1 MANPLD
7 FESTFKPAK
16 RPQPTGPTA
25 GAPAPS
31 LDFQS
36 SFAPRQPVQKIAK
49 RPERSWGE
57 AIKDTGLGIA
67 AGAANIIGGAV
78 EQRNAMEPTNIVRQ
92 GLRVLDRLGVKG
104 ASETAALVPGTPS
117 EIVGGRRAGSD
128 SAGLSKATQMAT
140 EYLGESQSDALKQ
153 EKQELQD
160 TKGFFASAGKVLS
173 SPRLIGNFLAEQVP
187 NVAAMGAGTRAA
199 AAQAGE
205 RALAGAL
212 AKGLGTEAAETA
224 ATAAGRRAATTAATG
239 MTTIMET
246 GSAGLQTYQQA
257 MAQPQSV
264 WDANPEY
271 KRMVAAGGDPQTVK
285 ETIARGASMEAQ
297 AITAPIAA
305 IAGRI
310 AAPFEAD
317 VFTRGLAR
325 KPKAM
330 LAGAARETVEEG
342 IQEGGSQLA
351 GNLGQ
356 RQVDPTQAAWEGV
369 PEAAG
374 TGAAIGGLLGGGMA
388 AGGAVAS
395 RGDNQAAVAADA
407 ERERLA
413 RRPRA
418 TPPSLPPPPIPPQ
431 VLALPPPETMTVA
444 PDGTVTSGGLRP
456 EVLAEPE
463 MRFPQGRGMSAP
475 FDAGRIAARPRPVVP
490 FPDAA
495 PDSMAGIANLVSQA
509 RQSAEPVQVSAPVL
523 TQSSPGVSAVA
534 VQDAQQ
540 GLQTPEVPAAAA
552 PASMPDVAPPWVD
565 QETGEALREPSK
577 VDIKQLL
584 HNGLQYQVET
594 HGGINTP
601 TLLRSMRDQ
610 YGLASSRVRPLLEEV
625 KAERR
630 RGFTE
635 PPAETGITPAIDGAD
650 VPARGLAIEPAALPA
665 NVQQPAAAT
674 GNRAAPQTVLDDGRA
689 LQASTGDAV
698 AQAETGSSG
707 TPVVEPRADSA
718 RLTTSTV
725 EPTAVSAAAE
735 QTVAVPEPVQV
746 NTPATAEAPK
756 VAAAAA
762 EAATNPQN
770 DLPTPTDAQKE
781 AGNYKKGHVR
791 INGHDISIENPA
803 GSQRDP
809 RWPALKNHYGYFK
822 GTVGK
827 DKDHVDVFMTDR
839 SEDPALPV
847 FVVDQVNKDGSF
859 DEHKV
864 IMGTANEQEAR
875 DTYLANY
882 SKGWTGLGGI
892 KEMSQEQFKTWVRDP
907 KKTTRRVTRAQ
918 SAPAANTAG
927 SSEVAQPV
935 AQAAQGVV
943 ENDQTVSKTAQS
955 VSKKS
960 QSLGSEGEA
969 EGATPQPIYTPKVRR
984 IAGSPHYDRGDA
996 GTLGAYFTPGRI
1008 VNGYANTRD
1017 RVLAFNPSREGG
1029 TWSVQVQGV
1038 DAAGNPLPGEGPR
1051 WHNTLPSPRDLERVL
1066 GKPVPK
1072 PRKAAASDATAAAPA
1087 NKGAAKADTG
1097 PVKQPSQETVS
1108 GPIEDLGEKLGGAR
1122 KDLAKPTGARPQRQA
1137 DPDASPAWSK
1147 KYLAMEDARNPGT
1160 WRLFKSKKGTFGN
1173 PLASRQ
1179 TYASQTEAEAAIPMV
1194 ELARNHR
1201 AVERT
1206 PGNWAIARDVTD
1218 RKRVYL
1224 KDGFESRAAALEYM
1238 ASNAPALIDTKTT
1251 VGEDALPRPDKVMRV
1266 GEARREGNV
1275 QGQQFMDT
1283 FGFRGVE
1290 FGKWNNQDER
1300 QEVMNHAFD
1309 ALVDLSELLNLPPK
1323 AMSLDGQI
1331 GLAFGARGHGLSGA
1345 RAHYER
1351 DYAVINLTKLK
1362 GAGSLAHEWM
1372 HALDHYL
1379 GRQDGKGAEQITN
1392 SRGDKVMKASG
1403 IDDYLS
1409 NASRLRGN
1417 VRPEL
1422 REAFQELMDTMRTR
1436 AEQYVED
1443 TARAESFLGK
1453 ARDQVQKQLGDLR
1466 SHIEKERAWGS
1477 RKRAA
1482 TQQELATFDAAAD
1495 RLLNGETF
1503 STDAKPTKGG
1513 GVRFTN
1519 DELDAL
1525 DGVLK
1530 SVTNRTGFNSERTGS
1545 LDRLRDAMGT
1555 YQRRVELWQSADA
1568 GEAKTKNVPTSFLTE
1583 ARKLDDGRVGNYWT
1597 TPHELLARAF
1607 SSYVEDRLQDVG
1619 RASAFMSF
1627 GSDPRFAVPVGTEF
1641 ARPFPGGAERQ
1652 AMNAAFDRFFAEV
1665 KHEETPAGGVRLFSR
1680 RGWEADF
1687 PDVVTAHRPGRLSS
1701 HTDYTAGKAGD
1712 DAAALRVARDVITPE
1727 FVDNVRSALPGG
1739 SKPLVVAV
1747 QSQEATGNNRIPRM
1761 AAEVLAQRLGL
1772 QVSEDIVQAAK
1783 VDRSGGDAL
1792 HRLANQPPFTGKVEA
1807 GRDYVLIDDTL
1818 TQGGTLA
1825 QLKTHIEDNGGKVV
1839 LATALTGKDYSRR
1852 IALNTRSL
1860 ADVRE
1865 RFGSI
1870 EPWWRDQFGY
1880 GFEGLTESEAR
1891 TILTL
1896 DKGRLDADALRDRV
1910 AAGRV
1915 PGLRAVGEGTAGEG
1929 SGVEAPGTGGRV
1941 NRSAAPAA
1949 SGGLDFDRALQLKTD
1964 LTQHWGENAP
1974 SVVVVRSAEDFP
1986 ASAKVDPDYR
1996 RAEGVYDGR
2005 PTVWINA
2012 GNIATEQRFAQV
2024 LAHEAI
2030 GHYGVESVVG
2040 AKDWTQIVD
2049 AIDQLA
2055 ANGSGTAAM
2064 KSVLA
2069 DVTRRYGTVDRETFA
2084 KEAIAVMAERGI
2096 RNSFTSRVAAAVR
2109 RFLRRVMPS
2118 LKWSEGEVRDL
2129 LSQADGF
2136 LRAGMSAQAQREM
2149 VRSYSFAQPQ
2159 IDGRG
2164 EAFLEQNGG
2173 RFLRRDDQW
2182 YLADERGRPAD
2193 FLTLSAARAEAART
2207 GGQVLA
2213 DPAESGPR
2221 TWSVVLPNGAEVTRA
2236 ARGRLFSMP
2245 PADVLEDIDSIQKG
2259 VQAEGVLARA
2269 RQKLADLN
2277 PGRVKDAL
2285 RSTWL
2290 GALATRHLTEL
2301 GRDYFPGIDRY
2312 SDYLAEMQAD
2322 RNKLQSEADTI
2333 AEAARHWA
2341 GRNKAESR
2349 RLFDLMHLATMDGVD
2364 PSREYQPLQFRM
2376 PGEKGLQEVNRK
2388 NVLHA
2393 IKVKQ
2398 QQMRERSGDS
2408 KTNIMNEITALKA
2421 MLKAEPRRRRQY
2433 APLVEQWSQLSP
2445 EAQGFYTQFR
2455 DAYRSRSEAVE
2466 EALVQRIEDLKG
2478 NDLVGGK
2485 ILSDSSR
2492 RMMVHKVREQFESA
2506 RLQGVYFPLQ
2516 RFGKF
2521 FVAAEKD
2528 GTNTFLMFES
2538 QNELDRAV
2546 KDLQRREWAITA
2558 RGMKMEGK
2566 ATDAPSGTF
2575 VADVIDQLRTSH
2587 VSDAVQDQVYHLYL
2601 QSMPELSMRKHQI
2614 HRKSVPG
2621 FDPDAVRAFAYNMQ
2635 HGSHQ
2640 LARLRYAHK
2649 LQGVLTDLQ
2658 DAQKKTQASP
2668 SVDTRK
2674 IVAGDAILEELGKRH
2689 DWIMNP
2695 TDSAL
2700 TNLISSFGFTYYLGA
2715 TPAAALVNVTQ
2726 TALVSYPYLAARHG
2740 GVKAM
2745 NYLLA
2750 ASRDAVRTVGNIQKT
2765 LTDPDELRA
2774 YQALEV
2780 AGAIEK
2786 TQAHNLAG
2794 IAEGGMA
2801 GYNPAWSKAMEII
2814 GWGFH
2819 KTEVINR
2826 EATGLAAYRL
2836 ARAEG
2841 KSFDDAVKFAR
2852 DAIFDTHFDYS
2863 NANRAR
2869 FMQSG
2874 TAKVLLMFRQYSL
2887 NMTWALGRMVW
2898 QATKGQDLEV
2908 RQVARRNLTGLLG
2921 MSALFSGAMGLP
2933 MMGMIMGALNG
2944 IQATF
2949 GDDDEPWDAETE
2961 LRAFLTGM
2969 LGQGGADLLLHGPA
2983 DKLTGANISG
2993 RVGLDSLWIRDA
3005 DRELDG
3011 RGMFNNLLEQAA
3023 GPMGGVLK
3031 NVLIGKQQV
3040 DEGHIMRGV
3049 ETMLPKGL
3057 KDMIKA
3063 GRYATQGVN
3072 TLRGDPVVEDLSP
3085 WEILLQANGFA
3096 PEKVSRQYETTRA
3109 LKNYE
3114 QHILDRRKSLVNAF
3128 AMALR
3133 NGDASDRASVL
3144 SKIGAFNK
3152 ANPELAITS
3161 SGLQQSIKNRARY
3174 SARAEAGIILN
3185 PKLAARLNKAV
3196 TE

>member
-1 MANPLD
+1 MATFEKVDGNP
-7 FESTFKPAK
+7 F
-16 RPQPTGPTA
+16 GA
-25 GAPAPS
+25 GAAAAAPAP
-31 LDFQS
+31 
-36 SFAPRQPVQKIAK
+36 APAATDKVARRPTLSPVQGDPFQKVAK

-117 EIVGGRRAGSD
+117 EIVGRRRAGSD

-246 GSAGLQTYQQA
+246 GSAGQQTYQQA

-271 KRMVAAGGDPQTVK
+271 RRMVAAGGDPQTAK

-305 IAGRI
+305 VAGRI

-475 FDAGRIAARPRPVVP
+475 FDAGRVAARPRPIVP

-509 RQSAEPVQVSAPVL
+509 RQSAESDQVSAPVP
-523 TQSSPGVSAVA
+523 TQDNSGVGSAPA
-534 VQDAQQ
+534 QDAQQ
-540 GLQTPEVPAAAA
+540 GLQTPELPAAAVS
-552 PASMPDVAPPWVD
+552 ASTPNVAPPWVD
-565 QETGEALREPSK
+565 RETGEALREPSK

-635 PPAETGITPAIDGAD
+635 PPAENSSTPAIDGAD
-650 VPARGLAIEPAALPA
+650 ALAREPA
-665 NVQQPAAAT
+665 T
-674 GNRAAPQTVLDDGRA
+674 ESAAPQAA
-689 LQASTGDAV
+689 LQQADAVTVDRAARQTRLDEGGALQVATGDAL
-698 AQAETGSSG
+698 AQAETGASG
-707 TPVVEPRADSA
+707 APVVEPRADSA
-718 RLTTSTV
+718 RLAPSTI
-725 EPTAVSAAAE
+725 EPTSVIPSAGQAVAAPEPAQDNSPAPAAA
-735 QTVAVPEPVQV
+735 PR
-746 NTPATAEAPK
+746 

-892 KEMSQEQFKTWVRDP
+892 KEMSQEQFKAWVRDP
-907 KKTTRRVTRAQ
+907 KKTTRRVTRPQA
-918 SAPAANTAG
+918 APAASGTG
-927 SSEVAQPV
+927 PSEVAQSV
-935 AQAAQGVV
+935 AQTAENVV
-943 ENDQTVSKTAQS
+943 ENDQAVSKKAQS
-955 VSKKS
+955 VSS
-960 QSLGSEGEA
+960 AGET
-969 EGATPQPIYTPKVRR
+969 ESVTPQPIYTPKVRR

-1017 RVLAFNPSREGG
+1017 RVLAFEPPREGG
-1029 TWSVQVQGV
+1029 NWSVQVQGV

-1072 PRKAAASDATAAAPA
+1072 PRKAATAAAAAAPA
-1087 NKGAAKADTG
+1087 AKGAAKTDAGT
-1097 PVKQPSQETVS
+1097 VKQPSQETVS

-1122 KDLAKPTGARPQRQA
+1122 KDLAKPTGARAQRRA
-1137 DPDASPAWSK
+1137 DPEAGPAWSK

-1179 TYASQTEAEAAIPMV
+1179 TYASQAEAEAAIPMV

-1201 AVERT
+1201 AVERE
-1206 PGNWAIARDVTD
+1206 PGSWAIARDVTD

-1224 KDGFESRAAALEYM
+1224 KDGFDTRAAALQYM
-1238 ASNAPALIDTKTT
+1238 AENAPALIDTKTT

-1266 GEARREGNV
+1266 GEARRDGDV

-1309 ALVDLSELLNLPPK
+1309 ALVDLSELLNLPPR

-1379 GRQDGKGAEQITN
+1379 GRQDGRGSDQITN

-1403 IDDYLS
+1403 VDDYLS
-1409 NASRLRGN
+1409 NASRFRGN

-1422 REAFQELMDTMRTR
+1422 RAAFQELMDTMRTR

-1466 SHIEKERAWGS
+1466 AHIEKERAWGS
-1477 RKRAA
+1477 RKRPA

-1495 RLLNGETF
+1495 RLLNGEAF

-1519 DELDAL
+1519 EELDTL

-1530 SVTNRTGFNSERTGS
+1530 AVTNRTGFNSERTGS

-1568 GEAKTKNVPTSFLTE
+1568 GAAKTKNVPTSFMTE

-1607 SSYVEDRLQDVG
+1607 SSYVEDRLQGAG

-1665 KHEETPAGGVRLFSR
+1665 KHEESPTGSVRLFSR
-1680 RGWEADF
+1680 RGWDADF
-1687 PDVVTAHRPGRLSS
+1687 PDVVTAHRPGRLSA
-1701 HTDYTAGKAGD
+1701 HADYAAAKAGD
-1712 DAAALRVARDVITPE
+1712 DTAALRVARDVITPV
-1727 FVDNVRSALPGG
+1727 FVEDVRAALPEG

-1783 VDRSGGDAL
+1783 VNRSGGDAL
-1792 HRLANQPPFTGKVEA
+1792 HRLANQPPFTGKVEK

-1839 LATALTGKDYSRR
+1839 LATALTGKDYSRK
-1852 IALNTRSL
+1852 IALNSQSL

-1915 PGLRAVGEGTAGEG
+1915 PGLRPVGEGAAGEG
-1929 SGVEAPGTGGRV
+1929 SGAEAPGPGGRV

-1986 ASAKVDPDYR
+1986 ASAKVDPGYR

-2049 AIDQLA
+2049 AIDKLA
-2055 ANGSGTAAM
+2055 ADGSGTAAL

-2118 LKWSEGEVRDL
+2118 LKWSEAEVRDL

-2173 RFLRRDDQW
+2173 RFLRRNDQW

-2193 FLTLSAARAEAART
+2193 FLTLGAARAEAERT

-2213 DPAESGPR
+2213 DPVESGPR

-2245 PADVLEDIDSIQKG
+2245 PTDALEDIDAIQRG
-2259 VQAEGVLARA
+2259 IQGEGVLARA
-2269 RQKLADLN
+2269 RQKLEDLSLSK
-2277 PGRVKDAL
+2277 VKDSL

-2301 GRDYFPGIDRY
+2301 GRDYFPTIDRY

-2322 RNKLQSEADTI
+2322 RNKLQAEADTI
-2333 AEAARHWA
+2333 AEAARQWA
-2341 GRNKAESR
+2341 SKNKAESR
-2349 RLFDLMHLATMDGVD
+2349 RLFDLMHQATMDGVD

-2376 PGEKGLQEVNRK
+2376 PGEKGLQVVNRK

-2408 KTNIMNEITALKA
+2408 KTNIMNEIKALKA

-2445 EAQGFYTQFR
+2445 EAQRLYSQFR
-2455 DAYRSRSEAVE
+2455 DAYRSRSDAVE

-2478 NDLVGGK
+2478 GDLVGGQV
-2485 ILSDSSR
+2485 ISDSSR
-2492 RMMVHKVREQFESA
+2492 RMLVHKIREQFESA

-2546 KDLQRREWAITA
+2546 KDLERREWAITA

-2575 VADVIDQLRTSH
+2575 VADVIDQLRTAH
-2587 VSDAVQDQVYHLYL
+2587 VSDAVQDQVYQLYL
-2601 QSMPELSMRKHQI
+2601 QTMPELSMRKHQI

-2621 FDPDAVRAFAYNMQ
+2621 FDPDAVRAFAFNMQ

-2649 LQGVLTDLQ
+2649 LQGVLTDLK
-2658 DAQKKTQASP
+2658 DAQKKIQASP

-2674 IVAGDAILEELGKRH
+2674 IVAGDALLEELGKRH
-2689 DWIMNP
+2689 EWIMNP

-2740 GVKAM
+2740 GIKAM

-2774 YQALEV
+2774 YQALE
-2780 AGAIEK
+2780 ASGAIEK

-2794 IAEGGMA
+2794 IAEGGLT

-2819 KTEVINR
+2819 KTEVVNR
-2826 EATGLAAYRL
+2826 EATGMAAYRL
-2836 ARAEG
+2836 ARADG
-2841 KSFDDAVKFAR
+2841 KSFDEAVKFAR

-2898 QATKGQDLEV
+2898 QATKGQDPEV

-3031 NVLIGKQQV
+3031 NVLVGKQQV

>member
-16 RPQPTGPTA
+16 RPQPA
-25 GAPAPS
+25 APAVGANPPS

-36 SFAPRQPVQKIAK
+36 SFAPRPPVQKVAK

-78 EQRNAMEPTNIVRQ
+78 EQRNSMEPTNIVRQ

-140 EYLGESQSDALKQ
+140 DYLGESQSDALKQ

-246 GSAGLQTYQQA
+246 GSAGQQTYQQA

-271 KRMVAAGGDPQTVK
+271 KRMVAAGGDPQTAK

-413 RRPRA
+413 RRPTP
-418 TPPSLPPPPIPPQ
+418 TPPPLPPPPIPQ
-431 VLALPPPETMTVA
+431 MLALPPPEVMTA
-444 PDGTVTSGGLRP
+444 ATDGTITPGRVRP
-456 EVLAEPE
+456 EIMAEPE

-475 FDAGRIAARPRPVVP
+475 FEGRRVAARPQPTVP

-495 PDSMAGIANLVSQA
+495 PDSIAGIANLVSQA
-509 RQSAEPVQVSAPVL
+509 RRTTDPAAAATAAGAEAPAPQVQN
-523 TQSSPGVSAVA
+523 
-534 VQDAQQ
+534 VQA
-540 GLQTPEVPAAAA
+540 GLATPEVPAAAA
-552 PASMPDVAPPWVD
+552 QPQAPAVAPPWVD
-565 QETGEALREPSK
+565 AQTGEALRDPTTT
-577 VDIKQLL
+577 DIKQLL

-610 YGLASSRVRPLLEEV
+610 YGLPSARVRPLLDEV
-625 KAERR
+625 KGERR
-630 RGFTE
+630 RGLTE
-635 PPAETGITPAIDGAD
+635 PPADAGNLPASEAAGAPSPAQQPLRQTTPQVDLQLEGAA
-650 VPARGLAIEPAALPA
+650 PADRSAPTPLASELQLASGDAAALSD
-665 NVQQPAAAT
+665 T
-674 GNRAAPQTVLDDGRA
+674 GLSREPVAEPRAAGATETTSEAGTAPEQSMAEASAG
-689 LQASTGDAV
+689 QASV
-698 AQAETGSSG
+698 PAQAE
-707 TPVVEPRADSA
+707 V
-718 RLTTSTV
+718 
-725 EPTAVSAAAE
+725 
-735 QTVAVPEPVQV
+735 
-746 NTPATAEAPK
+746 PK
-756 VAAAAA
+756 VATAAA

-770 DLPTPTDAQKE
+770 DLPAPTDAQKE

-839 SEDPALPV
+839 AEDPALPV
-847 FVVDQVNKDGSF
+847 YVVDQVNKDGSF

-864 IMGTANEQEAR
+864 IMGTASEQEAR

-892 KEMSQEQFKTWVRDP
+892 KEMSQEQFKSWVRNP
-907 KKTTRRVTRAQ
+907 NKTTRRVTRAKPTEA
-918 SAPAANTAG
+918 APAPQPATNVGETGQGVSTTAETVGASTETGTASTQSG
-927 SSEVAQPV
+927 SEPAAAAVPAQP
-935 AQAAQGVV
+935 AAPA
-943 ENDQTVSKTAQS
+943 SA
-955 VSKKS
+955 
-960 QSLGSEGEA
+960 EA
-969 EGATPQPIYTPKVRR
+969 GPVYTPKVR
-984 IAGSPHYDRGDA
+984 IKAGSPEYVRDDI
-996 GTLGAYFTPGRI
+996 GTLGAYFQPGRI
-1008 VNGYANTRD
+1008 VNAYGNTRD
-1017 RVLAFNPSREGG
+1017 RVIEFRPPGKDPRWRVKVQMVDKEGNDLPNEAPRWHSTSPAPRDLDSVLGKSERKARRDAKTAKAVKTAEVKEHAEGAPASTPETSKSAPGEASREG
-1029 TWSVQVQGV
+1029 
-1038 DAAGNPLPGEGPR
+1038 A
-1051 WHNTLPSPRDLERVL
+1051 
-1066 GKPVPK
+1066 
-1072 PRKAAASDATAAAPA
+1072 
-1087 NKGAAKADTG
+1087 
-1097 PVKQPSQETVS
+1097 
-1108 GPIEDLGEKLGGAR
+1108 
-1122 KDLAKPTGARPQRQA
+1122 
-1137 DPDASPAWSK
+1137 
-1147 KYLAMEDARNPGT
+1147 
-1160 WRLFKSKKGTFGN
+1160 
-1173 PLASRQ
+1173 
-1179 TYASQTEAEAAIPMV
+1179 
-1194 ELARNHR
+1194 
-1201 AVERT
+1201 
-1206 PGNWAIARDVTD
+1206 
-1218 RKRVYL
+1218 
-1224 KDGFESRAAALEYM
+1224 
-1238 ASNAPALIDTKTT
+1238 
-1251 VGEDALPRPDKVMRV
+1251 
-1266 GEARREGNV
+1266 
-1275 QGQQFMDT
+1275 
-1283 FGFRGVE
+1283 
-1290 FGKWNNQDER
+1290 
-1300 QEVMNHAFD
+1300 
-1309 ALVDLSELLNLPPK
+1309 
-1323 AMSLDGQI
+1323 
-1331 GLAFGARGHGLSGA
+1331 
-1345 RAHYER
+1345 
-1351 DYAVINLTKLK
+1351 
-1362 GAGSLAHEWM
+1362 
-1372 HALDHYL
+1372 
-1379 GRQDGKGAEQITN
+1379 
-1392 SRGDKVMKASG
+1392 
-1403 IDDYLS
+1403 
-1409 NASRLRGN
+1409 
-1417 VRPEL
+1417 
-1422 REAFQELMDTMRTR
+1422 
-1436 AEQYVED
+1436 
-1443 TARAESFLGK
+1443 
-1453 ARDQVQKQLGDLR
+1453 
-1466 SHIEKERAWGS
+1466 
-1477 RKRAA
+1477 
-1482 TQQELATFDAAAD
+1482 DAAAD
-1495 RLLNGETF
+1495 N
-1503 STDAKPTKGG
+1503 A
-1513 GVRFTN
+1513 
-1519 DELDAL
+1519 A
-1525 DGVLK
+1525 
-1530 SVTNRTGFNSERTGS
+1530 GS
-1545 LDRLRDAMGT
+1545 
-1555 YQRRVELWQSADA
+1555 
-1568 GEAKTKNVPTSFLTE
+1568 
-1583 ARKLDDGRVGNYWT
+1583 
-1597 TPHELLARAF
+1597 
-1607 SSYVEDRLQDVG
+1607 
-1619 RASAFMSF
+1619 
-1627 GSDPRFAVPVGTEF
+1627 SDP
-1641 ARPFPGGAERQ
+1641 
-1652 AMNAAFDRFFAEV
+1652 
-1665 KHEETPAGGVRLFSR
+1665 LFSR
-1680 RGWEADF
+1680 RGWEPDF
-1687 PDVVTAHRPGRLSS
+1687 PDVVTAHRPGRLSA
-1701 HTDYTAGKAGD
+1701 HADYAAAKAGD
-1712 DAAALRVARDVITPE
+1712 DTAALRVARDVITPE
-1727 FVDNVRSALPGG
+1727 FVEDVRAALPEG
-1739 SKPLVVAV
+1739 SKPLVVPV
-1747 QSQEATGNNRIPRM
+1747 QSQEATGNNRIPAM
-1761 AAEVLAQRLGL
+1761 AADLLAARLGL
-1772 QVSEDIVQAAK
+1772 QVAPDIVQAAK
-1783 VDRSGGDAL
+1783 VNRSGGDAL
-1792 HRLANQPPFTGKVEA
+1792 HRLANQPPFTGRVDK

-1825 QLKTHIEDNGGKVV
+1825 QLKTYIEDNGGTVV

-1852 IALNTRSL
+1852 IALNTQSL

-1896 DKGRLDADALRDRV
+1896 DKGRLHADALRDRV

-1915 PGLRAVGEGTAGEG
+1915 PGLARVGAEATGDR
-1929 SGVEAPGTGGRV
+1929 SGAEAPGPGGRV

-1949 SGGLDFDRALQLKTD
+1949 SGGLDFDRALQLKTA

-1986 ASAKVDPDYR
+1986 ASAKVDPGYR

-2049 AIDQLA
+2049 AIDKLA
-2055 ANGSGTAAM
+2055 ADGSGTAAL

-2118 LKWSEGEVRDL
+2118 LKWSEAEVRDL

-2193 FLTLSAARAEAART
+2193 FLTLGAARAEAERT

-2213 DPAESGPR
+2213 DPVESGPR

-2245 PADVLEDIDSIQKG
+2245 PADALEDIDAIQRG
-2259 VQAEGVLARA
+2259 IQGEGVLARA
-2269 RQKLADLN
+2269 RQKLADLD
-2277 PGRVKDAL
+2277 PSKVKDAL

-2290 GALATRHLTEL
+2290 GFLATRHLTEL
-2301 GRDYFPGIDRY
+2301 GGDYLPTIDRY

-2322 RNKLQSEADTI
+2322 RNKLQAEAEAI
-2333 AEAARHWA
+2333 AEPARQWA
-2341 GRNKAESR
+2341 GKNKAESR

-2445 EAQGFYTQFR
+2445 EAQAFYTQFR

-2546 KDLQRREWAITA
+2546 KDLERREWAITA

-2587 VSDAVQDQVYHLYL
+2587 VSDAVQDQVYQLYL

-2649 LQGVLTDLQ
+2649 LQGVLADLQ
-2658 DAQKKTQASP
+2658 DAQKKIQASP

-2794 IAEGGMA
+2794 IAEGGMT

-2819 KTEVINR
+2819 KTEVMNR
-2826 EATGLAAYRL
+2826 EATGMAAYRL
-2836 ARAEG
+2836 ARADG
-2841 KSFDDAVKFAR
+2841 KSFDEAVKFAR

-2887 NMTWALGRMVW
+2887 NMTWALGRMLW
-2898 QATKGQDLEV
+2898 QATKGQDPEV

-2933 MMGMIMGALNG
+2933 MMGMIVGALNG

-3011 RGMFNNLLEQAA
+3011 RGLFNNLLEQAA

-3031 NVLIGKQQV
+3031 NVLVGKQQV

-3072 TLRGDPVVEDLSP
+3072 TLRGDPVVADLSP

-3174 SARAEAGIILN
+3174 SARAEAGIVLN

>member
-1 MANPLD
+1 MATFEKVDGNP
-7 FESTFKPAK
+7 FGAG
-16 RPQPTGPTA
+16 QAPTQTP
-25 GAPAPS
+25 APAATNKIARRPTLS
-31 LDFQS
+31 
-36 SFAPRQPVQKIAK
+36 PVQGDPFQKVAK
-49 RPERSWGE
+49 RPERTWGE

-67 AGAANIIGGAV
+67 TGAANIIGGAI
-78 EQRNAMEPTNIVRQ
+78 EQRNSLEPTNLVRQ
-92 GLRVLDRLGVKG
+92 GLRGLDRLGVKG

-117 EIVGGRRAGSD
+117 EILGGRRAGSD

-140 EYLGESQSDALKQ
+140 DYLGESQSDALKQ

-187 NVAAMGAGTRAA
+187 NIATMGAGTRAA

-205 RALAGAL
+205 RAMAGAL

-224 ATAAGRRAATTAATG
+224 ATAAGHRAATAAATG
-239 MTTIMET
+239 MTTVMET
-246 GSAGLQTYQQA
+246 GSAGQQTYQQA

-342 IQEGGSQLA
+342 LQEGGSQLA

-388 AGGAVAS
+388 AGGAIAS
-395 RGDNQAAVAADA
+395 RGDNQAAVQADA

-413 RRPRA
+413 RRPA
-418 TPPSLPPPPIPPQ
+418 PTPPSLPPPPIPQ
-431 VLALPPPETMTVA
+431 MLALPPPEVMTAA
-444 PDGTVTSGGLRP
+444 PDGTITRGGVRP
-456 EVLAEPE
+456 EVMAEPE

-475 FDAGRIAARPRPVVP
+475 FDGRRVAARPQPTVP

-495 PDSMAGIANLVSQA
+495 PNSIAGIANLVSQA
-509 RQSAEPVQVSAPVL
+509 RRPNEPTAIAPAAAAIVEPVPPQV
-523 TQSSPGVSAVA
+523 
-534 VQDAQQ
+534 Q
-540 GLQTPEVPAAAA
+540 GDQAGLATPEVPAASA
-552 PASMPDVAPPWVD
+552 PPLPPPAAPPWVD
-565 QETGEALREPSK
+565 AQTGEALREPTST
-577 VDIKQLL
+577 DIKQLL
-584 HNGLQYQVET
+584 HNGLQYQVEA

-601 TLLRSMRDQ
+601 TLLRTMRDQ
-610 YGLASSRVRPLLEEV
+610 YGLPSARVRPLLDEV
-625 KAERR
+625 KGERR
-630 RGFTE
+630 RGLTE
-635 PPAETGITPAIDGAD
+635 PPTDADGSVVSEAAGPASPAQQPLREAAPVADLQLDDAAPADRSASAPLASGLQLAPNDAPLQSGTGVSGEPVSEPGAVGTTEAPSLAETAPVQPLAEATPAQDSAA
-650 VPARGLAIEPAALPA
+650 VPA
-665 NVQQPAAAT
+665 
-674 GNRAAPQTVLDDGRA
+674 D
-689 LQASTGDAV
+689 
-698 AQAETGSSG
+698 
-707 TPVVEPRADSA
+707 
-718 RLTTSTV
+718 
-725 EPTAVSAAAE
+725 
-735 QTVAVPEPVQV
+735 
-746 NTPATAEAPK
+746 APK
-756 VAAAAA
+756 VATAAA
-762 EAATNPQN
+762 EAATNPAN
-770 DLPTPTDAQKE
+770 DLPLPSDAQKE

-839 SEDPALPV
+839 AEDPALPV
-847 FVVDQVNKDGSF
+847 YVVDQVNKDGSF

-864 IMGTANEQEAR
+864 IMGTASEQEAR

-892 KEMSQEQFKTWVRDP
+892 KEMSQEQFKAWVRDP
-907 KKTTRRVTRAQ
+907 KKTTRRVTKAKLAEAAPASQ
-918 SAPAANTAG
+918 PAPSGGETGQSVSAPAETVGAVAG
-927 SSEVAQPV
+927 SGSAVATGASEPAAAAAPAAGEPGPV
-935 AQAAQGVV
+935 
-943 ENDQTVSKTAQS
+943 
-955 VSKKS
+955 
-960 QSLGSEGEA
+960 
-969 EGATPQPIYTPKVRR
+969 YTPKVRR
-984 IAGSPHYDRGDA
+984 IGGSPQYDRGDI

-1008 VNGYANTRD
+1008 VNAYGNTRD
-1017 RVLAFNPSREGG
+1017 RVIEFRPPGKDPR
-1029 TWSVQVQGV
+1029 WQVKVQQV
-1038 DAAGNPLPGEGPR
+1038 DSAGNPLPDEAPR
-1051 WHNTLPSPRDLERVL
+1051 WHSTIPSPNDLEQVL
-1066 GKPVPK
+1066 GKPVAK
-1072 PRKAAASDATAAAPA
+1072 ERKAAVPAQSSTAATDAAPA
-1087 NKGAAKADTG
+1087 APQKKAAG
-1097 PVKQPSQETVS
+1097 PAV
-1108 GPIEDLGEKLGGAR
+1108 IEDLGEKLGGAR
-1122 KDLAKPTGARPQRQA
+1122 KDLAKPTGARPQRRA
-1137 DPDASPAWSK
+1137 DPDGDQDSGAAWSK
-1147 KYLAMEDARNPGT
+1147 KYVAMEDTRNPGT
-1160 WRLFKSKKGTFGN
+1160 WRLFKAKKGRLGN

-1179 TYASQTEAEAAIPMV
+1179 TFASQAEADAAIPMV

-1201 AVERT
+1201 AVERA
-1206 PGNWAIARDVTD
+1206 PNNWAIARDVTD

-1224 KDGFESRAAALEYM
+1224 KDGFDTRAAALQYM
-1238 ASNAPALIDTKTT
+1238 AEHAPALIDTRTT
-1251 VGEDALPRPDKVMRV
+1251 VGEDALPRPDKVMRI
-1266 GEARREGNV
+1266 GEARREGDV

-1309 ALVDLSELLNLPPK
+1309 ALVDLSELLNLPPR

-1379 GRQDGKGAEQITN
+1379 GRQDGRGSEQVTN
-1392 SRGDKVMKASG
+1392 GRGDKVMKASG
-1403 IDDYLS
+1403 VDDYLS

-1422 REAFQELMDTMRTR
+1422 RAAFQELMDTMRTR

-1453 ARDQVQKQLGDLR
+1453 ARDEVQKQLGDLR
-1466 SHIEKERAWGS
+1466 AHIEKERAWGS
-1477 RKRAA
+1477 RKRPA

-1503 STDAKPTKGG
+1503 STNAKPTKGG

-1519 DELDAL
+1519 EELDTL

-1530 SVTNRTGFNSERTGS
+1530 AVTNRTGFNSERTGS
-1545 LDRLRDAMGT
+1545 LDRLRDAMGA
-1555 YQRRVELWQSADA
+1555 YQRRVELWRSADA
-1568 GEAKTKNVPTSFLTE
+1568 GEAKTKSVPTSFMTE

-1607 SSYVEDRLQDVG
+1607 SSYVEDRLQDAG

-1641 ARPFPGGAERQ
+1641 ARPFPGGVERQ
-1652 AMNAAFDRFFAEV
+1652 AMNAAFDRFFTEV

-1687 PDVVTAHRPGRLSS
+1687 PNVVTAHRPGRLSA
-1701 HTDYTAGKAGD
+1701 HADYDAAKAGD
-1712 DAAALRVARDVITPE
+1712 DAAALRVARDVVTPE
-1727 FVDNVRSALPGG
+1727 FVEDVRAVLPEG

-1783 VDRSGGDAL
+1783 VNRSAGDAL
-1792 HRLANQPPFTGKVEA
+1792 HRLANQPPFTGKVEK

-1839 LATALTGKDYSRR
+1839 LATALTGKDYSRK
-1852 IALNTRSL
+1852 IALNSQSL

-1910 AAGRV
+1910 SAGRV
-1915 PGLRAVGEGTAGEG
+1915 SGLRAVGEGAAGEG
-1929 SGVEAPGTGGRV
+1929 SGAEAPGPAGRV

-1949 SGGLDFDRALQLKTD
+1949 GGGLDFDRALQLKTD

-1974 SVVVVRSAEDFP
+1974 NVVVVRSAEGFP
-1986 ASAKVDPDYR
+1986 ASAKVDPGYR

-2012 GNIATEQRFAQV
+2012 GNIATAQRFAQV

-2049 AIDQLA
+2049 AIDKLA
-2055 ANGSGTAAM
+2055 ADGTGTAAL

-2118 LKWSEGEVRDL
+2118 LKWSETEVRDL

-2193 FLTLSAARAEAART
+2193 FLTLGAARAEAERT

-2213 DPAESGPR
+2213 DPVERGPR
-2221 TWSVVLPNGAEVTRA
+2221 TWSVVLPNGAEVTQA

-2245 PADVLEDIDSIQKG
+2245 PADALEDIDAIQKG
-2259 VQAEGVLARA
+2259 IEGEGVLARA
-2269 RQKLADLN
+2269 RQKLADLD
-2277 PGRVKDAL
+2277 PSKVKDAL

-2301 GRDYFPGIDRY
+2301 GRDYFPTIDRY

-2322 RNKLQSEADTI
+2322 RNKLQAEADTI
-2333 AEAARHWA
+2333 AEAARQWA
-2341 GRNKAESR
+2341 SKNKAESR
-2349 RLFDLMHLATMDGVD
+2349 RLFDLMHQATMDGVD
-2364 PSREYQPLQFRM
+2364 PSREYQALQFRM

-2408 KTNIMNEITALKA
+2408 KTNIMNEVKALKA

-2445 EAQGFYTQFR
+2445 EAKSFYLQFR
-2455 DAYRSRSEAVE
+2455 DAYRARSEAVE

-2478 NDLVGGK
+2478 GDLVGGK
-2485 ILSDSSR
+2485 PLSDSSR
-2492 RMMVHKVREQFESA
+2492 RMLVHKIREQFESA

-2538 QNELDRAV
+2538 LNELDRAA
-2546 KDLQRREWAITA
+2546 KDLERREWVITA
-2558 RGMKMEGK
+2558 RGQKMEGK

-2587 VSDAVQDQVYHLYL
+2587 VSDAVQDQVYQLYL
-2601 QSMPELSMRKHQI
+2601 QTMPELSMRKHQI

-2649 LQGVLTDLQ
+2649 LQGVLTDLKE
-2658 DAQKKTQASP
+2658 AQKEIQASP

-2674 IVAGDAILEELGKRH
+2674 IVAGDALLEELGKRH
-2689 DWIMNP
+2689 EWIMNP

-2794 IAEGGMA
+2794 IAEGGMT

-2826 EATGLAAYRL
+2826 EATGMAAYRL
-2836 ARAEG
+2836 ARADG
-2841 KSFDDAVKFAR
+2841 KSFDEAVKFAR

-2898 QATKGQDLEV
+2898 QATKGQDQEV
-2908 RQVARRNLTGLLG
+2908 RRLARRNLTGLLG

-3031 NVLIGKQQV
+3031 NVLVGKQQV

-3072 TLRGDPVVEDLSP
+3072 TLRGDPVVADLSP

-3185 PKLAARLNKAV
+3185 PKLSARLNKAV

>member
-1 MANPLD
+1 MAT
-7 FESTFKPAK
+7 FEKVDGNRFGA
-16 RPQPTGPTA
+16 
-25 GAPAPS
+25 APAASQAPS
-31 LDFQS
+31 AGDKVARRPTLS
-36 SFAPRQPVQKIAK
+36 PVQGDPFQKVAK
-49 RPERSWGE
+49 RPERTWGE

-67 AGAANIIGGAV
+67 TGAANIVGGAI
-78 EQRNAMEPTNIVRQ
+78 EQRNSLEPTNLVRQ
-92 GLRVLDRLGVKG
+92 GLRGLDRLGVKG

-117 EIVGGRRAGSD
+117 EILGGRRAGSD

-140 EYLGESQSDALKQ
+140 DYLGESQSEALKQ

-187 NVAAMGAGTRAA
+187 NIATMGAGTRAA

-205 RALAGAL
+205 RAMAGAL

-224 ATAAGRRAATTAATG
+224 ATAAGHRAATAAATG
-239 MTTIMET
+239 MTTVMET
-246 GSAGLQTYQQA
+246 GSAGQQTYQQA

-342 IQEGGSQLA
+342 LQEGGSQLA

-356 RQVDPTQAAWEGV
+356 RQVDPAQAAWEGV

-388 AGGAVAS
+388 AGGAIAS

-413 RRPRA
+413 RRPVP
-418 TPPSLPPPPIPPQ
+418 TPPSLPPPPIPQ
-431 VLALPPPETMTVA
+431 MLALPPPEVMTAA
-444 PDGTVTSGGLRP
+444 PDGTITPGGVRP
-456 EVLAEPE
+456 EVMAEPE

-475 FDAGRIAARPRPVVP
+475 FDGRRVAARPQPSVP

-495 PDSMAGIANLVSQA
+495 PDSIADIANLVSQA
-509 RQSAEPVQVSAPVL
+509 RRPNEPTTIASAAAAIAEPEPAQVQVGQA
-523 TQSSPGVSAVA
+523 
-534 VQDAQQ
+534 
-540 GLQTPEVPAAAA
+540 GLATPEVPAAAA
-552 PASMPDVAPPWVD
+552 PPLAPAVAPPWVD
-565 QETGEALREPSK
+565 AQTGEALREPTPTH
-577 VDIKQLL
+577 IKQLL

-610 YGLASSRVRPLLEEV
+610 YGLPSARVRPLLEEV
-625 KAERR
+625 KGERR
-630 RGFTE
+630 RGLTQ
-635 PPAETGITPAIDGAD
+635 PPADAGTPAGAEAASTAPLPQRNAAPQADLQLDG
-650 VPARGLAIEPAALPA
+650 PATTDRSAPAALA
-665 NVQQPAAAT
+665 SELQLASGQMAA
-674 GNRAAPQTVLDDGRA
+674 QSD
-689 LQASTGDAV
+689 
-698 AQAETGSSG
+698 TGSSRE
-707 TPVVEPRADSA
+707 PVAEPRAVGATDATTLAETAPERPITEPAPGQDTASA
-718 RLTTSTV
+718 PS
-725 EPTAVSAAAE
+725 
-735 QTVAVPEPVQV
+735 
-746 NTPATAEAPK
+746 EAPK
-756 VAAAAA
+756 VATAAA

-770 DLPTPTDAQKE
+770 DLPAPTDAQKE

-839 SEDPALPV
+839 AEDAALPV
-847 FVVDQVNKDGSF
+847 YVVDQVNKDGSF

-864 IMGTANEQEAR
+864 IMGTASEQEAR

-892 KEMSQEQFKTWVRDP
+892 KEMSQEQFKAWVRDP
-907 KKTTRRVTRAQ
+907 KKTTRRVSRAKPAEA
-918 SAPAANTAG
+918 APAL
-927 SSEVAQPV
+927 QPATNV
-935 AQAAQGVV
+935 GDSGQGVSATA
-943 ENDQTVSKTAQS
+943 ETVGALAET
-955 VSKKS
+955 
-960 QSLGSEGEA
+960 GSASAKDGGE
-969 EGATPQPIYTPKVRR
+969 P
-984 IAGSPHYDRGDA
+984 
-996 GTLGAYFTPGRI
+996 
-1008 VNGYANTRD
+1008 
-1017 RVLAFNPSREGG
+1017 
-1029 TWSVQVQGV
+1029 
-1038 DAAGNPLPGEGPR
+1038 
-1051 WHNTLPSPRDLERVL
+1051 
-1066 GKPVPK
+1066 
-1072 PRKAAASDATAAAPA
+1072 ATAAAPA
-1087 NKGAAKADTG
+1087 NPSGPVEAGPVYTPKVRIKAGSPEYDRGDIGTLGAYFKPGRIVNAYGNTRDRVIEFRPPGKDPRWQVKVQMVDKEGNALPGEAPRWHSTVPSPRDLDSVLGRPERKSRRDAKAAKVA
-1097 PVKQPSQETVS
+1097 KAAEA
-1108 GPIEDLGEKLGGAR
+1108 K
-1122 KDLAKPTGARPQRQA
+1122 KDDKAKP
-1137 DPDASPAWSK
+1137 ASNPETSKPAPS
-1147 KYLAMEDARNPGT
+1147 D
-1160 WRLFKSKKGTFGN
+1160 
-1173 PLASRQ
+1173 
-1179 TYASQTEAEAAIPMV
+1179 
-1194 ELARNHR
+1194 
-1201 AVERT
+1201 
-1206 PGNWAIARDVTD
+1206 TD
-1218 RKRVYL
+1218 R
-1224 KDGFESRAAALEYM
+1224 ES
-1238 ASNAPALIDTKTT
+1238 
-1251 VGEDALPRPDKVMRV
+1251 
-1266 GEARREGNV
+1266 
-1275 QGQQFMDT
+1275 
-1283 FGFRGVE
+1283 
-1290 FGKWNNQDER
+1290 
-1300 QEVMNHAFD
+1300 
-1309 ALVDLSELLNLPPK
+1309 
-1323 AMSLDGQI
+1323 
-1331 GLAFGARGHGLSGA
+1331 
-1345 RAHYER
+1345 
-1351 DYAVINLTKLK
+1351 
-1362 GAGSLAHEWM
+1362 GS
-1372 HALDHYL
+1372 
-1379 GRQDGKGAEQITN
+1379 
-1392 SRGDKVMKASG
+1392 SPV
-1403 IDDYLS
+1403 
-1409 NASRLRGN
+1409 
-1417 VRPEL
+1417 
-1422 REAFQELMDTMRTR
+1422 
-1436 AEQYVED
+1436 
-1443 TARAESFLGK
+1443 AESSAGK
-1453 ARDQVQKQLGDLR
+1453 
-1466 SHIEKERAWGS
+1466 
-1477 RKRAA
+1477 
-1482 TQQELATFDAAAD
+1482 
-1495 RLLNGETF
+1495 
-1503 STDAKPTKGG
+1503 
-1513 GVRFTN
+1513 
-1519 DELDAL
+1519 
-1525 DGVLK
+1525 
-1530 SVTNRTGFNSERTGS
+1530 
-1545 LDRLRDAMGT
+1545 
-1555 YQRRVELWQSADA
+1555 
-1568 GEAKTKNVPTSFLTE
+1568 
-1583 ARKLDDGRVGNYWT
+1583 
-1597 TPHELLARAF
+1597 
-1607 SSYVEDRLQDVG
+1607 
-1619 RASAFMSF
+1619 
-1627 GSDPRFAVPVGTEF
+1627 SDP
-1641 ARPFPGGAERQ
+1641 
-1652 AMNAAFDRFFAEV
+1652 
-1665 KHEETPAGGVRLFSR
+1665 LFSR

-1687 PDVVTAHRPGRLSS
+1687 PDVVTAHRLGQLSA
-1701 HTDYTAGKAGD
+1701 HADYAAAKAGD
-1712 DAAALRVARDVITPE
+1712 DTAALRVARDVITPE
-1727 FVDNVRSALPGG
+1727 FVQDVRAALPEG

-1747 QSQEATGNNRIPRM
+1747 QSQEAAGNNRIPRM

-1783 VDRSGGDAL
+1783 VNRSAGDAL
-1792 HRLANQPPFTGKVEA
+1792 HRLANQPPFTGKVEK

-1839 LATALTGKDYSRR
+1839 LATALTGKDYSRK
-1852 IALNTRSL
+1852 IALNSQSL

-1910 AAGRV
+1910 AEGRV
-1915 PGLRAVGEGTAGEG
+1915 SGLRPVGEGAAGEG
-1929 SGVEAPGTGGRV
+1929 SRAEAPGPGGRV

-1986 ASAKVDPDYR
+1986 ASAKVDPGYR

-2040 AKDWTQIVD
+2040 AKDWAQIVD

-2055 ANGSGTAAM
+2055 ANGSGSAAL

-2096 RNSFTSRVAAAVR
+2096 RNSFTSRVAAAVH

-2118 LKWSEGEVRDL
+2118 LKWSETEVRDL

-2193 FLTLSAARAEAART
+2193 FLTLGTARAEAERT

-2213 DPAESGPR
+2213 DPVESGAR

-2245 PADVLEDIDSIQKG
+2245 PADALADIDAIQQG
-2259 VQAEGVLARA
+2259 IQGEGVLGRA
-2269 RQKLADLN
+2269 RQMLEDLT
-2277 PGRVKDAL
+2277 PSKVKDAL
-2285 RSTWL
+2285 RSAWL

-2301 GRDYFPGIDRY
+2301 GRDYFPTIDRY

-2322 RNKLQSEADTI
+2322 RNKLQAEADKI
-2333 AEAARHWA
+2333 AEAARQWA
-2341 GRNKAESR
+2341 SKNKAESR
-2349 RLFDLMHLATMDGVD
+2349 RLFDLMHQATMDGVD
-2364 PSREYQPLQFRM
+2364 PSREYQPLQFKA
-2376 PGEKGLQEVNRK
+2376 PGGQGLQEVNRK
-2388 NVLHA
+2388 NVQHA
-2393 IKVKQ
+2393 INVIQ
-2398 QQMRERSGDS
+2398 QQMRERSGDT
-2408 KTNIMNEITALKA
+2408 KTNMMNEVKTLKA
-2421 MLKAEPRRRRQY
+2421 MLKVEPRRRRQY
-2433 APLVEQWSQLSP
+2433 VPLVEQWSKLSP
-2445 EAQGFYTQFR
+2445 EAKSFYLQFR
-2455 DAYRSRSEAVE
+2455 DAYRSRSDAVE
-2466 EALVQRIEDLKG
+2466 EALIQRIEDLKG
-2478 NDLVGGK
+2478 GDLVGGQV
-2485 ILSDSSR
+2485 ISDSSR
-2492 RMMVHKVREQFESA
+2492 RMLVNKIREQFESA

-2546 KDLQRREWAITA
+2546 KDLQAREWAITA

-2566 ATDAPSGTF
+2566 AADAPSGTF
-2575 VADVIDQLRTSH
+2575 VADVIDQLRTAH
-2587 VSDAVQDQVYHLYL
+2587 VSDAVQDQVYQLYL
-2601 QSMPELSMRKHQI
+2601 QTMPELSMRKHQI

-2649 LQGVLTDLQ
+2649 LQGVLTDLK
-2658 DAQKKTQASP
+2658 DAQKKIQASP

-2674 IVAGDAILEELGKRH
+2674 IVAGDALLEELGKRH

-2794 IAEGGMA
+2794 IAEGGMT

-2826 EATGLAAYRL
+2826 EATGMAAYRL
-2836 ARAEG
+2836 ARADG
-2841 KSFDDAVKFAR
+2841 KSFDEAVKFAR

-2898 QATKGQDLEV
+2898 QATKGQDPQV
-2908 RQVARRNLTGLLG
+2908 RQIARRNLTGLLG

-3031 NVLIGKQQV
+3031 NVLVGKQQV
-3040 DEGHIMRGV
+3040 DEGHIMRGI

-3057 KDMIKA
+3057 KDVIKA

-3072 TLRGDPVVEDLSP
+3072 TLRGDPVVADLSP

-3096 PEKVSRQYETTRA
+3096 PEKVSKQYETTRA

-3133 NGDASDRASVL
+3133 NGDAGDRASVL
-3144 SKIGAFNK
+3144 AKIRDFNRV
-3152 ANPELAITS
+3152 NPELAITS

-3174 SARAEAGIILN
+3174 SARAEAGIVLN

>member
-1 MANPLD
+1 MATLEKVDGNP
-7 FESTFKPAK
+7 FGAA
-16 RPQPTGPTA
+16 PTA
-25 GAPAPS
+25 GQAPS
-31 LDFQS
+31 AGDKVARRPTLS
-36 SFAPRQPVQKIAK
+36 PVQGDPFQKVAK
-49 RPERSWGE
+49 RPERTWGE

-67 AGAANIIGGAV
+67 TGAANIIGGAI
-78 EQRNAMEPTNIVRQ
+78 EQRNSLEPTNLVRQ
-92 GLRVLDRLGVKG
+92 GLRGLDRLGVKG

-117 EIVGGRRAGSD
+117 EILGGRRAGSD

-140 EYLGESQSDALKQ
+140 DYLGESQSEALKQ

-187 NVAAMGAGTRAA
+187 NIATMGAGTRAA

-205 RALAGAL
+205 RAMAGAL

-224 ATAAGRRAATTAATG
+224 ATAAGHRAATAAATG
-239 MTTIMET
+239 MTTVMET
-246 GSAGLQTYQQA
+246 GSAGQQTYQQA

-342 IQEGGSQLA
+342 LQEGGSQLA

-356 RQVDPTQAAWEGV
+356 RQVDPAQAAWEGV

-388 AGGAVAS
+388 AGGAIAS

-413 RRPRA
+413 RRPVP
-418 TPPSLPPPPIPPQ
+418 TPPSLPPPPIPQ
-431 VLALPPPETMTVA
+431 MLALPPPEVMTAA
-444 PDGTVTSGGLRP
+444 PDGTITPGGVRP
-456 EVLAEPE
+456 EVMAEPE

-475 FDAGRIAARPRPVVP
+475 FDGRRVAARPQPSVP

-495 PDSMAGIANLVSQA
+495 PDSIADIANLVSQA
-509 RQSAEPVQVSAPVL
+509 RRPNEPTAIAAIAEPEPAQVQGGQA
-523 TQSSPGVSAVA
+523 
-534 VQDAQQ
+534 
-540 GLQTPEVPAAAA
+540 GLATPEVPAAAA
-552 PASMPDVAPPWVD
+552 PPLAPAVAPPWVD
-565 QETGEALREPSK
+565 AQTGEALREPTPT
-577 VDIKQLL
+577 DIKQLL

-610 YGLASSRVRPLLEEV
+610 YGLPSARVRPLLEEV
-625 KAERR
+625 KGERR
-630 RGFTE
+630 RGLTE
-635 PPAETGITPAIDGAD
+635 PPADAGTPAAAEAESTALQPQRNAAPQADLQLD
-650 VPARGLAIEPAALPA
+650 VPATTDRSAPAALA
-665 NVQQPAAAT
+665 SELQL
-674 GNRAAPQTVLDDGRA
+674 APGQVE
-689 LQASTGDAV
+689 
-698 AQAETGSSG
+698 AQSDTGSSRE
-707 TPVVEPRADSA
+707 PVAEPRAVGAADTTTLAETAPERPIAEPAPGQHTASA
-718 RLTTSTV
+718 PS
-725 EPTAVSAAAE
+725 
-735 QTVAVPEPVQV
+735 
-746 NTPATAEAPK
+746 EAPK
-756 VAAAAA
+756 VATAAA

-770 DLPTPTDAQKE
+770 DLPAPTEAQKL
-781 AGNYKKGHVR
+781 AGNYRKGHVR

-839 SEDPALPV
+839 AEDPALPV
-847 FVVDQVNKDGSF
+847 YVVDQVNKDGSF

-864 IMGTANEQEAR
+864 IMGTASEQEAR

-892 KEMSQEQFKTWVRDP
+892 KEMSQEQFKAWVRDP
-907 KKTTRRVTRAQ
+907 KKTTRRVSRAKPAEA
-918 SAPAANTAG
+918 APAL
-927 SSEVAQPV
+927 QPATNV
-935 AQAAQGVV
+935 GDSGQGVSATAETVGALAETGSASAKDGGEPATAAAPAKPSGPV
-943 ENDQTVSKTAQS
+943 EAGPV
-955 VSKKS
+955 
-960 QSLGSEGEA
+960 
-969 EGATPQPIYTPKVRR
+969 YTPKVR
-984 IAGSPHYDRGDA
+984 IKAGSPEYDRGDI
-996 GTLGAYFTPGRI
+996 GTLGAYFKPGRI
-1008 VNGYANTRD
+1008 VNAYGNTRD
-1017 RVLAFNPSREGG
+1017 RVIEFRPPGKDPRWQVKVQMVDKEGN
-1029 TWSVQVQGV
+1029 
-1038 DAAGNPLPGEGPR
+1038 DLPGEAPR
-1051 WHNTLPSPRDLERVL
+1051 WHSTVPSPRDLDSVL
-1066 GKPVPK
+1066 GRPERKS
-1072 PRKAAASDATAAAPA
+1072 RRDAKAA
-1087 NKGAAKADTG
+1087 KVAKAAEA
-1097 PVKQPSQETVS
+1097 K
-1108 GPIEDLGEKLGGAR
+1108 
-1122 KDLAKPTGARPQRQA
+1122 KDDKAKP
-1137 DPDASPAWSK
+1137 ASNPETSKPAPS
-1147 KYLAMEDARNPGT
+1147 D
-1160 WRLFKSKKGTFGN
+1160 
-1173 PLASRQ
+1173 
-1179 TYASQTEAEAAIPMV
+1179 
-1194 ELARNHR
+1194 
-1201 AVERT
+1201 
-1206 PGNWAIARDVTD
+1206 TD
-1218 RKRVYL
+1218 R
-1224 KDGFESRAAALEYM
+1224 ES
-1238 ASNAPALIDTKTT
+1238 
-1251 VGEDALPRPDKVMRV
+1251 
-1266 GEARREGNV
+1266 
-1275 QGQQFMDT
+1275 
-1283 FGFRGVE
+1283 
-1290 FGKWNNQDER
+1290 
-1300 QEVMNHAFD
+1300 
-1309 ALVDLSELLNLPPK
+1309 
-1323 AMSLDGQI
+1323 
-1331 GLAFGARGHGLSGA
+1331 
-1345 RAHYER
+1345 
-1351 DYAVINLTKLK
+1351 
-1362 GAGSLAHEWM
+1362 GS
-1372 HALDHYL
+1372 
-1379 GRQDGKGAEQITN
+1379 
-1392 SRGDKVMKASG
+1392 SPV
-1403 IDDYLS
+1403 
-1409 NASRLRGN
+1409 
-1417 VRPEL
+1417 
-1422 REAFQELMDTMRTR
+1422 
-1436 AEQYVED
+1436 
-1443 TARAESFLGK
+1443 AESSAGK
-1453 ARDQVQKQLGDLR
+1453 
-1466 SHIEKERAWGS
+1466 
-1477 RKRAA
+1477 
-1482 TQQELATFDAAAD
+1482 
-1495 RLLNGETF
+1495 
-1503 STDAKPTKGG
+1503 
-1513 GVRFTN
+1513 
-1519 DELDAL
+1519 
-1525 DGVLK
+1525 
-1530 SVTNRTGFNSERTGS
+1530 
-1545 LDRLRDAMGT
+1545 
-1555 YQRRVELWQSADA
+1555 
-1568 GEAKTKNVPTSFLTE
+1568 
-1583 ARKLDDGRVGNYWT
+1583 
-1597 TPHELLARAF
+1597 
-1607 SSYVEDRLQDVG
+1607 
-1619 RASAFMSF
+1619 
-1627 GSDPRFAVPVGTEF
+1627 SDP
-1641 ARPFPGGAERQ
+1641 
-1652 AMNAAFDRFFAEV
+1652 
-1665 KHEETPAGGVRLFSR
+1665 LFSR

-1687 PDVVTAHRPGRLSS
+1687 PDVVTAHRPGHLSA
-1701 HTDYTAGKAGD
+1701 HADYAAAKAGD
-1712 DAAALRVARDVITPE
+1712 DTAALRVARDVITPE
-1727 FVDNVRSALPGG
+1727 FVQDVRAALPEG

-1747 QSQEATGNNRIPRM
+1747 QSQEAAGNNRIPRM

-1783 VDRSGGDAL
+1783 VNRSAGDAL
-1792 HRLANQPPFTGKVEA
+1792 HRLANQPPFTGKVEK

-1839 LATALTGKDYSRR
+1839 LATALTGKDYSRK
-1852 IALNTRSL
+1852 IALNSQSL

-1880 GFEGLTESEAR
+1880 SFEGLTESEAR

-1910 AAGRV
+1910 AEGRV
-1915 PGLRAVGEGTAGEG
+1915 SGLRPVGEGAASEG
-1929 SGVEAPGTGGRV
+1929 SGAEAPGPGGRV

-1986 ASAKVDPDYR
+1986 ASAKVDPGYR

-2049 AIDQLA
+2049 AIDKLA
-2055 ANGSGTAAM
+2055 ADGTGTAAL

-2118 LKWSEGEVRDL
+2118 LKWSEAEVRDL

-2193 FLTLSAARAEAART
+2193 FLTLGAARAEAERT

-2213 DPAESGPR
+2213 DPVENGPR
-2221 TWSVVLPNGAEVTRA
+2221 TWSVVLTNGAEVTRA

-2245 PADVLEDIDSIQKG
+2245 PADALADIDAIQQG
-2259 VQAEGVLARA
+2259 VQGDDVLVRA
-2269 RQKLADLN
+2269 RQKLEDLSLSK
-2277 PGRVKDAL
+2277 VKDTL
-2285 RSTWL
+2285 RPTWL

-2301 GRDYFPGIDRY
+2301 GRDYFPTIDRY

-2322 RNKLQSEADTI
+2322 RNKLQAEADTI
-2333 AEAARHWA
+2333 AEAARQWA
-2341 GRNKAESR
+2341 SKNKAESR
-2349 RLFDLMHLATMDGVD
+2349 RLFDLMHQATMDGVD

-2408 KTNIMNEITALKA
+2408 KTNIMNEVKALKA

-2445 EAQGFYTQFR
+2445 EARRFYSQFR
-2455 DAYRSRSEAVE
+2455 DAYRARSDAVE

-2478 NDLVGGK
+2478 GDMVGGTA
-2485 ILSDSSR
+2485 LSDSSR
-2492 RMMVHKVREQFESA
+2492 RMLVHKVREQFESA

-2546 KDLQRREWAITA
+2546 KDLERREWAVTA

-2575 VADVIDQLRTSH
+2575 VADVIDQLRTSR
-2587 VSDAVQDQVYHLYL
+2587 VSDAVQDQVYQLYL
-2601 QSMPELSMRKHQI
+2601 QTMPELSMRKHQI

-2649 LQGVLTDLQ
+2649 LQGVLTDLK
-2658 DAQKKTQASP
+2658 DAQKKIQASP

-2674 IVAGDAILEELGKRH
+2674 IVAGDALLEELGKRH

-2794 IAEGGMA
+2794 IAEGGMT

-2826 EATGLAAYRL
+2826 EATGMAAYRL
-2836 ARAEG
+2836 ARADG
-2841 KSFDDAVKFAR
+2841 KSFDEAVKFAR

-2898 QATKGQDLEV
+2898 QATKGQDPQV
-2908 RQVARRNLTGLLG
+2908 RQIARRNLTGLLG

-3031 NVLIGKQQV
+3031 NVLVGKQQV

-3072 TLRGDPVVEDLSP
+3072 TLRGDPVVADLSP

-3144 SKIGAFNK
+3144 AKIRDFNK
-3152 ANPELAITS
+3152 VNPELAITS

>member
-1 MANPLD
+1 MATLEKVDGNP
-7 FESTFKPAK
+7 FGA
-16 RPQPTGPTA
+16 
-25 GAPAPS
+25 APAAGQAPS
-31 LDFQS
+31 AGDKVARRPTLS
-36 SFAPRQPVQKIAK
+36 PVQGDPFQKVAK
-49 RPERSWGE
+49 RPERTWGE

-67 AGAANIIGGAV
+67 TGAANIIGGAI
-78 EQRNAMEPTNIVRQ
+78 EQRNSLEPTNLVRQ
-92 GLRVLDRLGVKG
+92 GLRGLDRLGVKG

-117 EIVGGRRAGSD
+117 EILGGRRAGSD

-140 EYLGESQSDALKQ
+140 DYLGESQSEALKQ

-187 NVAAMGAGTRAA
+187 NIATMGAGTRAA

-205 RALAGAL
+205 RAMAGAL

-224 ATAAGRRAATTAATG
+224 ATAAGHRAATAAATG
-239 MTTIMET
+239 MTTVMET
-246 GSAGLQTYQQA
+246 GSAGQQTYQQA

-271 KRMVAAGGDPQTVK
+271 KRMVAAGGNPQTVK

-342 IQEGGSQLA
+342 LQEGGSQLA

-356 RQVDPTQAAWEGV
+356 RQVDPAQPAWEGV

-388 AGGAVAS
+388 AGGAIAS

-413 RRPRA
+413 RRPVP
-418 TPPSLPPPPIPPQ
+418 TPPSLPPPPIPQ
-431 VLALPPPETMTVA
+431 MLALPPPEVMTAA
-444 PDGTVTSGGLRP
+444 PDGTITPGGVRP
-456 EVLAEPE
+456 EVMAEPE

-475 FDAGRIAARPRPVVP
+475 FDGRRVAARPQPSVP

-495 PDSMAGIANLVSQA
+495 PDSIADIANLVSQA
-509 RQSAEPVQVSAPVL
+509 RRPNEPTAIAPAAAAIAEPVPPQV
-523 TQSSPGVSAVA
+523 
-534 VQDAQQ
+534 Q
-540 GLQTPEVPAAAA
+540 GDQASLATPEVPAAAA
-552 PASMPDVAPPWVD
+552 PPLAPAVAPPWVD
-565 QETGEALREPSK
+565 AQTGEALREPTPT
-577 VDIKQLL
+577 DIKQLL

-610 YGLASSRVRPLLEEV
+610 YGLPSARVRPLLEAV
-625 KAERR
+625 KGERR
-630 RGFTE
+630 RGLTE
-635 PPAETGITPAIDGAD
+635 PPAEAGTPAAAEAASTAPLPQRNAAPQADLQLDG
-650 VPARGLAIEPAALPA
+650 PATTDRSAPAALA
-665 NVQQPAAAT
+665 SELQL
-674 GNRAAPQTVLDDGRA
+674 APGQVEAQSDTSSSREP
-689 LQASTGDAV
+689 V
-698 AQAETGSSG
+698 A
-707 TPVVEPRADSA
+707 EPRAVGATDA
-718 RLTTSTV
+718 TTLAETAPERPIA
-725 EPTAVSAAAE
+725 EPTPGQVTASA
-735 QTVAVPEPVQV
+735 PS
-746 NTPATAEAPK
+746 EAPK
-756 VAAAAA
+756 VATAAA

-770 DLPTPTDAQKE
+770 DLPAPTDAQKE

-839 SEDPALPV
+839 AEDPALPV
-847 FVVDQVNKDGSF
+847 YVVDQVNKDGSF

-864 IMGTANEQEAR
+864 IMGTASEQEAR

-892 KEMSQEQFKTWVRDP
+892 KEMSQEQFKAWVRDP
-907 KKTTRRVTRAQ
+907 KKTTRRVTRTKPAEAAPAPRPATSVGETGQ
-918 SAPAANTAG
+918 IVSTSAETVGATAESGSALAKNGTEPAAAAAPAA
-927 SSEVAQPV
+927 
-935 AQAAQGVV
+935 
-943 ENDQTVSKTAQS
+943 
-955 VSKKS
+955 
-960 QSLGSEGEA
+960 GESGPA
-969 EGATPQPIYTPKVRR
+969 YTPKVRR
-984 IAGSPHYDRGDA
+984 IGGSPQYDRGDI

-1008 VNGYANTRD
+1008 VNAYGNTRD
-1017 RVLAFNPSREGG
+1017 RVIEFRPPGKDPR
-1029 TWSVQVQGV
+1029 WQVKVQQV
-1038 DAAGNPLPGEGPR
+1038 DSAGNPLPDEAPR
-1051 WHNTLPSPRDLERVL
+1051 WHSTIPSPRDLDSVL
-1066 GKPVPK
+1066 GKPERK
-1072 PRKAAASDATAAAPA
+1072 SRRDAKAA
-1087 NKGAAKADTG
+1087 KVAKAAEA
-1097 PVKQPSQETVS
+1097 K
-1108 GPIEDLGEKLGGAR
+1108 
-1122 KDLAKPTGARPQRQA
+1122 KDDKAKP
-1137 DPDASPAWSK
+1137 ASNPETSKPAPS
-1147 KYLAMEDARNPGT
+1147 D
-1160 WRLFKSKKGTFGN
+1160 
-1173 PLASRQ
+1173 
-1179 TYASQTEAEAAIPMV
+1179 
-1194 ELARNHR
+1194 
-1201 AVERT
+1201 
-1206 PGNWAIARDVTD
+1206 TD
-1218 RKRVYL
+1218 R
-1224 KDGFESRAAALEYM
+1224 ES
-1238 ASNAPALIDTKTT
+1238 
-1251 VGEDALPRPDKVMRV
+1251 
-1266 GEARREGNV
+1266 
-1275 QGQQFMDT
+1275 
-1283 FGFRGVE
+1283 
-1290 FGKWNNQDER
+1290 
-1300 QEVMNHAFD
+1300 
-1309 ALVDLSELLNLPPK
+1309 
-1323 AMSLDGQI
+1323 
-1331 GLAFGARGHGLSGA
+1331 
-1345 RAHYER
+1345 
-1351 DYAVINLTKLK
+1351 
-1362 GAGSLAHEWM
+1362 GS
-1372 HALDHYL
+1372 
-1379 GRQDGKGAEQITN
+1379 
-1392 SRGDKVMKASG
+1392 SPV
-1403 IDDYLS
+1403 
-1409 NASRLRGN
+1409 
-1417 VRPEL
+1417 
-1422 REAFQELMDTMRTR
+1422 
-1436 AEQYVED
+1436 
-1443 TARAESFLGK
+1443 AESSAGK
-1453 ARDQVQKQLGDLR
+1453 
-1466 SHIEKERAWGS
+1466 
-1477 RKRAA
+1477 
-1482 TQQELATFDAAAD
+1482 
-1495 RLLNGETF
+1495 
-1503 STDAKPTKGG
+1503 
-1513 GVRFTN
+1513 
-1519 DELDAL
+1519 
-1525 DGVLK
+1525 
-1530 SVTNRTGFNSERTGS
+1530 
-1545 LDRLRDAMGT
+1545 
-1555 YQRRVELWQSADA
+1555 
-1568 GEAKTKNVPTSFLTE
+1568 
-1583 ARKLDDGRVGNYWT
+1583 
-1597 TPHELLARAF
+1597 
-1607 SSYVEDRLQDVG
+1607 
-1619 RASAFMSF
+1619 
-1627 GSDPRFAVPVGTEF
+1627 SDP
-1641 ARPFPGGAERQ
+1641 
-1652 AMNAAFDRFFAEV
+1652 
-1665 KHEETPAGGVRLFSR
+1665 LFSR

-1687 PDVVTAHRPGRLSS
+1687 PDVVTAHRPGHLSA
-1701 HTDYTAGKAGD
+1701 HADYAAAKAGD
-1712 DAAALRVARDVITPE
+1712 DTAALRLARDVITPE
-1727 FVDNVRSALPGG
+1727 FVQDVRAALPEG

-1761 AAEVLAQRLGL
+1761 AAEVLAQRLGM

-1783 VDRSGGDAL
+1783 VNRSAGDAL
-1792 HRLANQPPFTGKVEA
+1792 HRLANQPPFTGKVEK
-1807 GRDYVLIDDTL
+1807 GRDYVLVDDTL

-1839 LATALTGKDYSRR
+1839 LATALTGKDYSRK
-1852 IALNTRSL
+1852 IALNSQSL

-1910 AAGRV
+1910 AEGRV
-1915 PGLRAVGEGTAGEG
+1915 SGLRPVGEGAAGEG
-1929 SGVEAPGTGGRV
+1929 SRAEAPGPGGRV

-1986 ASAKVDPDYR
+1986 ASAKVDPGYR

-2005 PTVWINA
+2005 PTVWINT

-2040 AKDWTQIVD
+2040 AKDWAQIVD

-2055 ANGSGTAAM
+2055 ANGSGSAAL

-2118 LKWSEGEVRDL
+2118 LKWSETEVRDL

-2193 FLTLSAARAEAART
+2193 FLTPGAARAEAERT

-2213 DPAESGPR
+2213 DPVESGPR

-2245 PADVLEDIDSIQKG
+2245 PADALADIDAIQQG
-2259 VQAEGVLARA
+2259 LQGESVLARA
-2269 RQKLADLN
+2269 RQKLEDLT
-2277 PGRVKDAL
+2277 PSKVKDTL

-2301 GRDYFPGIDRY
+2301 GRDYFPTIDRY

-2322 RNKLQSEADTI
+2322 RNKLQAEADTI
-2333 AEAARHWA
+2333 AEAARQWA
-2341 GRNKAESR
+2341 SKNKAESR
-2349 RLFDLMHLATMDGVD
+2349 RLFDLMHQATMDGVD

-2376 PGEKGLQEVNRK
+2376 PGEKGLQVVNRK

-2408 KTNIMNEITALKA
+2408 KTNMMNEVKTLKA
-2421 MLKAEPRRRRQY
+2421 MLKVEPRRRRQY
-2433 APLVEQWSQLSP
+2433 VPLVEQWSKLSP
-2445 EAQGFYTQFR
+2445 EAKSFYLQFR
-2455 DAYRSRSEAVE
+2455 DAYRSRSDAVE
-2466 EALVQRIEDLKG
+2466 EALIQRIEDLKG
-2478 NDLVGGK
+2478 GDLVGGQV
-2485 ILSDSSR
+2485 ISDSSR
-2492 RMMVHKVREQFESA
+2492 RMLVNKIREQFESA

-2546 KDLQRREWAITA
+2546 KDLQAREWAITA

-2566 ATDAPSGTF
+2566 AADAPSGTF
-2575 VADVIDQLRTSH
+2575 VADVIDQLRTAH
-2587 VSDAVQDQVYHLYL
+2587 VSDAVQDQVYQLYL
-2601 QSMPELSMRKHQI
+2601 QTMPELSMRKHQI

-2649 LQGVLTDLQ
+2649 LQGVLTDLK
-2658 DAQKKTQASP
+2658 DAQKKIQASP

-2674 IVAGDAILEELGKRH
+2674 IVAGDALLEELGKRH
-2689 DWIMNP
+2689 EWIMNP

-2726 TALVSYPYLAARHG
+2726 TALVSYPYLASRHG

-2794 IAEGGMA
+2794 IAEGGMT

-2826 EATGLAAYRL
+2826 EATGMAAYRL
-2836 ARAEG
+2836 ARADG
-2841 KSFDDAVKFAR
+2841 KSFDEAVKFAR

-2898 QATKGQDLEV
+2898 QATKGQDPQV
-2908 RQVARRNLTGLLG
+2908 RQIARRNLTGLLG
-2921 MSALFSGAMGLP
+2921 MSALFSGALGLP

-3031 NVLIGKQQV
+3031 NVLVGKQQV

-3049 ETMLPKGL
+3049 ETMMPKGL

-3072 TLRGDPVVEDLSP
+3072 TLRGDPVVADLSP

-3133 NGDASDRASVL
+3133 NGDAGDRASVL
-3144 SKIGAFNK
+3144 AKIRDFNK
-3152 ANPELAITS
+3152 VNPELAITS

>member
-1 MANPLD
+1 MAT
-7 FESTFKPAK
+7 FEKVDGNRFGA
-16 RPQPTGPTA
+16 
-25 GAPAPS
+25 APAASQAPS
-31 LDFQS
+31 AGDKVARRPTLS
-36 SFAPRQPVQKIAK
+36 PVQGDPFQKVAK
-49 RPERSWGE
+49 RPERTWGE

-67 AGAANIIGGAV
+67 TGAANIVGGAI
-78 EQRNAMEPTNIVRQ
+78 EQRNSLEPTNLVRQ
-92 GLRVLDRLGVKG
+92 GLRGLDRLGVKG

-117 EIVGGRRAGSD
+117 EILGGRRAGSD

-140 EYLGESQSDALKQ
+140 DYLGESQSEALKQ

-187 NVAAMGAGTRAA
+187 NIATMGAGTRAA

-205 RALAGAL
+205 RAMAGAL

-224 ATAAGRRAATTAATG
+224 ATAAGHRAATAAATG
-239 MTTIMET
+239 MTTVMET
-246 GSAGLQTYQQA
+246 GSAGQQTYQQA

-342 IQEGGSQLA
+342 LQEGGSQLA

-356 RQVDPTQAAWEGV
+356 RQVDPAQAAWEGV

-388 AGGAVAS
+388 AGGAIAS

-413 RRPRA
+413 RRPVP
-418 TPPSLPPPPIPPQ
+418 TPPSLPPPPIPQ
-431 VLALPPPETMTVA
+431 MLALPPPEVMTAA
-444 PDGTVTSGGLRP
+444 PDGTITPGGVRP
-456 EVLAEPE
+456 EVMAEPE

-475 FDAGRIAARPRPVVP
+475 FDGRRVAARPQPSVP

-495 PDSMAGIANLVSQA
+495 PDSIADIANLVSQA
-509 RQSAEPVQVSAPVL
+509 RRPNEPTTIASAAAAIAEPEPAQVQVGQA
-523 TQSSPGVSAVA
+523 
-534 VQDAQQ
+534 
-540 GLQTPEVPAAAA
+540 GLATPEVPAAAA
-552 PASMPDVAPPWVD
+552 PPLAPAVAPPWVD
-565 QETGEALREPSK
+565 AQTGEALREPTPTH
-577 VDIKQLL
+577 IKQLL

-610 YGLASSRVRPLLEEV
+610 YGLPSARVRPLLEEV
-625 KAERR
+625 KGERR
-630 RGFTE
+630 RGLTQ
-635 PPAETGITPAIDGAD
+635 PPADAGTPAGAEAASTAPLPQRNAAPQADLQLDG
-650 VPARGLAIEPAALPA
+650 PATTDRSAPAALA
-665 NVQQPAAAT
+665 SELQLASGQMAA
-674 GNRAAPQTVLDDGRA
+674 QSD
-689 LQASTGDAV
+689 
-698 AQAETGSSG
+698 TGSSRE
-707 TPVVEPRADSA
+707 PVAEPRAVGATDATTLAETAPERPITEPAPGQDTASA
-718 RLTTSTV
+718 PS
-725 EPTAVSAAAE
+725 
-735 QTVAVPEPVQV
+735 
-746 NTPATAEAPK
+746 EAPK
-756 VAAAAA
+756 VATAAA

-770 DLPTPTDAQKE
+770 DLPAPTDAQKE

-839 SEDPALPV
+839 AEDAALPV
-847 FVVDQVNKDGSF
+847 YVVDQVNKDGSF

-864 IMGTANEQEAR
+864 IMGTASEQEAR

-892 KEMSQEQFKTWVRDP
+892 KEMSQEQFKAWVRDP
-907 KKTTRRVTRAQ
+907 KKTTRRVSRAKPAEA
-918 SAPAANTAG
+918 APAL
-927 SSEVAQPV
+927 QPATNV
-935 AQAAQGVV
+935 GDSGQGVSATA
-943 ENDQTVSKTAQS
+943 ETVGALAET
-955 VSKKS
+955 
-960 QSLGSEGEA
+960 GSASAKDGGE
-969 EGATPQPIYTPKVRR
+969 P
-984 IAGSPHYDRGDA
+984 
-996 GTLGAYFTPGRI
+996 
-1008 VNGYANTRD
+1008 
-1017 RVLAFNPSREGG
+1017 
-1029 TWSVQVQGV
+1029 
-1038 DAAGNPLPGEGPR
+1038 
-1051 WHNTLPSPRDLERVL
+1051 
-1066 GKPVPK
+1066 
-1072 PRKAAASDATAAAPA
+1072 ATAAAPA
-1087 NKGAAKADTG
+1087 NPSGPVEAGPVYTPKVRIKAGSPEYDRGDIGTLGAYFKPGRIVNAYGNTRDRVIEFRPPGKDPRWQVKVQMVDKEGNALPGEAPRWHSTVPSPRDLDSVLGRPERKSRRDAKAAKVA
-1097 PVKQPSQETVS
+1097 KAAEA
-1108 GPIEDLGEKLGGAR
+1108 K
-1122 KDLAKPTGARPQRQA
+1122 KDDKAKP
-1137 DPDASPAWSK
+1137 ASNPETSKPAPS
-1147 KYLAMEDARNPGT
+1147 D
-1160 WRLFKSKKGTFGN
+1160 
-1173 PLASRQ
+1173 
-1179 TYASQTEAEAAIPMV
+1179 
-1194 ELARNHR
+1194 
-1201 AVERT
+1201 
-1206 PGNWAIARDVTD
+1206 TD
-1218 RKRVYL
+1218 R
-1224 KDGFESRAAALEYM
+1224 ES
-1238 ASNAPALIDTKTT
+1238 
-1251 VGEDALPRPDKVMRV
+1251 
-1266 GEARREGNV
+1266 
-1275 QGQQFMDT
+1275 
-1283 FGFRGVE
+1283 
-1290 FGKWNNQDER
+1290 
-1300 QEVMNHAFD
+1300 
-1309 ALVDLSELLNLPPK
+1309 
-1323 AMSLDGQI
+1323 
-1331 GLAFGARGHGLSGA
+1331 
-1345 RAHYER
+1345 
-1351 DYAVINLTKLK
+1351 
-1362 GAGSLAHEWM
+1362 GS
-1372 HALDHYL
+1372 
-1379 GRQDGKGAEQITN
+1379 
-1392 SRGDKVMKASG
+1392 SPV
-1403 IDDYLS
+1403 
-1409 NASRLRGN
+1409 
-1417 VRPEL
+1417 
-1422 REAFQELMDTMRTR
+1422 
-1436 AEQYVED
+1436 
-1443 TARAESFLGK
+1443 AESSAGK
-1453 ARDQVQKQLGDLR
+1453 
-1466 SHIEKERAWGS
+1466 
-1477 RKRAA
+1477 
-1482 TQQELATFDAAAD
+1482 
-1495 RLLNGETF
+1495 
-1503 STDAKPTKGG
+1503 
-1513 GVRFTN
+1513 
-1519 DELDAL
+1519 
-1525 DGVLK
+1525 
-1530 SVTNRTGFNSERTGS
+1530 
-1545 LDRLRDAMGT
+1545 
-1555 YQRRVELWQSADA
+1555 
-1568 GEAKTKNVPTSFLTE
+1568 
-1583 ARKLDDGRVGNYWT
+1583 
-1597 TPHELLARAF
+1597 
-1607 SSYVEDRLQDVG
+1607 
-1619 RASAFMSF
+1619 
-1627 GSDPRFAVPVGTEF
+1627 SDP
-1641 ARPFPGGAERQ
+1641 
-1652 AMNAAFDRFFAEV
+1652 
-1665 KHEETPAGGVRLFSR
+1665 LFSR

-1687 PDVVTAHRPGRLSS
+1687 PDVVTAHRLGQLSA
-1701 HTDYTAGKAGD
+1701 HADYAAAKAGD
-1712 DAAALRVARDVITPE
+1712 DTAALRVARDVITPE
-1727 FVDNVRSALPGG
+1727 FVQDVRAALPEG

-1747 QSQEATGNNRIPRM
+1747 QSQEAAGNNRIPRM

-1783 VDRSGGDAL
+1783 VNRSAGDAL
-1792 HRLANQPPFTGKVEA
+1792 HRLANQPPFTGKVEK

-1839 LATALTGKDYSRR
+1839 LATALTGKDYSRK
-1852 IALNTRSL
+1852 IALNSQSL

-1910 AAGRV
+1910 AEGRV
-1915 PGLRAVGEGTAGEG
+1915 SGLRPVGEGAAGEG
-1929 SGVEAPGTGGRV
+1929 SRAEAPGPGGRV

-1986 ASAKVDPDYR
+1986 ASAKVDPGYR

-2040 AKDWTQIVD
+2040 AKDWAQIVD

-2055 ANGSGTAAM
+2055 ANGSGSAAL

-2096 RNSFTSRVAAAVR
+2096 RNSFTSRVAAAVH

-2118 LKWSEGEVRDL
+2118 LKWSETEVRDL

-2193 FLTLSAARAEAART
+2193 FLTLGTARAEAERT

-2213 DPAESGPR
+2213 DPVESGAR

-2245 PADVLEDIDSIQKG
+2245 PADALADIDAIQQG
-2259 VQAEGVLARA
+2259 IQGEGVLGRA
-2269 RQKLADLN
+2269 RQMLEDLT
-2277 PGRVKDAL
+2277 PSKVKDAL
-2285 RSTWL
+2285 RSAWL

-2301 GRDYFPGIDRY
+2301 GRDYFPTIDRY

-2322 RNKLQSEADTI
+2322 RNKLQAEADKI
-2333 AEAARHWA
+2333 AEAARQWA
-2341 GRNKAESR
+2341 SKNKAESR
-2349 RLFDLMHLATMDGVD
+2349 RLFDLMHQATMDGVD
-2364 PSREYQPLQFRM
+2364 PSREYQPLQFKA
-2376 PGEKGLQEVNRK
+2376 PGGQGLQEVNRK
-2388 NVLHA
+2388 NVQHA
-2393 IKVKQ
+2393 INVIQ
-2398 QQMRERSGDS
+2398 QQMRERSGDT
-2408 KTNIMNEITALKA
+2408 KTNMMNEVKTLKA
-2421 MLKAEPRRRRQY
+2421 MLKVEPRRRRQY
-2433 APLVEQWSQLSP
+2433 VPLVEQWSKLSP
-2445 EAQGFYTQFR
+2445 EAKSFYLQFR
-2455 DAYRSRSEAVE
+2455 DAYRSRSDAVE
-2466 EALVQRIEDLKG
+2466 EALIQRIEDLKG
-2478 NDLVGGK
+2478 GDLVGGQV
-2485 ILSDSSR
+2485 ISDSSR
-2492 RMMVHKVREQFESA
+2492 RMLVNKIREQFESA

-2546 KDLQRREWAITA
+2546 KDLQAREWAITA

-2566 ATDAPSGTF
+2566 AADAPSGTF
-2575 VADVIDQLRTSH
+2575 VADVIDQLRTAH
-2587 VSDAVQDQVYHLYL
+2587 VSDAVQDQVYQLYL
-2601 QSMPELSMRKHQI
+2601 QTMPELSMRKHQI

-2649 LQGVLTDLQ
+2649 LQGVLTDLK
-2658 DAQKKTQASP
+2658 DAQKKIQASP

-2674 IVAGDAILEELGKRH
+2674 IVAGDALLEELGKRH

-2794 IAEGGMA
+2794 IAEGGMT

-2826 EATGLAAYRL
+2826 EATGMAAYRL
-2836 ARAEG
+2836 ARADG
-2841 KSFDDAVKFAR
+2841 KSFDEAVKFAR

-2898 QATKGQDLEV
+2898 QATKGQDPQV
-2908 RQVARRNLTGLLG
+2908 RQIARRNLTGLLG

-3005 DRELDG
+3005 CRELDG

-3031 NVLIGKQQV
+3031 NVLVGKQQV
-3040 DEGHIMRGV
+3040 DEGHIMRGI

-3057 KDMIKA
+3057 KDVIKA

-3072 TLRGDPVVEDLSP
+3072 TLRGDPVVADLSP

-3133 NGDASDRASVL
+3133 NGDAGDRASVL
-3144 SKIGAFNK
+3144 AKIRDFNRV
-3152 ANPELAITS
+3152 NPELAITS

-3174 SARAEAGIILN
+3174 SARAEAGIVLN

>member
-7 FESTFKPAK
+7 IESTFKPAK
-16 RPQPTGPTA
+16 RPQPAGPTA

-36 SFAPRQPVQKIAK
+36 SFAPRQPVQKVAK

-78 EQRNAMEPTNIVRQ
+78 EQRNSMEPTNIVRQ

-117 EIVGGRRAGSD
+117 EIIGGRRAGSD

-140 EYLGESQSDALKQ
+140 DYLGQSQSDALRQ

-246 GSAGLQTYQQA
+246 GSAGQQTYQQA

-271 KRMVAAGGDPQTVK
+271 KRMVAAGGDPQTAK

-305 IAGRI
+305 VGGRI

-395 RGDNQAAVAADA
+395 RGDNQAAVADDA

-418 TPPSLPPPPIPPQ
+418 VPPSLPPPPIPPQ

-444 PDGTVTSGGLRP
+444 PDGTVTSGGVRA

-475 FDAGRIAARPRPVVP
+475 FDAGRIAARPRPVLP

-509 RQSAEPVQVSAPVL
+509 RPSAEPAQVSAPVPM
-523 TQSSPGVSAVA
+523 QSSPGVSAVP
-534 VQDAQQ
+534 VQDTQQ
-540 GLQTPEVPAAAA
+540 GLQTPEVPVAAA

-601 TLLRSMRDQ
+601 TLLRFMRDQ

-635 PPAETGITPAIDGAD
+635 PPAETGITPGIDGAD
-650 VPARGLAIEPAALPA
+650 APARGLATEPAALQA
-665 NVQQPAAAT
+665 NLQQADAVT
-674 GNRAAPQTVLDDGRA
+674 GDRAAPQTVLDDGRA

-698 AQAETGSSG
+698 VQAETSSSG

-718 RLTTSTV
+718 RLATSSV
-725 EPTAVSAAAE
+725 EPTSVSPAAE
-735 QTVAVPEPVQV
+735 QTVAAPELVQV
-746 NTPATAEAPK
+746 NTPGTAEAPK

-770 DLPTPTDAQKE
+770 DLPTPTEAQKL
-781 AGNYKKGHVR
+781 AGNYRKGHVR

-839 SEDPALPV
+839 SEDPTLAV

-882 SKGWTGLGGI
+882 SKGWTGFGGI
-892 KEMSQEQFKTWVRDP
+892 KEMSQEQFKAWVRDP
-907 KKTTRRVTRAQ
+907 KKTTRRVTRGRASDATPVVRPADAAGGNAQ
-918 SAPAANTAG
+918 GVSTAAESASVPAESGSTSQTGRDAAAAAAAAPAAAG
-927 SSEVAQPV
+927 PDPV
-935 AQAAQGVV
+935 YA
-943 ENDQTVSKTAQS
+943 
-955 VSKKS
+955 
-960 QSLGSEGEA
+960 
-969 EGATPQPIYTPKVRR
+969 PKVR
-984 IAGSPHYDRGDA
+984 IKAGSPEYDRGDI
-996 GTLGAYFTPGRI
+996 GTLGAYFQPGRI
-1008 VNGYANTRD
+1008 VNAYGNTRD
-1017 RVLAFNPSREGG
+1017 RVIEFRPPGKDPRWQVKVQMVDKEGN
-1029 TWSVQVQGV
+1029 
-1038 DAAGNPLPGEGPR
+1038 ALPNEVPR
-1051 WHNTLPSPRDLERVL
+1051 WHSTVPSPRDLESVL
-1066 GKPVPK
+1066 GKPERK
-1072 PRKAAASDATAAAPA
+1072 SRRDAKAAS
-1087 NKGAAKADTG
+1087 AAKTAE
-1097 PVKQPSQETVS
+1097 P
-1108 GPIEDLGEKLGGAR
+1108 
-1122 KDLAKPTGARPQRQA
+1122 
-1137 DPDASPAWSK
+1137 
-1147 KYLAMEDARNPGT
+1147 
-1160 WRLFKSKKGTFGN
+1160 KKGDSSK
-1173 PLASRQ
+1173 P
-1179 TYASQTEAEAAIPMV
+1179 
-1194 ELARNHR
+1194 
-1201 AVERT
+1201 
-1206 PGNWAIARDVTD
+1206 
-1218 RKRVYL
+1218 
-1224 KDGFESRAAALEYM
+1224 
-1238 ASNAPALIDTKTT
+1238 ASNPETSK
-1251 VGEDALPRPDKVMRV
+1251 PMPN
-1266 GEARREGNV
+1266 EA
-1275 QGQQFMDT
+1275 GQESGGSAVADS
-1283 FGFRGVE
+1283 
-1290 FGKWNNQDER
+1290 
-1300 QEVMNHAFD
+1300 A
-1309 ALVDLSELLNLPPK
+1309 A
-1323 AMSLDGQI
+1323 GQ
-1331 GLAFGARGHGLSGA
+1331 
-1345 RAHYER
+1345 
-1351 DYAVINLTKLK
+1351 
-1362 GAGSLAHEWM
+1362 
-1372 HALDHYL
+1372 
-1379 GRQDGKGAEQITN
+1379 
-1392 SRGDKVMKASG
+1392 
-1403 IDDYLS
+1403 
-1409 NASRLRGN
+1409 
-1417 VRPEL
+1417 
-1422 REAFQELMDTMRTR
+1422 
-1436 AEQYVED
+1436 
-1443 TARAESFLGK
+1443 
-1453 ARDQVQKQLGDLR
+1453 
-1466 SHIEKERAWGS
+1466 
-1477 RKRAA
+1477 
-1482 TQQELATFDAAAD
+1482 
-1495 RLLNGETF
+1495 
-1503 STDAKPTKGG
+1503 
-1513 GVRFTN
+1513 
-1519 DELDAL
+1519 
-1525 DGVLK
+1525 
-1530 SVTNRTGFNSERTGS
+1530 
-1545 LDRLRDAMGT
+1545 
-1555 YQRRVELWQSADA
+1555 
-1568 GEAKTKNVPTSFLTE
+1568 
-1583 ARKLDDGRVGNYWT
+1583 
-1597 TPHELLARAF
+1597 
-1607 SSYVEDRLQDVG
+1607 
-1619 RASAFMSF
+1619 
-1627 GSDPRFAVPVGTEF
+1627 SDP
-1641 ARPFPGGAERQ
+1641 
-1652 AMNAAFDRFFAEV
+1652 
-1665 KHEETPAGGVRLFSR
+1665 LFSR

-1687 PDVVTAHRPGRLSS
+1687 PDVVTAHRPGRLSA
-1701 HTDYTAGKAGD
+1701 HADYTAGKAGD
-1712 DAAALRVARDVITPE
+1712 DAAALRVVRDVITPE
-1727 FVDNVRSALPGG
+1727 FVDNVRAALPQG

-1792 HRLANQPPFTGKVEA
+1792 HRLANQPPFTGKVAA

-1825 QLKTHIEDNGGKVV
+1825 QLKTHIEDNGGKVG

-1852 IALNTRSL
+1852 IALNTQSL

-1915 PGLRAVGEGTAGEG
+1915 PGLGAVGEGAAGQG
-1929 SGVEAPGTGGRV
+1929 SGAEAPGSGGRV
-1941 NRSAAPAA
+1941 SRSATPAA

-1986 ASAKVDPDYR
+1986 ASAKIDPGYR

-2040 AKDWTQIVD
+2040 TKDWAQIVD
-2049 AIDQLA
+2049 AIDKLA
-2055 ANGSGTAAM
+2055 ADGSGTAAM

-2084 KEAIAVMAERGI
+2084 KEVIAVMAERGI
-2096 RNSFTSRVAAAVR
+2096 RNSFTSRVGAAVR

-2173 RFLRRDDQW
+2173 RFLRRNDQW

-2193 FLTLSAARAEAART
+2193 FLTLGAARAEAERT

-2213 DPAESGPR
+2213 DPVESGQR
-2221 TWSVVLPNGAEVTRA
+2221 TWSVVLSNGAEVTRA

-2245 PADVLEDIDSIQKG
+2245 PADVLGDIDSIQKG

-2269 RQKLADLN
+2269 RQMLADAAPPKL
-2277 PGRVKDAL
+2277 KDST
-2285 RSTWL
+2285 RPTWL

-2301 GRDYFPGIDRY
+2301 GGDYFPTIGRY
-2312 SDYLAEMQAD
+2312 SEYLAEMQAD
-2322 RNKLQSEADTI
+2322 RNKLQADAEMI
-2333 AEAARHWA
+2333 AEGARQWA
-2341 GRNKAESR
+2341 GKHKAESR
-2349 RLFDLMHLATMDGVD
+2349 RLFDLMHQATIDGVD
-2364 PSREYQPLQFRM
+2364 PSREYQPLQFTA
-2376 PGEKGLQEVNRK
+2376 PGGQGLQEVNRK

-2393 IKVKQ
+2393 IKVIQ
-2398 QQMRERSGDS
+2398 QQMRERSGDT
-2408 KTNIMNEITALKA
+2408 KTNMMNEVKTLKA

-2433 APLVEQWSQLSP
+2433 APLVQQWSELSP
-2445 EAQGFYTQFR
+2445 EAQALYTQFR
-2455 DAYRSRSEAVE
+2455 DAYRSRSDAVE

-2478 NDLVGGK
+2478 DDLVGEK
-2485 ILSDSSR
+2485 VLSESSR
-2492 RMMVHKVREQFESA
+2492 RMLVHKIRTQFETA

-2516 RFGKF
+2516 RFGKY
-2521 FVAAEKD
+2521 FVAAQKD
-2528 GTNTFLMFES
+2528 DANTFLMFES
-2538 QNELDRAV
+2538 QNELERAV
-2546 KDLQRREWAITA
+2546 KDLQQREWVITA
-2558 RGMKMEGK
+2558 RGMKSKGRASE
-2566 ATDAPSGTF
+2566 APSGTF
-2575 VADVIDQLRTSH
+2575 VADVIDQLRSSH
-2587 VSDAVQDQVYHLYL
+2587 VSDAVQDQVYQLYL
-2601 QSMPELSMRKHQI
+2601 ETMPELSMRKHQI

-2621 FDPDAVRAFAYNMQ
+2621 FDPDAVRGFAYNMH

-2649 LQGVLTDLQ
+2649 LQGVLTDLAK
-2658 DAQKKTQASP
+2658 AQKENQSSP
-2668 SVDTRK
+2668 SADTRK
-2674 IVAGDAILEELGKRH
+2674 IVAGDAVLEELGRRH
-2689 DWIMNP
+2689 EWIMNP
-2695 TDSAL
+2695 SDSAL

-2740 GVKAM
+2740 GIKAM
-2745 NYLLA
+2745 NYVLA

-2826 EATGLAAYRL
+2826 EATGMAAYRL
-2836 ARAEG
+2836 ARADG
-2841 KSFDDAVKFAR
+2841 KSFDEAVKFAR

-2874 TAKVLLMFRQYSL
+2874 TAKVVLMFRQYSL

-2898 QATKGQDLEV
+2898 QATKGQDPEV

-3011 RGMFNNLLEQAA
+3011 RGMYSHLLEQAA

-3031 NVLIGKQQV
+3031 NVLVGKQQI
-3040 DEGHIMRGV
+3040 DEGHTWRGV

-3057 KDMIKA
+3057 KDIMKSI
-3063 GRYATQGVN
+3063 RYSSEGVN
-3072 TLRGDPVVEDLSP
+3072 TLRGDPVVEDLNP
-3085 WEILLQANGFA
+3085 WQIVLQGNGFA

-3114 QHILDRRKSLVNAF
+3114 QHVLDRKQSLRNAF
-3128 AMALR
+3128 AMAVR
-3133 NGDASDRASVL
+3133 NGSAADRASVL
-3144 SKIGAFNK
+3144 AKIRDFNR
-3152 ANPELAITS
+3152 AWPQIAIDS
-3161 SGLQQSIKNRARY
+3161 ASLNRGISGRARY
-3174 SARAEAGIILN
+3174 SAQAENGVM
-3185 PKLAARLNKAV
+3185 LNKRLRGQLVDRV
-3196 TE
+3196 TPGGDQ

>member
-1 MANPLD
+1 MATFEKVDGNP
-7 FESTFKPAK
+7 FGA
-16 RPQPTGPTA
+16 
-25 GAPAPS
+25 APAAGQAPS
-31 LDFQS
+31 AGDKVARRPTLS
-36 SFAPRQPVQKIAK
+36 PVQGDPFQKVAK
-49 RPERSWGE
+49 RPERTWSE

-67 AGAANIIGGAV
+67 TGAANIIGGAI
-78 EQRNAMEPTNIVRQ
+78 EQRNSLEPTNLVRQ
-92 GLRVLDRLGVKG
+92 GLRGLDRLGVKG

-117 EIVGGRRAGSD
+117 EILGGRRAGSD

-140 EYLGESQSDALKQ
+140 DYLGESQSDALRQ

-199 AAQAGE
+199 AAQAGD

-224 ATAAGRRAATTAATG
+224 ATAAGHRAATAAATG
-239 MTTIMET
+239 MTTVMET
-246 GSAGLQTYQQA
+246 GSAGQQTYQQA
-257 MAQPQSV
+257 MELPQPV

-388 AGGAVAS
+388 AGGAIAS
-395 RGDNQAAVAADA
+395 RGDNQAAVVADA

-413 RRPRA
+413 RRPTP
-418 TPPSLPPPPIPPQ
+418 TPPPLPPPPIPQ
-431 VLALPPPETMTVA
+431 MLALPPPEVMTAA
-444 PDGTVTSGGLRP
+444 PDGTVTRGGVRP
-456 EVLAEPE
+456 EVMAEPE
-463 MRFPQGRGMSAP
+463 IRFPQGRGMSAP
-475 FDAGRIAARPRPVVP
+475 FDGRRVAARPEPTVP

-495 PDSMAGIANLVSQA
+495 PDSIAGIANLVSRA
-509 RQSAEPVQVSAPVL
+509 RRTADPVAAGATASTEALAP
-523 TQSSPGVSAVA
+523 Q
-534 VQDAQQ
+534 AQQ
-540 GLQTPEVPAAAA
+540 VQAGLATPEVPAAAVPPPA
-552 PASMPDVAPPWVD
+552 PAAAPPWID
-565 QETGEALREPSK
+565 AQTGESLRKPTPT
-577 VDIKQLL
+577 DIKQLL
-584 HNGLQYQVET
+584 HTGLQYQVET

-610 YGLASSRVRPLLEEV
+610 YGLPSARVRPLLEEV
-625 KAERR
+625 KGERR
-630 RGFTE
+630 RGLTE
-635 PPAETGITPAIDGAD
+635 PPVVEQSISTQTG
-650 VPARGLAIEPAALPA
+650 ESS
-665 NVQQPAAAT
+665 NAAT
-674 GNRAAPQTVLDDGRA
+674 QATPSVSESAQEVQSGVPQLPSDATSLQQQEESGFSRVRSQRGEDLRTMEGKGRVQSLSRGSGTKAASVDDAGSRRSEGELRAGQLPLGNAPASGEQSDLLPSGGDRGQDGNNSGGRA
-689 LQASTGDAV
+689 PTWSTTDDASAENIAAGASDGSGDNNGASALSQGLEV
-698 AQAETGSSG
+698 PDAQRTDAGTSG
-707 TPVVEPRADSA
+707 VGQDLGRPSADASG
-718 RLTTSTV
+718 
-725 EPTAVSAAAE
+725 
-735 QTVAVPEPVQV
+735 
-746 NTPATAEAPK
+746 
-756 VAAAAA
+756 AAAARAPSRDGTIAGAAQVERADDRVPSSKIEAASA

-770 DLPTPTDAQKE
+770 DLPAPTEAQKL
-781 AGNYKKGHVR
+781 AGNYRKGHVR

-839 SEDPALPV
+839 AEDPALPV
-847 FVVDQVNKDGSF
+847 YVVDQVNKDGSF

-864 IMGTANEQEAR
+864 IMGTASEQEAR

-892 KEMSQEQFKTWVRDP
+892 KEMSQEKFKDWVRDP
-907 KKTTRRVTRAQ
+907 KKTTRRVTRTKPTGA
-918 SAPAANTAG
+918 APAP
-927 SSEVAQPV
+927 QP
-935 AQAAQGVV
+935 ATSGGEMGQGVSTTA
-943 ENDQTVSKTAQS
+943 DTVAAPAETGGASTTG
-955 VSKKS
+955 
-960 QSLGSEGEA
+960 GSEPAATAAPAKPSAVVEA
-969 EGATPQPIYTPKVRR
+969 GPVYTPKVR
-984 IAGSPHYDRGDA
+984 IKAGSPEYDRGDI
-996 GTLGAYFTPGRI
+996 GTLGAYFKPGRI
-1008 VNGYANTRD
+1008 VNAYGNTRD
-1017 RVLAFNPSREGG
+1017 RVIEFRPPGKDPRWQVKVQMVDKEGN
-1029 TWSVQVQGV
+1029 
-1038 DAAGNPLPGEGPR
+1038 ALPDEAPR
-1051 WHNTLPSPRDLERVL
+1051 WHSTIPSPRDLDSVL
-1066 GKPVPK
+1066 GKPERK
-1072 PRKAAASDATAAAPA
+1072 SRRDAKAA
-1087 NKGAAKADTG
+1087 KVAKAAEA
-1097 PVKQPSQETVS
+1097 K
-1108 GPIEDLGEKLGGAR
+1108 
-1122 KDLAKPTGARPQRQA
+1122 KDDKAKPASNPETSKPAPSEVDRESGSSPVA
-1137 DPDASPAWSK
+1137 DSPA
-1147 KYLAMEDARNPGT
+1147 
-1160 WRLFKSKKGTFGN
+1160 
-1173 PLASRQ
+1173 
-1179 TYASQTEAEAAIPMV
+1179 
-1194 ELARNHR
+1194 
-1201 AVERT
+1201 
-1206 PGNWAIARDVTD
+1206 
-1218 RKRVYL
+1218 
-1224 KDGFESRAAALEYM
+1224 
-1238 ASNAPALIDTKTT
+1238 
-1251 VGEDALPRPDKVMRV
+1251 
-1266 GEARREGNV
+1266 
-1275 QGQQFMDT
+1275 GQ
-1283 FGFRGVE
+1283 
-1290 FGKWNNQDER
+1290 
-1300 QEVMNHAFD
+1300 
-1309 ALVDLSELLNLPPK
+1309 
-1323 AMSLDGQI
+1323 
-1331 GLAFGARGHGLSGA
+1331 
-1345 RAHYER
+1345 
-1351 DYAVINLTKLK
+1351 
-1362 GAGSLAHEWM
+1362 
-1372 HALDHYL
+1372 
-1379 GRQDGKGAEQITN
+1379 
-1392 SRGDKVMKASG
+1392 
-1403 IDDYLS
+1403 
-1409 NASRLRGN
+1409 
-1417 VRPEL
+1417 
-1422 REAFQELMDTMRTR
+1422 
-1436 AEQYVED
+1436 
-1443 TARAESFLGK
+1443 
-1453 ARDQVQKQLGDLR
+1453 
-1466 SHIEKERAWGS
+1466 
-1477 RKRAA
+1477 
-1482 TQQELATFDAAAD
+1482 
-1495 RLLNGETF
+1495 
-1503 STDAKPTKGG
+1503 
-1513 GVRFTN
+1513 
-1519 DELDAL
+1519 
-1525 DGVLK
+1525 
-1530 SVTNRTGFNSERTGS
+1530 
-1545 LDRLRDAMGT
+1545 
-1555 YQRRVELWQSADA
+1555 
-1568 GEAKTKNVPTSFLTE
+1568 
-1583 ARKLDDGRVGNYWT
+1583 
-1597 TPHELLARAF
+1597 
-1607 SSYVEDRLQDVG
+1607 
-1619 RASAFMSF
+1619 
-1627 GSDPRFAVPVGTEF
+1627 SDP
-1641 ARPFPGGAERQ
+1641 
-1652 AMNAAFDRFFAEV
+1652 
-1665 KHEETPAGGVRLFSR
+1665 LFSR
-1680 RGWEADF
+1680 RGWDADF
-1687 PDVVTAHRPGRLSS
+1687 PDVVTAHRPGRLSA
-1701 HTDYTAGKAGD
+1701 HADYAAAKAGD
-1712 DAAALRVARDVITPE
+1712 DTAALRVVRDVITPE
-1727 FVDNVRSALPGG
+1727 FVEDVRAALPEG

-1783 VDRSGGDAL
+1783 VNRSAGDAL
-1792 HRLANQPPFTGKVEA
+1792 HRLANQPPFTGKVEK

-1839 LATALTGKDYSRR
+1839 LATALTGKDYSRK
-1852 IALNTRSL
+1852 IALNSQSL
-1860 ADVRE
+1860 ANVRE

-1915 PGLRAVGEGTAGEG
+1915 SGLRAVGEGAAGQG
-1929 SGVEAPGTGGRV
+1929 SGTEAPGPGGRV
-1941 NRSAAPAA
+1941 NRSAAPAT

-1986 ASAKVDPDYR
+1986 TSAKVDPGYR

-2049 AIDQLA
+2049 AIDKLA
-2055 ANGSGTAAM
+2055 ADGTGTAPL

-2118 LKWSEGEVRDL
+2118 LKWSETDVRDL

-2193 FLTLSAARAEAART
+2193 FLTLGAARAEAERT

-2213 DPAESGPR
+2213 DPVERGPR

-2245 PADVLEDIDSIQKG
+2245 PADALEDIDAIQKG
-2259 VQAEGVLARA
+2259 IEGEGVLARA
-2269 RQKLADLN
+2269 RQKLADLD
-2277 PGRVKDAL
+2277 PSKVKDAL

-2301 GRDYFPGIDRY
+2301 GRDYFPTIDRY

-2322 RNKLQSEADTI
+2322 RNKLQAEADTI
-2333 AEAARHWA
+2333 AEAARQWA
-2341 GRNKAESR
+2341 SKNKAESR
-2349 RLFDLMHLATMDGVD
+2349 RLFDLMHQATMDGVD
-2364 PSREYQPLQFRM
+2364 PSREYQALQFRM

-2388 NVLHA
+2388 NVLRA

-2408 KTNIMNEITALKA
+2408 KTNIMNEVKALKA

-2445 EAQGFYTQFR
+2445 EAKSFYLQFR
-2455 DAYRSRSEAVE
+2455 DAYRARSEAVE

-2478 NDLVGGK
+2478 GDLVGGK
-2485 ILSDSSR
+2485 PLSDSSR
-2492 RMMVHKVREQFESA
+2492 RMLVHKIREQFESA

-2538 QNELDRAV
+2538 LNELDRAA
-2546 KDLQRREWAITA
+2546 KDLERREWAITA
-2558 RGMKMEGK
+2558 RGQKMEGK

-2587 VSDAVQDQVYHLYL
+2587 VSDAVQDQVYQLYL
-2601 QSMPELSMRKHQI
+2601 QTMPELSMRKHQI

-2649 LQGVLTDLQ
+2649 LQGVLTDLKE
-2658 DAQKKTQASP
+2658 AQKEIQASP

-2674 IVAGDAILEELGKRH
+2674 IVAGDALLEELGKRH
-2689 DWIMNP
+2689 EWIMNP

-2765 LTDPDELRA
+2765 LTNPDELRA

-2794 IAEGGMA
+2794 IAEGGMT

-2826 EATGLAAYRL
+2826 EATGMAAYRL
-2836 ARAEG
+2836 ARADG
-2841 KSFDDAVKFAR
+2841 KSFDEAVKFAR

-2898 QATKGQDLEV
+2898 QATKGQDPQV

-3031 NVLIGKQQV
+3031 NVLVGKQQV
-3040 DEGHIMRGV
+3040 DEGHIMRGI

-3072 TLRGDPVVEDLSP
+3072 TLRGDPVVADLSP

-3133 NGDASDRASVL
+3133 NGGAGHRASVL
-3144 SKIGAFNK
+3144 AKIREFNK
-3152 ANPELAITS
+3152 VNPELAITS
-3161 SGLQQSIKNRARY
+3161 GGLQQSIKNRARY

-3185 PKLAARLNKAV
+3185 PKLAARLNKAL

>member
-1 MANPLD
+1 MATFEKVDGNP
-7 FESTFKPAK
+7 FGAGPA
-16 RPQPTGPTA
+16 PAQ
-25 GAPAPS
+25 APAPAATDRIARRPTLS
-31 LDFQS
+31 
-36 SFAPRQPVQKIAK
+36 PVQGDPFQKVAK

-67 AGAANIIGGAV
+67 SGAANIIGGAV
-78 EQRNAMEPTNIVRQ
+78 EQRNSMEPTNVVRQ
-92 GLRVLDRLGVKG
+92 GLRFLDRLGVKG

-117 EIVGGRRAGSD
+117 EIFGGRRAGSD
-128 SAGLSKATQMAT
+128 TAALSKATQAAT
-140 EYLGESQSDALKQ
+140 DYLGESQSDALKQ

-160 TKGFFASAGKVLS
+160 TKGFFPSAGKVLS

-187 NVAAMGAGTRAA
+187 NVAAMGAGTRVAA
-199 AAQAGE
+199 ARASE
-205 RALAGAL
+205 RALAGAV

-224 ATAAGRRAATTAATG
+224 ATAAGHRAATAAATG

-246 GSAGLQTYQQA
+246 GSAGQQTYQQA

-356 RQVDPTQAAWEGV
+356 RQIDPTQAAWEGV

-395 RGDNQAAVAADA
+395 RGDNQAAVVADA

-413 RRPRA
+413 RRPTP
-418 TPPSLPPPPIPPQ
+418 TPPSLPPPPIPQ
-431 VLALPPPETMTVA
+431 MLALPPPEVMTA
-444 PDGTVTSGGLRP
+444 GPDGTITPGSVRP
-456 EVLAEPE
+456 EVMAEPE

-475 FDAGRIAARPRPVVP
+475 FDGRRVATRPQPTVP

-495 PDSMAGIANLVSQA
+495 PDSIAGVANLVSRA
-509 RQSAEPVQVSAPVL
+509 RRSADPAAAGAPAAAS
-523 TQSSPGVSAVA
+523 TEAPAPQ
-534 VQDAQQ
+534 VQDVQP
-540 GLQTPEVPAAAA
+540 GLATPEVPAPASPPA
-552 PASMPDVAPPWVD
+552 PAVAPPWVD
-565 QETGEALREPSK
+565 AQTGETLREPTPT
-577 VDIKQLL
+577 DIKQLL

-610 YGLASSRVRPLLEEV
+610 YGLPSARVRPLLDEV
-625 KAERR
+625 KGERR
-630 RGFTE
+630 RGLTKPPTADQPISAQTGESSNAATQTTPSVSESAQEVQSGVPQLPSDATPLQQSEE
-635 PPAETGITPAIDGAD
+635 PGLSQVRSKRRDDLRTMEGKGRVRSLSDGSGANAASEDDVGSRRSEGELRAGELPLGNAPAAGEQSDLLPSGGDRRQDGNNSGDGATTRTTTDDASAETTAAGASGGSGD
-650 VPARGLAIEPAALPA
+650 DTGASALPQGLEVPDA
-665 NVQQPAAAT
+665 QRTDAGTSRMGQD
-674 GNRAAPQTVLDDGRA
+674 LGRPSA
-689 LQASTGDAV
+689 DASG
-698 AQAETGSSG
+698 
-707 TPVVEPRADSA
+707 
-718 RLTTSTV
+718 
-725 EPTAVSAAAE
+725 
-735 QTVAVPEPVQV
+735 
-746 NTPATAEAPK
+746 
-756 VAAAAA
+756 AAAARAPSRDGTISGAAQVEGAQDRVPSSKMEAASA
-762 EAATNPQN
+762 EAATNPKN
-770 DLPTPTDAQKE
+770 DLPAPTEAQKL
-781 AGNYKKGHVR
+781 AGNYRKGHVR

-892 KEMSQEQFKTWVRDP
+892 KEMSQEQFKAWVRDP
-907 KKTTRRVTRAQ
+907 KKTTRRVTRGKASDATPVVRPAEAVGGNAQ
-918 SAPAANTAG
+918 GVSTAAESVSVPADSGSASAQTGRDAAAAAAPAAAG
-927 SSEVAQPV
+927 P
-935 AQAAQGVV
+935 
-943 ENDQTVSKTAQS
+943 DS
-955 VSKKS
+955 V
-960 QSLGSEGEA
+960 
-969 EGATPQPIYTPKVRR
+969 YTPKVR
-984 IAGSPHYDRGDA
+984 IKAGSPEYDRGDI
-996 GTLGAYFTPGRI
+996 GTLGAYFKPGRI
-1008 VNGYANTRD
+1008 VNAYGNTRD
-1017 RVLAFNPSREGG
+1017 RVIEFRPPGKDPRWQVKVQMVDKEGN
-1029 TWSVQVQGV
+1029 
-1038 DAAGNPLPGEGPR
+1038 ALPDEVPR
-1051 WHNTLPSPRDLERVL
+1051 WHSTIPSPRDLDSVL
-1066 GKPVPK
+1066 GTPE
-1072 PRKAAASDATAAAPA
+1072 RKSRRDA
-1087 NKGAAKADTG
+1087 KAAKAAEA
-1097 PVKQPSQETVS
+1097 K
-1108 GPIEDLGEKLGGAR
+1108 
-1122 KDLAKPTGARPQRQA
+1122 KDDKAKPASNPETSKSASSEAGRESGSSPVV
-1137 DPDASPAWSK
+1137 DSPA
-1147 KYLAMEDARNPGT
+1147 
-1160 WRLFKSKKGTFGN
+1160 
-1173 PLASRQ
+1173 
-1179 TYASQTEAEAAIPMV
+1179 
-1194 ELARNHR
+1194 
-1201 AVERT
+1201 
-1206 PGNWAIARDVTD
+1206 
-1218 RKRVYL
+1218 
-1224 KDGFESRAAALEYM
+1224 
-1238 ASNAPALIDTKTT
+1238 
-1251 VGEDALPRPDKVMRV
+1251 
-1266 GEARREGNV
+1266 
-1275 QGQQFMDT
+1275 GQ
-1283 FGFRGVE
+1283 
-1290 FGKWNNQDER
+1290 
-1300 QEVMNHAFD
+1300 
-1309 ALVDLSELLNLPPK
+1309 
-1323 AMSLDGQI
+1323 
-1331 GLAFGARGHGLSGA
+1331 
-1345 RAHYER
+1345 
-1351 DYAVINLTKLK
+1351 
-1362 GAGSLAHEWM
+1362 
-1372 HALDHYL
+1372 
-1379 GRQDGKGAEQITN
+1379 
-1392 SRGDKVMKASG
+1392 
-1403 IDDYLS
+1403 
-1409 NASRLRGN
+1409 
-1417 VRPEL
+1417 
-1422 REAFQELMDTMRTR
+1422 
-1436 AEQYVED
+1436 
-1443 TARAESFLGK
+1443 
-1453 ARDQVQKQLGDLR
+1453 
-1466 SHIEKERAWGS
+1466 
-1477 RKRAA
+1477 
-1482 TQQELATFDAAAD
+1482 
-1495 RLLNGETF
+1495 
-1503 STDAKPTKGG
+1503 
-1513 GVRFTN
+1513 
-1519 DELDAL
+1519 
-1525 DGVLK
+1525 
-1530 SVTNRTGFNSERTGS
+1530 
-1545 LDRLRDAMGT
+1545 
-1555 YQRRVELWQSADA
+1555 
-1568 GEAKTKNVPTSFLTE
+1568 
-1583 ARKLDDGRVGNYWT
+1583 
-1597 TPHELLARAF
+1597 
-1607 SSYVEDRLQDVG
+1607 
-1619 RASAFMSF
+1619 
-1627 GSDPRFAVPVGTEF
+1627 SDP
-1641 ARPFPGGAERQ
+1641 
-1652 AMNAAFDRFFAEV
+1652 
-1665 KHEETPAGGVRLFSR
+1665 LFSR
-1680 RGWEADF
+1680 RGWDADF
-1687 PDVVTAHRPGRLSS
+1687 PDVVTAHRPGRLSA
-1701 HTDYTAGKAGD
+1701 HADYDAAKAGD
-1712 DAAALRVARDVITPE
+1712 DTAALRVARDVITPE
-1727 FVDNVRSALPGG
+1727 FVQDVRAALPEG

-1783 VDRSGGDAL
+1783 VNRSAGDAL
-1792 HRLANQPPFTGKVEA
+1792 HRLANQPPFTGKVEK

-1839 LATALTGKDYSRR
+1839 LATALTGKDYSRK
-1852 IALNTRSL
+1852 IALNSQSL

-1910 AAGRV
+1910 AEGRV
-1915 PGLRAVGEGTAGEG
+1915 SGLRPVGEGAAGEG
-1929 SGVEAPGTGGRV
+1929 SGAEAPGPGGRV

-1986 ASAKVDPDYR
+1986 ASAKVDPGYR

-2040 AKDWTQIVD
+2040 ARDWTQIVD

-2118 LKWSEGEVRDL
+2118 LKWSEAEVRDL

-2193 FLTLSAARAEAART
+2193 FLTLGAARAEAERT

-2213 DPAESGPR
+2213 DPVESGPR

-2245 PADVLEDIDSIQKG
+2245 PVDALEDIEAIQRG
-2259 VQAEGVLARA
+2259 IQGEGVLARA
-2269 RQKLADLN
+2269 RQKLADLTPSN
-2277 PGRVKDAL
+2277 VKDGL

-2290 GALATRHLTEL
+2290 GFLATRHLTEL
-2301 GRDYFPGIDRY
+2301 GSDYFPTIDRY

-2322 RNKLQSEADTI
+2322 RNKLQADAEAI
-2333 AEAARHWA
+2333 AEPARQWA
-2341 GRNKAESR
+2341 SKNKAESR
-2349 RLFDLMHLATMDGVD
+2349 RLFDLMHQATMDGVD

-2408 KTNIMNEITALKA
+2408 KTNIMNEVKSLKA
-2421 MLKAEPRRRRQY
+2421 MLKAEPRRRLQY

-2445 EAQGFYTQFR
+2445 EAKSFYLQFR
-2455 DAYRSRSEAVE
+2455 DAYRSRSDAVE

-2478 NDLVGGK
+2478 GDLVGGQV
-2485 ILSDSSR
+2485 ISDSSR
-2492 RMMVHKVREQFESA
+2492 RMLVHKIREQFESA

-2521 FVAAEKD
+2521 FVAAEKG

-2546 KDLQRREWAITA
+2546 KDLQAREWAVTA

-2575 VADVIDQLRTSH
+2575 VSDVIDQLRTAH
-2587 VSDAVQDQVYHLYL
+2587 VSDAVQDQVYQLYL
-2601 QSMPELSMRKHQI
+2601 QTMPELSMRKHQI

-2649 LQGVLTDLQ
+2649 LQGVLTDLK
-2658 DAQKKTQASP
+2658 DAQKKIQTSP

-2674 IVAGDAILEELGKRH
+2674 IVAGDALLEELGKRH

-2765 LTDPDELRA
+2765 LTNPDELRA

-2794 IAEGGMA
+2794 IAEGGMT
-2801 GYNPAWSKAMEII
+2801 GYNPAWSKAMKII

-2819 KTEVINR
+2819 KTEVMNR
-2826 EATGLAAYRL
+2826 EATGMAAYRL
-2836 ARAEG
+2836 ARADG
-2841 KSFDDAVKFAR
+2841 KSFDEAVKFAR

-2898 QATKGQDLEV
+2898 QATKGQDPEV
-2908 RQVARRNLTGLLG
+2908 RRVARRNLTGLLG

-3031 NVLIGKQQV
+3031 NVLVGKQQI
-3040 DEGHIMRGV
+3040 DEGHTWRGV

-3057 KDMIKA
+3057 KDIMKSI
-3063 GRYATQGVN
+3063 RYSSEGVN

-3085 WEILLQANGFA
+3085 WEVLLQANGFA

-3144 SKIGAFNK
+3144 RKIGDFNK

-3174 SARAEAGIILN
+3174 SARAEAGIVLN

>member
-1 MANPLD
+1 MATFEKVDGNP
-7 FESTFKPAK
+7 FGA
-16 RPQPTGPTA
+16 
-25 GAPAPS
+25 APAAGQAPS
-31 LDFQS
+31 AGDKVARRPTLS
-36 SFAPRQPVQKIAK
+36 PVQGDPFQKVAK
-49 RPERSWGE
+49 RPERTWGE

-67 AGAANIIGGAV
+67 TGAANIIGGAI
-78 EQRNAMEPTNIVRQ
+78 EQRNSLEPTNLVRQ
-92 GLRVLDRLGVKG
+92 GLRGLDRLGVKG

-117 EIVGGRRAGSD
+117 EILGGRRAGSD

-140 EYLGESQSDALKQ
+140 DYLGESQSEALKQ

-160 TKGFFASAGKVLS
+160 TMGFFASAGKVLS

-187 NVAAMGAGTRAA
+187 NIATMGAGTRAA

-205 RALAGAL
+205 RAMAGAL

-224 ATAAGRRAATTAATG
+224 ATAAGHRAATAAATG
-239 MTTIMET
+239 MTTVMET
-246 GSAGLQTYQQA
+246 GSAGQQTYQQA

-264 WDANPEY
+264 WEANPEY

-342 IQEGGSQLA
+342 LQEGGSQLA

-356 RQVDPTQAAWEGV
+356 RQVDPAQAAWEGV

-388 AGGAVAS
+388 AGGAIAS

-413 RRPRA
+413 RRPVP
-418 TPPSLPPPPIPPQ
+418 TPPSLPPPPIPQ
-431 VLALPPPETMTVA
+431 MLALPPPEVMTAA
-444 PDGTVTSGGLRP
+444 PDGTITSGGVRP
-456 EVLAEPE
+456 EVMAEPE

-475 FDAGRIAARPRPVVP
+475 FDGRRVAARPQPSVP
-490 FPDAA
+490 FPDAV
-495 PDSMAGIANLVSQA
+495 PDSIADIANLVSQA
-509 RQSAEPVQVSAPVL
+509 RRPNEPTAIAPAAAAIAEPVPPQV
-523 TQSSPGVSAVA
+523 
-534 VQDAQQ
+534 Q
-540 GLQTPEVPAAAA
+540 GDQPSLATPEVPAAGAPPLA
-552 PASMPDVAPPWVD
+552 PAVPPPWVD
-565 QETGEALREPSK
+565 AQTGEALREPTST
-577 VDIKQLL
+577 DIKQLL

-610 YGLASSRVRPLLEEV
+610 YGLSSARVRPLLEEV
-625 KAERR
+625 KGERR
-630 RGFTE
+630 RGLTE
-635 PPAETGITPAIDGAD
+635 PPADVGTPAAAEAASTAPLPQRNAAPQADLQLDG
-650 VPARGLAIEPAALPA
+650 PATTDRSAPAALA
-665 NVQQPAAAT
+665 SELQL
-674 GNRAAPQTVLDDGRA
+674 APGQVE
-689 LQASTGDAV
+689 
-698 AQAETGSSG
+698 AQSDTGSSRE
-707 TPVVEPRADSA
+707 PVAEPRAVGATDATTLAKTAPERPIAEPAPGQDTASA
-718 RLTTSTV
+718 TSD
-725 EPTAVSAAAE
+725 
-735 QTVAVPEPVQV
+735 
-746 NTPATAEAPK
+746 APK
-756 VAAAAA
+756 VATAAA

-770 DLPTPTDAQKE
+770 DLPAPTEAQKL
-781 AGNYKKGHVR
+781 AGNYRKGHVR

-839 SEDPALPV
+839 AEDPALPV
-847 FVVDQVNKDGSF
+847 YVVDQVNKDGSF

-864 IMGTANEQEAR
+864 IMGTASEQEAR

-892 KEMSQEQFKTWVRDP
+892 KEMSQEQFKAWVRDP
-907 KKTTRRVTRAQ
+907 KKTTRRVSRAKPAEA
-918 SAPAANTAG
+918 APAL
-927 SSEVAQPV
+927 QPATNV
-935 AQAAQGVV
+935 GDYGQGVSATAETVGALAETGSASAKDGGEPATAAAPAKPSGPV
-943 ENDQTVSKTAQS
+943 EAGPV
-955 VSKKS
+955 
-960 QSLGSEGEA
+960 
-969 EGATPQPIYTPKVRR
+969 YTPKVR
-984 IAGSPHYDRGDA
+984 IKAGSPEYDRGDI
-996 GTLGAYFTPGRI
+996 GTLGAYFKPGRI
-1008 VNGYANTRD
+1008 VNAYGNTRD
-1017 RVLAFNPSREGG
+1017 RVIEFRPPGKDPRWQVKVQMVDKEGN
-1029 TWSVQVQGV
+1029 
-1038 DAAGNPLPGEGPR
+1038 ALPGEAPR
-1051 WHNTLPSPRDLERVL
+1051 WHSTVPSPRDLDSVL
-1066 GKPVPK
+1066 GRPERKS
-1072 PRKAAASDATAAAPA
+1072 RRDAKAA
-1087 NKGAAKADTG
+1087 KVAKAAEA
-1097 PVKQPSQETVS
+1097 K
-1108 GPIEDLGEKLGGAR
+1108 
-1122 KDLAKPTGARPQRQA
+1122 KDDKAKP
-1137 DPDASPAWSK
+1137 ASNPETSKPAPS
-1147 KYLAMEDARNPGT
+1147 D
-1160 WRLFKSKKGTFGN
+1160 
-1173 PLASRQ
+1173 
-1179 TYASQTEAEAAIPMV
+1179 
-1194 ELARNHR
+1194 
-1201 AVERT
+1201 
-1206 PGNWAIARDVTD
+1206 TD
-1218 RKRVYL
+1218 R
-1224 KDGFESRAAALEYM
+1224 ES
-1238 ASNAPALIDTKTT
+1238 
-1251 VGEDALPRPDKVMRV
+1251 
-1266 GEARREGNV
+1266 
-1275 QGQQFMDT
+1275 
-1283 FGFRGVE
+1283 
-1290 FGKWNNQDER
+1290 
-1300 QEVMNHAFD
+1300 
-1309 ALVDLSELLNLPPK
+1309 
-1323 AMSLDGQI
+1323 
-1331 GLAFGARGHGLSGA
+1331 
-1345 RAHYER
+1345 
-1351 DYAVINLTKLK
+1351 
-1362 GAGSLAHEWM
+1362 GS
-1372 HALDHYL
+1372 
-1379 GRQDGKGAEQITN
+1379 
-1392 SRGDKVMKASG
+1392 SPV
-1403 IDDYLS
+1403 
-1409 NASRLRGN
+1409 
-1417 VRPEL
+1417 
-1422 REAFQELMDTMRTR
+1422 
-1436 AEQYVED
+1436 
-1443 TARAESFLGK
+1443 AESSAGK
-1453 ARDQVQKQLGDLR
+1453 
-1466 SHIEKERAWGS
+1466 
-1477 RKRAA
+1477 
-1482 TQQELATFDAAAD
+1482 
-1495 RLLNGETF
+1495 
-1503 STDAKPTKGG
+1503 
-1513 GVRFTN
+1513 
-1519 DELDAL
+1519 
-1525 DGVLK
+1525 
-1530 SVTNRTGFNSERTGS
+1530 
-1545 LDRLRDAMGT
+1545 
-1555 YQRRVELWQSADA
+1555 
-1568 GEAKTKNVPTSFLTE
+1568 
-1583 ARKLDDGRVGNYWT
+1583 
-1597 TPHELLARAF
+1597 
-1607 SSYVEDRLQDVG
+1607 
-1619 RASAFMSF
+1619 
-1627 GSDPRFAVPVGTEF
+1627 SDP
-1641 ARPFPGGAERQ
+1641 
-1652 AMNAAFDRFFAEV
+1652 
-1665 KHEETPAGGVRLFSR
+1665 LFSR

-1687 PDVVTAHRPGRLSS
+1687 PDVVTAHRPGHLSA
-1701 HTDYTAGKAGD
+1701 HADYAAAKAGD
-1712 DAAALRVARDVITPE
+1712 DTAALRVARDVITPE
-1727 FVDNVRSALPGG
+1727 FVQDVRAALPEG

-1747 QSQEATGNNRIPRM
+1747 QSQEAAGNNRIPRM

-1783 VDRSGGDAL
+1783 VNRSAGDAL
-1792 HRLANQPPFTGKVEA
+1792 HRLANQPPFTGKVEK

-1839 LATALTGKDYSRR
+1839 LATALTGKDYSRK
-1852 IALNTRSL
+1852 IALNSQSL

-1910 AAGRV
+1910 AEGRV
-1915 PGLRAVGEGTAGEG
+1915 SGLRPVGEGAAGEG
-1929 SGVEAPGTGGRV
+1929 SRAEAPGPGGRV

-1986 ASAKVDPDYR
+1986 ASAKVDPGYR

-2005 PTVWINA
+2005 PTVWISA

-2040 AKDWTQIVD
+2040 AKDWAQIVD
-2049 AIDQLA
+2049 AIDKLA
-2055 ANGSGTAAM
+2055 ADGSGTAAL

-2096 RNSFTSRVAAAVR
+2096 RNSFTKRVAAAVR

-2118 LKWSEGEVRDL
+2118 LKWSETEVRDL

-2193 FLTLSAARAEAART
+2193 FLTLGAARAEAERT

-2213 DPAESGPR
+2213 DPVESGPR

-2245 PADVLEDIDSIQKG
+2245 PADALEDIDAIQRG
-2259 VQAEGVLARA
+2259 IQGEGVLARA
-2269 RQKLADLN
+2269 RQKMEDLSLSK
-2277 PGRVKDAL
+2277 VKDSL

-2301 GRDYFPGIDRY
+2301 GRDYFPTIDRY

-2322 RNKLQSEADTI
+2322 RNKLQAEAEAI
-2333 AEAARHWA
+2333 AEPARQWA
-2341 GRNKAESR
+2341 SKNKAESR
-2349 RLFDLMHLATMDGVD
+2349 RLFDLMHQATMDGVD
-2364 PSREYQPLQFRM
+2364 PSREYQPLQFKA
-2376 PGEKGLQEVNRK
+2376 PGGQGLQEVNRK

-2393 IKVKQ
+2393 IKVIQ
-2398 QQMRERSGDS
+2398 QQMRERSGDT
-2408 KTNIMNEITALKA
+2408 KTNMMNEVKTLKA
-2421 MLKAEPRRRRQY
+2421 MLKVEPRRRRQY

-2445 EAQGFYTQFR
+2445 EAKSFYLQFR
-2455 DAYRSRSEAVE
+2455 DAYRSRSDAVE
-2466 EALVQRIEDLKG
+2466 EALIQRIEDLKG
-2478 NDLVGGK
+2478 GDLVGGQV
-2485 ILSDSSR
+2485 ISDSSR
-2492 RMMVHKVREQFESA
+2492 RMLVNKIRKQFESA

-2546 KDLQRREWAITA
+2546 KDLQAREWAITA
-2558 RGMKMEGK
+2558 QGMKMEGK
-2566 ATDAPSGTF
+2566 AADAPSGTF
-2575 VADVIDQLRTSH
+2575 VADVIDQLRTAH
-2587 VSDAVQDQVYHLYL
+2587 VSDAVQDQVYQLYL
-2601 QSMPELSMRKHQI
+2601 QTMPELSMRKHQI

-2649 LQGVLTDLQ
+2649 LQGVLTDLK
-2658 DAQKKTQASP
+2658 DAQKKIQASP

-2674 IVAGDAILEELGKRH
+2674 IVAGDALLEELGKRH

-2794 IAEGGMA
+2794 IAEGGMT

-2826 EATGLAAYRL
+2826 EATGMAAYRL
-2836 ARAEG
+2836 ARADG
-2841 KSFDDAVKFAR
+2841 KSFDEAVKFAR

-2898 QATKGQDLEV
+2898 QATKGQDPQV
-2908 RQVARRNLTGLLG
+2908 RQIARRNLTGLLG

-3031 NVLIGKQQV
+3031 NVLVGKQQV

-3072 TLRGDPVVEDLSP
+3072 TLRGDPVVADLSP

-3133 NGDASDRASVL
+3133 NGDAGDRASVL
-3144 SKIGAFNK
+3144 AKIRDFNK
-3152 ANPELAITS
+3152 VNPELAITS

-3174 SARAEAGIILN
+3174 SARAEAGIVLN

>member
-1 MANPLD
+1 MATFEKVDGNP
-7 FESTFKPAK
+7 FGAGPA
-16 RPQPTGPTA
+16 PTQ
-25 GAPAPS
+25 APAQTTGKVARRPTLS
-31 LDFQS
+31 
-36 SFAPRQPVQKIAK
+36 PVQGDPFQKVAK
-49 RPERSWGE
+49 RPERTWGE

-67 AGAANIIGGAV
+67 SGAANIIGGAV
-78 EQRNAMEPTNIVRQ
+78 EQRNSMEPTNIVRQ
-92 GLRVLDRLGVKG
+92 GLRFLDRLGVKG

-117 EIVGGRRAGSD
+117 EIFGGRRAGSD
-128 SAGLSKATQMAT
+128 TAALSKATQAAT
-140 EYLGESQSDALKQ
+140 DYLGESQSDALKQ
-153 EKQELQD
+153 EKQDLQD
-160 TKGFFASAGKVLS
+160 TKGFFPSAGKVLS

-187 NVAAMGAGTRAA
+187 NVAAMGAGTRLAA
-199 AAQAGE
+199 ARAGE
-205 RALAGAL
+205 RALAGAV

-224 ATAAGRRAATTAATG
+224 ATAAGHRAATAAATG

-246 GSAGLQTYQQA
+246 GSAGQQTYQQA

-356 RQVDPTQAAWEGV
+356 RQIDPTQAAWEGV

-413 RRPRA
+413 RRPTP
-418 TPPSLPPPPIPPQ
+418 TPPSLPPPPIPQ
-431 VLALPPPETMTVA
+431 MLALPPPEVMTA
-444 PDGTVTSGGLRP
+444 GPDGTITPGSVRP
-456 EVLAEPE
+456 EVMAEPE

-475 FDAGRIAARPRPVVP
+475 FDGRRVAARPQPAVP

-495 PDSMAGIANLVSQA
+495 PDSIAGVANLVSRA
-509 RQSAEPVQVSAPVL
+509 RRSADPAAAGAPA
-523 TQSSPGVSAVA
+523 TASTEAPAPQ
-534 VQDAQQ
+534 VQDVQP
-540 GLQTPEVPAAAA
+540 GLATPEVPAPASPPA
-552 PASMPDVAPPWVD
+552 PAVAPPWVD
-565 QETGEALREPSK
+565 AQTGEALREPTPT
-577 VDIKQLL
+577 DIKQLL

-610 YGLASSRVRPLLEEV
+610 YGLPSARVRPLLEEV
-625 KAERR
+625 KGERR
-630 RGFTE
+630 RGLTE
-635 PPAETGITPAIDGAD
+635 PPADVGTPAAAEAASTAPLPQRNAAPQADLQLDG
-650 VPARGLAIEPAALPA
+650 PATTDRSAPAALA
-665 NVQQPAAAT
+665 SKLQL
-674 GNRAAPQTVLDDGRA
+674 APGQVE
-689 LQASTGDAV
+689 
-698 AQAETGSSG
+698 AQSDTGSSRE
-707 TPVVEPRADSA
+707 PVAEPRAVGATDATTLGETAPERPIAEPAPGQDTASA
-718 RLTTSTV
+718 PS
-725 EPTAVSAAAE
+725 
-735 QTVAVPEPVQV
+735 
-746 NTPATAEAPK
+746 EAPK
-756 VAAAAA
+756 VATAAA

-770 DLPTPTDAQKE
+770 DLPAPTEAQKE

-839 SEDPALPV
+839 AEDPALPV
-847 FVVDQVNKDGSF
+847 YVVDQVNKDGSF

-864 IMGTANEQEAR
+864 IMGTASEQEAR

-892 KEMSQEQFKTWVRDP
+892 KEMSQEQFKAWVRDP
-907 KKTTRRVTRAQ
+907 KKTTRRVTRTKPAEAAPAPQ
-918 SAPAANTAG
+918 PATSVDEAGQIVSTAAETVGATAESGSALAKSGMEPAAAAAPAA
-927 SSEVAQPV
+927 
-935 AQAAQGVV
+935 
-943 ENDQTVSKTAQS
+943 
-955 VSKKS
+955 
-960 QSLGSEGEA
+960 GEPGPA
-969 EGATPQPIYTPKVRR
+969 YTPKVRR
-984 IAGSPHYDRGDA
+984 IGGSPQYDRGDI

-1008 VNGYANTRD
+1008 VKAYGNTRD
-1017 RVLAFNPSREGG
+1017 RVIEFRPPGKDPR
-1029 TWSVQVQGV
+1029 WQVKVQQV
-1038 DAAGNPLPGEGPR
+1038 DSAGNPLPDEAPR
-1051 WHNTLPSPRDLERVL
+1051 WHSTIPSPNDLEQVL
-1066 GKPVPK
+1066 GKPVAK
-1072 PRKAAASDATAAAPA
+1072 ARKAAAPVQNSTAATDVAPA
-1087 NKGAAKADTG
+1087 VPQKQAAG
-1097 PVKQPSQETVS
+1097 PAV
-1108 GPIEDLGEKLGGAR
+1108 IEDLGEKLGGAR
-1122 KDLAKPTGARPQRQA
+1122 KDLAKPTGARPQRRA
-1137 DPDASPAWSK
+1137 DPDGDQNSGAAWSK
-1147 KYLAMEDARNPGT
+1147 KYVAMEDTRNPGT
-1160 WRLFKSKKGTFGN
+1160 WRLFKAKKGRLGN

-1179 TYASQTEAEAAIPMV
+1179 TFASQAEADAAIPMV

-1201 AVERT
+1201 AVERE
-1206 PGNWAIARDVTD
+1206 PNNWAIARDVTD

-1224 KDGFESRAAALEYM
+1224 KDGFDTRAAALQYM
-1238 ASNAPALIDTKTT
+1238 AEHAPALIDTKTT
-1251 VGEDALPRPDKVMRV
+1251 VGEDALPRPDKVMRI
-1266 GEARREGNV
+1266 GEARREGDV

-1309 ALVDLSELLNLPPK
+1309 ALVDLSELLNLPPR

-1379 GRQDGKGAEQITN
+1379 GRQDGRGSEQVTN
-1392 SRGDKVMKASG
+1392 GRGDKVMKASSV
-1403 IDDYLS
+1403 DDYLS

-1422 REAFQELMDTMRTR
+1422 RAAFQELMDTMRTR

-1466 SHIEKERAWGS
+1466 AHIEKERAWGS
-1477 RKRAA
+1477 RKRPA
-1482 TQQELATFDAAAD
+1482 TQQELAAFDAAAD

-1519 DELDAL
+1519 EELDTL

-1530 SVTNRTGFNSERTGS
+1530 AVTNRTGFNSDRTGS
-1545 LDRLRDAMGT
+1545 LDRLRDAMGM
-1555 YQRRVELWQSADA
+1555 YQRRVELWRSADA
-1568 GEAKTKNVPTSFLTE
+1568 GEAKTKSVPTSFMTE

-1607 SSYVEDRLQDVG
+1607 SSYVEDRLQDAG

-1641 ARPFPGGAERQ
+1641 ARPFPGGVERQ
-1652 AMNAAFDRFFAEV
+1652 AMNATFDRFFAEV
-1665 KHEETPAGGVRLFSR
+1665 KDEETPTGGVRLFSR

-1687 PDVVTAHRPGRLSS
+1687 PDVVTAHRPGRLSA
-1701 HTDYTAGKAGD
+1701 HADYAAAKAGD
-1712 DAAALRVARDVITPE
+1712 DTAALRVARDVITPE
-1727 FVDNVRSALPGG
+1727 FVQDVRTAVPEG

-1783 VDRSGGDAL
+1783 VNRSAGDAL
-1792 HRLANQPPFTGKVEA
+1792 HRLANQPPFTGKVEK

-1839 LATALTGKDYSRR
+1839 LATALTGKDYSRK
-1852 IALNTRSL
+1852 IALNSQSL

-1910 AAGRV
+1910 AEGRV
-1915 PGLRAVGEGTAGEG
+1915 SGLRPVGEGAAGEG
-1929 SGVEAPGTGGRV
+1929 SGAEAPGPGGRV
-1941 NRSAAPAA
+1941 NRSAAPAV

-1986 ASAKVDPDYR
+1986 ASAKVDPGYR

-2049 AIDQLA
+2049 AIDKLA
-2055 ANGSGTAAM
+2055 ADGTGTTAL

-2118 LKWSEGEVRDL
+2118 LKWSEAEVRDL

-2159 IDGRG
+2159 IDGLG

-2193 FLTLSAARAEAART
+2193 FLTLGAARAEAERT

-2213 DPAESGPR
+2213 DPVENGPR

-2245 PADVLEDIDSIQKG
+2245 PADALADIDAIQQG
-2259 VQAEGVLARA
+2259 IQGEGVLARA
-2269 RQKLADLN
+2269 RQKLEDLT
-2277 PGRVKDAL
+2277 PRKVKDTL

-2301 GRDYFPGIDRY
+2301 GRDYFPTIDRY

-2322 RNKLQSEADTI
+2322 RNKLQAEAEAI
-2333 AEAARHWA
+2333 AEPARQWA
-2341 GRNKAESR
+2341 SKNKAESR
-2349 RLFDLMHLATMDGVD
+2349 RLFDLMHQATMDGVD
-2364 PSREYQPLQFRM
+2364 PSREYQPLQFKA
-2376 PGEKGLQEVNRK
+2376 PGGQGLQEVNRK

-2393 IKVKQ
+2393 IKVIQ
-2398 QQMRERSGDS
+2398 QQMRERSGDT
-2408 KTNIMNEITALKA
+2408 KTNMMNEVKTLKA
-2421 MLKAEPRRRRQY
+2421 MLKVEPRRRRQY

-2445 EAQGFYTQFR
+2445 EAKSFYLQFR
-2455 DAYRSRSEAVE
+2455 DAYRSRSDAVE
-2466 EALVQRIEDLKG
+2466 EALIQRIEDLKG
-2478 NDLVGGK
+2478 GDLVGGQV
-2485 ILSDSSR
+2485 ISDSSR
-2492 RMMVHKVREQFESA
+2492 RMLVNKIREQFESA

-2546 KDLQRREWAITA
+2546 KDLQGREWAITA

-2575 VADVIDQLRTSH
+2575 VADVIDQLRTAH
-2587 VSDAVQDQVYHLYL
+2587 VSDAVQDQVYQLYL
-2601 QSMPELSMRKHQI
+2601 QTMPELSMRKHQI

-2649 LQGVLTDLQ
+2649 LQGVLTDLK
-2658 DAQKKTQASP
+2658 DAQKKIQASP

-2674 IVAGDAILEELGKRH
+2674 IVAGDALLEELGKRH

-2700 TNLISSFGFTYYLGA
+2700 TNLISSFGFSYYLGA

-2726 TALVSYPYLAARHG
+2726 TALVSYPYLASRHG

-2794 IAEGGMA
+2794 IAEGGMT

-2826 EATGLAAYRL
+2826 EATGMAAYRL
-2836 ARAEG
+2836 ARADG
-2841 KSFDDAVKFAR
+2841 KSFDEAVKFAR

-2898 QATKGQDLEV
+2898 QATKGQDPQV
-2908 RQVARRNLTGLLG
+2908 RQIARRNLTGLLG

-2944 IQATF
+2944 IQASF

-3031 NVLIGKQQV
+3031 NVLVGKQQV

-3144 SKIGAFNK
+3144 RKIGDFNK

-3174 SARAEAGIILN
+3174 SARAEAGIVLN

>member
-1 MANPLD
+1 MAT
-7 FESTFKPAK
+7 FEKVDGNRFGA
-16 RPQPTGPTA
+16 
-25 GAPAPS
+25 APAASQAPS
-31 LDFQS
+31 AGDKVARRPTLS
-36 SFAPRQPVQKIAK
+36 PVQGDPFQKVAK
-49 RPERSWGE
+49 RPERTWGE

-67 AGAANIIGGAV
+67 TGAANIVGGAI
-78 EQRNAMEPTNIVRQ
+78 EQRNSLEPTNLVRQ
-92 GLRVLDRLGVKG
+92 GLRGLDRLGVKG

-117 EIVGGRRAGSD
+117 EILGGRRAGSD

-140 EYLGESQSDALKQ
+140 DYLGESQSEALKQ

-187 NVAAMGAGTRAA
+187 NIATMGAGTRAA

-205 RALAGAL
+205 RAMAGAL

-224 ATAAGRRAATTAATG
+224 ATAAGHRAATAAATG
-239 MTTIMET
+239 MTTVMET
-246 GSAGLQTYQQA
+246 GSAGQQTYQQA

-342 IQEGGSQLA
+342 LQEGGSQLA

-356 RQVDPTQAAWEGV
+356 RQVDPAQAAWEGV

-388 AGGAVAS
+388 AGGAIAS

-413 RRPRA
+413 RRPVP
-418 TPPSLPPPPIPPQ
+418 TPPSLPPPPIPQ
-431 VLALPPPETMTVA
+431 MLALPPPEVMTAA
-444 PDGTVTSGGLRP
+444 PDGTITPGGVRP
-456 EVLAEPE
+456 EVMAEPE

-475 FDAGRIAARPRPVVP
+475 FDGRRVAARPQPSVP

-495 PDSMAGIANLVSQA
+495 PDSIADIANLVSQA
-509 RQSAEPVQVSAPVL
+509 RRPNEPTTIASAAAAIAEPEPAQVQVGQA
-523 TQSSPGVSAVA
+523 
-534 VQDAQQ
+534 
-540 GLQTPEVPAAAA
+540 GLATPEVPAAAA
-552 PASMPDVAPPWVD
+552 PPLAPAVAPPWVD
-565 QETGEALREPSK
+565 AQTGEALREPTPTH
-577 VDIKQLL
+577 IKQLL

-610 YGLASSRVRPLLEEV
+610 YGLPSARVRPLLEEV
-625 KAERR
+625 KGERR
-630 RGFTE
+630 RGLTQ
-635 PPAETGITPAIDGAD
+635 PPADAGTPAGAEAASTAPLPQRNAAPQADLQLDG
-650 VPARGLAIEPAALPA
+650 PATTDRSAPAALA
-665 NVQQPAAAT
+665 SELQLASGQMAA
-674 GNRAAPQTVLDDGRA
+674 QSD
-689 LQASTGDAV
+689 
-698 AQAETGSSG
+698 TGSSRE
-707 TPVVEPRADSA
+707 PVAEPRAVGATDATTLAETAPERPITEPAPGQDTASA
-718 RLTTSTV
+718 PS
-725 EPTAVSAAAE
+725 
-735 QTVAVPEPVQV
+735 
-746 NTPATAEAPK
+746 EAPK
-756 VAAAAA
+756 VATAAA

-770 DLPTPTDAQKE
+770 DLPAPTDAQKE

-839 SEDPALPV
+839 AEDAALPV
-847 FVVDQVNKDGSF
+847 YVVDQVNKDGSF

-864 IMGTANEQEAR
+864 IMGTASEQEAR

-892 KEMSQEQFKTWVRDP
+892 KEMSQEQFKAWLRDP
-907 KKTTRRVTRAQ
+907 KKTTRRVSRAKPAEA
-918 SAPAANTAG
+918 APAL
-927 SSEVAQPV
+927 QPATNV
-935 AQAAQGVV
+935 GDSGQGVSATA
-943 ENDQTVSKTAQS
+943 ETVGALAET
-955 VSKKS
+955 
-960 QSLGSEGEA
+960 GSASAKDGGE
-969 EGATPQPIYTPKVRR
+969 P
-984 IAGSPHYDRGDA
+984 
-996 GTLGAYFTPGRI
+996 
-1008 VNGYANTRD
+1008 
-1017 RVLAFNPSREGG
+1017 
-1029 TWSVQVQGV
+1029 
-1038 DAAGNPLPGEGPR
+1038 
-1051 WHNTLPSPRDLERVL
+1051 
-1066 GKPVPK
+1066 
-1072 PRKAAASDATAAAPA
+1072 ATAAAPA
-1087 NKGAAKADTG
+1087 NPSGPVEAGPVYTPKVRIKAGSPEYDRGDIGTLGAYFKPGRIVNAYGNTRDRVIEFRPPGKDPRWQVKVQMVDKEGNALPGEAPRWHSTVPSPRDLDSVLGRPERKSRRDAKAAKVA
-1097 PVKQPSQETVS
+1097 KAAEA
-1108 GPIEDLGEKLGGAR
+1108 K
-1122 KDLAKPTGARPQRQA
+1122 KDDKAKP
-1137 DPDASPAWSK
+1137 ASNPETSKPAPS
-1147 KYLAMEDARNPGT
+1147 D
-1160 WRLFKSKKGTFGN
+1160 
-1173 PLASRQ
+1173 
-1179 TYASQTEAEAAIPMV
+1179 
-1194 ELARNHR
+1194 
-1201 AVERT
+1201 
-1206 PGNWAIARDVTD
+1206 TD
-1218 RKRVYL
+1218 R
-1224 KDGFESRAAALEYM
+1224 ES
-1238 ASNAPALIDTKTT
+1238 
-1251 VGEDALPRPDKVMRV
+1251 
-1266 GEARREGNV
+1266 
-1275 QGQQFMDT
+1275 
-1283 FGFRGVE
+1283 
-1290 FGKWNNQDER
+1290 
-1300 QEVMNHAFD
+1300 
-1309 ALVDLSELLNLPPK
+1309 
-1323 AMSLDGQI
+1323 
-1331 GLAFGARGHGLSGA
+1331 
-1345 RAHYER
+1345 
-1351 DYAVINLTKLK
+1351 
-1362 GAGSLAHEWM
+1362 GS
-1372 HALDHYL
+1372 
-1379 GRQDGKGAEQITN
+1379 
-1392 SRGDKVMKASG
+1392 SPV
-1403 IDDYLS
+1403 
-1409 NASRLRGN
+1409 
-1417 VRPEL
+1417 
-1422 REAFQELMDTMRTR
+1422 
-1436 AEQYVED
+1436 
-1443 TARAESFLGK
+1443 AESSAGK
-1453 ARDQVQKQLGDLR
+1453 
-1466 SHIEKERAWGS
+1466 
-1477 RKRAA
+1477 
-1482 TQQELATFDAAAD
+1482 
-1495 RLLNGETF
+1495 
-1503 STDAKPTKGG
+1503 
-1513 GVRFTN
+1513 
-1519 DELDAL
+1519 
-1525 DGVLK
+1525 
-1530 SVTNRTGFNSERTGS
+1530 
-1545 LDRLRDAMGT
+1545 
-1555 YQRRVELWQSADA
+1555 
-1568 GEAKTKNVPTSFLTE
+1568 
-1583 ARKLDDGRVGNYWT
+1583 
-1597 TPHELLARAF
+1597 
-1607 SSYVEDRLQDVG
+1607 
-1619 RASAFMSF
+1619 
-1627 GSDPRFAVPVGTEF
+1627 SDP
-1641 ARPFPGGAERQ
+1641 
-1652 AMNAAFDRFFAEV
+1652 
-1665 KHEETPAGGVRLFSR
+1665 LFSR

-1687 PDVVTAHRPGRLSS
+1687 PDVVTAHRLGQLSA
-1701 HTDYTAGKAGD
+1701 HADYAAAKAGD
-1712 DAAALRVARDVITPE
+1712 DTAALRVARDVITPE
-1727 FVDNVRSALPGG
+1727 FVQDVRAALPEG

-1747 QSQEATGNNRIPRM
+1747 QSQEAAGNNRIPRM

-1783 VDRSGGDAL
+1783 VNRSAGDAL
-1792 HRLANQPPFTGKVEA
+1792 HRLANQPPFTGKVEK

-1839 LATALTGKDYSRR
+1839 LATALTGKDYSRK
-1852 IALNTRSL
+1852 IALNSQSL

-1910 AAGRV
+1910 AEGRV
-1915 PGLRAVGEGTAGEG
+1915 SGLRPVGEGAAGEG
-1929 SGVEAPGTGGRV
+1929 SRAEAPGPGGRV

-1986 ASAKVDPDYR
+1986 ASAKVDPGYR

-2040 AKDWTQIVD
+2040 AKDWAQIVD

-2055 ANGSGTAAM
+2055 ANGSGSAAL

-2096 RNSFTSRVAAAVR
+2096 RNSFTSRVAAAVH

-2118 LKWSEGEVRDL
+2118 LKWSETEVRDL

-2193 FLTLSAARAEAART
+2193 FLTLGTARAEAERT

-2213 DPAESGPR
+2213 DPVESGAR

-2245 PADVLEDIDSIQKG
+2245 PADALADIDAIQQG
-2259 VQAEGVLARA
+2259 IQGEGVLGRA
-2269 RQKLADLN
+2269 RQMLEDLT
-2277 PGRVKDAL
+2277 PSKVKDAL
-2285 RSTWL
+2285 RSAWL

-2301 GRDYFPGIDRY
+2301 GRDYFPTIDRY

-2322 RNKLQSEADTI
+2322 RNKLQAEADKI
-2333 AEAARHWA
+2333 AEAARQWA
-2341 GRNKAESR
+2341 SKNKAESR
-2349 RLFDLMHLATMDGVD
+2349 RLFDLMHQATMDGVD
-2364 PSREYQPLQFRM
+2364 PSREYQPLQFKA
-2376 PGEKGLQEVNRK
+2376 PGGQGLQEVNRK
-2388 NVLHA
+2388 NVQHA
-2393 IKVKQ
+2393 INVIQ
-2398 QQMRERSGDS
+2398 QQMRERSGDT
-2408 KTNIMNEITALKA
+2408 KTNMMNEVKTLKA
-2421 MLKAEPRRRRQY
+2421 MLKVEPRRRRQY
-2433 APLVEQWSQLSP
+2433 VPLVEQWSKLSP
-2445 EAQGFYTQFR
+2445 EAKSFYLQFR
-2455 DAYRSRSEAVE
+2455 DAYRSRSDAVE
-2466 EALVQRIEDLKG
+2466 EALIQRIEDLKG
-2478 NDLVGGK
+2478 GDLVGGQV
-2485 ILSDSSR
+2485 ISDSSR
-2492 RMMVHKVREQFESA
+2492 RMLVNKIREQFESA

-2546 KDLQRREWAITA
+2546 KDLQAREWAITA

-2566 ATDAPSGTF
+2566 AADAPSGTF
-2575 VADVIDQLRTSH
+2575 VADVIDQLRTAH
-2587 VSDAVQDQVYHLYL
+2587 VSDAVQDQVYQLYL
-2601 QSMPELSMRKHQI
+2601 QTMPELSMRKHQI

-2649 LQGVLTDLQ
+2649 LQGVLTDLK
-2658 DAQKKTQASP
+2658 DAQKKIQASP

-2674 IVAGDAILEELGKRH
+2674 IVAGDALLEELGKRH

-2794 IAEGGMA
+2794 IAEGGMT

-2826 EATGLAAYRL
+2826 EATGMAAYRL
-2836 ARAEG
+2836 ARADG
-2841 KSFDDAVKFAR
+2841 KSFDEAVKFAR

-2898 QATKGQDLEV
+2898 QATKGQDPQV
-2908 RQVARRNLTGLLG
+2908 RQIARRNLTGLLG

-3031 NVLIGKQQV
+3031 NVLVGKQQV
-3040 DEGHIMRGV
+3040 DEGHIMRGI

-3057 KDMIKA
+3057 KDVIKA

-3072 TLRGDPVVEDLSP
+3072 TLRGDPVVADLSP

-3133 NGDASDRASVL
+3133 NGDAGDRASVL
-3144 SKIGAFNK
+3144 AKIRDFNRV
-3152 ANPELAITS
+3152 NPELAITS

-3174 SARAEAGIILN
+3174 SARAEAGIVLN

>member
-1 MANPLD
+1 MAT
-7 FESTFKPAK
+7 FEKVDGNRFGA
-16 RPQPTGPTA
+16 
-25 GAPAPS
+25 APAASQAPS
-31 LDFQS
+31 AGDKVARRPTLS
-36 SFAPRQPVQKIAK
+36 PVQGDPFQKVAK
-49 RPERSWGE
+49 RPERTWGE

-67 AGAANIIGGAV
+67 TGAANIVGGAI
-78 EQRNAMEPTNIVRQ
+78 EQRNSLEPTNLVRQ
-92 GLRVLDRLGVKG
+92 GLRGLDRLGVKG

-117 EIVGGRRAGSD
+117 EILGGRRAGSD

-140 EYLGESQSDALKQ
+140 DYLGESQSEALKQ

-187 NVAAMGAGTRAA
+187 NIATMGAGTRAA

-205 RALAGAL
+205 RAMAGAL

-224 ATAAGRRAATTAATG
+224 ATAAGHRAATAAATG
-239 MTTIMET
+239 MTTVMET
-246 GSAGLQTYQQA
+246 GSAGQQTYQQA

-342 IQEGGSQLA
+342 LQEGGSQLA

-356 RQVDPTQAAWEGV
+356 RQVDPAQAAWEGV

-388 AGGAVAS
+388 AGGAIAS

-413 RRPRA
+413 RRPVP
-418 TPPSLPPPPIPPQ
+418 TPPSLPPPPIPQ
-431 VLALPPPETMTVA
+431 MLALPPPEVMTAA
-444 PDGTVTSGGLRP
+444 PDGTITPGGVRP
-456 EVLAEPE
+456 EVMAEPE

-475 FDAGRIAARPRPVVP
+475 FDGRRVAARPQPSVP

-495 PDSMAGIANLVSQA
+495 PDSIADIANLVSQA
-509 RQSAEPVQVSAPVL
+509 RRPNEPTTIASAAAAIAEPEPAQVQVGQA
-523 TQSSPGVSAVA
+523 
-534 VQDAQQ
+534 
-540 GLQTPEVPAAAA
+540 GLATPEVPAAAA
-552 PASMPDVAPPWVD
+552 PPLAPAVAPPWVD
-565 QETGEALREPSK
+565 AQTGEALREPTPT
-577 VDIKQLL
+577 DIKQLL

-610 YGLASSRVRPLLEEV
+610 YGLPSARVRPLLEEV
-625 KAERR
+625 KGERR
-630 RGFTE
+630 RGLTQ
-635 PPAETGITPAIDGAD
+635 PPADAGTPAGAEAASTAPLPQRNAAPQADLQLDG
-650 VPARGLAIEPAALPA
+650 PATTDRSAPAALA
-665 NVQQPAAAT
+665 SELQLASGQMAA
-674 GNRAAPQTVLDDGRA
+674 QSD
-689 LQASTGDAV
+689 
-698 AQAETGSSG
+698 TGSSRE
-707 TPVVEPRADSA
+707 PVAEPRAVGATDATTLAETAPERPIAEPAPGQDTASA
-718 RLTTSTV
+718 PS
-725 EPTAVSAAAE
+725 
-735 QTVAVPEPVQV
+735 
-746 NTPATAEAPK
+746 EAPK
-756 VAAAAA
+756 VATAAA

-770 DLPTPTDAQKE
+770 DLPAPTDAQKE

-839 SEDPALPV
+839 AEDAALPV
-847 FVVDQVNKDGSF
+847 YVVDQVNKDGSF

-864 IMGTANEQEAR
+864 IMGTASEQEAR

-892 KEMSQEQFKTWVRDP
+892 KEMSQEQFKAWVRDP
-907 KKTTRRVTRAQ
+907 KKTTRRVSRAKPAEA
-918 SAPAANTAG
+918 APAL
-927 SSEVAQPV
+927 QPATNV
-935 AQAAQGVV
+935 GDSGQGVSATA
-943 ENDQTVSKTAQS
+943 ETVGALAET
-955 VSKKS
+955 
-960 QSLGSEGEA
+960 GSASAKDGGE
-969 EGATPQPIYTPKVRR
+969 P
-984 IAGSPHYDRGDA
+984 
-996 GTLGAYFTPGRI
+996 
-1008 VNGYANTRD
+1008 
-1017 RVLAFNPSREGG
+1017 
-1029 TWSVQVQGV
+1029 
-1038 DAAGNPLPGEGPR
+1038 
-1051 WHNTLPSPRDLERVL
+1051 
-1066 GKPVPK
+1066 
-1072 PRKAAASDATAAAPA
+1072 ATAAAPA
-1087 NKGAAKADTG
+1087 NPSGPVEAGPVYTPKVRIKAGSPEYDRGDIGTLGAYFKPGRIVNAYGNTRDRVIEFRPPGKDPRWQVKVQMVDKEGNALPGEAPRWHSTVPSPRDLDSVLGRPERKSRRDAKAAKVA
-1097 PVKQPSQETVS
+1097 KAAEA
-1108 GPIEDLGEKLGGAR
+1108 K
-1122 KDLAKPTGARPQRQA
+1122 KDDKAKP
-1137 DPDASPAWSK
+1137 ASNPETSKPAPS
-1147 KYLAMEDARNPGT
+1147 D
-1160 WRLFKSKKGTFGN
+1160 
-1173 PLASRQ
+1173 
-1179 TYASQTEAEAAIPMV
+1179 
-1194 ELARNHR
+1194 
-1201 AVERT
+1201 
-1206 PGNWAIARDVTD
+1206 TD
-1218 RKRVYL
+1218 R
-1224 KDGFESRAAALEYM
+1224 ES
-1238 ASNAPALIDTKTT
+1238 
-1251 VGEDALPRPDKVMRV
+1251 
-1266 GEARREGNV
+1266 
-1275 QGQQFMDT
+1275 
-1283 FGFRGVE
+1283 
-1290 FGKWNNQDER
+1290 
-1300 QEVMNHAFD
+1300 
-1309 ALVDLSELLNLPPK
+1309 
-1323 AMSLDGQI
+1323 
-1331 GLAFGARGHGLSGA
+1331 
-1345 RAHYER
+1345 
-1351 DYAVINLTKLK
+1351 
-1362 GAGSLAHEWM
+1362 GS
-1372 HALDHYL
+1372 
-1379 GRQDGKGAEQITN
+1379 
-1392 SRGDKVMKASG
+1392 SPV
-1403 IDDYLS
+1403 
-1409 NASRLRGN
+1409 
-1417 VRPEL
+1417 
-1422 REAFQELMDTMRTR
+1422 
-1436 AEQYVED
+1436 
-1443 TARAESFLGK
+1443 AESSAGK
-1453 ARDQVQKQLGDLR
+1453 
-1466 SHIEKERAWGS
+1466 
-1477 RKRAA
+1477 
-1482 TQQELATFDAAAD
+1482 
-1495 RLLNGETF
+1495 
-1503 STDAKPTKGG
+1503 
-1513 GVRFTN
+1513 
-1519 DELDAL
+1519 
-1525 DGVLK
+1525 
-1530 SVTNRTGFNSERTGS
+1530 
-1545 LDRLRDAMGT
+1545 
-1555 YQRRVELWQSADA
+1555 
-1568 GEAKTKNVPTSFLTE
+1568 
-1583 ARKLDDGRVGNYWT
+1583 
-1597 TPHELLARAF
+1597 
-1607 SSYVEDRLQDVG
+1607 
-1619 RASAFMSF
+1619 
-1627 GSDPRFAVPVGTEF
+1627 SDP
-1641 ARPFPGGAERQ
+1641 
-1652 AMNAAFDRFFAEV
+1652 
-1665 KHEETPAGGVRLFSR
+1665 LFSR

-1687 PDVVTAHRPGRLSS
+1687 PDVVTAHRLGQLSA
-1701 HTDYTAGKAGD
+1701 HADYAAAKAGD
-1712 DAAALRVARDVITPE
+1712 DTAALRVARDVITPE
-1727 FVDNVRSALPGG
+1727 FVQDVRAALPEG

-1747 QSQEATGNNRIPRM
+1747 QSQEAAGNNRIPRM

-1783 VDRSGGDAL
+1783 VNRSAGDAL
-1792 HRLANQPPFTGKVEA
+1792 HRLANQPPFTGKVEK

-1839 LATALTGKDYSRR
+1839 LATALTGKDYSRK
-1852 IALNTRSL
+1852 IALNSQSL

-1910 AAGRV
+1910 AEGRV
-1915 PGLRAVGEGTAGEG
+1915 SGLRPVGEGAAGEG
-1929 SGVEAPGTGGRV
+1929 SRAEAPGPGGRV

-1986 ASAKVDPDYR
+1986 ASAKVDPGYR

-2040 AKDWTQIVD
+2040 AKDWAQIVD

-2055 ANGSGTAAM
+2055 ANGSGSAAL

-2096 RNSFTSRVAAAVR
+2096 RNSFTSRVAAAVH

-2118 LKWSEGEVRDL
+2118 LKWSETEVRDL

-2193 FLTLSAARAEAART
+2193 FLTLGTARAEAERT

-2213 DPAESGPR
+2213 DPVESGAR

-2245 PADVLEDIDSIQKG
+2245 PADALADIDAIQQG
-2259 VQAEGVLARA
+2259 IQGEGVLGRA
-2269 RQKLADLN
+2269 RQMLEDLT
-2277 PGRVKDAL
+2277 PSKVKDAL
-2285 RSTWL
+2285 RSAWL

-2301 GRDYFPGIDRY
+2301 GRDYFPTIDRY

-2322 RNKLQSEADTI
+2322 RNKLQAEADKI
-2333 AEAARHWA
+2333 AEAARQWA
-2341 GRNKAESR
+2341 SKNKAESR
-2349 RLFDLMHLATMDGVD
+2349 RLFDLMHQATMDGVD
-2364 PSREYQPLQFRM
+2364 PSREYQPLQFKA
-2376 PGEKGLQEVNRK
+2376 PGGQGLQEVNRK
-2388 NVLHA
+2388 NVQHA
-2393 IKVKQ
+2393 INVIQ
-2398 QQMRERSGDS
+2398 QQMRERSGDT
-2408 KTNIMNEITALKA
+2408 KTNMMNEVKTLKA
-2421 MLKAEPRRRRQY
+2421 MLKVEPRRRRQY
-2433 APLVEQWSQLSP
+2433 VPLVEQWSKLSP
-2445 EAQGFYTQFR
+2445 EAKSFYLQFR
-2455 DAYRSRSEAVE
+2455 DAYRSRSDAVE
-2466 EALVQRIEDLKG
+2466 EALIQRIEDLKG
-2478 NDLVGGK
+2478 GDLVGGQV
-2485 ILSDSSR
+2485 ISDSSR
-2492 RMMVHKVREQFESA
+2492 RMLVNKIREQFESA

-2528 GTNTFLMFES
+2528 GTNTFLMFGS

-2546 KDLQRREWAITA
+2546 KDLQAREWAITA

-2566 ATDAPSGTF
+2566 AADAPSGTF
-2575 VADVIDQLRTSH
+2575 VADVIDQLRTAH
-2587 VSDAVQDQVYHLYL
+2587 VSDAVQDQVYQLYL
-2601 QSMPELSMRKHQI
+2601 QTMPELSMRKHQI

-2649 LQGVLTDLQ
+2649 LQGVLTDLK
-2658 DAQKKTQASP
+2658 DAQKKIQASP

-2674 IVAGDAILEELGKRH
+2674 IVAGDALLEELGKRH

-2794 IAEGGMA
+2794 IAEGGMT

-2826 EATGLAAYRL
+2826 EATGMAAYRL
-2836 ARAEG
+2836 ARADG
-2841 KSFDDAVKFAR
+2841 KSFDEAVKFAR

-2898 QATKGQDLEV
+2898 QATKGQDPQV
-2908 RQVARRNLTGLLG
+2908 RQIARRNLTGLLG

-2933 MMGMIMGALNG
+2933 IMGMIMGALNG

-3031 NVLIGKQQV
+3031 NVLVGKQQV
-3040 DEGHIMRGV
+3040 DEGHIMRGI

-3057 KDMIKA
+3057 KDVIKA

-3072 TLRGDPVVEDLSP
+3072 TLRGDPVVADLSP

-3133 NGDASDRASVL
+3133 NGDAGDRASVL
-3144 SKIGAFNK
+3144 AKIRDFNRV
-3152 ANPELAITS
+3152 NPELAITS

-3174 SARAEAGIILN
+3174 SARAEAGIVLN

>member
-7 FESTFKPAK
+7 VNDPFKPAK
-16 RPQPTGPTA
+16 RPQPTGA
-25 GAPAPS
+25 MQSGSASGAKPLA
-31 LDFQS
+31 LDVADP
-36 SFAPRQPVQKIAK
+36 FAPRQPVQKVAK
-49 RPERSWGE
+49 RPERTWGE

-67 AGAANIIGGAV
+67 TGAANIVGGAI
-78 EQRNAMEPTNIVRQ
+78 EQRNSLEPTNLVRQ
-92 GLRVLDRLGVKG
+92 GLRGLDRLGVKG

-117 EIVGGRRAGSD
+117 EILGGRRAGSD

-140 EYLGESQSDALKQ
+140 DYLGESQSEALRQ

-187 NVAAMGAGTRAA
+187 NIATMGAGTRAA

-205 RALAGAL
+205 RAMAGAL
-212 AKGLGTEAAETA
+212 AKGLSTEAAETA
-224 ATAAGRRAATTAATG
+224 ATAAGHRAATAAATG
-239 MTTIMET
+239 MTTVMET
-246 GSAGLQTYQQA
+246 GSAGQQTYQQA

-271 KRMVAAGGDPQTVK
+271 KRMVAAGGDPQSVK

-356 RQVDPTQAAWEGV
+356 RQVDPAQAAWEGV

-388 AGGAVAS
+388 AGGAIAS

-413 RRPRA
+413 RRPVP
-418 TPPSLPPPPIPPQ
+418 TPPSLPPPPIPQ
-431 VLALPPPETMTVA
+431 MLALPPPEVMTAA
-444 PDGTVTSGGLRP
+444 PDGTITPGGVRP
-456 EVLAEPE
+456 EVMAEPE

-475 FDAGRIAARPRPVVP
+475 FDGRRIAARPQPSVP
-490 FPDAA
+490 FPDAV
-495 PDSMAGIANLVSQA
+495 PDSIADIANLVSQA
-509 RQSAEPVQVSAPVL
+509 RRPNEPIAIAPAAAAIAEPVPAQV
-523 TQSSPGVSAVA
+523 
-534 VQDAQQ
+534 Q
-540 GLQTPEVPAAAA
+540 GGQAGLATPEVPEAAA
-552 PASMPDVAPPWVD
+552 PPLAPAVAPPWVD
-565 QETGEALREPSK
+565 AQTGEALREPTPT
-577 VDIKQLL
+577 DIKQLL

-610 YGLASSRVRPLLEEV
+610 YGLPSARVRPLLEEV
-625 KAERR
+625 KGERR
-630 RGFTE
+630 RGLTE
-635 PPAETGITPAIDGAD
+635 PPADAGAPAAAQAASTAPLPQRNAAPQADLQLDG
-650 VPARGLAIEPAALPA
+650 PATTDRSAPAALA
-665 NVQQPAAAT
+665 SELQL
-674 GNRAAPQTVLDDGRA
+674 APGQVEAHSD
-689 LQASTGDAV
+689 
-698 AQAETGSSG
+698 TGSSRG
-707 TPVVEPRADSA
+707 PVAEPRAVGATDATTLAETAPERPIAEPAPGQDTASA
-718 RLTTSTV
+718 PS
-725 EPTAVSAAAE
+725 
-735 QTVAVPEPVQV
+735 
-746 NTPATAEAPK
+746 EAPK
-756 VAAAAA
+756 VATAAA

-770 DLPTPTDAQKE
+770 DLPAPTDAQKE

-839 SEDPALPV
+839 AEDPALPV
-847 FVVDQVNKDGSF
+847 YVVDQVNKDGSF

-864 IMGTANEQEAR
+864 IMGTASEQEAR

-892 KEMSQEQFKTWVRDP
+892 KEMSQEQFKAWVRDP
-907 KKTTRRVTRAQ
+907 KKTTRRVTRTKPAEAAPAPQ
-918 SAPAANTAG
+918 PATSVGETGQIVSTAAETVGATAESGSALAKNGTEPAAAAAPAA
-927 SSEVAQPV
+927 
-935 AQAAQGVV
+935 
-943 ENDQTVSKTAQS
+943 
-955 VSKKS
+955 
-960 QSLGSEGEA
+960 GEPGPA
-969 EGATPQPIYTPKVRR
+969 YTPKVRR
-984 IAGSPHYDRGDA
+984 IGGSPQYDRGDI

-1008 VNGYANTRD
+1008 VNAYGNTRD
-1017 RVLAFNPSREGG
+1017 RVIEFRPPGKDPR
-1029 TWSVQVQGV
+1029 WQVKVQQV
-1038 DAAGNPLPGEGPR
+1038 DSAGNPLPDEAPR
-1051 WHNTLPSPRDLERVL
+1051 WHSTIPSPNDLEQVL
-1066 GKPVPK
+1066 GKPVAK
-1072 PRKAAASDATAAAPA
+1072 ARKAAVPAQSSTAATDAAPA
-1087 NKGAAKADTG
+1087 APEKKAAG
-1097 PVKQPSQETVS
+1097 PAV
-1108 GPIEDLGEKLGGAR
+1108 IEDLGEKLGGAR
-1122 KDLAKPTGARPQRQA
+1122 KDLAKPTGARPQRRA
-1137 DPDASPAWSK
+1137 DPDGDQDTGAAWSK
-1147 KYLAMEDARNPGT
+1147 KYVAMEDTRNPGT
-1160 WRLFKSKKGTFGN
+1160 WRLFKAKKGRLGN

-1179 TYASQTEAEAAIPMV
+1179 TFASQAEADAAIPVV

-1201 AVERT
+1201 AVERA
-1206 PGNWAIARDVTD
+1206 PNNWAIARDVTD

-1224 KDGFESRAAALEYM
+1224 KDGFDSRAAALQYM
-1238 ASNAPALIDTKTT
+1238 AENAPALIDTRTT
-1251 VGEDALPRPDKVMRV
+1251 FGEEALPRPDKVMRI
-1266 GEARREGNV
+1266 GEARREGDV

-1309 ALVDLSELLNLPPK
+1309 ALVDLSELLNLPPR

-1379 GRQDGKGAEQITN
+1379 GRQDGRGSEQVTN
-1392 SRGDKVMKASG
+1392 GRGDKVMKASG
-1403 IDDYLS
+1403 VDDYLS

-1422 REAFQELMDTMRTR
+1422 RAAFQELMDTMRTR

-1466 SHIEKERAWGS
+1466 AHIEKERAWGS
-1477 RKRAA
+1477 RKRPA
-1482 TQQELATFDAAAD
+1482 TQQELAAFDAAAD

-1519 DELDAL
+1519 EELDTL

-1530 SVTNRTGFNSERTGS
+1530 AVTNRTGFNSDRTGS

-1555 YQRRVELWQSADA
+1555 YQRRVELWRSADA
-1568 GEAKTKNVPTSFLTE
+1568 GEAKTKSVPTSFMTE

-1607 SSYVEDRLQDVG
+1607 SSYVEDRLQDAG

-1665 KHEETPAGGVRLFSR
+1665 KHEETPTGGVRLFSR

-1687 PDVVTAHRPGRLSS
+1687 PDVVTAHRPGRLSA
-1701 HTDYTAGKAGD
+1701 HADYDAAKAGD
-1712 DAAALRVARDVITPE
+1712 DTAALRVARDVITPQ
-1727 FVDNVRSALPGG
+1727 FVQDVRAALPEG

-1761 AAEVLAQRLGL
+1761 AAELLAQRLGL

-1783 VDRSGGDAL
+1783 VNRSAGDAL
-1792 HRLANQPPFTGKVEA
+1792 HRLANQPPFTGNVEK

-1839 LATALTGKDYSRR
+1839 LATALTGKDYSRK
-1852 IALNTRSL
+1852 IALNSQSL

-1910 AAGRV
+1910 AEGRV
-1915 PGLRAVGEGTAGEG
+1915 SGLRPVGEGAAGEG
-1929 SGVEAPGTGGRV
+1929 SGAEAPGPGGRV

-1986 ASAKVDPDYR
+1986 ASAKVDPGYR

-2040 AKDWTQIVD
+2040 AKDWAQIVD

-2055 ANGSGTAAM
+2055 ANGSGSAAL

-2096 RNSFTSRVAAAVR
+2096 RNNFTSRVAAAVR

-2118 LKWSEGEVRDL
+2118 LKWSETEVRDL

-2193 FLTLSAARAEAART
+2193 FLTLGAARAEAERT

-2213 DPAESGPR
+2213 DPVESGPR

-2245 PADVLEDIDSIQKG
+2245 PADALADIDAIQQG
-2259 VQAEGVLARA
+2259 LQGERVLARA
-2269 RQKLADLN
+2269 RQKLEDLT
-2277 PGRVKDAL
+2277 PSKVKDTL

-2301 GRDYFPGIDRY
+2301 GRDYFPTIDRY

-2322 RNKLQSEADTI
+2322 RNKLQAEADTI
-2333 AEAARHWA
+2333 AEAARQWA
-2341 GRNKAESR
+2341 SKNKAESR
-2349 RLFDLMHLATMDGVD
+2349 RLFDLMHQATMDGVD

-2376 PGEKGLQEVNRK
+2376 PGEKGLQVVNRK

-2408 KTNIMNEITALKA
+2408 KTNIMNEVKALKA

-2445 EAQGFYTQFR
+2445 EAKSFYLQFR
-2455 DAYRSRSEAVE
+2455 DAYRSRSDAVE

-2478 NDLVGGK
+2478 GDLVGGQV
-2485 ILSDSSR
+2485 ISDSSR
-2492 RMMVHKVREQFESA
+2492 RMLVHKIREQFESA

-2546 KDLQRREWAITA
+2546 KDLQAREWAITA

-2566 ATDAPSGTF
+2566 AADAPSGTF
-2575 VADVIDQLRTSH
+2575 VADVIDQLRTAH
-2587 VSDAVQDQVYHLYL
+2587 VSDAVQDQVYQLYL
-2601 QSMPELSMRKHQI
+2601 QTMPELSMRKHQI

-2649 LQGVLTDLQ
+2649 LQGVLTDLK
-2658 DAQKKTQASP
+2658 DAQKKIQASP
-2668 SVDTRK
+2668 SVDTRN
-2674 IVAGDAILEELGKRH
+2674 IVAGDALLEELGKRH

-2794 IAEGGMA
+2794 IAEGGMT

-2826 EATGLAAYRL
+2826 EATGMAAYRL
-2836 ARAEG
+2836 ARADG
-2841 KSFDDAVKFAR
+2841 KSFDEAVKFAR

-2898 QATKGQDLEV
+2898 QATKGQDPQV
-2908 RQVARRNLTGLLG
+2908 RQIARRNLTGLLG

-3031 NVLIGKQQV
+3031 NVLVGKQQV
-3040 DEGHIMRGV
+3040 DEGHIMRGI

-3072 TLRGDPVVEDLSP
+3072 TLRGDPVVADLSP

-3133 NGDASDRASVL
+3133 NGDAGDRASVL
-3144 SKIGAFNK
+3144 AKIRDFNRV
-3152 ANPELAITS
+3152 NPELAITS

-3174 SARAEAGIILN
+3174 SARAEAGIVLN

>member
-1 MANPLD
+1 MATFEKVDGNP
-7 FESTFKPAK
+7 FGGGA
-16 RPQPTGPTA
+16 A
-25 GAPAPS
+25 AAPAP
-31 LDFQS
+31 
-36 SFAPRQPVQKIAK
+36 APTATDKVARRPTLSPVQGDPFQKVAK

-78 EQRNAMEPTNIVRQ
+78 EQRNSMEPTNIVRQ
-92 GLRVLDRLGVKG
+92 GLRALDRLGVKG

-140 EYLGESQSDALKQ
+140 DYLGESQSGALKQ

-187 NVAAMGAGTRAA
+187 NVAAMGAGTRLA

-239 MTTIMET
+239 MTTVMET
-246 GSAGLQTYQQA
+246 GSAGQQTYQQA

-305 IAGRI
+305 VAGRI

-351 GNLGQ
+351 SNLGQ

-413 RRPRA
+413 RRPTP
-418 TPPSLPPPPIPPQ
+418 TPPSLPPPPIPQ
-431 VLALPPPETMTVA
+431 MLALPPPEVMTAA
-444 PDGTVTSGGLRP
+444 PDGTITPGSVRP
-456 EVLAEPE
+456 EVMAEPE

-475 FDAGRIAARPRPVVP
+475 FDGTRVAARPQPTVP
-490 FPDAA
+490 FPDAT
-495 PDSMAGIANLVSQA
+495 PDSIAGIANLVSQA
-509 RQSAEPVQVSAPVL
+509 RRPADP
-523 TQSSPGVSAVA
+523 AVA
-534 VQDAQQ
+534 ATAAGAETPPAQVQDVQA
-540 GLQTPEVPAAAA
+540 GLATPEVPAAAA
-552 PASMPDVAPPWVD
+552 RPQAPAVAPPWVD
-565 QETGEALREPSK
+565 AQTGEALRDPTST
-577 VDIKQLL
+577 DIKQLL
-584 HNGLQYQVET
+584 HSGLQYQVET

-610 YGLASSRVRPLLEEV
+610 YGLPSARVRPLLDEV
-625 KAERR
+625 KGERR
-630 RGFTE
+630 RGLTE
-635 PPAETGITPAIDGAD
+635 PPADAGNLPASEAADAASPAQQSLREAAPSADLQLDGAAPTD
-650 VPARGLAIEPAALPA
+650 RSAPEPLASELQRAPGD
-665 NVQQPAAAT
+665 AAAQSDT
-674 GNRAAPQTVLDDGRA
+674 DLSREPVAEPLAAGATEATSVVESAPEQSVSEATPG
-689 LQASTGDAV
+689 QASMPV
-698 AQAETGSSG
+698 AT
-707 TPVVEPRADSA
+707 
-718 RLTTSTV
+718 
-725 EPTAVSAAAE
+725 
-735 QTVAVPEPVQV
+735 
-746 NTPATAEAPK
+746 EAPK
-756 VAAAAA
+756 VATAAA

-770 DLPTPTDAQKE
+770 DLPPPSEAQKQ
-781 AGNYKKGHVR
+781 AGNYRKGHLR

-839 SEDPALPV
+839 AEDPALPV
-847 FVVDQVNKDGSF
+847 YVVDQVNKDGSF

-864 IMGTANEQEAR
+864 IMGTASEQEAR
-875 DTYLANY
+875 ETYLANY

-892 KEMSQEQFKTWVRDP
+892 KEMSQEQFKAWVRDP
-907 KKTTRRVTRAQ
+907 KKTTRRVTRTPQAEV
-918 SAPAANTAG
+918 APAPQAATIAGGTGQGVSTAAENVVAPAETGTASTQNG
-927 SSEVAQPV
+927 SEPAAAAAPAQPV
-935 AQAAQGVV
+935 AP
-943 ENDQTVSKTAQS
+943 
-955 VSKKS
+955 
-960 QSLGSEGEA
+960 EA
-969 EGATPQPIYTPKVRR
+969 GPVYTPKVR
-984 IAGSPHYDRGDA
+984 IKAGSPEYVRDDI
-996 GTLGAYFTPGRI
+996 GTLGAYFQPGRI
-1008 VNGYANTRD
+1008 VSAYANTRD
-1017 RVLAFNPSREGG
+1017 RVIEFRPPGQDPRWKVKVQQVDKEGNAIP
-1029 TWSVQVQGV
+1029 
-1038 DAAGNPLPGEGPR
+1038 DEEPR
-1051 WHNTLPSPRDLERVL
+1051 WHSTTPSPRDLDSVL
-1066 GKPVPK
+1066 GKPE
-1072 PRKAAASDATAAAPA
+1072 RKARRDAKTA
-1087 NKGAAKADTG
+1087 KAAKT
-1097 PVKQPSQETVS
+1097 
-1108 GPIEDLGEKLGGAR
+1108 
-1122 KDLAKPTGARPQRQA
+1122 
-1137 DPDASPAWSK
+1137 
-1147 KYLAMEDARNPGT
+1147 
-1160 WRLFKSKKGTFGN
+1160 
-1173 PLASRQ
+1173 
-1179 TYASQTEAEAAIPMV
+1179 
-1194 ELARNHR
+1194 
-1201 AVERT
+1201 
-1206 PGNWAIARDVTD
+1206 
-1218 RKRVYL
+1218 
-1224 KDGFESRAAALEYM
+1224 
-1238 ASNAPALIDTKTT
+1238 
-1251 VGEDALPRPDKVMRV
+1251 
-1266 GEARREGNV
+1266 
-1275 QGQQFMDT
+1275 
-1283 FGFRGVE
+1283 
-1290 FGKWNNQDER
+1290 
-1300 QEVMNHAFD
+1300 
-1309 ALVDLSELLNLPPK
+1309 
-1323 AMSLDGQI
+1323 
-1331 GLAFGARGHGLSGA
+1331 
-1345 RAHYER
+1345 
-1351 DYAVINLTKLK
+1351 
-1362 GAGSLAHEWM
+1362 
-1372 HALDHYL
+1372 
-1379 GRQDGKGAEQITN
+1379 
-1392 SRGDKVMKASG
+1392 
-1403 IDDYLS
+1403 
-1409 NASRLRGN
+1409 
-1417 VRPEL
+1417 
-1422 REAFQELMDTMRTR
+1422 
-1436 AEQYVED
+1436 
-1443 TARAESFLGK
+1443 
-1453 ARDQVQKQLGDLR
+1453 
-1466 SHIEKERAWGS
+1466 
-1477 RKRAA
+1477 
-1482 TQQELATFDAAAD
+1482 
-1495 RLLNGETF
+1495 
-1503 STDAKPTKGG
+1503 
-1513 GVRFTN
+1513 
-1519 DELDAL
+1519 
-1525 DGVLK
+1525 
-1530 SVTNRTGFNSERTGS
+1530 
-1545 LDRLRDAMGT
+1545 
-1555 YQRRVELWQSADA
+1555 
-1568 GEAKTKNVPTSFLTE
+1568 
-1583 ARKLDDGRVGNYWT
+1583 
-1597 TPHELLARAF
+1597 
-1607 SSYVEDRLQDVG
+1607 
-1619 RASAFMSF
+1619 
-1627 GSDPRFAVPVGTEF
+1627 
-1641 ARPFPGGAERQ
+1641 
-1652 AMNAAFDRFFAEV
+1652 AEV
-1665 KHEETPAGGVRLFSR
+1665 KEDPEATPASTTETSKSAPGEASREGGASSAADNAAGSSDPLFSR

-1687 PDVVTAHRPGRLSS
+1687 PDVVTAHRPGRLSA
-1701 HTDYTAGKAGD
+1701 HADYAAAKAGD
-1712 DAAALRVARDVITPE
+1712 DTAALRVARDVITPG
-1727 FVDNVRSALPGG
+1727 FVEDVRAALPEG

-1747 QSQEATGNNRIPRM
+1747 QSQEATGNNRIPAM
-1761 AAEVLAQRLGL
+1761 AADLLAARLGL
-1772 QVSEDIVQAAK
+1772 KVAPDIVQAAK
-1783 VDRSGGDAL
+1783 VNRSSGDAL
-1792 HRLANQPPFTGKVEA
+1792 HRLANQPPFTGKVEK
-1807 GRDYVLIDDTL
+1807 GRDYLLIDDTL

-1839 LATALTGKDYSRR
+1839 LATALTGKDYSRK
-1852 IALNTRSL
+1852 IALNSQSL

-1896 DKGRLDADALRDRV
+1896 DKGRLHADALRDRV

-1915 PGLRAVGEGTAGEG
+1915 PGLARVGAEATGDR
-1929 SGVEAPGTGGRV
+1929 SGAEAPGPGGRV
-1941 NRSAAPAA
+1941 NRSASPAA

-1986 ASAKVDPDYR
+1986 ASAKVDPGYR

-2049 AIDQLA
+2049 AIDKLA
-2055 ANGSGTAAM
+2055 VDGSGTAAL

-2118 LKWSEGEVRDL
+2118 LKWSEAEVRDL

-2193 FLTLSAARAEAART
+2193 FLTLGAARAEAERT

-2213 DPAESGPR
+2213 DPAGSGPR

-2245 PADVLEDIDSIQKG
+2245 PADALEDIDAIQKG

-2269 RQKLADLN
+2269 RQMLADAVPQKL
-2277 PGRVKDAL
+2277 KDST
-2285 RSTWL
+2285 RPTWL
-2290 GALATRHLTEL
+2290 GFLATRHLTEL
-2301 GRDYFPGIDRY
+2301 GGDYFKNIDHY
-2312 SDYLAEMQAD
+2312 SHYLAEMQAD
-2322 RNKLQSEADTI
+2322 RNKLQAEAETI
-2333 AEAARHWA
+2333 AEAARQWA
-2341 GRNKAESR
+2341 GKNKAESR
-2349 RLFDLMHLATMDGVD
+2349 RLFDLMHQATIDGVD
-2364 PSREYQPLQFRM
+2364 PSREYEPLQFKM
-2376 PGEKGLQEVNRK
+2376 PGQTGLHEVNRK
-2388 NVLHA
+2388 NILHA

-2398 QQMRERSGDS
+2398 QQMRERSGDT

-2433 APLVEQWSQLSP
+2433 VPLVEQWSQLSS
-2445 EAQGFYTQFR
+2445 EARALYTQFR
-2455 DAYRSRSEAVE
+2455 DAYRSRSDAVE
-2466 EALVQRIEDLKG
+2466 EALAQRIEDLKG
-2478 NDLVGGK
+2478 DELTGGA
-2485 ILSDSSR
+2485 ISDSSR
-2492 RMMVHKVREQFESA
+2492 RNMVRKIREQFESA

-2528 GTNTFLMFES
+2528 ASNTFLMFES
-2538 QNELDRAV
+2538 LNELERAV
-2546 KDLQRREWAITA
+2546 KDL
-2558 RGMKMEGK
+2558 RGKGWVIK
-2566 ATDAPSGTF
+2566 AQGQKSQGRASDAPSGTF

-2587 VSDAVQDQVYHLYL
+2587 VSEKVQDEIYQLYL
-2601 QSMPELSMRKHQI
+2601 ETMPELSMRKHQI

-2621 FDPDAVRAFAYNMQ
+2621 FDPDAVRAFAYNMH

-2649 LQGVLTDLQ
+2649 LQEVLNVL
-2658 DAQKKTQASP
+2658 KTQQDQRRTSP
-2668 SVDTRK
+2668 DAKTRG
-2674 IVAGDAILEELGKRH
+2674 ITAGDAILEELGKRH
-2689 DWIMNP
+2689 EWIMNP

-2898 QATKGQDLEV
+2898 QATKGQDPEV

-3011 RGMFNNLLEQAA
+3011 RGLFNNLLEQAA

-3031 NVLIGKQQV
+3031 NVLVGKQQV

>member
-1 MANPLD
+1 MAT
-7 FESTFKPAK
+7 FEKVDGNRFGA
-16 RPQPTGPTA
+16 
-25 GAPAPS
+25 APAASQAPS
-31 LDFQS
+31 AGDKVARRPTLS
-36 SFAPRQPVQKIAK
+36 PVQGDPFQKVAK
-49 RPERSWGE
+49 RPERTWGE

-67 AGAANIIGGAV
+67 TGAANIVGGAI
-78 EQRNAMEPTNIVRQ
+78 EQRNSLEPTNLVRQ
-92 GLRVLDRLGVKG
+92 GLRGLDRLGVKG

-117 EIVGGRRAGSD
+117 EILGGRRAGSD

-140 EYLGESQSDALKQ
+140 DYLGESQSEALKQ

-187 NVAAMGAGTRAA
+187 NIATMGAGTRAA

-205 RALAGAL
+205 RAMAGAL

-224 ATAAGRRAATTAATG
+224 ATAAGHRAATAAATG
-239 MTTIMET
+239 MTTVMET
-246 GSAGLQTYQQA
+246 GSAGQQTYQQA

-342 IQEGGSQLA
+342 LQEGGSQLA

-356 RQVDPTQAAWEGV
+356 RQVDPAQAAWEGV

-388 AGGAVAS
+388 AGGAIAS

-413 RRPRA
+413 RRPVP
-418 TPPSLPPPPIPPQ
+418 TPPSLPPPPIPQ
-431 VLALPPPETMTVA
+431 MLALPPPEVMTAA
-444 PDGTVTSGGLRP
+444 PDGTITPGGVRP
-456 EVLAEPE
+456 EVMAEPE

-475 FDAGRIAARPRPVVP
+475 FDGRRVAARPQPSVP

-495 PDSMAGIANLVSQA
+495 PDSIADIANLVSQA
-509 RQSAEPVQVSAPVL
+509 RRPNEPTTIASAAAAIAEPEPAQVQVGQA
-523 TQSSPGVSAVA
+523 
-534 VQDAQQ
+534 
-540 GLQTPEVPAAAA
+540 GLATPEVPAAAA
-552 PASMPDVAPPWVD
+552 PPLAPAVAPPWVD
-565 QETGEALREPSK
+565 AQTGEALREPTPT
-577 VDIKQLL
+577 DIKQLL

-610 YGLASSRVRPLLEEV
+610 YGLPSARVRPLLEEV
-625 KAERR
+625 KGERR
-630 RGFTE
+630 RGLTQ
-635 PPAETGITPAIDGAD
+635 PPADAGTPAGAEAASTAPLPQRNAAPQADLQLDG
-650 VPARGLAIEPAALPA
+650 PATTDRSAPAALA
-665 NVQQPAAAT
+665 SELQLASGQMAA
-674 GNRAAPQTVLDDGRA
+674 QSD
-689 LQASTGDAV
+689 
-698 AQAETGSSG
+698 TGSSRE
-707 TPVVEPRADSA
+707 PVAEPRAVGATDATTLAETAPERPIAEPAPGQDTASA
-718 RLTTSTV
+718 PS
-725 EPTAVSAAAE
+725 
-735 QTVAVPEPVQV
+735 
-746 NTPATAEAPK
+746 EAPK
-756 VAAAAA
+756 VATAAA

-770 DLPTPTDAQKE
+770 DLPAPTDAQKE

-839 SEDPALPV
+839 AEDAALPV
-847 FVVDQVNKDGSF
+847 YVVDQVNKDGSF

-864 IMGTANEQEAR
+864 IMGTASEQEAR

-892 KEMSQEQFKTWVRDP
+892 KEMSQEQFKAWVRDP
-907 KKTTRRVTRAQ
+907 KKTTRRVSRAKPAEA
-918 SAPAANTAG
+918 APAL
-927 SSEVAQPV
+927 QPATNV
-935 AQAAQGVV
+935 GDSGQGVSATA
-943 ENDQTVSKTAQS
+943 ETVGALAET
-955 VSKKS
+955 
-960 QSLGSEGEA
+960 GSASAKDGGE
-969 EGATPQPIYTPKVRR
+969 P
-984 IAGSPHYDRGDA
+984 
-996 GTLGAYFTPGRI
+996 
-1008 VNGYANTRD
+1008 
-1017 RVLAFNPSREGG
+1017 
-1029 TWSVQVQGV
+1029 
-1038 DAAGNPLPGEGPR
+1038 
-1051 WHNTLPSPRDLERVL
+1051 
-1066 GKPVPK
+1066 
-1072 PRKAAASDATAAAPA
+1072 ATAAAPA
-1087 NKGAAKADTG
+1087 NPSGPVEAGPVYTPKVRIKAGSPEYDRGDIGTLGAYFKPGRIVNAYGNTRDRVIEFRPPGKDPRWQVKVQMVDKEGNALPGEAPRWHSTVPSPRDLDSVLGRPERKSRRDAKAAKVA
-1097 PVKQPSQETVS
+1097 KAAEA
-1108 GPIEDLGEKLGGAR
+1108 K
-1122 KDLAKPTGARPQRQA
+1122 KDDKAKP
-1137 DPDASPAWSK
+1137 ASNPETSKPAPS
-1147 KYLAMEDARNPGT
+1147 D
-1160 WRLFKSKKGTFGN
+1160 
-1173 PLASRQ
+1173 
-1179 TYASQTEAEAAIPMV
+1179 
-1194 ELARNHR
+1194 
-1201 AVERT
+1201 
-1206 PGNWAIARDVTD
+1206 TD
-1218 RKRVYL
+1218 R
-1224 KDGFESRAAALEYM
+1224 ES
-1238 ASNAPALIDTKTT
+1238 
-1251 VGEDALPRPDKVMRV
+1251 
-1266 GEARREGNV
+1266 
-1275 QGQQFMDT
+1275 
-1283 FGFRGVE
+1283 
-1290 FGKWNNQDER
+1290 
-1300 QEVMNHAFD
+1300 
-1309 ALVDLSELLNLPPK
+1309 
-1323 AMSLDGQI
+1323 
-1331 GLAFGARGHGLSGA
+1331 
-1345 RAHYER
+1345 
-1351 DYAVINLTKLK
+1351 
-1362 GAGSLAHEWM
+1362 GS
-1372 HALDHYL
+1372 
-1379 GRQDGKGAEQITN
+1379 
-1392 SRGDKVMKASG
+1392 SPV
-1403 IDDYLS
+1403 
-1409 NASRLRGN
+1409 
-1417 VRPEL
+1417 
-1422 REAFQELMDTMRTR
+1422 
-1436 AEQYVED
+1436 
-1443 TARAESFLGK
+1443 AESSAGK
-1453 ARDQVQKQLGDLR
+1453 
-1466 SHIEKERAWGS
+1466 
-1477 RKRAA
+1477 
-1482 TQQELATFDAAAD
+1482 
-1495 RLLNGETF
+1495 
-1503 STDAKPTKGG
+1503 
-1513 GVRFTN
+1513 
-1519 DELDAL
+1519 
-1525 DGVLK
+1525 
-1530 SVTNRTGFNSERTGS
+1530 
-1545 LDRLRDAMGT
+1545 
-1555 YQRRVELWQSADA
+1555 
-1568 GEAKTKNVPTSFLTE
+1568 
-1583 ARKLDDGRVGNYWT
+1583 
-1597 TPHELLARAF
+1597 
-1607 SSYVEDRLQDVG
+1607 
-1619 RASAFMSF
+1619 
-1627 GSDPRFAVPVGTEF
+1627 SDP
-1641 ARPFPGGAERQ
+1641 
-1652 AMNAAFDRFFAEV
+1652 
-1665 KHEETPAGGVRLFSR
+1665 LFSR

-1687 PDVVTAHRPGRLSS
+1687 PDVVTAHRLGQLSA
-1701 HTDYTAGKAGD
+1701 HADYAAAKAGD
-1712 DAAALRVARDVITPE
+1712 DTAALRVARDVITPE
-1727 FVDNVRSALPGG
+1727 FVQDVRAALPEG

-1747 QSQEATGNNRIPRM
+1747 QSQEAAGNNRIPRM

-1783 VDRSGGDAL
+1783 VNRSAGDAL
-1792 HRLANQPPFTGKVEA
+1792 HRLANQPPFTGKVEK

-1839 LATALTGKDYSRR
+1839 LATALTGKDYSRK
-1852 IALNTRSL
+1852 IALNSQSL

-1910 AAGRV
+1910 AEGRV
-1915 PGLRAVGEGTAGEG
+1915 SGLRPVGEGAAGEG
-1929 SGVEAPGTGGRV
+1929 SRAEAPGPGGRV

-1986 ASAKVDPDYR
+1986 ASAKVDPGYR

-2040 AKDWTQIVD
+2040 AKDWAQIVD

-2055 ANGSGTAAM
+2055 ANGSGSAAL

-2096 RNSFTSRVAAAVR
+2096 RNSFTSRVAAAVH

-2118 LKWSEGEVRDL
+2118 LKWSETEVRDL

-2193 FLTLSAARAEAART
+2193 FLTLGTARAEAERT

-2213 DPAESGPR
+2213 DPVESGAR

-2245 PADVLEDIDSIQKG
+2245 PADALADIDAIQQG
-2259 VQAEGVLARA
+2259 IQGEGVLGRA
-2269 RQKLADLN
+2269 RQMLEDLT
-2277 PGRVKDAL
+2277 PSKVKDAL
-2285 RSTWL
+2285 RSAWL

-2301 GRDYFPGIDRY
+2301 GRDYFPTIDRY

-2322 RNKLQSEADTI
+2322 RNKLQAEADKI
-2333 AEAARHWA
+2333 AEAARQWA
-2341 GRNKAESR
+2341 SKNKAESR
-2349 RLFDLMHLATMDGVD
+2349 RLFDLMHQATMDGVD
-2364 PSREYQPLQFRM
+2364 PSREYQPLQFKA
-2376 PGEKGLQEVNRK
+2376 PGGQGLQEVNRK
-2388 NVLHA
+2388 NVQHA
-2393 IKVKQ
+2393 INVIQ
-2398 QQMRERSGDS
+2398 QQMRERSGDT
-2408 KTNIMNEITALKA
+2408 KTNMMNEVKTLKA
-2421 MLKAEPRRRRQY
+2421 MLKVEPRRRRQY
-2433 APLVEQWSQLSP
+2433 VPLVEQWSKLSP
-2445 EAQGFYTQFR
+2445 EAKSFYLQFR
-2455 DAYRSRSEAVE
+2455 DAYRSRSDAVE
-2466 EALVQRIEDLKG
+2466 EALIQRIEDLKG
-2478 NDLVGGK
+2478 GDLVGGQV
-2485 ILSDSSR
+2485 ISDSSR
-2492 RMMVHKVREQFESA
+2492 RMLVNKIREQFESA

-2546 KDLQRREWAITA
+2546 KDLQAREWAITA

-2566 ATDAPSGTF
+2566 AADAPSGTF
-2575 VADVIDQLRTSH
+2575 VADVIDQLRTAH
-2587 VSDAVQDQVYHLYL
+2587 VSDAVQDQVYQLYL
-2601 QSMPELSMRKHQI
+2601 QTMPELSMRKHQI

-2649 LQGVLTDLQ
+2649 LQGVLTDLK
-2658 DAQKKTQASP
+2658 DAQKKIQASP

-2674 IVAGDAILEELGKRH
+2674 IVAGDALLEELGKRH

-2794 IAEGGMA
+2794 IAEGGMT

-2826 EATGLAAYRL
+2826 EATGMAAYRL
-2836 ARAEG
+2836 ARADG
-2841 KSFDDAVKFAR
+2841 KSFDEAVKFAR

-2898 QATKGQDLEV
+2898 QATKGQDPQV
-2908 RQVARRNLTGLLG
+2908 RQIARRNLTGLLG

-2933 MMGMIMGALNG
+2933 IMGMIMGALNG

-3031 NVLIGKQQV
+3031 NVLVGKQQV
-3040 DEGHIMRGV
+3040 DEGHIMRGI

-3057 KDMIKA
+3057 KDVIKA

-3072 TLRGDPVVEDLSP
+3072 TLRGDPVVADLSP

-3133 NGDASDRASVL
+3133 NGDAGDRASVL
-3144 SKIGAFNK
+3144 AKIRDFNRV
-3152 ANPELAITS
+3152 NPELAITS

-3174 SARAEAGIILN
+3174 SARAEAGIVLN

>member
-1 MANPLD
+1 MAT
-7 FESTFKPAK
+7 FEKVDGSPFRAG
-16 RPQPTGPTA
+16 QAPTQ
-25 GAPAPS
+25 APAPAATNKIARRPTLS
-31 LDFQS
+31 
-36 SFAPRQPVQKIAK
+36 PVQGDPFQKVAK
-49 RPERSWGE
+49 RPERTWGE

-67 AGAANIIGGAV
+67 TGAANIIGGAI
-78 EQRNAMEPTNIVRQ
+78 EQRNSLEPTNLVRQ
-92 GLRVLDRLGVKG
+92 GLRGLDRLGVKG

-117 EIVGGRRAGSD
+117 EILGGRRAGSD

-140 EYLGESQSDALKQ
+140 DYLGESQSDALKQ

-187 NVAAMGAGTRAA
+187 NIATMGAGTRAA

-205 RALAGAL
+205 RAMVGAL

-224 ATAAGRRAATTAATG
+224 ATAAGHRAATAAATG
-239 MTTIMET
+239 MTTVMET
-246 GSAGLQTYQQA
+246 GSAGQQTYQQA

-342 IQEGGSQLA
+342 LQEGGSQLA

-388 AGGAVAS
+388 AGGAIAS
-395 RGDNQAAVAADA
+395 RGDNQAAVQADA

-413 RRPRA
+413 RRPA
-418 TPPSLPPPPIPPQ
+418 PTPPSLPPPPIPQ
-431 VLALPPPETMTVA
+431 MLALPPPEVMTAA
-444 PDGTVTSGGLRP
+444 PDGTITRGGVRP
-456 EVLAEPE
+456 EVMAEPE

-475 FDAGRIAARPRPVVP
+475 FDGRRVAARPQPTVP

-495 PDSMAGIANLVSQA
+495 PNSIAGIANLVSQA
-509 RQSAEPVQVSAPVL
+509 RRPNEPTAIAPAAAAIVEPVPPQV
-523 TQSSPGVSAVA
+523 
-534 VQDAQQ
+534 Q
-540 GLQTPEVPAAAA
+540 GDQAGLATPEVPAASA
-552 PASMPDVAPPWVD
+552 PPLPPPAAPPWVD
-565 QETGEALREPSK
+565 AQTGEALREPTST
-577 VDIKQLL
+577 DIKQLL
-584 HNGLQYQVET
+584 HNGLQYQVEA

-601 TLLRSMRDQ
+601 TLLRTMRDQ
-610 YGLASSRVRPLLEEV
+610 YGLPSARVRPLLDEV
-625 KAERR
+625 KGERR
-630 RGFTE
+630 RGLTE
-635 PPAETGITPAIDGAD
+635 PPTDADGSVVSEAAGPASPAQQPLREAAPVADLQLDDAAPADRSASAPLASGLQLAPNDAPLQSGTGVSGEPVSEPGAVGTTEAPSLAETAPVQPLAEATPAQDSAA
-650 VPARGLAIEPAALPA
+650 VPA
-665 NVQQPAAAT
+665 
-674 GNRAAPQTVLDDGRA
+674 D
-689 LQASTGDAV
+689 
-698 AQAETGSSG
+698 
-707 TPVVEPRADSA
+707 
-718 RLTTSTV
+718 
-725 EPTAVSAAAE
+725 
-735 QTVAVPEPVQV
+735 
-746 NTPATAEAPK
+746 APK
-756 VAAAAA
+756 VATAAA
-762 EAATNPQN
+762 EAATNPAN
-770 DLPTPTDAQKE
+770 DLPLPSDAQKE

-839 SEDPALPV
+839 AEDPALPV
-847 FVVDQVNKDGSF
+847 YVVDQVNKDGSF

-864 IMGTANEQEAR
+864 IMGTASEQEAR

-892 KEMSQEQFKTWVRDP
+892 KEMSQEQFKAWVRDP
-907 KKTTRRVTRAQ
+907 KKTTRRVTKAKLAEAAPASQ
-918 SAPAANTAG
+918 PATSGGETGQSVSAPAETVGAVAG
-927 SSEVAQPV
+927 SGSAVATGASEPAAAAAPAAGEPGPV
-935 AQAAQGVV
+935 
-943 ENDQTVSKTAQS
+943 
-955 VSKKS
+955 
-960 QSLGSEGEA
+960 
-969 EGATPQPIYTPKVRR
+969 YTPKVRR
-984 IAGSPHYDRGDA
+984 IGGSPQYDRGDI

-1008 VNGYANTRD
+1008 VNAYGNTRD
-1017 RVLAFNPSREGG
+1017 RVIEFRPPGKDPR
-1029 TWSVQVQGV
+1029 WQVKVQQVDSV
-1038 DAAGNPLPGEGPR
+1038 GNPLPDEAPR
-1051 WHNTLPSPRDLERVL
+1051 WHSTIPSPNDLEQVL
-1066 GKPVPK
+1066 GKPVAK
-1072 PRKAAASDATAAAPA
+1072 ARKAAVSAQSSTAATDAAPA
-1087 NKGAAKADTG
+1087 APQKKAAG
-1097 PVKQPSQETVS
+1097 PAV
-1108 GPIEDLGEKLGGAR
+1108 IEDLGEKLGGAR
-1122 KDLAKPTGARPQRQA
+1122 KDLAKPTGARPQRRT
-1137 DPDASPAWSK
+1137 DPDGDQDSGAAWSK
-1147 KYLAMEDARNPGT
+1147 KYVAMEDTRNPGT
-1160 WRLFKSKKGTFGN
+1160 WRLFKAKKGRLGN

-1179 TYASQTEAEAAIPMV
+1179 TFASQAEADAAIPMV

-1201 AVERT
+1201 AVERA
-1206 PGNWAIARDVTD
+1206 PNNWAIARDVTD

-1224 KDGFESRAAALEYM
+1224 KDGFDTRAAALQYM
-1238 ASNAPALIDTKTT
+1238 AEHAPALIDTRTT
-1251 VGEDALPRPDKVMRV
+1251 VGEDALPRPDKVMRI
-1266 GEARREGNV
+1266 GEARREGDV
-1275 QGQQFMDT
+1275 QGHQFMDT

-1309 ALVDLSELLNLPPK
+1309 ALVDLSELLNLPPR

-1379 GRQDGKGAEQITN
+1379 GRQDGRGSEQVTN
-1392 SRGDKVMKASG
+1392 GRGDKVMKASG
-1403 IDDYLS
+1403 VDDYLS

-1422 REAFQELMDTMRTR
+1422 RAAFQELMDTMRTR

-1453 ARDQVQKQLGDLR
+1453 ARDEVQKQLGDLR
-1466 SHIEKERAWGS
+1466 AHIEKERAWGS
-1477 RKRAA
+1477 RKRPA

-1503 STDAKPTKGG
+1503 STNAKPTKGG

-1519 DELDAL
+1519 EELDTL

-1530 SVTNRTGFNSERTGS
+1530 AVTNRTGFNSERTGS
-1545 LDRLRDAMGT
+1545 LDRLRDAMGA
-1555 YQRRVELWQSADA
+1555 YQRRVELWRSADA
-1568 GEAKTKNVPTSFLTE
+1568 GEAKTKSVPTSFMTE

-1607 SSYVEDRLQDVG
+1607 SSYVEDRLQDAG

-1641 ARPFPGGAERQ
+1641 ARPFPGGVERQ
-1652 AMNAAFDRFFAEV
+1652 AMNAAFDRFFTEV

-1687 PDVVTAHRPGRLSS
+1687 PNVVTAHRPGRLSA
-1701 HTDYTAGKAGD
+1701 HADYDAAKAGD
-1712 DAAALRVARDVITPE
+1712 DAAALRVARDVVTPE
-1727 FVDNVRSALPGG
+1727 FVEDVRAVLPEG

-1783 VDRSGGDAL
+1783 VNRSAGDAL
-1792 HRLANQPPFTGKVEA
+1792 HRLANQPPFTGKVEK

-1839 LATALTGKDYSRR
+1839 LATALTGKDYSRK
-1852 IALNTRSL
+1852 IALNSQSL

-1910 AAGRV
+1910 SAGRV
-1915 PGLRAVGEGTAGEG
+1915 SGLRAVGEGAAGEG
-1929 SGVEAPGTGGRV
+1929 SGAEAPGPAGRV

-1949 SGGLDFDRALQLKTD
+1949 GGGLDFDRALQLKTD

-1974 SVVVVRSAEDFP
+1974 NVVVVRSAEGFP
-1986 ASAKVDPDYR
+1986 ASAKVDPGYR

-2012 GNIATEQRFAQV
+2012 GNIATAQRFAQV

-2049 AIDQLA
+2049 AIDKLA
-2055 ANGSGTAAM
+2055 ADGTGTAAL

-2118 LKWSEGEVRDL
+2118 LKWSETEVRDL

-2193 FLTLSAARAEAART
+2193 FLTLGAARAEAERT

-2213 DPAESGPR
+2213 DPVERGPR
-2221 TWSVVLPNGAEVTRA
+2221 TWSVVLPNGAEVTQA

-2245 PADVLEDIDSIQKG
+2245 PADALEDIDAIQKG
-2259 VQAEGVLARA
+2259 IEGEGVLARA
-2269 RQKLADLN
+2269 RQKLADLD
-2277 PGRVKDAL
+2277 PSKVKDAL

-2301 GRDYFPGIDRY
+2301 GRDYFPTIDRY

-2322 RNKLQSEADTI
+2322 RNKLQAEADTI
-2333 AEAARHWA
+2333 AEAARQWA
-2341 GRNKAESR
+2341 SKNKAESR
-2349 RLFDLMHLATMDGVD
+2349 RLFDLMHQATMDGVD
-2364 PSREYQPLQFRM
+2364 PSREYQALQFRM

-2408 KTNIMNEITALKA
+2408 KTNIMNEVKALKA

-2445 EAQGFYTQFR
+2445 EAKSFYLQFR
-2455 DAYRSRSEAVE
+2455 DAYRARSEAVE

-2478 NDLVGGK
+2478 GDLVGGK
-2485 ILSDSSR
+2485 PLSDSSR
-2492 RMMVHKVREQFESA
+2492 RMLVHKIREQFESA

-2538 QNELDRAV
+2538 LNELDRAA
-2546 KDLQRREWAITA
+2546 KDLERREWVITA
-2558 RGMKMEGK
+2558 RGQKMEGK

-2587 VSDAVQDQVYHLYL
+2587 VSDAVQDQVYQLYL
-2601 QSMPELSMRKHQI
+2601 QTMPELSMRKHQI

-2649 LQGVLTDLQ
+2649 LQGVLTDLKE
-2658 DAQKKTQASP
+2658 AQKEIQASP

-2674 IVAGDAILEELGKRH
+2674 IVAGDALLEELGKRH
-2689 DWIMNP
+2689 EWIMNP

-2794 IAEGGMA
+2794 IAEGGMT

-2826 EATGLAAYRL
+2826 EATGMAAYRL
-2836 ARAEG
+2836 ARADG
-2841 KSFDDAVKFAR
+2841 KSFDEAVKFAR

-2898 QATKGQDLEV
+2898 QATKGQDQEV
-2908 RQVARRNLTGLLG
+2908 RRLARRNLTGLLG

-3031 NVLIGKQQV
+3031 NVLVGKQQV

-3072 TLRGDPVVEDLSP
+3072 TLRGDPVVADLSP

-3185 PKLAARLNKAV
+3185 PKLSARLNKAV

>member
-1 MANPLD
+1 MATFDKVDGNP
-7 FESTFKPAK
+7 FGA
-16 RPQPTGPTA
+16 
-25 GAPAPS
+25 APAAGQAPS
-31 LDFQS
+31 AGDKVARRPTLS
-36 SFAPRQPVQKIAK
+36 PVQGDPFQKVAK
-49 RPERSWGE
+49 RPERTWGE

-67 AGAANIIGGAV
+67 TGAANIVGGAI
-78 EQRNAMEPTNIVRQ
+78 EQRNSLEPTNLVRQ
-92 GLRVLDRLGVKG
+92 GLRGLDRLGVKG

-117 EIVGGRRAGSD
+117 EILGGRRAGSD

-140 EYLGESQSDALKQ
+140 DYLGESQSEALKQ

-187 NVAAMGAGTRAA
+187 NIATMGAGTRAA

-205 RALAGAL
+205 RAMAGAL

-224 ATAAGRRAATTAATG
+224 ATAAGHRAATAAATG
-239 MTTIMET
+239 MTTVMET
-246 GSAGLQTYQQA
+246 GSAGQQTYQQA

-342 IQEGGSQLA
+342 LQEGGSQLA

-356 RQVDPTQAAWEGV
+356 RQVDPAQAAWEGV

-388 AGGAVAS
+388 AGGAIAS

-413 RRPRA
+413 HRPVP
-418 TPPSLPPPPIPPQ
+418 TPPSLPPPPIPQ
-431 VLALPPPETMTVA
+431 MLALPPPEVMTAA
-444 PDGTVTSGGLRP
+444 PDGTITPGGVRP
-456 EVLAEPE
+456 EVMAEPE

-475 FDAGRIAARPRPVVP
+475 FDGRRVAARPQPSVP
-490 FPDAA
+490 FPDAV
-495 PDSMAGIANLVSQA
+495 PDSIADIANLVSQA
-509 RQSAEPVQVSAPVL
+509 RRPNEPTAIAPAAAAIAEPVPAQV
-523 TQSSPGVSAVA
+523 
-534 VQDAQQ
+534 Q
-540 GLQTPEVPAAAA
+540 GGQAGLATPEVPEAAA
-552 PASMPDVAPPWVD
+552 PPLAPAVAPPWVD
-565 QETGEALREPSK
+565 AQTGEALREPTPT
-577 VDIKQLL
+577 DIKQLL

-610 YGLASSRVRPLLEEV
+610 YGLPSARVRPLLEEV
-625 KAERR
+625 KGERR
-630 RGFTE
+630 RGLTE
-635 PPAETGITPAIDGAD
+635 PPADAGAPAAAQAASTAPLPKRNAAPQADLQLDG
-650 VPARGLAIEPAALPA
+650 PATTDRSAPAALA
-665 NVQQPAAAT
+665 SELQL
-674 GNRAAPQTVLDDGRA
+674 APGQVEAHSD
-689 LQASTGDAV
+689 
-698 AQAETGSSG
+698 TGSSRG
-707 TPVVEPRADSA
+707 PVAETRAVGATDATTLAETAPERPIAEPAPGQDTASA
-718 RLTTSTV
+718 PS
-725 EPTAVSAAAE
+725 
-735 QTVAVPEPVQV
+735 
-746 NTPATAEAPK
+746 EAPK
-756 VAAAAA
+756 VATAAA

-770 DLPTPTDAQKE
+770 DLPAPTDAQKE

-839 SEDPALPV
+839 AEDPALPV
-847 FVVDQVNKDGSF
+847 YVVDQVNKDGSF

-864 IMGTANEQEAR
+864 IMGTASEQEAR

-892 KEMSQEQFKTWVRDP
+892 KEMSQEQFKAWVRDP
-907 KKTTRRVTRAQ
+907 KKTTRRVTRTKPAEAAPAPQ
-918 SAPAANTAG
+918 PATSVGETGQIVSTAAETVGATAESGSALAKNGTEPAAAAAPAA
-927 SSEVAQPV
+927 
-935 AQAAQGVV
+935 
-943 ENDQTVSKTAQS
+943 
-955 VSKKS
+955 
-960 QSLGSEGEA
+960 GEPGPA
-969 EGATPQPIYTPKVRR
+969 YTPKVRR
-984 IAGSPHYDRGDA
+984 IGGSPQYDRGDI

-1008 VNGYANTRD
+1008 VNAYGNTRD
-1017 RVLAFNPSREGG
+1017 RVIEFRPPGKDPR
-1029 TWSVQVQGV
+1029 WQVKVQQV
-1038 DAAGNPLPGEGPR
+1038 DSAGNPLPDEDPR
-1051 WHNTLPSPRDLERVL
+1051 WHSTIPSPNDLEKVL
-1066 GKPVPK
+1066 GKPVAK
-1072 PRKAAASDATAAAPA
+1072 ARKAAAPAQNSTAATDAAPA
-1087 NKGAAKADTG
+1087 LSQKQAAG
-1097 PVKQPSQETVS
+1097 PAV
-1108 GPIEDLGEKLGGAR
+1108 IEDLGEKLGGAR
-1122 KDLAKPTGARPQRQA
+1122 KDLAKPTGARPQRRA
-1137 DPDASPAWSK
+1137 DPDGDQDTGAAWSK
-1147 KYLAMEDARNPGT
+1147 KYVAMEDTRNPGT
-1160 WRLFKSKKGTFGN
+1160 WRLFKAKKGRLGN

-1179 TYASQTEAEAAIPMV
+1179 TFASQAEADAAIPMV

-1201 AVERT
+1201 AVERA
-1206 PGNWAIARDVTD
+1206 PNNWAIARDVTD

-1224 KDGFESRAAALEYM
+1224 KDGFDTRAAALQYM
-1238 ASNAPALIDTKTT
+1238 AEHAPALIDTRTT
-1251 VGEDALPRPDKVMRV
+1251 VGEDALPRPDKVMRI
-1266 GEARREGNV
+1266 GEARREGDV

-1309 ALVDLSELLNLPPK
+1309 ALVDLSELLNLPPR

-1379 GRQDGKGAEQITN
+1379 GRQDGRGSEQVTN
-1392 SRGDKVMKASG
+1392 GRGDKVMKASG
-1403 IDDYLS
+1403 VDDYLS

-1422 REAFQELMDTMRTR
+1422 RAAFQELMDTMRTR

-1466 SHIEKERAWGS
+1466 AHIEKERAWGS
-1477 RKRAA
+1477 RKRPA
-1482 TQQELATFDAAAD
+1482 TQQELAAFDAAAD

-1519 DELDAL
+1519 EELDTL

-1530 SVTNRTGFNSERTGS
+1530 AVTNRTGFNSDRTGS

-1555 YQRRVELWQSADA
+1555 YQRRVELWRSADA
-1568 GEAKTKNVPTSFLTE
+1568 GEAKTKSVPTSFMTE

-1607 SSYVEDRLQDVG
+1607 SSYVEDRLQDAG
-1619 RASAFMSF
+1619 RASVFMSF

-1665 KHEETPAGGVRLFSR
+1665 KHEETPTGGVRLFSR

-1687 PDVVTAHRPGRLSS
+1687 PDVVTAHRPGRLSA
-1701 HTDYTAGKAGD
+1701 HADYDAAKAGD
-1712 DAAALRVARDVITPE
+1712 DTAALRVARDVITPE
-1727 FVDNVRSALPGG
+1727 FVQGVRAALPEG

-1783 VDRSGGDAL
+1783 VNRSAGDAL
-1792 HRLANQPPFTGKVEA
+1792 HRLANQPPFTGGVEK
-1807 GRDYVLIDDTL
+1807 GRNYVLIDDTL

-1839 LATALTGKDYSRR
+1839 LATALTGKDYSRK
-1852 IALNTRSL
+1852 IALNSQSL

-1915 PGLRAVGEGTAGEG
+1915 PGLRPVGEGAAGQG
-1929 SGVEAPGTGGRV
+1929 SGAEAPGPGGRV

-1986 ASAKVDPDYR
+1986 ASAKVDPGYR

-2049 AIDQLA
+2049 AIDKLA
-2055 ANGSGTAAM
+2055 ADGSGTAAL

-2096 RNSFTSRVAAAVR
+2096 RNSFTKRVAAAVR

-2118 LKWSEGEVRDL
+2118 LKWSETEVRDL

-2193 FLTLSAARAEAART
+2193 FLTLGAARAEAQRT

-2245 PADVLEDIDSIQKG
+2245 PADALEDIDAIQRG
-2259 VQAEGVLARA
+2259 IQGEGVLARA
-2269 RQKLADLN
+2269 RQKMEDLSLSK
-2277 PGRVKDAL
+2277 VKDSL

-2301 GRDYFPGIDRY
+2301 GRDYFPTIDRY

-2322 RNKLQSEADTI
+2322 RNKLQAEADTI
-2333 AEAARHWA
+2333 AEAARQWA
-2341 GRNKAESR
+2341 SKNKAESR
-2349 RLFDLMHLATMDGVD
+2349 RLFDLMHQATMDGVD

-2376 PGEKGLQEVNRK
+2376 SGEKGLQEVTRK

-2398 QQMRERSGDS
+2398 QQMRERSGDT
-2408 KTNIMNEITALKA
+2408 KTNMMNEIKALKA

-2433 APLVEQWSQLSP
+2433 APLVEQWSQLTP
-2445 EAQGFYTQFR
+2445 EARSFYLQFR
-2455 DAYRSRSEAVE
+2455 DTYRARSEAVE

-2478 NDLVGGK
+2478 GDMVGGK

-2492 RMMVHKVREQFESA
+2492 GMLVNKIREQFESA

-2538 QNELDRAV
+2538 LNELDRAV
-2546 KDLQRREWAITA
+2546 KDLQRRDWAITA
-2558 RGMKMEGK
+2558 RGQKMEGR

-2587 VSDAVQDQVYHLYL
+2587 VSDAVQDQVYQLYL
-2601 QSMPELSMRKHQI
+2601 QTMPELSMRKHQI

-2649 LQGVLTDLQ
+2649 LQGVLTDLK
-2658 DAQKKTQASP
+2658 DAQKKIQASP

-2674 IVAGDAILEELGKRH
+2674 IVAGDALLEELGKRH
-2689 DWIMNP
+2689 EWIMNP

-2740 GVKAM
+2740 GIKAM

-2750 ASRDAVRTVGNIQKT
+2750 ASRDAVRTVGNIQRT

-2774 YQALEV
+2774 YQALE
-2780 AGAIEK
+2780 ASGAIEK

-2794 IAEGGMA
+2794 IAEGGMT

-2826 EATGLAAYRL
+2826 EATGMAAYRL
-2836 ARAEG
+2836 ARADG
-2841 KSFDDAVKFAR
+2841 KSFDEAVKFAR

-2898 QATKGQDLEV
+2898 QATKGQDPQM
-2908 RQVARRNLTGLLG
+2908 RQIARRNLTGLLG

-2983 DKLTGANISG
+2983 DKLTGANISS

-3031 NVLIGKQQV
+3031 NVLVGKQQV

-3133 NGDASDRASVL
+3133 NGDVSDRASVL
-3144 SKIGAFNK
+3144 AKIRDFNK
-3152 ANPELAITS
+3152 VNPELAITS

>member
-1 MANPLD
+1 MATFEKVDGNP
-7 FESTFKPAK
+7 F
-16 RPQPTGPTA
+16 GA
-25 GAPAPS
+25 GAAAAPAP
-31 LDFQS
+31 
-36 SFAPRQPVQKIAK
+36 APAPAATDKVARRPTLSPVQGDPFQKVAK

-67 AGAANIIGGAV
+67 SGAANILGGAV
-78 EQRNAMEPTNIVRQ
+78 EQRNSMEPTNIVRQ

-117 EIVGGRRAGSD
+117 EIFGGRRAGSD
-128 SAGLSKATQMAT
+128 SAGLSKATQLAT
-140 EYLGESQSDALKQ
+140 DYLGESQSDALKQ
-153 EKQELQD
+153 EKQDLQD

-187 NVAAMGAGTRAA
+187 NVAAMGAGTRLAA
-199 AAQAGE
+199 ARAGE

-212 AKGLGTEAAETA
+212 AKGLGAEAAETA
-224 ATAAGRRAATTAATG
+224 ATAAGHRAATAAATG
-239 MTTIMET
+239 LTTIMET
-246 GSAGLQTYQQA
+246 GSAGQQTYQQA

-325 KPKAM
+325 KPKAI

-388 AGGAVAS
+388 AGGAIAS

-413 RRPRA
+413 RRPTP
-418 TPPSLPPPPIPPQ
+418 TPPPLPPPPIRQ
-431 VLALPPPETMTVA
+431 MLALPPPEVMTAA
-444 PDGTVTSGGLRP
+444 PDGTITPGRVRP
-456 EVLAEPE
+456 EVMAEPE

-475 FDAGRIAARPRPVVP
+475 FDGTRVAARPQPTVP

-495 PDSMAGIANLVSQA
+495 PDSIAGIANLVSQA
-509 RQSAEPVQVSAPVL
+509 RRPSGPADTATAAAAQAEPVAP
-523 TQSSPGVSAVA
+523 Q
-534 VQDAQQ
+534 AQEGQ
-540 GLQTPEVPAAAA
+540 AALVTPEVPAAAA
-552 PASMPDVAPPWVD
+552 PPAPAVAPPWVD
-565 QETGEALREPSK
+565 AQTGEALREPTTT
-577 VDIKQLL
+577 DIKQLL
-584 HNGLQYQVET
+584 HSGLQYQVET

-610 YGLASSRVRPLLEEV
+610 YGLPSARVRPLLDEV
-625 KAERR
+625 KGERR
-630 RGFTE
+630 RGLTE
-635 PPAETGITPAIDGAD
+635 PPADAGNLAASEAAGAPSPAQQSLREAAPSADLQLDGAAPTD
-650 VPARGLAIEPAALPA
+650 RSAPEPLASELQRAPGD
-665 NVQQPAAAT
+665 AAAQLDT
-674 GNRAAPQTVLDDGRA
+674 GSSRAPVAEPRAAGATETSGVAGTAPEQSVAEASAGQSSA
-689 LQASTGDAV
+689 L
-698 AQAETGSSG
+698 AQAE
-707 TPVVEPRADSA
+707 V
-718 RLTTSTV
+718 
-725 EPTAVSAAAE
+725 
-735 QTVAVPEPVQV
+735 
-746 NTPATAEAPK
+746 PK
-756 VAAAAA
+756 VATAAA

-770 DLPTPTDAQKE
+770 DLPAPTDAQKE

-839 SEDPALPV
+839 AEDPALPV
-847 FVVDQVNKDGSF
+847 YVVDQVNKDGSF

-864 IMGTANEQEAR
+864 IMGTASEQEAR

-892 KEMSQEQFKTWVRDP
+892 KEMSQEQFKAWVRDP

-918 SAPAANTAG
+918 QAEAAPAPQAATPAGETGQGVSTAAESAGTPAETGTASTQSG
-927 SSEVAQPV
+927 SEPAAAAAPAQPV
-935 AQAAQGVV
+935 AP
-943 ENDQTVSKTAQS
+943 
-955 VSKKS
+955 
-960 QSLGSEGEA
+960 EA
-969 EGATPQPIYTPKVRR
+969 GPVYTPKVR
-984 IAGSPHYDRGDA
+984 IKAGSPEYVRDDI
-996 GTLGAYFTPGRI
+996 GTLGAYFQPGRI

-1017 RVLAFNPSREGG
+1017 QVIEFRPPGKDPRWQVK
-1029 TWSVQVQGV
+1029 VQGV
-1038 DAAGNPLPGEGPR
+1038 DAAGNPLPDEGPR
-1051 WHNTLPSPRDLERVL
+1051 WHSTTPRPRDLDSVL
-1066 GKPVPK
+1066 GKPE
-1072 PRKAAASDATAAAPA
+1072 RKARRDAKTAKAAKTAEVKEDPEATPASTPETSKSAPGEASREGGASDA
-1087 NKGAAKADTG
+1087 AD
-1097 PVKQPSQETVS
+1097 
-1108 GPIEDLGEKLGGAR
+1108 
-1122 KDLAKPTGARPQRQA
+1122 
-1137 DPDASPAWSK
+1137 
-1147 KYLAMEDARNPGT
+1147 
-1160 WRLFKSKKGTFGN
+1160 
-1173 PLASRQ
+1173 
-1179 TYASQTEAEAAIPMV
+1179 
-1194 ELARNHR
+1194 
-1201 AVERT
+1201 
-1206 PGNWAIARDVTD
+1206 
-1218 RKRVYL
+1218 
-1224 KDGFESRAAALEYM
+1224 
-1238 ASNAPALIDTKTT
+1238 NA
-1251 VGEDALPRPDKVMRV
+1251 
-1266 GEARREGNV
+1266 
-1275 QGQQFMDT
+1275 
-1283 FGFRGVE
+1283 
-1290 FGKWNNQDER
+1290 
-1300 QEVMNHAFD
+1300 
-1309 ALVDLSELLNLPPK
+1309 
-1323 AMSLDGQI
+1323 
-1331 GLAFGARGHGLSGA
+1331 
-1345 RAHYER
+1345 
-1351 DYAVINLTKLK
+1351 
-1362 GAGSLAHEWM
+1362 AGS
-1372 HALDHYL
+1372 
-1379 GRQDGKGAEQITN
+1379 
-1392 SRGDKVMKASG
+1392 
-1403 IDDYLS
+1403 
-1409 NASRLRGN
+1409 
-1417 VRPEL
+1417 
-1422 REAFQELMDTMRTR
+1422 
-1436 AEQYVED
+1436 
-1443 TARAESFLGK
+1443 
-1453 ARDQVQKQLGDLR
+1453 
-1466 SHIEKERAWGS
+1466 
-1477 RKRAA
+1477 
-1482 TQQELATFDAAAD
+1482 
-1495 RLLNGETF
+1495 
-1503 STDAKPTKGG
+1503 
-1513 GVRFTN
+1513 
-1519 DELDAL
+1519 
-1525 DGVLK
+1525 
-1530 SVTNRTGFNSERTGS
+1530 
-1545 LDRLRDAMGT
+1545 
-1555 YQRRVELWQSADA
+1555 
-1568 GEAKTKNVPTSFLTE
+1568 
-1583 ARKLDDGRVGNYWT
+1583 
-1597 TPHELLARAF
+1597 
-1607 SSYVEDRLQDVG
+1607 
-1619 RASAFMSF
+1619 
-1627 GSDPRFAVPVGTEF
+1627 SDP
-1641 ARPFPGGAERQ
+1641 
-1652 AMNAAFDRFFAEV
+1652 
-1665 KHEETPAGGVRLFSR
+1665 LFSR

-1687 PDVVTAHRPGRLSS
+1687 PDVVTAHRPGRLSA
-1701 HTDYTAGKAGD
+1701 HADYAAAKAGD
-1712 DAAALRVARDVITPE
+1712 DTAALRAARDVITPE
-1727 FVDNVRSALPGG
+1727 FVENVRAALPEG

-1747 QSQEATGNNRIPRM
+1747 QSQEATGNNRIPAM
-1761 AAEVLAQRLGL
+1761 AADLLAARLGL
-1772 QVSEDIVQAAK
+1772 KVAPDIVQAAK
-1783 VDRSGGDAL
+1783 VNRGSGDAL
-1792 HRLANQPPFTGKVEA
+1792 HRLANQPPFTGKVEK
-1807 GRDYVLIDDTL
+1807 GRDYLLIDDTL

-1839 LATALTGKDYSRR
+1839 LATALTGKDYSRK
-1852 IALNTRSL
+1852 IALNSQSL

-1896 DKGRLDADALRDRV
+1896 DKGRLHADALRDRV

-1915 PGLRAVGEGTAGEG
+1915 PGLARVGAEATGDR
-1929 SGVEAPGTGGRV
+1929 SGAEAPGPGGRV

-1986 ASAKVDPDYR
+1986 ASAKVDPGYR

-2049 AIDQLA
+2049 AIDKLA
-2055 ANGSGTAAM
+2055 ADGTGTAAM

-2069 DVTRRYGTVDRETFA
+2069 DVTKRYGTVDRETFA

-2118 LKWSEGEVRDL
+2118 LKWSETEVRDL

-2193 FLTLSAARAEAART
+2193 FLTLGAARAEAERT

-2213 DPAESGPR
+2213 DPVESGPR

-2245 PADVLEDIDSIQKG
+2245 PADALEDIEAVQRGIQG
-2259 VQAEGVLARA
+2259 ESVLARA
-2269 RQKLADLN
+2269 RQKLADLTPSN
-2277 PGRVKDAL
+2277 LKDAL

-2290 GALATRHLTEL
+2290 GFLATRHLTEL
-2301 GRDYFPGIDRY
+2301 GSDYFPTIDRY

-2322 RNKLQSEADTI
+2322 RNKLQAEAEAI
-2333 AEAARHWA
+2333 AEPARQWA
-2341 GRNKAESR
+2341 SKNKAESR
-2349 RLFDLMHLATMDGVD
+2349 RLFDLMHQATMDGVD

-2376 PGEKGLQEVNRK
+2376 PGEKGLQEVTRK

-2408 KTNIMNEITALKA
+2408 KTNIMNEVKALKA
-2421 MLKAEPRRRRQY
+2421 MLKAEPRRRLQY

-2445 EAQGFYTQFR
+2445 EAKSFYLQFR
-2455 DAYRSRSEAVE
+2455 DAYRSRSDAVE

-2478 NDLVGGK
+2478 GDLVGGQV
-2485 ILSDSSR
+2485 ISDSSR
-2492 RMMVHKVREQFESA
+2492 RMLVHKIREQFESA

-2521 FVAAEKD
+2521 FVAAEKG

-2546 KDLQRREWAITA
+2546 KDLQSREWAITA
-2558 RGMKMEGK
+2558 RGMKTEGK
-2566 ATDAPSGTF
+2566 AADAPSGTF
-2575 VADVIDQLRTSH
+2575 VADVIDQLRTAH
-2587 VSDAVQDQVYHLYL
+2587 VSDAVQDQVYQLYL
-2601 QSMPELSMRKHQI
+2601 QTMPELSMRKHQI

-2649 LQGVLTDLQ
+2649 LQGVLTDLK
-2658 DAQKKTQASP
+2658 DAQKKIQASP

-2674 IVAGDAILEELGKRH
+2674 IVAGDALLEELGKRH
-2689 DWIMNP
+2689 EWIMNP

-2750 ASRDAVRTVGNIQKT
+2750 ASRDAVRTVGNIQRT

-2794 IAEGGMA
+2794 IAEGGLT

-2819 KTEVINR
+2819 KTEVMNR
-2826 EATGLAAYRL
+2826 EATGMAAYRL
-2836 ARAEG
+2836 ARADG

-2898 QATKGQDLEV
+2898 NASFGQDPQV
-2908 RQVARRNLTGLLG
+2908 RQIARRNLTGLLG

-3031 NVLIGKQQV
+3031 NVLVGKQQV

-3174 SARAEAGIILN
+3174 SARAEAGIVLN

>member
-1 MANPLD
+1 MATFEKVDGNP
-7 FESTFKPAK
+7 FGASPA
-16 RPQPTGPTA
+16 PTQ
-25 GAPAPS
+25 APAPTTGKVARRPTLS
-31 LDFQS
+31 
-36 SFAPRQPVQKIAK
+36 PVQGDPFQKVAK
-49 RPERSWGE
+49 RPERTWGE

-67 AGAANIIGGAV
+67 SGAANIIGGAV
-78 EQRNAMEPTNIVRQ
+78 EQRNSMEPTNVVRQ
-92 GLRVLDRLGVKG
+92 GLRFLDRLGVKG

-117 EIVGGRRAGSD
+117 EIFGGRRAGSD
-128 SAGLSKATQMAT
+128 TAALSKATQAAT
-140 EYLGESQSDALKQ
+140 DYLADSQSDALKQ
-153 EKQELQD
+153 EKQDLQD
-160 TKGFFASAGKVLS
+160 TKGFFPSAGKVLS

-187 NVAAMGAGTRAA
+187 NVAAMGAGTRLAA
-199 AAQAGE
+199 ARAGE
-205 RALAGAL
+205 RALAGAV

-224 ATAAGRRAATTAATG
+224 ATAAGHRAATAAATG

-246 GSAGLQTYQQA
+246 GSAGQQTYQQA

-356 RQVDPTQAAWEGV
+356 RQIDPTQAAWEGV

-413 RRPRA
+413 RRPTP
-418 TPPSLPPPPIPPQ
+418 TPPALPPPPIPQ
-431 VLALPPPETMTVA
+431 MLALPPPEVMTA
-444 PDGTVTSGGLRP
+444 GPDGTITPGSVRP
-456 EVLAEPE
+456 EVMAEPE

-475 FDAGRIAARPRPVVP
+475 FDGRRVAARPQPTVP

-495 PDSMAGIANLVSQA
+495 PDSIAGVANLVSRA
-509 RQSAEPVQVSAPVL
+509 RRSADPAAAGAPA
-523 TQSSPGVSAVA
+523 TASTEGPAPQ
-534 VQDAQQ
+534 VQDVQP
-540 GLQTPEVPAAAA
+540 GLSTPEVPAPAA
-552 PASMPDVAPPWVD
+552 PASPPPAVAPPWVD
-565 QETGEALREPSK
+565 AQTGETLREPTST
-577 VDIKQLL
+577 DIKQLL
-584 HNGLQYQVET
+584 HTGLQYQVET

-610 YGLASSRVRPLLEEV
+610 YGLPSARVRPLLEEV
-625 KAERR
+625 KGERR
-630 RGFTE
+630 RGLTE
-635 PPAETGITPAIDGAD
+635 PPADAGNE
-650 VPARGLAIEPAALPA
+650 
-665 NVQQPAAAT
+665 AT
-674 GNRAAPQTVLDDGRA
+674 GEAASAAQKPPKGAAPQADLQLDGTATADRAAPAPLA
-689 LQASTGDAV
+689 SELQLEPR
-698 AQAETGSSG
+698 QAEVQGDTGSSRE
-707 TPVVEPRADSA
+707 PVGEPRAVGTTQATSPADTAPEQPIAEASA
-718 RLTTSTV
+718 GQN
-725 EPTAVSAAAE
+725 SAA
-735 QTVAVPEPVQV
+735 VP
-746 NTPATAEAPK
+746 ADAPK
-756 VAAAAA
+756 VATAAA
-762 EAATNPQN
+762 EAATNPGN
-770 DLPTPTDAQKE
+770 DLPLPSDAQKE

-839 SEDPALPV
+839 AEDPSLPV
-847 FVVDQVNKDGSF
+847 YVVDQVNKDGSF

-864 IMGTANEQEAR
+864 IMGTASEQEAR

-892 KEMSQEQFKTWVRDP
+892 KEMSQEQFKAWVRDP
-907 KKTTRRVTRAQ
+907 KKTTRRVTKAVPAAPAPATNVSEPGQ
-918 SAPAANTAG
+918 SVSTSAETVSAPAESDSALAKTGMEPAAAAAAAAPAAG
-927 SSEVAQPV
+927 EPGPV
-935 AQAAQGVV
+935 
-943 ENDQTVSKTAQS
+943 
-955 VSKKS
+955 
-960 QSLGSEGEA
+960 
-969 EGATPQPIYTPKVRR
+969 YTPKVRR
-984 IAGSPHYDRGDA
+984 IGGSPQYDRGDI
-996 GTLGAYFTPGRI
+996 GTLGAYFAPGRV
-1008 VNGYANTRD
+1008 VNAYGNTRD
-1017 RVLAFNPSREGG
+1017 RVIEFRPPGKDPR
-1029 TWSVQVQGV
+1029 WQVKVQQV
-1038 DAAGNPLPGEGPR
+1038 DSAGNPLSGEEPR
-1051 WHNTLPSPRDLERVL
+1051 WHSTIPSPNDLEQVL
-1066 GKPVPK
+1066 GKPVAK
-1072 PRKAAASDATAAAPA
+1072 ARKATASARNSTAATDAAPA
-1087 NKGAAKADTG
+1087 LPQKQAATPAA
-1097 PVKQPSQETVS
+1097 
-1108 GPIEDLGEKLGGAR
+1108 IEDLGEKLGGAR
-1122 KDLAKPTGARPQRQA
+1122 KDLAKPTGARPQRRA
-1137 DPDASPAWSK
+1137 DPDGDQDTGAAWSK
-1147 KYLAMEDARNPGT
+1147 KYVAMEDTRNPGT
-1160 WRLFKSKKGTFGN
+1160 WRLFKAKKGRLGN

-1179 TYASQTEAEAAIPMV
+1179 TFASQAEADAAIPMV

-1201 AVERT
+1201 AVERE
-1206 PGNWAIARDVTD
+1206 PNNWAIVRDVTD

-1224 KDGFESRAAALEYM
+1224 KDGFDTRAAALQYM
-1238 ASNAPALIDTKTT
+1238 AEHAPALIDTKTT
-1251 VGEDALPRPDKVMRV
+1251 VGEDALPRPDKVMRI
-1266 GEARREGNV
+1266 GEARREGDV

-1309 ALVDLSELLNLPPK
+1309 ALVDLSELLNLPPR

-1392 SRGDKVMKASG
+1392 RRGDKVMKASG
-1403 IDDYLS
+1403 VDDYLS

-1466 SHIEKERAWGS
+1466 AHIEKERAWGS

-1555 YQRRVELWQSADA
+1555 YQRRVALWQSADA

-1687 PDVVTAHRPGRLSS
+1687 PDVVTAHRPGRLSA
-1701 HTDYTAGKAGD
+1701 HADYTAGKAGD
-1712 DAAALRVARDVITPE
+1712 DAAALRVVRDVITPE
-1727 FVDNVRSALPGG
+1727 FVDNVRAALPEG

-1747 QSQEATGNNRIPRM
+1747 QSREATGNNRIPRM

-1852 IALNTRSL
+1852 IALNTQSL

-1929 SGVEAPGTGGRV
+1929 SGVEAPRTGGRV

-1986 ASAKVDPDYR
+1986 ASAKVDPGYR

-2040 AKDWTQIVD
+2040 ARDWTQIVD

-2118 LKWSEGEVRDL
+2118 LKWSEAEVRDL

-2193 FLTLSAARAEAART
+2193 FLTLGAARAEAERT

-2213 DPAESGPR
+2213 DPVESGPR

-2245 PADVLEDIDSIQKG
+2245 PADALEDIDAIQRG
-2259 VQAEGVLARA
+2259 IQGEGVLARA
-2269 RQKLADLN
+2269 RQKLADLTPSN
-2277 PGRVKDAL
+2277 VKDAL

-2290 GALATRHLTEL
+2290 GFLATRHLTEL
-2301 GRDYFPGIDRY
+2301 GGDYFPTIDRY

-2322 RNKLQSEADTI
+2322 RNKLQAESEAI
-2333 AEAARHWA
+2333 AEPARQWA
-2341 GRNKAESR
+2341 SKNKDESR
-2349 RLFDLMHLATMDGVD
+2349 RLFDLMHQATMDGVD

-2393 IKVKQ
+2393 IRVKQ

-2408 KTNIMNEITALKA
+2408 KTNIMNEIKALKA

-2433 APLVEQWSQLSP
+2433 VPLVEQWSQLSP
-2445 EAQGFYTQFR
+2445 QARSFYLQFR
-2455 DAYRSRSEAVE
+2455 DAYRSRSDAVE

-2478 NDLVGGK
+2478 GDLVGGQV
-2485 ILSDSSR
+2485 ISDSSR
-2492 RMMVHKVREQFESA
+2492 RMLVHKIREQFESA

-2546 KDLQRREWAITA
+2546 KDLQRREWAVTA

-2566 ATDAPSGTF
+2566 AADAPSGTF
-2575 VADVIDQLRTSH
+2575 VADVIDQLRTAH
-2587 VSDAVQDQVYHLYL
+2587 VSDAIQDQIYQLYL
-2601 QSMPELSMRKHQI
+2601 QTMPELSMRKHQI

-2658 DAQKKTQASP
+2658 DAQKKIQATP

-2700 TNLISSFGFTYYLGA
+2700 TNMISSFGFTYYLGA

-2794 IAEGGMA
+2794 IAEGGMT

-2819 KTEVINR
+2819 KTEVMNR
-2826 EATGLAAYRL
+2826 EATGMAAYRL
-2836 ARAEG
+2836 ARADG
-2841 KSFDDAVKFAR
+2841 KSFDEAVKFAR

-2898 QATKGQDLEV
+2898 NAGFGGDPEV
-2908 RQVARRNLTGLLG
+2908 RRLARRNLTGLLG

-3031 NVLIGKQQV
+3031 NVLVGKQQV

-3072 TLRGDPVVEDLSP
+3072 TLRGDPVVADLSP

-3096 PEKVSRQYETTRA
+3096 PEKVSRQYQTTRA

-3133 NGDASDRASVL
+3133 NGGAGDRASVL
-3144 SKIGAFNK
+3144 AKIRDFNK
-3152 ANPELAITS
+3152 VNPELAITS

-3174 SARAEAGIILN
+3174 SARAEAGIVLN

>member
-1 MANPLD
+1 MATFEKVDGNP
-7 FESTFKPAK
+7 FGA
-16 RPQPTGPTA
+16 GPTA
-25 GAPAPS
+25 APAP
-31 LDFQS
+31 
-36 SFAPRQPVQKIAK
+36 APRPAPAASDKVARRPTLSPVQGDPFQKVAK
-49 RPERSWGE
+49 RPERTWGE

-78 EQRNAMEPTNIVRQ
+78 EQRNSMEPTNVVRQ
-92 GLRVLDRLGVKG
+92 GLRFLDRLGVKG

-117 EIVGGRRAGSD
+117 EIFGGRRAGSD
-128 SAGLSKATQMAT
+128 TAALSKATQAAT
-140 EYLGESQSDALKQ
+140 DYLGESQSDALKQ
-153 EKQELQD
+153 EKQGLQD
-160 TKGFFASAGKVLS
+160 TKGFFSSAGKVLS

-187 NVAAMGAGTRAA
+187 NVAAMGAGTRVAA
-199 AAQAGE
+199 ARAGE

-224 ATAAGRRAATTAATG
+224 ATAAGHRAATAAATG

-246 GSAGLQTYQQA
+246 GSAGQQTYQQA

-356 RQVDPTQAAWEGV
+356 RQIDPTQAAWEGV

-413 RRPRA
+413 RRP
-418 TPPSLPPPPIPPQ
+418 TPPPPSLPPPPIPQ
-431 VLALPPPETMTVA
+431 MLALPPPEVMTA
-444 PDGTVTSGGLRP
+444 GPDGTITPGSVRP
-456 EVLAEPE
+456 EVMAEPE

-475 FDAGRIAARPRPVVP
+475 FDGRRVAARPQPTVP

-495 PDSMAGIANLVSQA
+495 PDSIAGIANLVSRA
-509 RQSAEPVQVSAPVL
+509 RRSADPAAAGGPATASTEAPARLVQH
-523 TQSSPGVSAVA
+523 
-534 VQDAQQ
+534 VQPSLA
-540 GLQTPEVPAAAA
+540 TPEVPAPASPPA
-552 PASMPDVAPPWVD
+552 PAVAPPWVD
-565 QETGEALREPSK
+565 AQTGETLREPTPT
-577 VDIKQLL
+577 DIKQLL

-610 YGLASSRVRPLLEEV
+610 YGLPSARVRPLLEEV
-625 KAERR
+625 KGERR
-630 RGFTE
+630 RGLTE
-635 PPAETGITPAIDGAD
+635 PPADAGTPAPAAAEAASTAPQPQRNAAPQAD
-650 VPARGLAIEPAALPA
+650 LQLDATATTDRSAPAALA
-665 NVQQPAAAT
+665 SELQ
-674 GNRAAPQTVLDDGRA
+674 LA
-689 LQASTGDAV
+689 LGQV
-698 AQAETGSSG
+698 EAQSDTGSSRE
-707 TPVVEPRADSA
+707 PVAEPRAVGATDA
-718 RLTTSTV
+718 ATLAEMAPEQPIA
-725 EPTAVSAAAE
+725 EPTPGQDTASA
-735 QTVAVPEPVQV
+735 PS
-746 NTPATAEAPK
+746 EARK
-756 VAAAAA
+756 VATAAA

-770 DLPTPTDAQKE
+770 DLPAPTDAQKE

-839 SEDPALPV
+839 AEDPALPV
-847 FVVDQVNKDGSF
+847 YVVDQVNKDGSF

-864 IMGTANEQEAR
+864 IMGTASEQEAR

-892 KEMSQEQFKTWVRDP
+892 KEMSQEQFKAWVRDP
-907 KKTTRRVTRAQ
+907 KKTTRRVTRSKPAEAAPAPQ
-918 SAPAANTAG
+918 PATIVGEAGQTGGTAAETVGATAESGSGLAKVGMQPAAAAAPAA
-927 SSEVAQPV
+927 SEPGPA
-935 AQAAQGVV
+935 
-943 ENDQTVSKTAQS
+943 
-955 VSKKS
+955 
-960 QSLGSEGEA
+960 
-969 EGATPQPIYTPKVRR
+969 YTPKVR
-984 IAGSPHYDRGDA
+984 IKAGSPEYDRGDV
-996 GTLGAYFTPGRI
+996 GTLGAYFKPGRI
-1008 VNGYANTRD
+1008 VNAYGNTRD
-1017 RVLAFNPSREGG
+1017 RVIEFRPPGKDPRWQVKVQMVDKEGN
-1029 TWSVQVQGV
+1029 
-1038 DAAGNPLPGEGPR
+1038 ALPDEAPR
-1051 WHNTLPSPRDLERVL
+1051 WHSTIPSPRDLISVL
-1066 GKPVPK
+1066 GKPERK
-1072 PRKAAASDATAAAPA
+1072 SRRDAKAAKVAKAAEAKKDDKAKPASNPEASKPAPSDADRESVSSPV
-1087 NKGAAKADTG
+1087 AD
-1097 PVKQPSQETVS
+1097 S
-1108 GPIEDLGEKLGGAR
+1108 
-1122 KDLAKPTGARPQRQA
+1122 PTGQ
-1137 DPDASPAWSK
+1137 
-1147 KYLAMEDARNPGT
+1147 
-1160 WRLFKSKKGTFGN
+1160 
-1173 PLASRQ
+1173 
-1179 TYASQTEAEAAIPMV
+1179 
-1194 ELARNHR
+1194 
-1201 AVERT
+1201 
-1206 PGNWAIARDVTD
+1206 
-1218 RKRVYL
+1218 
-1224 KDGFESRAAALEYM
+1224 
-1238 ASNAPALIDTKTT
+1238 
-1251 VGEDALPRPDKVMRV
+1251 
-1266 GEARREGNV
+1266 
-1275 QGQQFMDT
+1275 
-1283 FGFRGVE
+1283 
-1290 FGKWNNQDER
+1290 
-1300 QEVMNHAFD
+1300 
-1309 ALVDLSELLNLPPK
+1309 
-1323 AMSLDGQI
+1323 
-1331 GLAFGARGHGLSGA
+1331 
-1345 RAHYER
+1345 
-1351 DYAVINLTKLK
+1351 
-1362 GAGSLAHEWM
+1362 
-1372 HALDHYL
+1372 
-1379 GRQDGKGAEQITN
+1379 
-1392 SRGDKVMKASG
+1392 
-1403 IDDYLS
+1403 
-1409 NASRLRGN
+1409 
-1417 VRPEL
+1417 
-1422 REAFQELMDTMRTR
+1422 
-1436 AEQYVED
+1436 
-1443 TARAESFLGK
+1443 
-1453 ARDQVQKQLGDLR
+1453 
-1466 SHIEKERAWGS
+1466 
-1477 RKRAA
+1477 
-1482 TQQELATFDAAAD
+1482 
-1495 RLLNGETF
+1495 
-1503 STDAKPTKGG
+1503 
-1513 GVRFTN
+1513 
-1519 DELDAL
+1519 
-1525 DGVLK
+1525 
-1530 SVTNRTGFNSERTGS
+1530 
-1545 LDRLRDAMGT
+1545 
-1555 YQRRVELWQSADA
+1555 
-1568 GEAKTKNVPTSFLTE
+1568 
-1583 ARKLDDGRVGNYWT
+1583 
-1597 TPHELLARAF
+1597 
-1607 SSYVEDRLQDVG
+1607 
-1619 RASAFMSF
+1619 
-1627 GSDPRFAVPVGTEF
+1627 SDP
-1641 ARPFPGGAERQ
+1641 
-1652 AMNAAFDRFFAEV
+1652 
-1665 KHEETPAGGVRLFSR
+1665 LFSR
-1680 RGWEADF
+1680 RGWAADF
-1687 PDVVTAHRPGRLSS
+1687 PDVVTAHRPGRLSAQA
-1701 HTDYTAGKAGD
+1701 DYAAAKAGD
-1712 DAAALRVARDVITPE
+1712 DTAALRVARDVITQE
-1727 FVDNVRSALPGG
+1727 FVEDVRAALPKG

-1761 AAEVLAQRLGL
+1761 AAEVLAHRLGL

-1783 VDRSGGDAL
+1783 VNRSAGDAL
-1792 HRLANQPPFTGKVEA
+1792 HRLANQPPFTGKVEK

-1839 LATALTGKDYSRR
+1839 LATALTGKDYSRK
-1852 IALNTRSL
+1852 IALNSQSL

-1896 DKGRLDADALRDRV
+1896 DKGRLDADALRDRI

-1915 PGLRAVGEGTAGEG
+1915 PGLRAVGEGAAGQG
-1929 SGVEAPGTGGRV
+1929 SAAEAPGPGGRV
-1941 NRSAAPAA
+1941 NRSAAAA
-1949 SGGLDFDRALQLKTD
+1949 AAGGLDFDRALQLKTD

-1986 ASAKVDPDYR
+1986 ATAKVDPAYR
-1996 RAEGVYDGR
+1996 RAEGMYDGR

-2040 AKDWTQIVD
+2040 AKDWTQMVD
-2049 AIDQLA
+2049 AIDKLA
-2055 ANGSGTAAM
+2055 ADGTGTAAM

-2118 LKWSEGEVRDL
+2118 LKWSEAEVRDL

-2193 FLTLSAARAEAART
+2193 FLTLGAARAEAERT

-2213 DPAESGPR
+2213 DPVESGPR

-2245 PADVLEDIDSIQKG
+2245 PADALADIDAIQQG
-2259 VQAEGVLARA
+2259 IQGEGVLARA
-2269 RQKLADLN
+2269 RQKLADLSLSK
-2277 PGRVKDAL
+2277 VKDAL
-2285 RSTWL
+2285 RPTWL

-2301 GRDYFPGIDRY
+2301 GRDYFPTIDRY

-2333 AEAARHWA
+2333 AEAARQWA
-2341 GRNKAESR
+2341 SKNKAESR
-2349 RLFDLMHLATMDGVD
+2349 RLFDLMHQATMDGVD

-2388 NVLHA
+2388 NVLNA

-2408 KTNIMNEITALKA
+2408 KTNIMNEVKALKA
-2421 MLKAEPRRRRQY
+2421 MLKAEPRRRLQY

-2445 EAQGFYTQFR
+2445 EAKSFYLQFR
-2455 DAYRSRSEAVE
+2455 DAYRSRSDAVE

-2478 NDLVGGK
+2478 SDLVGGK
-2485 ILSDSSR
+2485 ILNDSSR
-2492 RMMVHKVREQFESA
+2492 RMLVHKIREQFESA

-2516 RFGKF
+2516 RFGRF
-2521 FVAAEKD
+2521 FVAAEKN

-2538 QNELDRAV
+2538 QNELDRAA
-2546 KDLQRREWAITA
+2546 KDLQRRGWAVTA

-2575 VADVIDQLRTSH
+2575 VADVIDQLRTAH
-2587 VSDAVQDQVYHLYL
+2587 VSDAVQDQVYQLYL
-2601 QSMPELSMRKHQI
+2601 QTMPELSMRKHQI

-2649 LQGVLTDLQ
+2649 LQGVLTDLK
-2658 DAQKKTQASP
+2658 DAQKQIQASP

-2674 IVAGDAILEELGKRH
+2674 IVAGDALLEELSKRH
-2689 DWIMNP
+2689 EWIMNP

-2794 IAEGGMA
+2794 IAEGGMT

-2826 EATGLAAYRL
+2826 EATGMAAYRL
-2836 ARAEG
+2836 ARTDG
-2841 KSFDDAVKFAR
+2841 KSFDEAVKFAR

-2898 QATKGQDLEV
+2898 QATKGQDPQV
-2908 RQVARRNLTGLLG
+2908 RQIARRNLTGLLG

-2969 LGQGGADLLLHGPA
+2969 LGQSGADLLLHGPA

-3031 NVLIGKQQV
+3031 NVLVGKQQV

-3085 WEILLQANGFA
+3085 WEVLLQANGFA

-3133 NGDASDRASVL
+3133 NGDGSDRASVL
-3144 SKIGAFNK
+3144 RKIGDFNK

-3174 SARAEAGIILN
+3174 SARAEAGIVLN
-3185 PKLAARLNKAV
+3185 PRLAARLSKAV

>member
-1 MANPLD
+1 MATFEKVDGNP
-7 FESTFKPAK
+7 F
-16 RPQPTGPTA
+16 GA
-25 GAPAPS
+25 GAAAAAPAP
-31 LDFQS
+31 
-36 SFAPRQPVQKIAK
+36 APAATDKVARRPTLSPVQGDPFQKVAK

-246 GSAGLQTYQQA
+246 GSAGQQTYQQA

-271 KRMVAAGGDPQTVK
+271 RRMVAAGGDPQTAK

-305 IAGRI
+305 VAGRI

-475 FDAGRIAARPRPVVP
+475 FDAGRVAARPRPIVP

-509 RQSAEPVQVSAPVL
+509 RQSAESDQVSAPVP
-523 TQSSPGVSAVA
+523 TQNNSGVGSAPA
-534 VQDAQQ
+534 QDAQQ
-540 GLQTPEVPAAAA
+540 GLQTPELPAAAVS
-552 PASMPDVAPPWVD
+552 ASTPNVAPPWVD

-635 PPAETGITPAIDGAD
+635 PPAENSSTPVIDGAD
-650 VPARGLAIEPAALPA
+650 ALAREPA
-665 NVQQPAAAT
+665 T
-674 GNRAAPQTVLDDGRA
+674 ESAAPQAA
-689 LQASTGDAV
+689 LQQADAVTGDRAARQTRLDEGDALQVATGDAL
-698 AQAETGSSG
+698 AQAETGSSAV
-707 TPVVEPRADSA
+707 PVVEPRADSA
-718 RLTTSTV
+718 RLAPSTI
-725 EPTAVSAAAE
+725 EPTSVIPSAGQAVAA
-735 QTVAVPEPVQV
+735 PEPVQD
-746 NTPATAEAPK
+746 NAPAPAAAPR

-892 KEMSQEQFKTWVRDP
+892 KEMSQEQFKAWVRDP
-907 KKTTRRVTRAQ
+907 KKTTRRVTRPQAP
-918 SAPAANTAG
+918 PAASGTG
-927 SSEVAQPV
+927 PSEVAQSV
-935 AQAAQGVV
+935 AQTAENVV
-943 ENDQTVSKTAQS
+943 ENNQAVSKKAQS
-955 VSKKS
+955 VSS
-960 QSLGSEGEA
+960 A
-969 EGATPQPIYTPKVRR
+969 GATESVTPQPIYTPKVRR

-1017 RVLAFNPSREGG
+1017 RVLAFEPPREGG
-1029 TWSVQVQGV
+1029 NWSVQVQGV
-1038 DAAGNPLPGEGPR
+1038 DAAGNPLPGEVPR

-1072 PRKAAASDATAAAPA
+1072 PRKAATAAAAAAPA
-1087 NKGAAKADTG
+1087 AKGAAKTDAG

-1108 GPIEDLGEKLGGAR
+1108 GPIEDLGEKPGGAR
-1122 KDLAKPTGARPQRQA
+1122 KD
-1137 DPDASPAWSK
+1137 
-1147 KYLAMEDARNPGT
+1147 
-1160 WRLFKSKKGTFGN
+1160 
-1173 PLASRQ
+1173 
-1179 TYASQTEAEAAIPMV
+1179 
-1194 ELARNHR
+1194 
-1201 AVERT
+1201 
-1206 PGNWAIARDVTD
+1206 
-1218 RKRVYL
+1218 
-1224 KDGFESRAAALEYM
+1224 
-1238 ASNAPALIDTKTT
+1238 
-1251 VGEDALPRPDKVMRV
+1251 
-1266 GEARREGNV
+1266 
-1275 QGQQFMDT
+1275 
-1283 FGFRGVE
+1283 
-1290 FGKWNNQDER
+1290 
-1300 QEVMNHAFD
+1300 
-1309 ALVDLSELLNLPPK
+1309 
-1323 AMSLDGQI
+1323 
-1331 GLAFGARGHGLSGA
+1331 
-1345 RAHYER
+1345 
-1351 DYAVINLTKLK
+1351 
-1362 GAGSLAHEWM
+1362 
-1372 HALDHYL
+1372 
-1379 GRQDGKGAEQITN
+1379 
-1392 SRGDKVMKASG
+1392 
-1403 IDDYLS
+1403 
-1409 NASRLRGN
+1409 
-1417 VRPEL
+1417 
-1422 REAFQELMDTMRTR
+1422 
-1436 AEQYVED
+1436 
-1443 TARAESFLGK
+1443 
-1453 ARDQVQKQLGDLR
+1453 
-1466 SHIEKERAWGS
+1466 
-1477 RKRAA
+1477 
-1482 TQQELATFDAAAD
+1482 
-1495 RLLNGETF
+1495 
-1503 STDAKPTKGG
+1503 
-1513 GVRFTN
+1513 
-1519 DELDAL
+1519 
-1525 DGVLK
+1525 
-1530 SVTNRTGFNSERTGS
+1530 
-1545 LDRLRDAMGT
+1545 
-1555 YQRRVELWQSADA
+1555 
-1568 GEAKTKNVPTSFLTE
+1568 
-1583 ARKLDDGRVGNYWT
+1583 
-1597 TPHELLARAF
+1597 
-1607 SSYVEDRLQDVG
+1607 
-1619 RASAFMSF
+1619 
-1627 GSDPRFAVPVGTEF
+1627 
-1641 ARPFPGGAERQ
+1641 
-1652 AMNAAFDRFFAEV
+1652 
-1665 KHEETPAGGVRLFSR
+1665 EETPAGGVRLFSR

-1687 PDVVTAHRPGRLSS
+1687 PDVVTAHRPGRLSA
-1701 HTDYTAGKAGD
+1701 HADYAAAKAGD
-1712 DAAALRVARDVITPE
+1712 DTAALRVARDVITPV
-1727 FVDNVRSALPGG
+1727 FVEDVRAALPAGR
-1739 SKPLVVAV
+1739 KPLVVAV

-1783 VDRSGGDAL
+1783 VNRSGGDAL
-1792 HRLANQPPFTGKVEA
+1792 HRLANQPPFTGKVEK

-1839 LATALTGKDYSRR
+1839 LATALTGKDYSRK
-1852 IALNTRSL
+1852 IALNSQSL

-1915 PGLRAVGEGTAGEG
+1915 PGLRPVGEGAAGEG
-1929 SGVEAPGTGGRV
+1929 SGAEAPGPGGRV

-1986 ASAKVDPDYR
+1986 ASAKVDPGYR

-2049 AIDQLA
+2049 AIDKLA
-2055 ANGSGTAAM
+2055 ADGSGTAAL

-2118 LKWSEGEVRDL
+2118 LKWSEAEVRDL

-2193 FLTLSAARAEAART
+2193 FLTLGAARAEAERT

-2213 DPAESGPR
+2213 DPVESGPR

-2245 PADVLEDIDSIQKG
+2245 PADALEDIDAIQRG
-2259 VQAEGVLARA
+2259 IQGEGVLARA
-2269 RQKLADLN
+2269 RQKLADLTPSN
-2277 PGRVKDAL
+2277 VKDAL

-2290 GALATRHLTEL
+2290 GFLATRHLTEL
-2301 GRDYFPGIDRY
+2301 GGDYFPTIDRY

-2322 RNKLQSEADTI
+2322 RNKLQAESEAI
-2333 AEAARHWA
+2333 AEPARQWA
-2341 GRNKAESR
+2341 SKNKAESR
-2349 RLFDLMHLATMDGVD
+2349 RLFDLMHQATMDGVD

-2376 PGEKGLQEVNRK
+2376 PGEKGLQEVNRE

-2393 IKVKQ
+2393 IRVKQ

-2408 KTNIMNEITALKA
+2408 KTNIMNEIKALKA

-2433 APLVEQWSQLSP
+2433 VPLVEQWSQLSP
-2445 EAQGFYTQFR
+2445 QARSFYLQFR
-2455 DAYRSRSEAVE
+2455 DAYRSRSDAVE

-2478 NDLVGGK
+2478 GDLVGGQV
-2485 ILSDSSR
+2485 ISDSSR
-2492 RMMVHKVREQFESA
+2492 RMLVHKIREQFESA

-2546 KDLQRREWAITA
+2546 KDLQRREWAVTA

-2566 ATDAPSGTF
+2566 AADAPSGTF
-2575 VADVIDQLRTSH
+2575 VADVIDQLRTAH
-2587 VSDAVQDQVYHLYL
+2587 VSDAIQDQIYQLYL
-2601 QSMPELSMRKHQI
+2601 QTMPELSMRKHQI

-2658 DAQKKTQASP
+2658 DAQKKIQATP

-2740 GVKAM
+2740 GIKAM

-2794 IAEGGMA
+2794 IAEGGMT

-2819 KTEVINR
+2819 KTEVMNR
-2826 EATGLAAYRL
+2826 EATGMAAYRL
-2836 ARAEG
+2836 ARADG
-2841 KSFDDAVKFAR
+2841 KSFDEAVKFAR

-2898 QATKGQDLEV
+2898 NAGFGGDPEV
-2908 RQVARRNLTGLLG
+2908 RRLARRNLTGLLG

-2983 DKLTGANISG
+2983 DRLTGANISG

-3031 NVLIGKQQV
+3031 NVLVGKQQV

-3072 TLRGDPVVEDLSP
+3072 TLRGDPIVEDLSP

>member
-1 MANPLD
+1 MATFEKVDGNP
-7 FESTFKPAK
+7 FGAG
-16 RPQPTGPTA
+16 QAPTQA
-25 GAPAPS
+25 SAPAATNKIARRPTLS
-31 LDFQS
+31 
-36 SFAPRQPVQKIAK
+36 PVQGDPFQKVAK
-49 RPERSWGE
+49 RPERTWGE

-67 AGAANIIGGAV
+67 TGAANIIGGAI
-78 EQRNAMEPTNIVRQ
+78 EQRNSLEPTNLVRQ
-92 GLRVLDRLGVKG
+92 GLRGLDRLGVKG

-117 EIVGGRRAGSD
+117 EILGGRRAGSD

-140 EYLGESQSDALKQ
+140 DYLGESQSDALKQ

-187 NVAAMGAGTRAA
+187 NIATMGAGTRAA

-205 RALAGAL
+205 RAMAGAL

-224 ATAAGRRAATTAATG
+224 AAAAGHRAATAAATG
-239 MTTIMET
+239 MTTVMET
-246 GSAGLQTYQQA
+246 GSAGQQTYQQA

-342 IQEGGSQLA
+342 LQEGGSQLA

-388 AGGAVAS
+388 AGGAIAS
-395 RGDNQAAVAADA
+395 RGDNQAAVQADA

-413 RRPRA
+413 RRPA
-418 TPPSLPPPPIPPQ
+418 PTPPSLPPPPIPQ
-431 VLALPPPETMTVA
+431 MLALPPPEVMTAA
-444 PDGTVTSGGLRP
+444 PDGTITRGGVRP
-456 EVLAEPE
+456 EVIAEPE

-475 FDAGRIAARPRPVVP
+475 FDGRRVAARPQPTVP

-495 PDSMAGIANLVSQA
+495 PDSIAGIANLVSQA
-509 RQSAEPVQVSAPVL
+509 RRPNEPTAIAPAAAAIAEPVPPQVRGDQA
-523 TQSSPGVSAVA
+523 
-534 VQDAQQ
+534 
-540 GLQTPEVPAAAA
+540 GLATPEVPAAAA
-552 PASMPDVAPPWVD
+552 SPLPPPVAPPWVD
-565 QETGEALREPSK
+565 AQTGEALREPTST
-577 VDIKQLL
+577 DIKQLL
-584 HNGLQYQVET
+584 HNGLQYQVEA

-601 TLLRSMRDQ
+601 TLLRTMRDQ
-610 YGLASSRVRPLLEEV
+610 YGLPSARVRPLLDEV
-625 KAERR
+625 KGERR
-630 RGFTE
+630 RGLTE
-635 PPAETGITPAIDGAD
+635 PPTDSDGSVGSEAAAPTSPAQQPLREAAPVADLQLDDAAPADRSASAPLATDLQLAPNDAPVQSGTGVSGEPVSEPGAVGTTEAPSLAETAPVQPLAEATPAQDSAA
-650 VPARGLAIEPAALPA
+650 VPA
-665 NVQQPAAAT
+665 
-674 GNRAAPQTVLDDGRA
+674 D
-689 LQASTGDAV
+689 
-698 AQAETGSSG
+698 
-707 TPVVEPRADSA
+707 
-718 RLTTSTV
+718 
-725 EPTAVSAAAE
+725 
-735 QTVAVPEPVQV
+735 
-746 NTPATAEAPK
+746 APK
-756 VAAAAA
+756 VATAAA
-762 EAATNPQN
+762 EAATNPAN
-770 DLPTPTDAQKE
+770 DLPLPSDAQKE

-839 SEDPALPV
+839 AEDPSLPV
-847 FVVDQVNKDGSF
+847 YVVDQVNKDGSF

-864 IMGTANEQEAR
+864 IMGTASEQEAR

-892 KEMSQEQFKTWVRDP
+892 KEMSQEQFKAWVRDP
-907 KKTTRRVTRAQ
+907 KKTTRRVTKAVPAAPAPATNVSEPGQGVSTSAETVGAAAETGSALARTGMEPAAAAV
-918 SAPAANTAG
+918 APAAG
-927 SSEVAQPV
+927 EPGPV
-935 AQAAQGVV
+935 
-943 ENDQTVSKTAQS
+943 
-955 VSKKS
+955 
-960 QSLGSEGEA
+960 
-969 EGATPQPIYTPKVRR
+969 YTPKVRR
-984 IAGSPHYDRGDA
+984 IGGSPQYDRGDI
-996 GTLGAYFTPGRI
+996 GTLGSYFTPGRI
-1008 VNGYANTRD
+1008 VNAYGNTRD
-1017 RVLAFNPSREGG
+1017 RVIEFRPPGKDPR
-1029 TWSVQVQGV
+1029 WQVKVQQV
-1038 DAAGNPLPGEGPR
+1038 DTAGNPLPDEEPR
-1051 WHNTLPSPRDLERVL
+1051 WHSTIPSPNDLEKVL
-1066 GKPVPK
+1066 GKPVSK
-1072 PRKAAASDATAAAPA
+1072 ARKAAAPAQNSAAAADGAPA
-1087 NKGAAKADTG
+1087 LPRQQATSPA
-1097 PVKQPSQETVS
+1097 V
-1108 GPIEDLGEKLGGAR
+1108 IEDLGEKLGGAR
-1122 KDLAKPTGARPQRQA
+1122 KDLAKPTGARPQRRA
-1137 DPDASPAWSK
+1137 DPDGDQNTGAAWSK
-1147 KYLAMEDARNPGT
+1147 KYVAMEDTRNPGT
-1160 WRLFKSKKGTFGN
+1160 WRLFKAKKGRLGN

-1179 TYASQTEAEAAIPMV
+1179 TFASQAEADAAIPMV

-1201 AVERT
+1201 AVERE
-1206 PGNWAIARDVTD
+1206 PDNWAIARDVTD

-1224 KDGFESRAAALEYM
+1224 KDGFDTRAAALQYM
-1238 ASNAPALIDTKTT
+1238 AEHAPALIDTRTT
-1251 VGEDALPRPDKVMRV
+1251 VGEDALPRPDKVMRI
-1266 GEARREGNV
+1266 GEARREGDV

-1309 ALVDLSELLNLPPK
+1309 ALVDLSELLNLPPR

-1379 GRQDGKGAEQITN
+1379 GRQDGRGSEQVTN
-1392 SRGDKVMKASG
+1392 GRGDKVMKASG
-1403 IDDYLS
+1403 VDDYLS
-1409 NASRLRGN
+1409 NASGLRGN

-1422 REAFQELMDTMRTR
+1422 RAAFQELMDTMRTR

-1466 SHIEKERAWGS
+1466 AHIEKERAWGS
-1477 RKRAA
+1477 RKRPA

-1513 GVRFTN
+1513 GIRFTN
-1519 DELDAL
+1519 EELDTL
-1525 DGVLK
+1525 DAVLK
-1530 SVTNRTGFNSERTGS
+1530 AVTNRTGFNSERTGS

-1555 YQRRVELWQSADA
+1555 YQRRVELWRSADA
-1568 GEAKTKNVPTSFLTE
+1568 GEAKTKSVPTSFMTE

-1607 SSYVEDRLQDVG
+1607 SSYVEDRLQDAG

-1641 ARPFPGGAERQ
+1641 ARPFPGGVERQ
-1652 AMNAAFDRFFAEV
+1652 AMNAAFDRFFTEV

-1687 PDVVTAHRPGRLSS
+1687 PNVVTAHRPGRLSA
-1701 HTDYTAGKAGD
+1701 HADYDAAKAGD
-1712 DAAALRVARDVITPE
+1712 DAAALRVARDVVTPE
-1727 FVDNVRSALPGG
+1727 FVEDVRAVLPEG

-1783 VDRSGGDAL
+1783 VNRSAGDAL
-1792 HRLANQPPFTGKVEA
+1792 HRLANQPPFTGKVEK

-1839 LATALTGKDYSRR
+1839 LATALTGKDYSRK
-1852 IALNTRSL
+1852 IALNSQSL

-1915 PGLRAVGEGTAGEG
+1915 SGLRAVGEGAAGEG
-1929 SGVEAPGTGGRV
+1929 SGAEAPGPAGRV

-1949 SGGLDFDRALQLKTD
+1949 RGGLDFDRALQLKTD

-1974 SVVVVRSAEDFP
+1974 NVVVVRSAEGFP
-1986 ASAKVDPDYR
+1986 ASAKVDPGYR
-1996 RAEGVYDGR
+1996 RAEGMYDGR

-2049 AIDQLA
+2049 AIDKLA
-2055 ANGSGTAAM
+2055 ADGTGTAAL

-2118 LKWSEGEVRDL
+2118 LKWSETEVRDL

-2193 FLTLSAARAEAART
+2193 FLTLGAARAEAERT

-2213 DPAESGPR
+2213 DPVERGPR

-2245 PADVLEDIDSIQKG
+2245 PADALADIDAIQKG
-2259 VQAEGVLARA
+2259 VEGEEVLARA
-2269 RQKLADLN
+2269 RQILEGLSPSK
-2277 PGRVKDAL
+2277 VKDTL
-2285 RSTWL
+2285 RPSWL

-2301 GRDYFPGIDRY
+2301 GRDYFPTIDRY

-2322 RNKLQSEADTI
+2322 RNKLQAEADTI
-2333 AEAARHWA
+2333 AEAARQWA
-2341 GRNKAESR
+2341 SKNKAESR
-2349 RLFDLMHLATMDGVD
+2349 RLFDLMHQATMDGVD
-2364 PSREYQPLQFRM
+2364 PSREYQALQFRM

-2398 QQMRERSGDS
+2398 QQMRERSGDT
-2408 KTNIMNEITALKA
+2408 KTNIMNEVKALKA

-2445 EAQGFYTQFR
+2445 EAKSFYLQFR
-2455 DAYRSRSEAVE
+2455 DAYRARSEAVE

-2478 NDLVGGK
+2478 SDLVGGK
-2485 ILSDSSR
+2485 VLSDSSR
-2492 RMMVHKVREQFESA
+2492 GMLVYKIREQFESA

-2538 QNELDRAV
+2538 LNELDRAV
-2546 KDLQRREWAITA
+2546 KDLERREWAITA
-2558 RGMKMEGK
+2558 RGQKMEGK

-2587 VSDAVQDQVYHLYL
+2587 VSDAVQDQVYQLYL
-2601 QSMPELSMRKHQI
+2601 QTMPELSMRKHQI

-2649 LQGVLTDLQ
+2649 LQGVLTDLKE
-2658 DAQKKTQASP
+2658 AQKEIQASP

-2674 IVAGDAILEELGKRH
+2674 IVAGDALLEELGKRH

-2794 IAEGGMA
+2794 IAEGGMT

-2826 EATGLAAYRL
+2826 EATGMAAYRL
-2836 ARAEG
+2836 ARADG
-2841 KSFDDAVKFAR
+2841 KSFDEAVKFAR

-2898 QATKGQDLEV
+2898 QATKGQDPQV
-2908 RQVARRNLTGLLG
+2908 RQIARRNLTGLLG

-2961 LRAFLTGM
+2961 LRAFLTGV

-3031 NVLIGKQQV
+3031 NVLVGKQQV

-3072 TLRGDPVVEDLSP
+3072 TLRGDPVVADLSP

-3185 PKLAARLNKAV
+3185 PKLEARLKGSV
-3196 TE
+3196 TPEGD

>member
-7 FESTFKPAK
+7 VNDPFKPAK
-16 RPQPTGPTA
+16 RPQPA
-25 GAPAPS
+25 GAMQDGSASGAKPLA
-31 LDFQS
+31 LDVADP
-36 SFAPRQPVQKIAK
+36 FAPRQPVQKVAK

-67 AGAANIIGGAV
+67 SGAANILGGAV
-78 EQRNAMEPTNIVRQ
+78 EQRNSMEPTNIVRQ
-92 GLRVLDRLGVKG
+92 GLRALDRLGVAG

-117 EIVGGRRAGSD
+117 EIFGGRRAGSD
-128 SAGLSKATQMAT
+128 SAGLSKATQLAT
-140 EYLGESQSDALKQ
+140 DYLGESQSDALKQ
-153 EKQELQD
+153 EKQDLQD

-187 NVAAMGAGTRAA
+187 NVAAMGAGTRLAA
-199 AAQAGE
+199 ARAGE

-224 ATAAGRRAATTAATG
+224 ATAAGHRAATAAATG

-246 GSAGLQTYQQA
+246 GSAGQQTYQQA

-388 AGGAVAS
+388 AGGAIAS

-407 ERERLA
+407 ERQRLA
-413 RRPRA
+413 RRPTP
-418 TPPSLPPPPIPPQ
+418 TPPPLPPPPIPQ
-431 VLALPPPETMTVA
+431 MLALPPPEVMTAA
-444 PDGTVTSGGLRP
+444 PDGTITPGRVRP
-456 EVLAEPE
+456 EVIAEPE

-475 FDAGRIAARPRPVVP
+475 FDGTRVAARPQPTVP
-490 FPDAA
+490 FPDAS
-495 PDSMAGIANLVSQA
+495 PDSIAGIANLVSQA
-509 RQSAEPVQVSAPVL
+509 RRPTEPADTATAAAAQAEPVAP
-523 TQSSPGVSAVA
+523 Q
-534 VQDAQQ
+534 AQEGQ
-540 GLQTPEVPAAAA
+540 AALATPEVPAAAA
-552 PASMPDVAPPWVD
+552 PPAPAVAPPWVD
-565 QETGEALREPSK
+565 AQTGEALREPTAT
-577 VDIKQLL
+577 DIKQLL
-584 HNGLQYQVET
+584 HSGLQYQVET

-610 YGLASSRVRPLLEEV
+610 YGLPSARVRPLLDEV
-625 KAERR
+625 KGERR
-630 RGFTE
+630 RGLTE
-635 PPAETGITPAIDGAD
+635 PPADAGNLAASEAAGAASPAQQSLRETAPSADLQLDGAAPTD
-650 VPARGLAIEPAALPA
+650 RSAPEPLASELKRAPGD
-665 NVQQPAAAT
+665 AAAQLDT
-674 GNRAAPQTVLDDGRA
+674 GSSRAPVAEPRAAGATETTGVAGTAQEQSVAETSAGQTNVP
-689 LQASTGDAV
+689 
-698 AQAETGSSG
+698 AQAE
-707 TPVVEPRADSA
+707 V
-718 RLTTSTV
+718 
-725 EPTAVSAAAE
+725 
-735 QTVAVPEPVQV
+735 
-746 NTPATAEAPK
+746 PK
-756 VAAAAA
+756 VATAAA

-770 DLPTPTDAQKE
+770 DLPAPTDAQKE

-839 SEDPALPV
+839 AEDPALPV
-847 FVVDQVNKDGSF
+847 YVVDQVNKDGSF

-864 IMGTANEQEAR
+864 IMGTASEQEAR
-875 DTYLANY
+875 ETYLANY
-882 SKGWTGLGGI
+882 SKGWRGLGGI
-892 KEMSQEQFKTWVRDP
+892 KEMSQEQFKAWVRDP
-907 KKTTRRVTRAQ
+907 KKTTRRVTRTKPAEAAPAQ
-918 SAPAANTAG
+918 QPATSVGETGQIVSTAAETVGATAESGSALAKNGTEPAAAAAPAA
-927 SSEVAQPV
+927 
-935 AQAAQGVV
+935 
-943 ENDQTVSKTAQS
+943 
-955 VSKKS
+955 
-960 QSLGSEGEA
+960 GEPGPA
-969 EGATPQPIYTPKVRR
+969 YTPKVRR
-984 IAGSPHYDRGDA
+984 IGGSPQYDRGDI

-1008 VNGYANTRD
+1008 VNAYGNTRD
-1017 RVLAFNPSREGG
+1017 RVIEFRPPGKDPR
-1029 TWSVQVQGV
+1029 WQVKVQQV
-1038 DAAGNPLPGEGPR
+1038 DSAGNPLPDEDPR
-1051 WHNTLPSPRDLERVL
+1051 WHSTIPSPNDLEQVL
-1066 GKPVPK
+1066 GKPVAK
-1072 PRKAAASDATAAAPA
+1072 ARKAAAPAQNSTAATDAAPA
-1087 NKGAAKADTG
+1087 LPQKQAAG
-1097 PVKQPSQETVS
+1097 PAV
-1108 GPIEDLGEKLGGAR
+1108 IEDLGEKLGGAR
-1122 KDLAKPTGARPQRQA
+1122 KDLAKPTGTRPQRRTDA
-1137 DPDASPAWSK
+1137 DTGAEAGPAWSK
-1147 KYLAMEDARNPGT
+1147 KYVAMEDARSPGS
-1160 WRLFKSKKGTFGN
+1160 WRLFKAKKGSLGN

-1179 TYASQTEAEAAIPMV
+1179 TFASQAEAEAAIPMV

-1201 AVERT
+1201 AVERE

-1224 KDGFESRAAALEYM
+1224 KDGFDSRAAALQYM
-1238 ASNAPALIDTKTT
+1238 AENAPALIDTKTT
-1251 VGEDALPRPDKVMRV
+1251 VGEDALPRPDKVMRI
-1266 GEARREGNV
+1266 GEARREGDV

-1309 ALVDLSELLNLPPK
+1309 ALVDLSELLNLPPR

-1379 GRQDGKGAEQITN
+1379 GRQDGRGSEQITN

-1403 IDDYLS
+1403 VDDYLS
-1409 NASRLRGN
+1409 NASRFRGN

-1422 REAFQELMDTMRTR
+1422 RAAFQELMDTMRTR

-1466 SHIEKERAWGS
+1466 AHIEKERAWGS
-1477 RKRAA
+1477 RKRPA

-1519 DELDAL
+1519 EELDAL

-1530 SVTNRTGFNSERTGS
+1530 AVTNRTGFNAERTGS
-1545 LDRLRDAMGT
+1545 LDRLRDAMSM

-1568 GEAKTKNVPTSFLTE
+1568 GEAKTKNVPTSFMTE

-1597 TPHELLARAF
+1597 APHELLARAF
-1607 SSYVEDRLQDVG
+1607 SSYVEDRLQDAG

-1627 GSDPRFAVPVGTEF
+1627 GSDPRFAVPVGTEL

-1665 KHEETPAGGVRLFSR
+1665 KHEESPTGGVRLFSR

-1687 PDVVTAHRPGRLSS
+1687 PDVVTAHRPGRLSA
-1701 HTDYTAGKAGD
+1701 HADYAAAKAGD
-1712 DAAALRVARDVITPE
+1712 DTAALRVARDVITPA
-1727 FVDNVRSALPGG
+1727 FVEDVRAALPEG

-1783 VDRSGGDAL
+1783 VNRSAGDAL
-1792 HRLANQPPFTGKVEA
+1792 HRLANQPPFAGKVEK

-1839 LATALTGKDYSRR
+1839 LATALTGKDYSRK
-1852 IALNTRSL
+1852 IALNSQSL

-1896 DKGRLDADALRDRV
+1896 DKGHLDADALRDRV
-1910 AAGRV
+1910 AEGRV
-1915 PGLRAVGEGTAGEG
+1915 PGLRPVGEGAAGQG
-1929 SGVEAPGTGGRV
+1929 SGAEAPGPSGRV

-1986 ASAKVDPDYR
+1986 ASAKVDPGYR

-2049 AIDQLA
+2049 AIDKLA
-2055 ANGSGTAAM
+2055 ADGSGTAAL

-2096 RNSFTSRVAAAVR
+2096 RNSFTKRVAAAVR

-2118 LKWSEGEVRDL
+2118 LKWSEAEVRDL

-2193 FLTLSAARAEAART
+2193 FLTLAAARAEAERT

-2213 DPAESGPR
+2213 DPVESGPR

-2245 PADVLEDIDSIQKG
+2245 PADALEDIDAIQRG
-2259 VQAEGVLARA
+2259 IQGEGVLERA
-2269 RQKLADLN
+2269 RQKLEDLSLSK
-2277 PGRVKDAL
+2277 VKDSL

-2301 GRDYFPGIDRY
+2301 GRDYFPTIDRY

-2322 RNKLQSEADTI
+2322 RNKLQAEADTI
-2333 AEAARHWA
+2333 AEAARQWA
-2341 GRNKAESR
+2341 SKNKAESR
-2349 RLFDLMHLATMDGVD
+2349 RLFDLMHQATMDGVD

-2376 PGEKGLQEVNRK
+2376 PGEKGLQVVNRK

-2398 QQMRERSGDS
+2398 QQMRERSGDT
-2408 KTNIMNEITALKA
+2408 KANIMNEVKALKA

-2445 EAQGFYTQFR
+2445 EARRFYSEFR
-2455 DAYRSRSEAVE
+2455 DAYRARSDAVE

-2478 NDLVGGK
+2478 GDMVGGTP
-2485 ILSDSSR
+2485 LSDSSR
-2492 RMMVHKVREQFESA
+2492 RMLVHKVREQFESA

-2546 KDLQRREWAITA
+2546 KDLERREWAITA

-2566 ATDAPSGTF
+2566 ATDAPSGSF

-2587 VSDAVQDQVYHLYL
+2587 VSDAVQDQVYQLYL
-2601 QSMPELSMRKHQI
+2601 QTMPELSMRKHQI

-2649 LQGVLTDLQ
+2649 LQGVLTDLK
-2658 DAQKKTQASP
+2658 DAQKKIQATP

-2674 IVAGDAILEELGKRH
+2674 IVAGDALLEELGKRH
-2689 DWIMNP
+2689 EWIMNP

-2750 ASRDAVRTVGNIQKT
+2750 ASRDAVRTVGNIQRT

-2774 YQALEV
+2774 YQALE
-2780 AGAIEK
+2780 ASGAIEK

-2794 IAEGGMA
+2794 IAEGGMT

-2819 KTEVINR
+2819 KTEVVNR
-2826 EATGLAAYRL
+2826 EATGMAAYRL
-2836 ARAEG
+2836 ARADG
-2841 KSFDDAVKFAR
+2841 KSFDEAVKFAR

-2898 QATKGQDLEV
+2898 QATKGQDPEV
-2908 RQVARRNLTGLLG
+2908 RRVARRNLTGLLG

-3031 NVLIGKQQV
+3031 NVLVGKQQV

-3174 SARAEAGIILN
+3174 SARAEAGIVLN

>member
-1 MANPLD
+1 MAT
-7 FESTFKPAK
+7 FEKVDGNRFGA
-16 RPQPTGPTA
+16 
-25 GAPAPS
+25 APAASQAPS
-31 LDFQS
+31 AGDKVARRPTLS
-36 SFAPRQPVQKIAK
+36 PVQGDPFQKVAK
-49 RPERSWGE
+49 RPERTWGE

-67 AGAANIIGGAV
+67 TGAANIVGGAI
-78 EQRNAMEPTNIVRQ
+78 EQRNSLEPTNLVRQ
-92 GLRVLDRLGVKG
+92 GLRGLDRLGVKG

-117 EIVGGRRAGSD
+117 EILGGRRAGSD

-140 EYLGESQSDALKQ
+140 DYLGESQSEALKQ

-187 NVAAMGAGTRAA
+187 NIATMGAGTRAA

-205 RALAGAL
+205 RAMAGAL

-224 ATAAGRRAATTAATG
+224 ATAAGHRAATAAATG
-239 MTTIMET
+239 MTTVMET
-246 GSAGLQTYQQA
+246 GSAGQQTYQQA

-342 IQEGGSQLA
+342 LQEGGSQLA

-356 RQVDPTQAAWEGV
+356 RQVDPAQAAWEGV

-388 AGGAVAS
+388 AGGAIAS

-413 RRPRA
+413 RRPVP
-418 TPPSLPPPPIPPQ
+418 TPPSLPPPPIPQ
-431 VLALPPPETMTVA
+431 MLALPPPEVMTAA
-444 PDGTVTSGGLRP
+444 PDGTITPGGVRP
-456 EVLAEPE
+456 EVMAEPE

-475 FDAGRIAARPRPVVP
+475 FDGRRVAARPQPSVP

-495 PDSMAGIANLVSQA
+495 PDSIADIANLVSQA
-509 RQSAEPVQVSAPVL
+509 RRPNEPTTIASAAAAIAEPEPAQVQVGQA
-523 TQSSPGVSAVA
+523 
-534 VQDAQQ
+534 
-540 GLQTPEVPAAAA
+540 GLATPEVPAAAA
-552 PASMPDVAPPWVD
+552 PPLAPAVAPPWVD
-565 QETGEALREPSK
+565 AQTGEALREPTPT
-577 VDIKQLL
+577 DIKQLL

-610 YGLASSRVRPLLEEV
+610 YGLPSARVRPLLEEV
-625 KAERR
+625 KGERR
-630 RGFTE
+630 RGLTQ
-635 PPAETGITPAIDGAD
+635 PPADAGTPAGAEAASTAPLPQRNAAPQADLQLDG
-650 VPARGLAIEPAALPA
+650 PATTDRSAPAALA
-665 NVQQPAAAT
+665 SELQLASGQMAA
-674 GNRAAPQTVLDDGRA
+674 QSD
-689 LQASTGDAV
+689 
-698 AQAETGSSG
+698 TGSSRE
-707 TPVVEPRADSA
+707 PVAEPRAVGATDATTLAETAPERPIAEPAPGQDTASA
-718 RLTTSTV
+718 PS
-725 EPTAVSAAAE
+725 
-735 QTVAVPEPVQV
+735 
-746 NTPATAEAPK
+746 EAPK
-756 VAAAAA
+756 VATAAA

-770 DLPTPTDAQKE
+770 DLPAPTDAQKE

-839 SEDPALPV
+839 AEDAALPV
-847 FVVDQVNKDGSF
+847 YVVDQVNKDGSF

-864 IMGTANEQEAR
+864 IMGTASEQEAR

-892 KEMSQEQFKTWVRDP
+892 KEMSQEQFKAWVRDP
-907 KKTTRRVTRAQ
+907 KKTTRRVSRAKPAEA
-918 SAPAANTAG
+918 APAL
-927 SSEVAQPV
+927 QPATNV
-935 AQAAQGVV
+935 GDSGQGVSATA
-943 ENDQTVSKTAQS
+943 ETVGALAET
-955 VSKKS
+955 
-960 QSLGSEGEA
+960 GSASAKDGGE
-969 EGATPQPIYTPKVRR
+969 P
-984 IAGSPHYDRGDA
+984 
-996 GTLGAYFTPGRI
+996 
-1008 VNGYANTRD
+1008 
-1017 RVLAFNPSREGG
+1017 
-1029 TWSVQVQGV
+1029 
-1038 DAAGNPLPGEGPR
+1038 
-1051 WHNTLPSPRDLERVL
+1051 
-1066 GKPVPK
+1066 
-1072 PRKAAASDATAAAPA
+1072 ATAAAPA
-1087 NKGAAKADTG
+1087 NPSGPVEAGPVYTPKVRIKAGSPEYDRGDIGTLGAYFKPGRIVNAYGNTRDRVIEFRPPGKDPRWQVKVQMVDKEGNALPGEAPRWHSTVPSPRDLDSVLGRPERKSRRDAKAAKVA
-1097 PVKQPSQETVS
+1097 KAAEA
-1108 GPIEDLGEKLGGAR
+1108 K
-1122 KDLAKPTGARPQRQA
+1122 KDDKAKP
-1137 DPDASPAWSK
+1137 ASNPETSKPAPS
-1147 KYLAMEDARNPGT
+1147 D
-1160 WRLFKSKKGTFGN
+1160 
-1173 PLASRQ
+1173 
-1179 TYASQTEAEAAIPMV
+1179 
-1194 ELARNHR
+1194 
-1201 AVERT
+1201 
-1206 PGNWAIARDVTD
+1206 TD
-1218 RKRVYL
+1218 R
-1224 KDGFESRAAALEYM
+1224 ES
-1238 ASNAPALIDTKTT
+1238 
-1251 VGEDALPRPDKVMRV
+1251 
-1266 GEARREGNV
+1266 
-1275 QGQQFMDT
+1275 
-1283 FGFRGVE
+1283 
-1290 FGKWNNQDER
+1290 
-1300 QEVMNHAFD
+1300 
-1309 ALVDLSELLNLPPK
+1309 
-1323 AMSLDGQI
+1323 
-1331 GLAFGARGHGLSGA
+1331 
-1345 RAHYER
+1345 
-1351 DYAVINLTKLK
+1351 
-1362 GAGSLAHEWM
+1362 GS
-1372 HALDHYL
+1372 
-1379 GRQDGKGAEQITN
+1379 
-1392 SRGDKVMKASG
+1392 SPV
-1403 IDDYLS
+1403 
-1409 NASRLRGN
+1409 
-1417 VRPEL
+1417 
-1422 REAFQELMDTMRTR
+1422 
-1436 AEQYVED
+1436 
-1443 TARAESFLGK
+1443 AESSAGK
-1453 ARDQVQKQLGDLR
+1453 
-1466 SHIEKERAWGS
+1466 SH
-1477 RKRAA
+1477 
-1482 TQQELATFDAAAD
+1482 
-1495 RLLNGETF
+1495 
-1503 STDAKPTKGG
+1503 P
-1513 GVRFTN
+1513 
-1519 DELDAL
+1519 
-1525 DGVLK
+1525 
-1530 SVTNRTGFNSERTGS
+1530 
-1545 LDRLRDAMGT
+1545 
-1555 YQRRVELWQSADA
+1555 
-1568 GEAKTKNVPTSFLTE
+1568 
-1583 ARKLDDGRVGNYWT
+1583 
-1597 TPHELLARAF
+1597 
-1607 SSYVEDRLQDVG
+1607 
-1619 RASAFMSF
+1619 
-1627 GSDPRFAVPVGTEF
+1627 
-1641 ARPFPGGAERQ
+1641 
-1652 AMNAAFDRFFAEV
+1652 
-1665 KHEETPAGGVRLFSR
+1665 LFSR

-1687 PDVVTAHRPGRLSS
+1687 PDVVTAHRLGQLSA
-1701 HTDYTAGKAGD
+1701 HADYAAAKAGD
-1712 DAAALRVARDVITPE
+1712 DTAALRVARDVITPE
-1727 FVDNVRSALPGG
+1727 FVQDVRAALPEG

-1747 QSQEATGNNRIPRM
+1747 QSQEAAGNNRIPRM

-1783 VDRSGGDAL
+1783 VNRSAGDAL
-1792 HRLANQPPFTGKVEA
+1792 HRLANQPPFTGKVEK

-1839 LATALTGKDYSRR
+1839 LATALTGKDYSRK
-1852 IALNTRSL
+1852 IALNSQSL

-1910 AAGRV
+1910 AEGRV
-1915 PGLRAVGEGTAGEG
+1915 SGLRPVGEGAAGEG
-1929 SGVEAPGTGGRV
+1929 SRAEAPGPGGRV

-1986 ASAKVDPDYR
+1986 ASAKVDPGYR

-2040 AKDWTQIVD
+2040 AKDWAQIVD

-2055 ANGSGTAAM
+2055 ANGSGSAAL

-2096 RNSFTSRVAAAVR
+2096 RNSFTSRVAAAVH

-2118 LKWSEGEVRDL
+2118 LKWSETEVRDL

-2193 FLTLSAARAEAART
+2193 FLTLGTARAEAERT

-2213 DPAESGPR
+2213 DPVESGAR

-2245 PADVLEDIDSIQKG
+2245 PADALADIDAIQQG
-2259 VQAEGVLARA
+2259 IQGEGVLGRA
-2269 RQKLADLN
+2269 RQMLEDLT
-2277 PGRVKDAL
+2277 PSKVKDAL
-2285 RSTWL
+2285 RSAWL

-2301 GRDYFPGIDRY
+2301 GRDYFPTIDRY

-2322 RNKLQSEADTI
+2322 RNKLQAEADKI
-2333 AEAARHWA
+2333 AEAARQWA
-2341 GRNKAESR
+2341 SKNKAESR
-2349 RLFDLMHLATMDGVD
+2349 RLFDLMHQATMDGVD
-2364 PSREYQPLQFRM
+2364 PSREYQPLQFKA
-2376 PGEKGLQEVNRK
+2376 PGGQGLQEVNRK
-2388 NVLHA
+2388 NVQHA
-2393 IKVKQ
+2393 INVIQ
-2398 QQMRERSGDS
+2398 QQMRERSGDT
-2408 KTNIMNEITALKA
+2408 KTNMMNEVKTLKA
-2421 MLKAEPRRRRQY
+2421 MLKVEPRRRRQY
-2433 APLVEQWSQLSP
+2433 VPLVEQWSKLSP
-2445 EAQGFYTQFR
+2445 EAKSFYLQFR
-2455 DAYRSRSEAVE
+2455 DAYRSRSDAVE
-2466 EALVQRIEDLKG
+2466 EALIQRIEDLKG
-2478 NDLVGGK
+2478 GDLVGGQV
-2485 ILSDSSR
+2485 ISDSSR
-2492 RMMVHKVREQFESA
+2492 RMLVNKIREQFESA

-2546 KDLQRREWAITA
+2546 KDLQAREWAITA

-2566 ATDAPSGTF
+2566 AADAPSGTF
-2575 VADVIDQLRTSH
+2575 VADVIDQLRTAH
-2587 VSDAVQDQVYHLYL
+2587 VSDAVQDQVYQLYL
-2601 QSMPELSMRKHQI
+2601 QTMPELSMRKHQI

-2649 LQGVLTDLQ
+2649 LQGVLTDLK
-2658 DAQKKTQASP
+2658 DAQKKIQASP

-2674 IVAGDAILEELGKRH
+2674 IVAGDALLEELGKRH

-2794 IAEGGMA
+2794 IAEGGMT

-2826 EATGLAAYRL
+2826 EATGMAAYRL
-2836 ARAEG
+2836 ARADG
-2841 KSFDDAVKFAR
+2841 KSFDEAVKFAR

-2898 QATKGQDLEV
+2898 QATKGQDPQV
-2908 RQVARRNLTGLLG
+2908 RQIARRNLTGLLG

-2933 MMGMIMGALNG
+2933 IMGMIMGALNG

-3031 NVLIGKQQV
+3031 NVLVGKQQV
-3040 DEGHIMRGV
+3040 DEGHIMRGI

-3057 KDMIKA
+3057 KDVIKA

-3072 TLRGDPVVEDLSP
+3072 TLRGDPVVADLSP

-3133 NGDASDRASVL
+3133 NGDAGDRASVL
-3144 SKIGAFNK
+3144 AKIRDFNRV
-3152 ANPELAITS
+3152 NPELAITS

-3174 SARAEAGIILN
+3174 SARAEAGIVLN

>member
-1 MANPLD
+1 MAT
-7 FESTFKPAK
+7 FEKVDGNRFGA
-16 RPQPTGPTA
+16 
-25 GAPAPS
+25 APAASQAPS
-31 LDFQS
+31 AGDKVARRPTLS
-36 SFAPRQPVQKIAK
+36 PVQGDPFQKVAK
-49 RPERSWGE
+49 RPERTWGE

-67 AGAANIIGGAV
+67 TGAANIVGGAI
-78 EQRNAMEPTNIVRQ
+78 EQRNSLEPTNLVRQ
-92 GLRVLDRLGVKG
+92 GLRGLDRLGVKG

-117 EIVGGRRAGSD
+117 EILGGRRAGSD

-140 EYLGESQSDALKQ
+140 DYLGESQSEALKQ

-187 NVAAMGAGTRAA
+187 NIATMGAGTRAA

-205 RALAGAL
+205 RAMAGAL

-224 ATAAGRRAATTAATG
+224 ATAAGHRAATAAATG
-239 MTTIMET
+239 MTTVMET
-246 GSAGLQTYQQA
+246 GSAGQQTYQQA

-342 IQEGGSQLA
+342 LQEGGSQLA

-356 RQVDPTQAAWEGV
+356 RQVDPAQAAWEGV

-388 AGGAVAS
+388 AGGAIAS

-413 RRPRA
+413 RRPVP
-418 TPPSLPPPPIPPQ
+418 TPPSLPPPPIPQ
-431 VLALPPPETMTVA
+431 MLALPPPEVMTAA
-444 PDGTVTSGGLRP
+444 PDGTITPGGVRP
-456 EVLAEPE
+456 EVMAEPE

-475 FDAGRIAARPRPVVP
+475 FDGRRVAARPQPSVP

-495 PDSMAGIANLVSQA
+495 PDSIADIANLVSQA
-509 RQSAEPVQVSAPVL
+509 RRPNEPTTIASAAAAIAEPEPAQVQVGQA
-523 TQSSPGVSAVA
+523 
-534 VQDAQQ
+534 
-540 GLQTPEVPAAAA
+540 GLATPEVPAAAA
-552 PASMPDVAPPWVD
+552 PPLAPAVAPPWVD
-565 QETGEALREPSK
+565 AQTGEALREPTPT
-577 VDIKQLL
+577 DIKQLL

-610 YGLASSRVRPLLEEV
+610 YGLPSARVRPLLEEV
-625 KAERR
+625 KGERR
-630 RGFTE
+630 RGLTQ
-635 PPAETGITPAIDGAD
+635 PPADAGTPAGAEAASTAPLPQRNAAPQADLQLDG
-650 VPARGLAIEPAALPA
+650 PATTDRSAPAALA
-665 NVQQPAAAT
+665 SELQLASGQMAA
-674 GNRAAPQTVLDDGRA
+674 QSD
-689 LQASTGDAV
+689 
-698 AQAETGSSG
+698 TGSSRE
-707 TPVVEPRADSA
+707 PVAEPRAVGATDATTLAETAPERPIAEPAPGQDTASA
-718 RLTTSTV
+718 PS
-725 EPTAVSAAAE
+725 
-735 QTVAVPEPVQV
+735 
-746 NTPATAEAPK
+746 EAPK
-756 VAAAAA
+756 VATAAA

-770 DLPTPTDAQKE
+770 DLPAPTDAQKE

-839 SEDPALPV
+839 AEDAALPV
-847 FVVDQVNKDGSF
+847 YVVDQVNKDGSF

-864 IMGTANEQEAR
+864 IMGTASEQEAR

-892 KEMSQEQFKTWVRDP
+892 KEMSQEQFKAWVRDP
-907 KKTTRRVTRAQ
+907 KKTTRRVSRAKPAEA
-918 SAPAANTAG
+918 APAL
-927 SSEVAQPV
+927 QPATNV
-935 AQAAQGVV
+935 GDSGQGVSATA
-943 ENDQTVSKTAQS
+943 ETVGALAET
-955 VSKKS
+955 
-960 QSLGSEGEA
+960 GSASAKDGGE
-969 EGATPQPIYTPKVRR
+969 P
-984 IAGSPHYDRGDA
+984 
-996 GTLGAYFTPGRI
+996 
-1008 VNGYANTRD
+1008 
-1017 RVLAFNPSREGG
+1017 
-1029 TWSVQVQGV
+1029 
-1038 DAAGNPLPGEGPR
+1038 
-1051 WHNTLPSPRDLERVL
+1051 
-1066 GKPVPK
+1066 
-1072 PRKAAASDATAAAPA
+1072 ATAAAPA
-1087 NKGAAKADTG
+1087 NPSGPVEAGPVYTPKVRIKAGSPEYDRGDIGTLGAYFKPGRIVNAYGNTRDRVIEFRPPGKDPRWQVKVQMVDKEGNALPGEAPRWHSTVPSPRDLDSVLGRPERKSRRDAKAAKVA
-1097 PVKQPSQETVS
+1097 KAAEA
-1108 GPIEDLGEKLGGAR
+1108 K
-1122 KDLAKPTGARPQRQA
+1122 KDDKAKP
-1137 DPDASPAWSK
+1137 ASNPETSKPAPS
-1147 KYLAMEDARNPGT
+1147 D
-1160 WRLFKSKKGTFGN
+1160 
-1173 PLASRQ
+1173 
-1179 TYASQTEAEAAIPMV
+1179 
-1194 ELARNHR
+1194 
-1201 AVERT
+1201 
-1206 PGNWAIARDVTD
+1206 TD
-1218 RKRVYL
+1218 R
-1224 KDGFESRAAALEYM
+1224 ES
-1238 ASNAPALIDTKTT
+1238 
-1251 VGEDALPRPDKVMRV
+1251 
-1266 GEARREGNV
+1266 
-1275 QGQQFMDT
+1275 
-1283 FGFRGVE
+1283 
-1290 FGKWNNQDER
+1290 
-1300 QEVMNHAFD
+1300 
-1309 ALVDLSELLNLPPK
+1309 
-1323 AMSLDGQI
+1323 
-1331 GLAFGARGHGLSGA
+1331 
-1345 RAHYER
+1345 
-1351 DYAVINLTKLK
+1351 
-1362 GAGSLAHEWM
+1362 GS
-1372 HALDHYL
+1372 
-1379 GRQDGKGAEQITN
+1379 
-1392 SRGDKVMKASG
+1392 SPV
-1403 IDDYLS
+1403 
-1409 NASRLRGN
+1409 
-1417 VRPEL
+1417 
-1422 REAFQELMDTMRTR
+1422 
-1436 AEQYVED
+1436 
-1443 TARAESFLGK
+1443 AESSAGK
-1453 ARDQVQKQLGDLR
+1453 
-1466 SHIEKERAWGS
+1466 
-1477 RKRAA
+1477 
-1482 TQQELATFDAAAD
+1482 
-1495 RLLNGETF
+1495 
-1503 STDAKPTKGG
+1503 
-1513 GVRFTN
+1513 
-1519 DELDAL
+1519 
-1525 DGVLK
+1525 
-1530 SVTNRTGFNSERTGS
+1530 
-1545 LDRLRDAMGT
+1545 
-1555 YQRRVELWQSADA
+1555 
-1568 GEAKTKNVPTSFLTE
+1568 
-1583 ARKLDDGRVGNYWT
+1583 
-1597 TPHELLARAF
+1597 
-1607 SSYVEDRLQDVG
+1607 
-1619 RASAFMSF
+1619 
-1627 GSDPRFAVPVGTEF
+1627 SDP
-1641 ARPFPGGAERQ
+1641 
-1652 AMNAAFDRFFAEV
+1652 
-1665 KHEETPAGGVRLFSR
+1665 LFSR

-1687 PDVVTAHRPGRLSS
+1687 PDVVTAHRLGQLSA
-1701 HTDYTAGKAGD
+1701 HADYAAAKAGD
-1712 DAAALRVARDVITPE
+1712 DTAALRVARDVITPE
-1727 FVDNVRSALPGG
+1727 FVQDVRAALPEG

-1747 QSQEATGNNRIPRM
+1747 QSQEAAGNNRIPRM

-1783 VDRSGGDAL
+1783 VNRSAGDAL
-1792 HRLANQPPFTGKVEA
+1792 HRLANQPPFTGKVEK

-1839 LATALTGKDYSRR
+1839 LATALTGKDYSRK
-1852 IALNTRSL
+1852 IALNSQSL

-1910 AAGRV
+1910 AEGRV
-1915 PGLRAVGEGTAGEG
+1915 SRLRPVGEGAAGEG
-1929 SGVEAPGTGGRV
+1929 SRAEAPGPGGRV

-1986 ASAKVDPDYR
+1986 ASAKVDPGYR

-2040 AKDWTQIVD
+2040 AKDWAQIVD

-2055 ANGSGTAAM
+2055 ANGSGSAAL

-2096 RNSFTSRVAAAVR
+2096 RNSFTSRVAAAVH

-2118 LKWSEGEVRDL
+2118 LKWSETEVRDL

-2193 FLTLSAARAEAART
+2193 FLTLGTARAEAERT

-2213 DPAESGPR
+2213 DPVESGAR

-2245 PADVLEDIDSIQKG
+2245 PADALADIDAIQQG
-2259 VQAEGVLARA
+2259 IQGEGVLGRA
-2269 RQKLADLN
+2269 RQMLEDLT
-2277 PGRVKDAL
+2277 PSKVKDAL
-2285 RSTWL
+2285 RSAWL

-2301 GRDYFPGIDRY
+2301 GRDYFPTIDRY

-2322 RNKLQSEADTI
+2322 RNKLQAEADKI
-2333 AEAARHWA
+2333 AEAARQWA
-2341 GRNKAESR
+2341 SKNKAESR
-2349 RLFDLMHLATMDGVD
+2349 RLFDLMHQATMDGVD
-2364 PSREYQPLQFRM
+2364 PSREYQPLQFKA
-2376 PGEKGLQEVNRK
+2376 PGGQGLQEVNRK
-2388 NVLHA
+2388 NVQHA
-2393 IKVKQ
+2393 INVIQ
-2398 QQMRERSGDS
+2398 QQMRERSGDT
-2408 KTNIMNEITALKA
+2408 KTNMMNEVKTLKA
-2421 MLKAEPRRRRQY
+2421 MLKVEPRRRRQY
-2433 APLVEQWSQLSP
+2433 VPLVEQWSKLSP
-2445 EAQGFYTQFR
+2445 EAKSFYLQFR
-2455 DAYRSRSEAVE
+2455 DAYRSRSDAVE
-2466 EALVQRIEDLKG
+2466 EALIQRIEDLKG
-2478 NDLVGGK
+2478 GDLVGGQV
-2485 ILSDSSR
+2485 ISDSSR
-2492 RMMVHKVREQFESA
+2492 RMLVNKIREQFESA

-2546 KDLQRREWAITA
+2546 KDLQAREWAITA

-2566 ATDAPSGTF
+2566 AADAPSGTF
-2575 VADVIDQLRTSH
+2575 VADVIDQLRTAH
-2587 VSDAVQDQVYHLYL
+2587 VSDAVQDQVYQLYL
-2601 QSMPELSMRKHQI
+2601 QTMPELSMRKHQI

-2649 LQGVLTDLQ
+2649 LQGVLTDLK
-2658 DAQKKTQASP
+2658 DAQKKIQASP

-2674 IVAGDAILEELGKRH
+2674 IVAGDALLEELGKRH

-2794 IAEGGMA
+2794 IAEGGMT

-2826 EATGLAAYRL
+2826 EATGMAAYRL
-2836 ARAEG
+2836 ARADG
-2841 KSFDDAVKFAR
+2841 KSFDEAVKFAR

-2898 QATKGQDLEV
+2898 QATKGQDPQV
-2908 RQVARRNLTGLLG
+2908 RQIARRNLTGLLG

-2933 MMGMIMGALNG
+2933 IMGMIMGALNG

-3031 NVLIGKQQV
+3031 NVLVGKQQV
-3040 DEGHIMRGV
+3040 DEGHIMRGI

-3057 KDMIKA
+3057 KDVIKA

-3072 TLRGDPVVEDLSP
+3072 TLRGDPVVADLSP

-3133 NGDASDRASVL
+3133 NGDAGDRASVL
-3144 SKIGAFNK
+3144 AKIRDFNRV
-3152 ANPELAITS
+3152 NPELAITS

-3174 SARAEAGIILN
+3174 SARAEAGIVLN

>member
-1 MANPLD
+1 MATFEKVDGNP
-7 FESTFKPAK
+7 FGAG
-16 RPQPTGPTA
+16 QAPTQ
-25 GAPAPS
+25 APAPAATNKIARRPTLS
-31 LDFQS
+31 
-36 SFAPRQPVQKIAK
+36 PVQGDPFQKVAK
-49 RPERSWGE
+49 RPERTWGE

-67 AGAANIIGGAV
+67 TGAANIIGGAI
-78 EQRNAMEPTNIVRQ
+78 EQRNSLEPTNLVRQ
-92 GLRVLDRLGVKG
+92 GLRGLDRLGVKG

-117 EIVGGRRAGSD
+117 EILGGRRAGSD

-140 EYLGESQSDALKQ
+140 DYLGESQSDALKQ

-187 NVAAMGAGTRAA
+187 NIATMGAGTRAA

-205 RALAGAL
+205 RAMAGAL

-224 ATAAGRRAATTAATG
+224 ATAAGHRAATAAATG
-239 MTTIMET
+239 MTTVMET
-246 GSAGLQTYQQA
+246 GSAGQQTYQQA

-342 IQEGGSQLA
+342 LQEGGSQLA

-388 AGGAVAS
+388 AGGAIAS
-395 RGDNQAAVAADA
+395 RGDNQAAVQADA

-413 RRPRA
+413 RRPA
-418 TPPSLPPPPIPPQ
+418 PTPPSLPPPPIPQ
-431 VLALPPPETMTVA
+431 MLALPPPEVMTAA
-444 PDGTVTSGGLRP
+444 PDGTITRGGVRP
-456 EVLAEPE
+456 ELMAEPE

-475 FDAGRIAARPRPVVP
+475 FEGRRVAARPQPTVP

-495 PDSMAGIANLVSQA
+495 PDSIADVANLVSQA
-509 RQSAEPVQVSAPVL
+509 RRPNEPIAI
-523 TQSSPGVSAVA
+523 A
-534 VQDAQQ
+534 
-540 GLQTPEVPAAAA
+540 PAAAA
-552 PASMPDVAPPWVD
+552 IAEPVPPQVQGDQAGLATPEVSAAAAPPLPPPVAPPWVD
-565 QETGEALREPSK
+565 AQTGEALREPTST
-577 VDIKQLL
+577 DIKQLL
-584 HNGLQYQVET
+584 HNGLQYQVEA

-601 TLLRSMRDQ
+601 TLLRTMRDQ
-610 YGLASSRVRPLLEEV
+610 YGLPSARVRPLLDEV
-625 KAERR
+625 KGERR
-630 RGFTE
+630 RGLTE
-635 PPAETGITPAIDGAD
+635 PPTDADGSVASEAEGPASPRQQALRESARVADLQLDDAAPADRSASAPLASDLQLAPNDAPLQSGTGLSGEPVSEPGAVGTTEAPSLAETAPMQPLAEATPAQDGA
-650 VPARGLAIEPAALPA
+650 AEPA
-665 NVQQPAAAT
+665 
-674 GNRAAPQTVLDDGRA
+674 D
-689 LQASTGDAV
+689 
-698 AQAETGSSG
+698 
-707 TPVVEPRADSA
+707 
-718 RLTTSTV
+718 
-725 EPTAVSAAAE
+725 
-735 QTVAVPEPVQV
+735 
-746 NTPATAEAPK
+746 APK
-756 VAAAAA
+756 VATAAA
-762 EAATNPQN
+762 EAATNPAN
-770 DLPTPTDAQKE
+770 DLPLPSDAQKE

-839 SEDPALPV
+839 AEDPSLPV
-847 FVVDQVNKDGSF
+847 YVVDQVNKDGSF

-864 IMGTANEQEAR
+864 IMGTASEQEAR

-892 KEMSQEQFKTWVRDP
+892 KEMSQEQFKAWVRDP
-907 KKTTRRVTRAQ
+907 KKTTRRVTKAKLAEAAPASQPAPSGGETGQ
-918 SAPAANTAG
+918 SVSAPVEGVGVPTETGSVPATGGSEPAAAAAPAADEPG
-927 SSEVAQPV
+927 PV
-935 AQAAQGVV
+935 
-943 ENDQTVSKTAQS
+943 
-955 VSKKS
+955 
-960 QSLGSEGEA
+960 
-969 EGATPQPIYTPKVRR
+969 YTPKVR
-984 IAGSPHYDRGDA
+984 IKAGSPEYVRDDI
-996 GTLGAYFTPGRI
+996 GTLGAYFQPGRI
-1008 VNGYANTRD
+1008 VNAYGNTLD
-1017 RVLAFNPSREGG
+1017 RVIEFRPPGKDPRWQVKVQMVDKEGN
-1029 TWSVQVQGV
+1029 
-1038 DAAGNPLPGEGPR
+1038 ALPDEAPR
-1051 WHNTLPSPRDLERVL
+1051 WHSTIPSPRDLDSVL
-1066 GKPVPK
+1066 GKPERKSRRDANAAKVA
-1072 PRKAAASDATAAAPA
+1072 KAAE
-1087 NKGAAKADTG
+1087 AKKHD
-1097 PVKQPSQETVS
+1097 K
-1108 GPIEDLGEKLGGAR
+1108 
-1122 KDLAKPTGARPQRQA
+1122 AKPGSNPET
-1137 DPDASPAWSK
+1137 SKPAPS
-1147 KYLAMEDARNPGT
+1147 D
-1160 WRLFKSKKGTFGN
+1160 
-1173 PLASRQ
+1173 
-1179 TYASQTEAEAAIPMV
+1179 
-1194 ELARNHR
+1194 
-1201 AVERT
+1201 
-1206 PGNWAIARDVTD
+1206 TD
-1218 RKRVYL
+1218 R
-1224 KDGFESRAAALEYM
+1224 ESGSSPVADSSA
-1238 ASNAPALIDTKTT
+1238 
-1251 VGEDALPRPDKVMRV
+1251 
-1266 GEARREGNV
+1266 
-1275 QGQQFMDT
+1275 GQ
-1283 FGFRGVE
+1283 
-1290 FGKWNNQDER
+1290 
-1300 QEVMNHAFD
+1300 
-1309 ALVDLSELLNLPPK
+1309 
-1323 AMSLDGQI
+1323 
-1331 GLAFGARGHGLSGA
+1331 
-1345 RAHYER
+1345 
-1351 DYAVINLTKLK
+1351 
-1362 GAGSLAHEWM
+1362 
-1372 HALDHYL
+1372 
-1379 GRQDGKGAEQITN
+1379 
-1392 SRGDKVMKASG
+1392 
-1403 IDDYLS
+1403 
-1409 NASRLRGN
+1409 
-1417 VRPEL
+1417 
-1422 REAFQELMDTMRTR
+1422 
-1436 AEQYVED
+1436 
-1443 TARAESFLGK
+1443 
-1453 ARDQVQKQLGDLR
+1453 
-1466 SHIEKERAWGS
+1466 
-1477 RKRAA
+1477 
-1482 TQQELATFDAAAD
+1482 
-1495 RLLNGETF
+1495 
-1503 STDAKPTKGG
+1503 
-1513 GVRFTN
+1513 
-1519 DELDAL
+1519 
-1525 DGVLK
+1525 
-1530 SVTNRTGFNSERTGS
+1530 
-1545 LDRLRDAMGT
+1545 
-1555 YQRRVELWQSADA
+1555 
-1568 GEAKTKNVPTSFLTE
+1568 
-1583 ARKLDDGRVGNYWT
+1583 
-1597 TPHELLARAF
+1597 
-1607 SSYVEDRLQDVG
+1607 
-1619 RASAFMSF
+1619 
-1627 GSDPRFAVPVGTEF
+1627 SDP
-1641 ARPFPGGAERQ
+1641 
-1652 AMNAAFDRFFAEV
+1652 
-1665 KHEETPAGGVRLFSR
+1665 LFSR

-1687 PDVVTAHRPGRLSS
+1687 PDVVTAHRPGRLSA
-1701 HTDYTAGKAGD
+1701 HADYDAAKAGD
-1712 DAAALRVARDVITPE
+1712 DAAALRVARDVVTPE
-1727 FVDNVRSALPGG
+1727 FVEDVRAVLPEG

-1783 VDRSGGDAL
+1783 VNRSAGDAL
-1792 HRLANQPPFTGKVEA
+1792 HRLANQPPFTGKVEK
-1807 GRDYVLIDDTL
+1807 GRDYVLLDDTL

-1839 LATALTGKDYSRR
+1839 LATALTGKDYSRK
-1852 IALNTRSL
+1852 IALNSQSL

-1915 PGLRAVGEGTAGEG
+1915 SGLRAVGEGAAGEG
-1929 SGVEAPGTGGRV
+1929 SGAEAPGPAGRV

-1949 SGGLDFDRALQLKTD
+1949 GGGLDFDRALQLKTD

-1974 SVVVVRSAEDFP
+1974 NVVVVRSAEGFP
-1986 ASAKVDPDYR
+1986 ASAKVDPGYR

-2049 AIDQLA
+2049 AIDKLA
-2055 ANGSGTAAM
+2055 ADGTGTTAL

-2118 LKWSEGEVRDL
+2118 LKWSETEVRDL

-2159 IDGRG
+2159 IDARG

-2193 FLTLSAARAEAART
+2193 FLTLGTARAEAERT

-2213 DPAESGPR
+2213 DPVERGPR

-2245 PADVLEDIDSIQKG
+2245 PADALEDIEAIQRG
-2259 VQAEGVLARA
+2259 IEGEGVLARA
-2269 RQKLADLN
+2269 RQKLEDLT
-2277 PGRVKDAL
+2277 PSKVKDTL

-2301 GRDYFPGIDRY
+2301 GRDYFPTIDRY

-2322 RNKLQSEADTI
+2322 RNKLQAEADTI
-2333 AEAARHWA
+2333 AEAARQWA
-2341 GRNKAESR
+2341 SKNNAESR
-2349 RLFDLMHLATMDGVD
+2349 RLFDLMHQATMDGVD
-2364 PSREYQPLQFRM
+2364 PSREYQPLQFKA
-2376 PGEKGLQEVNRK
+2376 PGGQGLQEVNRK
-2388 NVLHA
+2388 NVQHA
-2393 IKVKQ
+2393 INVIQ
-2398 QQMRERSGDS
+2398 QQMRERSGDT
-2408 KTNIMNEITALKA
+2408 KTNMINEVKTLKA
-2421 MLKAEPRRRRQY
+2421 MLKVEPRRRRQY
-2433 APLVEQWSQLSP
+2433 VPLVEQWSQLSP
-2445 EAQGFYTQFR
+2445 EAKSFYLQFR
-2455 DAYRSRSEAVE
+2455 DAYRSRSDAVE
-2466 EALVQRIEDLKG
+2466 EALIQRIEDLKG
-2478 NDLVGGK
+2478 GDLVGGQV
-2485 ILSDSSR
+2485 ISDSSR
-2492 RMMVHKVREQFESA
+2492 RMLVNKIREQFESA

-2546 KDLQRREWAITA
+2546 KDLERREWAITA

-2566 ATDAPSGTF
+2566 AADAPSGTF

-2587 VSDAVQDQVYHLYL
+2587 VSDAVQDQVYQLYL
-2601 QSMPELSMRKHQI
+2601 QTMPELSMRKHQI

-2621 FDPDAVRAFAYNMQ
+2621 FDPDAVRAFAHNMQ

-2649 LQGVLTDLQ
+2649 LQGVLTDLK
-2658 DAQKKTQASP
+2658 DAQKKIQASP

-2689 DWIMNP
+2689 EWIMNP

-2726 TALVSYPYLAARHG
+2726 TALVSYPYLASRHG

-2826 EATGLAAYRL
+2826 EATGMAAYRL
-2836 ARAEG
+2836 ARADG
-2841 KSFDDAVKFAR
+2841 KSFDEAVKFAR

-2898 QATKGQDLEV
+2898 QATKGQDPQV

-2961 LRAFLTGM
+2961 LRAFLAGM

-2983 DKLTGANISG
+2983 DKLTGANISA

-3031 NVLIGKQQV
+3031 NVLVGKQQV

-3072 TLRGDPVVEDLSP
+3072 TLRGDPVVADLSP
-3085 WEILLQANGFA
+3085 WELSLI
-3096 PEKVSRQYETTRA
+3096 
-3109 LKNYE
+3109 
-3114 QHILDRRKSLVNAF
+3114 HI
-3128 AMALR
+3128 
-3133 NGDASDRASVL
+3133 
-3144 SKIGAFNK
+3144 
-3152 ANPELAITS
+3152 
-3161 SGLQQSIKNRARY
+3161 
-3174 SARAEAGIILN
+3174 
-3185 PKLAARLNKAV
+3185 
-3196 TE
+3196 

>member
-1 MANPLD
+1 MATFEKVDGNP
-7 FESTFKPAK
+7 F
-16 RPQPTGPTA
+16 GA
-25 GAPAPS
+25 GAAAAPAP
-31 LDFQS
+31 
-36 SFAPRQPVQKIAK
+36 APAATDKVARRPTLSPVQGDPFQKVAK

-140 EYLGESQSDALKQ
+140 KYLGESQSDALKQ

-246 GSAGLQTYQQA
+246 GSAGQQTYQQA

-271 KRMVAAGGDPQTVK
+271 RRMVAAGGDPQTAK

-305 IAGRI
+305 VAGRI

-475 FDAGRIAARPRPVVP
+475 FDAGRVAARPRPIVP

-509 RQSAEPVQVSAPVL
+509 RQSAESDQVSAPVP
-523 TQSSPGVSAVA
+523 TQNNSGVGSAPA
-534 VQDAQQ
+534 QDAQQ
-540 GLQTPEVPAAAA
+540 GLQTPELPAAAVS
-552 PASMPDVAPPWVD
+552 ASTPNVAPPWVD

-635 PPAETGITPAIDGAD
+635 PPAENSSTPVIDGAD
-650 VPARGLAIEPAALPA
+650 ALAREPA
-665 NVQQPAAAT
+665 T
-674 GNRAAPQTVLDDGRA
+674 ESAAPQAA
-689 LQASTGDAV
+689 LQQADAVTGDRAARQTRLDEGDALQVATGDAL
-698 AQAETGSSG
+698 AQAETGSSAV
-707 TPVVEPRADSA
+707 PVVEPRADSA
-718 RLTTSTV
+718 RLAPSTI
-725 EPTAVSAAAE
+725 EPTSVIPSAGQAVAA
-735 QTVAVPEPVQV
+735 PEPVQD
-746 NTPATAEAPK
+746 NAPAPAAAPR

-892 KEMSQEQFKTWVRDP
+892 KEMSQEQFKAWVRDP
-907 KKTTRRVTRAQ
+907 KKTTRRVTRPQAP
-918 SAPAANTAG
+918 PAASGTG
-927 SSEVAQPV
+927 PSEVAQSV
-935 AQAAQGVV
+935 AQTAENVV
-943 ENDQTVSKTAQS
+943 ENNQAVSKKAQS
-955 VSKKS
+955 VSS
-960 QSLGSEGEA
+960 A
-969 EGATPQPIYTPKVRR
+969 GATESVTPQPIYTPKVRR

-1017 RVLAFNPSREGG
+1017 RVLAFEPPREGG
-1029 TWSVQVQGV
+1029 NWSVQVQGV
-1038 DAAGNPLPGEGPR
+1038 DAAGNPLPGEVPR

-1072 PRKAAASDATAAAPA
+1072 PRKAATAAAAAAPA
-1087 NKGAAKADTG
+1087 AKGAAKTDAG

-1108 GPIEDLGEKLGGAR
+1108 GPIEDLGEKPGGAR
-1122 KDLAKPTGARPQRQA
+1122 KD
-1137 DPDASPAWSK
+1137 
-1147 KYLAMEDARNPGT
+1147 
-1160 WRLFKSKKGTFGN
+1160 
-1173 PLASRQ
+1173 
-1179 TYASQTEAEAAIPMV
+1179 
-1194 ELARNHR
+1194 
-1201 AVERT
+1201 
-1206 PGNWAIARDVTD
+1206 
-1218 RKRVYL
+1218 
-1224 KDGFESRAAALEYM
+1224 
-1238 ASNAPALIDTKTT
+1238 
-1251 VGEDALPRPDKVMRV
+1251 
-1266 GEARREGNV
+1266 
-1275 QGQQFMDT
+1275 
-1283 FGFRGVE
+1283 
-1290 FGKWNNQDER
+1290 
-1300 QEVMNHAFD
+1300 
-1309 ALVDLSELLNLPPK
+1309 
-1323 AMSLDGQI
+1323 
-1331 GLAFGARGHGLSGA
+1331 
-1345 RAHYER
+1345 
-1351 DYAVINLTKLK
+1351 
-1362 GAGSLAHEWM
+1362 
-1372 HALDHYL
+1372 
-1379 GRQDGKGAEQITN
+1379 
-1392 SRGDKVMKASG
+1392 
-1403 IDDYLS
+1403 
-1409 NASRLRGN
+1409 
-1417 VRPEL
+1417 
-1422 REAFQELMDTMRTR
+1422 
-1436 AEQYVED
+1436 
-1443 TARAESFLGK
+1443 
-1453 ARDQVQKQLGDLR
+1453 
-1466 SHIEKERAWGS
+1466 
-1477 RKRAA
+1477 
-1482 TQQELATFDAAAD
+1482 
-1495 RLLNGETF
+1495 
-1503 STDAKPTKGG
+1503 
-1513 GVRFTN
+1513 
-1519 DELDAL
+1519 
-1525 DGVLK
+1525 
-1530 SVTNRTGFNSERTGS
+1530 
-1545 LDRLRDAMGT
+1545 
-1555 YQRRVELWQSADA
+1555 
-1568 GEAKTKNVPTSFLTE
+1568 
-1583 ARKLDDGRVGNYWT
+1583 
-1597 TPHELLARAF
+1597 
-1607 SSYVEDRLQDVG
+1607 
-1619 RASAFMSF
+1619 
-1627 GSDPRFAVPVGTEF
+1627 
-1641 ARPFPGGAERQ
+1641 
-1652 AMNAAFDRFFAEV
+1652 
-1665 KHEETPAGGVRLFSR
+1665 EETPAGGVRLFSR

-1687 PDVVTAHRPGRLSS
+1687 PDVVTAHRPGRLSA
-1701 HTDYTAGKAGD
+1701 HADYAAAKAGD
-1712 DAAALRVARDVITPE
+1712 DTAALRVARDVITPV
-1727 FVDNVRSALPGG
+1727 FVEDVRAALPAGR
-1739 SKPLVVAV
+1739 KPLVVAV

-1783 VDRSGGDAL
+1783 VNRSGGDAL
-1792 HRLANQPPFTGKVEA
+1792 HRLANQPPFTGKVEK

-1839 LATALTGKDYSRR
+1839 LATALTGKDYSRK
-1852 IALNTRSL
+1852 IALNSQSL

-1915 PGLRAVGEGTAGEG
+1915 PGLRPVGEGAAGEG
-1929 SGVEAPGTGGRV
+1929 SGAEAPGPGGRV

-1986 ASAKVDPDYR
+1986 ASAKVDPGYR

-2049 AIDQLA
+2049 AIDKLA
-2055 ANGSGTAAM
+2055 ADGSGTAAL

-2118 LKWSEGEVRDL
+2118 LKWSEAEVRDL

-2193 FLTLSAARAEAART
+2193 FLTLGAARAEAERT

-2213 DPAESGPR
+2213 DPVESGPR

-2245 PADVLEDIDSIQKG
+2245 PADALEDIDAIQRG
-2259 VQAEGVLARA
+2259 IQGEGVLARA
-2269 RQKLADLN
+2269 RQKLADLTPSN
-2277 PGRVKDAL
+2277 VKDAL

-2290 GALATRHLTEL
+2290 GFLATRHLTEL
-2301 GRDYFPGIDRY
+2301 GGDYFPTIDRY

-2322 RNKLQSEADTI
+2322 RNKLQAESEAI
-2333 AEAARHWA
+2333 AEPARQWA
-2341 GRNKAESR
+2341 SKNKAESR
-2349 RLFDLMHLATMDGVD
+2349 RLFDLMHQATMDGVD

-2393 IKVKQ
+2393 IRVKQ

-2408 KTNIMNEITALKA
+2408 KTNIMNEIKALKA

-2433 APLVEQWSQLSP
+2433 VPLVEQWSQLSP
-2445 EAQGFYTQFR
+2445 QARSFYLQFR
-2455 DAYRSRSEAVE
+2455 DAYRSRSDAVE

-2478 NDLVGGK
+2478 GDLVGGQV
-2485 ILSDSSR
+2485 ISDSSR
-2492 RMMVHKVREQFESA
+2492 RMLVHKIREQFESA

-2546 KDLQRREWAITA
+2546 KDLQRREWAVTA

-2566 ATDAPSGTF
+2566 AADAPSGTF
-2575 VADVIDQLRTSH
+2575 VADVIDQLRTAH
-2587 VSDAVQDQVYHLYL
+2587 VSDAIQDQIYQLYL
-2601 QSMPELSMRKHQI
+2601 QTMPELSMRKHQI

-2658 DAQKKTQASP
+2658 DAQKKIQATP

-2740 GVKAM
+2740 GIKAM

-2794 IAEGGMA
+2794 IAEGGMM

-2819 KTEVINR
+2819 KTEVMNR
-2826 EATGLAAYRL
+2826 EATGMAAYRL
-2836 ARAEG
+2836 ARADG
-2841 KSFDDAVKFAR
+2841 KSFDEAVKFAR

-2898 QATKGQDLEV
+2898 NAGFGGDPEV
-2908 RQVARRNLTGLLG
+2908 RRLARRNLTGLLG

-2983 DKLTGANISG
+2983 DKLTGANVSG

-3031 NVLIGKQQV
+3031 NVLVGKQQV

-3072 TLRGDPVVEDLSP
+3072 TLRGDPIVEDLSP

>member
-7 FESTFKPAK
+7 VNDPFKPAK
-16 RPQPTGPTA
+16 RPQPTGA
-25 GAPAPS
+25 MQSGSASGAKPLA
-31 LDFQS
+31 LDVADP
-36 SFAPRQPVQKIAK
+36 FAPRQPVQKVAK
-49 RPERSWGE
+49 RPERTWGE

-67 AGAANIIGGAV
+67 TGAANIVGGAI
-78 EQRNAMEPTNIVRQ
+78 EQRNSLEPTNLVRQ
-92 GLRVLDRLGVKG
+92 GLRGLDRLGVKG

-117 EIVGGRRAGSD
+117 EILGGRRAGSD

-140 EYLGESQSDALKQ
+140 DYLGESQSEALKQ

-187 NVAAMGAGTRAA
+187 NIATMGAGTRAA

-205 RALAGAL
+205 RAMAGAL

-224 ATAAGRRAATTAATG
+224 ATAAGHRAATAAATG
-239 MTTIMET
+239 MTTVMET
-246 GSAGLQTYQQA
+246 GSAGQQTYQQA

-342 IQEGGSQLA
+342 LQEGGSQLA

-356 RQVDPTQAAWEGV
+356 RQVDPAQAAWEGV

-388 AGGAVAS
+388 AGGAIAS

-413 RRPRA
+413 RRPVP
-418 TPPSLPPPPIPPQ
+418 TPPSLPPPPIPQ
-431 VLALPPPETMTVA
+431 MLALPPPEVMTAA
-444 PDGTVTSGGLRP
+444 PDGTITPGGVRP
-456 EVLAEPE
+456 EVMAEPE

-475 FDAGRIAARPRPVVP
+475 FDGRRVAARPQPAVP

-495 PDSMAGIANLVSQA
+495 PDSIADIANLVSQA
-509 RQSAEPVQVSAPVL
+509 RRPNEPTAIASAAAAIAEPEPAQVQV
-523 TQSSPGVSAVA
+523 
-534 VQDAQQ
+534 VQA
-540 GLQTPEVPAAAA
+540 GPATPEVPEAAA
-552 PASMPDVAPPWVD
+552 PPLAPAVAPPWVD
-565 QETGEALREPSK
+565 AQTGEALREPTPT
-577 VDIKQLL
+577 DIKQLL

-610 YGLASSRVRPLLEEV
+610 YGLPSARVRPLLEEV
-625 KAERR
+625 KGERR
-630 RGFTE
+630 RGLTE
-635 PPAETGITPAIDGAD
+635 PPADAGAPAAAQAASTAPLPQRNAAPQADLQLDG
-650 VPARGLAIEPAALPA
+650 PATTDRSAPAALA
-665 NVQQPAAAT
+665 SELQL
-674 GNRAAPQTVLDDGRA
+674 APGQVEAHSD
-689 LQASTGDAV
+689 
-698 AQAETGSSG
+698 TGSSRG
-707 TPVVEPRADSA
+707 PVAEPRAVGATDATTLAETAPERPIAEPAPGQDTASA
-718 RLTTSTV
+718 PS
-725 EPTAVSAAAE
+725 
-735 QTVAVPEPVQV
+735 
-746 NTPATAEAPK
+746 EAPK
-756 VAAAAA
+756 VATAAA

-770 DLPTPTDAQKE
+770 DLPAPTEAQKL
-781 AGNYKKGHVR
+781 AGNYRKGHVR

-839 SEDPALPV
+839 AEDPALPV
-847 FVVDQVNKDGSF
+847 YVVDQVNKDGSF

-864 IMGTANEQEAR
+864 IMGTASEQEAR

-892 KEMSQEQFKTWVRDP
+892 KEMSQEQFKAWVRDP
-907 KKTTRRVTRAQ
+907 KKTTRRVSRTKPAEA
-918 SAPAANTAG
+918 APAL
-927 SSEVAQPV
+927 QPATNV
-935 AQAAQGVV
+935 GDSGQGVSATAETVGALAETGSASAKDGGEPATAAAPAKPSGPV
-943 ENDQTVSKTAQS
+943 EAGPV
-955 VSKKS
+955 
-960 QSLGSEGEA
+960 
-969 EGATPQPIYTPKVRR
+969 YTPKVR
-984 IAGSPHYDRGDA
+984 IKAGSPEYDRGDI
-996 GTLGAYFTPGRI
+996 GTLGAYFKPGRI
-1008 VNGYANTRD
+1008 VNAYGNTRD
-1017 RVLAFNPSREGG
+1017 RVIEFRPPGKDPRWQVKVQMVDKEGN
-1029 TWSVQVQGV
+1029 
-1038 DAAGNPLPGEGPR
+1038 ALPGEAPR
-1051 WHNTLPSPRDLERVL
+1051 WHSTVPSPRDLDSVL
-1066 GKPVPK
+1066 GRHERKSRRDAKAAKVAKAAEAKKDDKAKPASNPETSKPVP
-1072 PRKAAASDATAAAPA
+1072 SD
-1087 NKGAAKADTG
+1087 
-1097 PVKQPSQETVS
+1097 
-1108 GPIEDLGEKLGGAR
+1108 
-1122 KDLAKPTGARPQRQA
+1122 
-1137 DPDASPAWSK
+1137 
-1147 KYLAMEDARNPGT
+1147 
-1160 WRLFKSKKGTFGN
+1160 
-1173 PLASRQ
+1173 
-1179 TYASQTEAEAAIPMV
+1179 
-1194 ELARNHR
+1194 
-1201 AVERT
+1201 
-1206 PGNWAIARDVTD
+1206 TD
-1218 RKRVYL
+1218 R
-1224 KDGFESRAAALEYM
+1224 ES
-1238 ASNAPALIDTKTT
+1238 
-1251 VGEDALPRPDKVMRV
+1251 
-1266 GEARREGNV
+1266 
-1275 QGQQFMDT
+1275 
-1283 FGFRGVE
+1283 
-1290 FGKWNNQDER
+1290 
-1300 QEVMNHAFD
+1300 
-1309 ALVDLSELLNLPPK
+1309 
-1323 AMSLDGQI
+1323 
-1331 GLAFGARGHGLSGA
+1331 
-1345 RAHYER
+1345 
-1351 DYAVINLTKLK
+1351 
-1362 GAGSLAHEWM
+1362 GS
-1372 HALDHYL
+1372 
-1379 GRQDGKGAEQITN
+1379 
-1392 SRGDKVMKASG
+1392 SPV
-1403 IDDYLS
+1403 
-1409 NASRLRGN
+1409 
-1417 VRPEL
+1417 
-1422 REAFQELMDTMRTR
+1422 
-1436 AEQYVED
+1436 
-1443 TARAESFLGK
+1443 AESSAGK
-1453 ARDQVQKQLGDLR
+1453 
-1466 SHIEKERAWGS
+1466 
-1477 RKRAA
+1477 
-1482 TQQELATFDAAAD
+1482 
-1495 RLLNGETF
+1495 
-1503 STDAKPTKGG
+1503 
-1513 GVRFTN
+1513 
-1519 DELDAL
+1519 
-1525 DGVLK
+1525 
-1530 SVTNRTGFNSERTGS
+1530 
-1545 LDRLRDAMGT
+1545 
-1555 YQRRVELWQSADA
+1555 
-1568 GEAKTKNVPTSFLTE
+1568 
-1583 ARKLDDGRVGNYWT
+1583 
-1597 TPHELLARAF
+1597 
-1607 SSYVEDRLQDVG
+1607 
-1619 RASAFMSF
+1619 
-1627 GSDPRFAVPVGTEF
+1627 SDP
-1641 ARPFPGGAERQ
+1641 
-1652 AMNAAFDRFFAEV
+1652 
-1665 KHEETPAGGVRLFSR
+1665 LFSR

-1687 PDVVTAHRPGRLSS
+1687 PDVVTAHRPGHLSA
-1701 HTDYTAGKAGD
+1701 HADYAAAKAGD
-1712 DAAALRVARDVITPE
+1712 DTAALRVARDVITPE
-1727 FVDNVRSALPGG
+1727 FVQDVRAALPEG

-1747 QSQEATGNNRIPRM
+1747 QSQEAAGNNRIPRM

-1783 VDRSGGDAL
+1783 VNRSAGDAL
-1792 HRLANQPPFTGKVEA
+1792 HRLANQPPFTGKVEK

-1839 LATALTGKDYSRR
+1839 LATALTGKDYSRK
-1852 IALNTRSL
+1852 IALNSQSL

-1910 AAGRV
+1910 AEGRV
-1915 PGLRAVGEGTAGEG
+1915 SGLRPVGEGAAGEG
-1929 SGVEAPGTGGRV
+1929 SRAEAPGPGGRV

-1986 ASAKVDPDYR
+1986 ASAKVDPGYR

-2040 AKDWTQIVD
+2040 AKDWAQIVD

-2055 ANGSGTAAM
+2055 ANGSGSAAL

-2118 LKWSEGEVRDL
+2118 LKWSETEVRDL

-2193 FLTLSAARAEAART
+2193 FPTLGAARAEAERT

-2213 DPAESGPR
+2213 DPIENGPR

-2245 PADVLEDIDSIQKG
+2245 PADALADIDAIQLG
-2259 VQAEGVLARA
+2259 LQGESVLARA
-2269 RQKLADLN
+2269 RQKLADLSLSK
-2277 PGRVKDAL
+2277 VKDAL
-2285 RSTWL
+2285 RPTWL
-2290 GALATRHLTEL
+2290 GAMATRHLTEL
-2301 GRDYFPGIDRY
+2301 GRDYFPTIDRY

-2322 RNKLQSEADTI
+2322 RNKLQAEAEAI
-2333 AEAARHWA
+2333 AEPARQWA
-2341 GRNKAESR
+2341 SKNKAESR
-2349 RLFDLMHLATMDGVD
+2349 RLFDLMHQATMDGVD

-2388 NVLHA
+2388 NVLNA

-2408 KTNIMNEITALKA
+2408 KTNIMNEVKALKA
-2421 MLKAEPRRRRQY
+2421 MLKAEPRRRLQY

-2445 EAQGFYTQFR
+2445 EAKSFYLQFR
-2455 DAYRSRSEAVE
+2455 DAYRSRSDAVE

-2478 NDLVGGK
+2478 SDLVGGK
-2485 ILSDSSR
+2485 ILNDSSR
-2492 RMMVHKVREQFESA
+2492 RMLVHKIREQFESA

-2516 RFGKF
+2516 RFGRF
-2521 FVAAEKD
+2521 FVAAEKN

-2538 QNELDRAV
+2538 QNELDRAA
-2546 KDLQRREWAITA
+2546 KDLQRRGWSVTA

-2575 VADVIDQLRTSH
+2575 VADVIDQLRTAH
-2587 VSDAVQDQVYHLYL
+2587 VSDAVQDQVYQLYL
-2601 QSMPELSMRKHQI
+2601 QTMPELSMRKHQI

-2649 LQGVLTDLQ
+2649 LQGVLTDLK
-2658 DAQKKTQASP
+2658 DAQKKIQASP

-2674 IVAGDAILEELGKRH
+2674 IVAGDALLEELGKRH
-2689 DWIMNP
+2689 EWIMNP

-2750 ASRDAVRTVGNIQKT
+2750 ASRDAMRTVGNIQKT

-2794 IAEGGMA
+2794 IAEGGMT

-2826 EATGLAAYRL
+2826 EATGMAAYRL
-2836 ARAEG
+2836 ARADG
-2841 KSFDDAVKFAR
+2841 KSFDEAVKFAR

-2898 QATKGQDLEV
+2898 QATKGQDPQV
-2908 RQVARRNLTGLLG
+2908 RQIARRNLTGLLG
-2921 MSALFSGAMGLP
+2921 MSALFSGALGLP

-3031 NVLIGKQQV
+3031 NVLVGKQQV

-3072 TLRGDPVVEDLSP
+3072 TLRGDPVVADLSP

-3133 NGDASDRASVL
+3133 NGDAGDRASVL
-3144 SKIGAFNK
+3144 AKIRDFNK
-3152 ANPELAITS
+3152 VNPELAITS

-3174 SARAEAGIILN
+3174 SARAEAGIVLN

>member
-1 MANPLD
+1 MATLEKVDGNP
-7 FESTFKPAK
+7 FGA
-16 RPQPTGPTA
+16 
-25 GAPAPS
+25 APAAGQAPS
-31 LDFQS
+31 AGDKVARRPTLS
-36 SFAPRQPVQKIAK
+36 PVQGDPFQKVAK
-49 RPERSWGE
+49 RPERTWGE

-67 AGAANIIGGAV
+67 TGAANIIGGAI
-78 EQRNAMEPTNIVRQ
+78 EQRNSLEPTNLVRQ
-92 GLRVLDRLGVKG
+92 GLRGLDRLGIKG

-117 EIVGGRRAGSD
+117 EILGGRRAGSD

-140 EYLGESQSDALKQ
+140 DYLGESQSEALKQ

-187 NVAAMGAGTRAA
+187 NIATMGAGTRAA

-205 RALAGAL
+205 RAMAGAL

-224 ATAAGRRAATTAATG
+224 ATAAGHRAATAAATG
-239 MTTIMET
+239 MTTVMET
-246 GSAGLQTYQQA
+246 GSAGQQTYQQA

-342 IQEGGSQLA
+342 LQEGGSQLA

-356 RQVDPTQAAWEGV
+356 RQVDPAQAAWEGV

-388 AGGAVAS
+388 AGGAIAS

-413 RRPRA
+413 RRPVP
-418 TPPSLPPPPIPPQ
+418 TPPSLPPPPISQ
-431 VLALPPPETMTVA
+431 MLALPPPEVMTAA
-444 PDGTVTSGGLRP
+444 PDGTITSGGVRP
-456 EVLAEPE
+456 EVMAEPE

-475 FDAGRIAARPRPVVP
+475 FDGRRVAARPQPSVP
-490 FPDAA
+490 FPDAV
-495 PDSMAGIANLVSQA
+495 PDSIADIANLVSQA
-509 RQSAEPVQVSAPVL
+509 RRPNEPTAIAAIAEAEPAQVQGGQA
-523 TQSSPGVSAVA
+523 
-534 VQDAQQ
+534 
-540 GLQTPEVPAAAA
+540 GLATPEVPAAAA
-552 PASMPDVAPPWVD
+552 PPLAPAVAPPWVD
-565 QETGEALREPSK
+565 AQTGEALREPTPT
-577 VDIKQLL
+577 DIKQLL

-610 YGLASSRVRPLLEEV
+610 YGLPSARVRPLLEEV
-625 KAERR
+625 KGERR
-630 RGFTE
+630 RGLTQ
-635 PPAETGITPAIDGAD
+635 PPADAGTPAGAEAASTAPLPQRNAAPQADLQLDG
-650 VPARGLAIEPAALPA
+650 PATTDRSAPAALA
-665 NVQQPAAAT
+665 SELQLASGQMAA
-674 GNRAAPQTVLDDGRA
+674 QSD
-689 LQASTGDAV
+689 
-698 AQAETGSSG
+698 TGSSRE
-707 TPVVEPRADSA
+707 PVAEPRAVGATDATTLAETAPERPIAEPAPGQDTASA
-718 RLTTSTV
+718 PS
-725 EPTAVSAAAE
+725 
-735 QTVAVPEPVQV
+735 
-746 NTPATAEAPK
+746 EAPK
-756 VAAAAA
+756 VATAAA

-770 DLPTPTDAQKE
+770 DLPAPTDAQKE

-839 SEDPALPV
+839 AEDAALPV
-847 FVVDQVNKDGSF
+847 YVVDQVNKDGSF

-864 IMGTANEQEAR
+864 IMGTASEQEAR

-892 KEMSQEQFKTWVRDP
+892 KEMSQEQFKAWVRDP
-907 KKTTRRVTRAQ
+907 KKTTRRVSRAKPAEA
-918 SAPAANTAG
+918 APAL
-927 SSEVAQPV
+927 QPATNV
-935 AQAAQGVV
+935 GDSGQGVSATA
-943 ENDQTVSKTAQS
+943 ETVGALAET
-955 VSKKS
+955 
-960 QSLGSEGEA
+960 GSASAKDGGE
-969 EGATPQPIYTPKVRR
+969 P
-984 IAGSPHYDRGDA
+984 
-996 GTLGAYFTPGRI
+996 
-1008 VNGYANTRD
+1008 
-1017 RVLAFNPSREGG
+1017 
-1029 TWSVQVQGV
+1029 
-1038 DAAGNPLPGEGPR
+1038 
-1051 WHNTLPSPRDLERVL
+1051 
-1066 GKPVPK
+1066 
-1072 PRKAAASDATAAAPA
+1072 ATAAAPA
-1087 NKGAAKADTG
+1087 NPSGPVEAGPVYTPKVRIKAGSPEYDRGDIGTLGAYFKPGRIVNAYGNTRDRVIEFRPPGKDPRWQVKVQMVDKEGNALPGEAPRWHSTVPSPRDLDSVLGRPERKSRRDAKAAKVA
-1097 PVKQPSQETVS
+1097 KAAEA
-1108 GPIEDLGEKLGGAR
+1108 K
-1122 KDLAKPTGARPQRQA
+1122 KDDKAKP
-1137 DPDASPAWSK
+1137 ASNPETSKPAPS
-1147 KYLAMEDARNPGT
+1147 D
-1160 WRLFKSKKGTFGN
+1160 
-1173 PLASRQ
+1173 
-1179 TYASQTEAEAAIPMV
+1179 
-1194 ELARNHR
+1194 
-1201 AVERT
+1201 
-1206 PGNWAIARDVTD
+1206 TD
-1218 RKRVYL
+1218 R
-1224 KDGFESRAAALEYM
+1224 ES
-1238 ASNAPALIDTKTT
+1238 
-1251 VGEDALPRPDKVMRV
+1251 
-1266 GEARREGNV
+1266 
-1275 QGQQFMDT
+1275 
-1283 FGFRGVE
+1283 
-1290 FGKWNNQDER
+1290 
-1300 QEVMNHAFD
+1300 
-1309 ALVDLSELLNLPPK
+1309 
-1323 AMSLDGQI
+1323 
-1331 GLAFGARGHGLSGA
+1331 
-1345 RAHYER
+1345 
-1351 DYAVINLTKLK
+1351 
-1362 GAGSLAHEWM
+1362 GS
-1372 HALDHYL
+1372 
-1379 GRQDGKGAEQITN
+1379 
-1392 SRGDKVMKASG
+1392 SPV
-1403 IDDYLS
+1403 
-1409 NASRLRGN
+1409 
-1417 VRPEL
+1417 
-1422 REAFQELMDTMRTR
+1422 
-1436 AEQYVED
+1436 
-1443 TARAESFLGK
+1443 AESSAGK
-1453 ARDQVQKQLGDLR
+1453 
-1466 SHIEKERAWGS
+1466 
-1477 RKRAA
+1477 
-1482 TQQELATFDAAAD
+1482 
-1495 RLLNGETF
+1495 
-1503 STDAKPTKGG
+1503 
-1513 GVRFTN
+1513 
-1519 DELDAL
+1519 
-1525 DGVLK
+1525 
-1530 SVTNRTGFNSERTGS
+1530 
-1545 LDRLRDAMGT
+1545 
-1555 YQRRVELWQSADA
+1555 
-1568 GEAKTKNVPTSFLTE
+1568 
-1583 ARKLDDGRVGNYWT
+1583 
-1597 TPHELLARAF
+1597 
-1607 SSYVEDRLQDVG
+1607 
-1619 RASAFMSF
+1619 
-1627 GSDPRFAVPVGTEF
+1627 SDP
-1641 ARPFPGGAERQ
+1641 
-1652 AMNAAFDRFFAEV
+1652 
-1665 KHEETPAGGVRLFSR
+1665 LFSR

-1687 PDVVTAHRPGRLSS
+1687 PDVVTAHRLGQLSA
-1701 HTDYTAGKAGD
+1701 HADYAAAKAGD
-1712 DAAALRVARDVITPE
+1712 DTAALRVARDVITPE
-1727 FVDNVRSALPGG
+1727 FVQDVRAALPEG

-1747 QSQEATGNNRIPRM
+1747 QSQEAAGNNRIPRM

-1772 QVSEDIVQAAK
+1772 QVSEDIVQAAR
-1783 VDRSGGDAL
+1783 VNRSAGDAL
-1792 HRLANQPPFTGKVEA
+1792 HRLANQPPFTGKVEK
-1807 GRDYVLIDDTL
+1807 GHDYVLIDDTL

-1839 LATALTGKDYSRR
+1839 LATALTGKDYSRK
-1852 IALNTRSL
+1852 IALNSQSL

-1891 TILTL
+1891 AILTL

-1910 AAGRV
+1910 AEGRV
-1915 PGLRAVGEGTAGEG
+1915 PGLRPVGEGAAGQG
-1929 SGVEAPGTGGRV
+1929 SGAEAPGTGGRV

-1986 ASAKVDPDYR
+1986 ASAKVDPGYR

-2049 AIDQLA
+2049 AIDKLA
-2055 ANGSGTAAM
+2055 ADGSGTAAL

-2096 RNSFTSRVAAAVR
+2096 RNSFTKRVAAAVR

-2118 LKWSEGEVRDL
+2118 LKWSETEVRDL

-2193 FLTLSAARAEAART
+2193 FLTLGAARAEAQRT

-2213 DPAESGPR
+2213 DPVESGPR

-2245 PADVLEDIDSIQKG
+2245 PADALEDIDAIQRG
-2259 VQAEGVLARA
+2259 IQGEGVLARA
-2269 RQKLADLN
+2269 RQKLGDLSLSK
-2277 PGRVKDAL
+2277 VKDSL
-2285 RSTWL
+2285 RPTWL

-2301 GRDYFPGIDRY
+2301 GRDYFPTIDRY

-2322 RNKLQSEADTI
+2322 RNKLQAEADTI
-2333 AEAARHWA
+2333 AEAARQWA
-2341 GRNKAESR
+2341 SKNKAESR
-2349 RLFDLMHLATMDGVD
+2349 RLFDLMHQATIDGVD
-2364 PSREYQPLQFRM
+2364 PSREYQPLQFKA
-2376 PGEKGLQEVNRK
+2376 PGGQGLQEVNRK

-2393 IKVKQ
+2393 IKVIQ
-2398 QQMRERSGDS
+2398 QQMRERSGDT
-2408 KTNIMNEITALKA
+2408 KTNMMNEVKALKA

-2433 APLVEQWSQLSP
+2433 APLVEQWSQLTP
-2445 EAQGFYTQFR
+2445 EARSLYLQFR
-2455 DAYRSRSEAVE
+2455 DAYRARSEAVE
-2466 EALVQRIEDLKG
+2466 EALIKRIEDLKG
-2478 NDLVGGK
+2478 SDLVGGK

-2492 RMMVHKVREQFESA
+2492 GMLVYKIREQFESA

-2538 QNELDRAV
+2538 LNELDRAA
-2546 KDLQRREWAITA
+2546 KDLQRREWVITA
-2558 RGMKMEGK
+2558 RGQKMEGK

-2587 VSDAVQDQVYHLYL
+2587 VSDAVQDQVYQLYL
-2601 QSMPELSMRKHQI
+2601 QTMPELSMRKHQI

-2649 LQGVLTDLQ
+2649 LQGVLTDLK
-2658 DAQKKTQASP
+2658 DAHKKIQASP

-2674 IVAGDAILEELGKRH
+2674 IVAGDALLEELGKRH

-2794 IAEGGMA
+2794 IAEGGMT

-2826 EATGLAAYRL
+2826 EATGMAAYRL
-2836 ARAEG
+2836 ARADG
-2841 KSFDDAVKFAR
+2841 KSFDEAVKFAR

-2898 QATKGQDLEV
+2898 QATKGQDPEV
-2908 RQVARRNLTGLLG
+2908 RQIARRNLTGLLG

-2961 LRAFLTGM
+2961 LRAFLTGL

-3031 NVLIGKQQV
+3031 NVLVGKQQV

-3072 TLRGDPVVEDLSP
+3072 TLRGDPVVADLSP

-3144 SKIGAFNK
+3144 AKIRDFNK
-3152 ANPELAITS
+3152 VNPELAITS

>member
-1 MANPLD
+1 MATFEKVDGNP
-7 FESTFKPAK
+7 F
-16 RPQPTGPTA
+16 
-25 GAPAPS
+25 GAPSAPGQAPS
-31 LDFQS
+31 TTSMVARRPSLTPVKGDPFQK
-36 SFAPRQPVQKIAK
+36 VAK
-49 RPERSWGE
+49 RPERSWGD

-67 AGAANIIGGAV
+67 TGAANIIGGAI
-78 EQRNAMEPTNIVRQ
+78 EQRNSLEPTNLVRQ
-92 GLRVLDRLGVKG
+92 GLRGLDRLGVRG

-117 EIVGGRRAGSD
+117 EILGGRRAGSD

-140 EYLGESQSDALKQ
+140 DYLGESQSDALKQ

-187 NVAAMGAGTRAA
+187 NVAAMGAGTRLA

-224 ATAAGRRAATTAATG
+224 ATAAGHRAATAAATG
-239 MTTIMET
+239 MTTVMET
-246 GSAGLQTYQQA
+246 GSAGQQTYQQA
-257 MAQPQSV
+257 MAQPQAV

-388 AGGAVAS
+388 AGGAIAS

-413 RRPRA
+413 RRPTP
-418 TPPSLPPPPIPPQ
+418 TPPSLPPPPIPQMLALPPPEVMTAAPDGTITRGGVRPEVMAEADMSFPQ
-431 VLALPPPETMTVA
+431 GRGMSAPFDASRVAARPRTGQRALPPPETMTVA
-444 PDGTVTSGGLRP
+444 PDGTVIEGGMRP

-475 FDAGRIAARPRPVVP
+475 FEGRRVAARPQPTVP

-495 PDSMAGIANLVSQA
+495 PDSIADIANLVSQA
-509 RQSAEPVQVSAPVL
+509 RRSAEPAGTAPV
-523 TQSSPGVSAVA
+523 AVA
-534 VQDAQQ
+534 QAEPIAPQSQ
-540 GLQTPEVPAAAA
+540 GGQAGLATPEVPVAAA
-552 PASMPDVAPPWVD
+552 PPPAPAVAPPWVD
-565 QETGEALREPSK
+565 AQTGEALREPTAT
-577 VDIKQLL
+577 DIKQLL

-610 YGLASSRVRPLLEEV
+610 YGLPSARVRPLLDEV
-625 KAERR
+625 KGERR
-630 RGFTE
+630 RGLTE
-635 PPAETGITPAIDGAD
+635 PPADAGNLPASEGVGAASSPQQSLREAAPSADLQLDGAAPTD
-650 VPARGLAIEPAALPA
+650 RSTQAPLAAELQRAPGD
-665 NVQQPAAAT
+665 AAAQPDT
-674 GNRAAPQTVLDDGRA
+674 GSSRAPVAEPRAAGATETTGVAGTAPEQSVAEASAG
-689 LQASTGDAV
+689 QASV
-698 AQAETGSSG
+698 PAQAE
-707 TPVVEPRADSA
+707 V
-718 RLTTSTV
+718 
-725 EPTAVSAAAE
+725 
-735 QTVAVPEPVQV
+735 
-746 NTPATAEAPK
+746 PK
-756 VAAAAA
+756 VATAAA

-770 DLPTPTDAQKE
+770 DLPAPTDAQKE

-839 SEDPALPV
+839 AEDPALPV
-847 FVVDQVNKDGSF
+847 YVVDQVNKDGSF

-864 IMGTANEQEAR
+864 IMGTASEQEAR

-892 KEMSQEQFKTWVRDP
+892 KEMSQEQFKAWVRDP

-918 SAPAANTAG
+918 QAEAAPAPQAATPAGETGQEVSTAAESVG
-927 SSEVAQPV
+927 APAESGGALAKIESEPAATAAAAAAAPAQP
-935 AQAAQGVV
+935 AAPAPV
-943 ENDQTVSKTAQS
+943 EAGPV
-955 VSKKS
+955 
-960 QSLGSEGEA
+960 
-969 EGATPQPIYTPKVRR
+969 YTPKVR
-984 IAGSPHYDRGDA
+984 IKAGSPEYVRDDI
-996 GTLGAYFTPGRI
+996 GTLGAYFQPGRI
-1008 VNGYANTRD
+1008 VNSYANTRD
-1017 RVLAFNPSREGG
+1017 RVLEFRPPGQDPRWKVKVQQVDKEGNAMP
-1029 TWSVQVQGV
+1029 
-1038 DAAGNPLPGEGPR
+1038 DEAPR
-1051 WHNTLPSPRDLERVL
+1051 WHSTAPNPRDLDSVL
-1066 GKPVPK
+1066 GKPE
-1072 PRKAAASDATAAAPA
+1072 RKAKRD
-1087 NKGAAKADTG
+1087 AKAARS
-1097 PVKQPSQETVS
+1097 VKSAE
-1108 GPIEDLGEKLGGAR
+1108 
-1122 KDLAKPTGARPQRQA
+1122 AK
-1137 DPDASPAWSK
+1137 
-1147 KYLAMEDARNPGT
+1147 EDARATPD
-1160 WRLFKSKKGTFGN
+1160 SKPETSDAAPDK
-1173 PLASRQ
+1173 ASRDDG
-1179 TYASQTEAEAAIPMV
+1179 AS
-1194 ELARNHR
+1194 
-1201 AVERT
+1201 
-1206 PGNWAIARDVTD
+1206 
-1218 RKRVYL
+1218 
-1224 KDGFESRAAALEYM
+1224 
-1238 ASNAPALIDTKTT
+1238 
-1251 VGEDALPRPDKVMRV
+1251 
-1266 GEARREGNV
+1266 
-1275 QGQQFMDT
+1275 
-1283 FGFRGVE
+1283 
-1290 FGKWNNQDER
+1290 
-1300 QEVMNHAFD
+1300 
-1309 ALVDLSELLNLPPK
+1309 
-1323 AMSLDGQI
+1323 
-1331 GLAFGARGHGLSGA
+1331 
-1345 RAHYER
+1345 
-1351 DYAVINLTKLK
+1351 
-1362 GAGSLAHEWM
+1362 
-1372 HALDHYL
+1372 
-1379 GRQDGKGAEQITN
+1379 
-1392 SRGDKVMKASG
+1392 
-1403 IDDYLS
+1403 
-1409 NASRLRGN
+1409 
-1417 VRPEL
+1417 
-1422 REAFQELMDTMRTR
+1422 
-1436 AEQYVED
+1436 
-1443 TARAESFLGK
+1443 
-1453 ARDQVQKQLGDLR
+1453 
-1466 SHIEKERAWGS
+1466 
-1477 RKRAA
+1477 
-1482 TQQELATFDAAAD
+1482 AAAD
-1495 RLLNGETF
+1495 
-1503 STDAKPTKGG
+1503 
-1513 GVRFTN
+1513 
-1519 DELDAL
+1519 
-1525 DGVLK
+1525 
-1530 SVTNRTGFNSERTGS
+1530 
-1545 LDRLRDAMGT
+1545 
-1555 YQRRVELWQSADA
+1555 
-1568 GEAKTKNVPTSFLTE
+1568 
-1583 ARKLDDGRVGNYWT
+1583 
-1597 TPHELLARAF
+1597 
-1607 SSYVEDRLQDVG
+1607 
-1619 RASAFMSF
+1619 
-1627 GSDPRFAVPVGTEF
+1627 
-1641 ARPFPGGAERQ
+1641 
-1652 AMNAAFDRFFAEV
+1652 NAAGSPD
-1665 KHEETPAGGVRLFSR
+1665 PLFSR
-1680 RGWEADF
+1680 RGWDADF
-1687 PDVVTAHRPGRLSS
+1687 PDVVTAHRPGRLSG
-1701 HTDYTAGKAGD
+1701 HADYAAAKAGD
-1712 DAAALRVARDVITPE
+1712 DTAALRVARDVITSE
-1727 FVDNVRSALPGG
+1727 FVENVRAALPEG

-1783 VDRSGGDAL
+1783 VNRSGGDAL
-1792 HRLANQPPFTGKVEA
+1792 HRLTNQPPFTGKVEK

-1839 LATALTGKDYSRR
+1839 LATALTGKDYSRK
-1852 IALNTRSL
+1852 IALNSQSL

-1915 PGLRAVGEGTAGEG
+1915 PGLRPVGEGAAGQG
-1929 SGVEAPGTGGRV
+1929 PGAEAPGPGGRV
-1941 NRSAAPAA
+1941 NRSAAPAV

-1964 LTQHWGENAP
+1964 LTQHWGENSP
-1974 SVVVVRSAEDFP
+1974 SVIVVRSAEDFP
-1986 ASAKVDPDYR
+1986 ASAKVDPGYR

-2040 AKDWTQIVD
+2040 AKDWAQIVD
-2049 AIDQLA
+2049 AIDKLA
-2055 ANGSGTAAM
+2055 ADGSGTAAL

-2096 RNSFTSRVAAAVR
+2096 RNSFTKRVAAAVR

-2118 LKWSEGEVRDL
+2118 LKWSETEVRDL

-2193 FLTLSAARAEAART
+2193 FLTLGAARAEAQRT

-2245 PADVLEDIDSIQKG
+2245 PADALEDIDAIQRG
-2259 VQAEGVLARA
+2259 IQGEGVLARA
-2269 RQKLADLN
+2269 RQKLEDLT
-2277 PGRVKDAL
+2277 PSKVKDTL

-2301 GRDYFPGIDRY
+2301 GRDYFPTIDRY

-2322 RNKLQSEADTI
+2322 RNKLQAEAEAI
-2333 AEAARHWA
+2333 AEPARQWA
-2341 GRNKAESR
+2341 SKNKAESR
-2349 RLFDLMHLATMDGVD
+2349 RLFDLMHQATMDGVD
-2364 PSREYQPLQFRM
+2364 PSREYQPLQFKA
-2376 PGEKGLQEVNRK
+2376 PGGQGLQEVNRK

-2393 IKVKQ
+2393 IKVIQ
-2398 QQMRERSGDS
+2398 QQMRERSGDT
-2408 KTNIMNEITALKA
+2408 KTNMMNEVKTLKA
-2421 MLKAEPRRRRQY
+2421 MLKVEPRRRRQY
-2433 APLVEQWSQLSP
+2433 VPLVEQWSQLSP
-2445 EAQGFYTQFR
+2445 EAKSFYLQFR
-2455 DAYRSRSEAVE
+2455 DAYRSRSDAVE
-2466 EALVQRIEDLKG
+2466 AALIQRIEDLKG
-2478 NDLVGGK
+2478 GDLVGGQV
-2485 ILSDSSR
+2485 ISDSSR
-2492 RMMVHKVREQFESA
+2492 RMLVNKIREQFESA

-2538 QNELDRAV
+2538 LNELDRAA
-2546 KDLQRREWAITA
+2546 KDLQRREWVITA
-2558 RGMKMEGK
+2558 RGQKMEGK

-2587 VSDAVQDQVYHLYL
+2587 VSDAVQDQVYQLYL
-2601 QSMPELSMRKHQI
+2601 QTMPELSMRKHQI

-2649 LQGVLTDLQ
+2649 LQGVLTDLK
-2658 DAQKKTQASP
+2658 DAQKKIQASP
-2668 SVDTRK
+2668 SVNTRK
-2674 IVAGDAILEELGKRH
+2674 IVAGDALLEELGKRH
-2689 DWIMNP
+2689 EWIMNP

-2740 GVKAM
+2740 GIKAM

-2750 ASRDAVRTVGNIQKT
+2750 ASRDAVRTVGNIQRT
-2765 LTDPDELRA
+2765 LTDSDELRA
-2774 YQALEV
+2774 YQALE
-2780 AGAIEK
+2780 ASGAIEK

-2794 IAEGGMA
+2794 IAEGGMT

-2819 KTEVINR
+2819 KTEVVNR
-2826 EATGLAAYRL
+2826 EATGMAAYRL
-2836 ARAEG
+2836 ARADG
-2841 KSFDDAVKFAR
+2841 KSFDEAVKFAR

-2898 QATKGQDLEV
+2898 QATKGQDPQV
-2908 RQVARRNLTGLLG
+2908 RQIARRNLTGLLG
-2921 MSALFSGAMGLP
+2921 MSALISGAMGLP

-3031 NVLIGKQQV
+3031 NVLVGKQQV

-3174 SARAEAGIILN
+3174 SARAEAGIVLN

>member
-1 MANPLD
+1 MATFEKVDGNP
-7 FESTFKPAK
+7 FG
-16 RPQPTGPTA
+16 TGA
-25 GAPAPS
+25 APAP
-31 LDFQS
+31 
-36 SFAPRQPVQKIAK
+36 APAPAPTATDKVARRPTLSPVQGDPFQKVAK

-67 AGAANIIGGAV
+67 SGAANILGGAV
-78 EQRNAMEPTNIVRQ
+78 EQRNSMEPTNIVRQ
-92 GLRVLDRLGVKG
+92 GLRALDRLGVKG

-117 EIVGGRRAGSD
+117 EIFGGRRAGSD
-128 SAGLSKATQMAT
+128 SAGLSRATQLAT
-140 EYLGESQSDALKQ
+140 DYLGESQSEALKQ
-153 EKQELQD
+153 EKQDLQD

-187 NVAAMGAGTRAA
+187 NVAAMGAGTRLAA
-199 AAQAGE
+199 ARAGE

-224 ATAAGRRAATTAATG
+224 ATAAGHRAATAAATG
-239 MTTIMET
+239 LTTIMET
-246 GSAGLQTYQQA
+246 GSAGQQTYQQA

-305 IAGRI
+305 IAGRV

-388 AGGAVAS
+388 AGGAIAS

-413 RRPRA
+413 RRPTP
-418 TPPSLPPPPIPPQ
+418 TPPPLPPPPIPQ
-431 VLALPPPETMTVA
+431 MLALPPPEVMTA
-444 PDGTVTSGGLRP
+444 TPDGTITPGRVRP
-456 EVLAEPE
+456 EVIAEPE

-475 FDAGRIAARPRPVVP
+475 FDGTRVAARPQPTVP

-495 PDSMAGIANLVSQA
+495 PDSIAGIANLVSQA
-509 RQSAEPVQVSAPVL
+509 RRPTEPADTATAPAAQAEPVAP
-523 TQSSPGVSAVA
+523 Q
-534 VQDAQQ
+534 AQEGQ
-540 GLQTPEVPAAAA
+540 AALATPEVPGAAA
-552 PASMPDVAPPWVD
+552 PPAPAVAPPWVD
-565 QETGEALREPSK
+565 AQTGEALREPTTT
-577 VDIKQLL
+577 DIKQLL
-584 HNGLQYQVET
+584 HSGLQYQVET

-610 YGLASSRVRPLLEEV
+610 YGLPSARVRPLLDEV
-625 KAERR
+625 KGERR
-630 RGFTE
+630 RGLTA
-635 PPAETGITPAIDGAD
+635 PPADAGNPAANEAARLPASPAQQSLRETAPSADLQLDGAAPTD
-650 VPARGLAIEPAALPA
+650 RSAPEPLASELQRAPGDAAAQLDTGSSRAPVAGPRAAGETETTGVAGTAPEQSVAEASAGQA
-665 NVQQPAAAT
+665 NVP
-674 GNRAAPQTVLDDGRA
+674 
-689 LQASTGDAV
+689 
-698 AQAETGSSG
+698 AQAE
-707 TPVVEPRADSA
+707 V
-718 RLTTSTV
+718 
-725 EPTAVSAAAE
+725 
-735 QTVAVPEPVQV
+735 
-746 NTPATAEAPK
+746 PK
-756 VAAAAA
+756 VATAAA

-770 DLPTPTDAQKE
+770 DLPAPTDAQKE

-839 SEDPALPV
+839 AEDPALPV
-847 FVVDQVNKDGSF
+847 YVVDQVNKDGSF

-864 IMGTANEQEAR
+864 IMGTASEQEAR
-875 DTYLANY
+875 ETYLANY

-892 KEMSQEQFKTWVRDP
+892 KEMSQEQFKAWVRDP
-907 KKTTRRVTRAQ
+907 KKTTRRVTRAKPTEA
-918 SAPAANTAG
+918 APAPQPATNVGEAGQGVSTAAESVG
-927 SSEVAQPV
+927 ATAETGGALATVQSEPAAAAAPAQP
-935 AQAAQGVV
+935 AAPATV
-943 ENDQTVSKTAQS
+943 ETGPV
-955 VSKKS
+955 
-960 QSLGSEGEA
+960 
-969 EGATPQPIYTPKVRR
+969 YTPKVR
-984 IAGSPHYDRGDA
+984 IKAGSPEYVRDDI
-996 GTLGAYFTPGRI
+996 GTLGAYFQPGRI
-1008 VNGYANTRD
+1008 VSAYANTRD
-1017 RVLAFNPSREGG
+1017 RVIEFRPPGQDPRWKVKVQQVDREGNAIP
-1029 TWSVQVQGV
+1029 
-1038 DAAGNPLPGEGPR
+1038 DEAPR
-1051 WHNTLPSPRDLERVL
+1051 WHSTVPSPRDLDSVL
-1066 GKPVPK
+1066 GKPE
-1072 PRKAAASDATAAAPA
+1072 RKAKREAKTARSVKSAEAKEDTRATPASKPEVS
-1087 NKGAAKADTG
+1087 KAG
-1097 PVKQPSQETVS
+1097 PDE
-1108 GPIEDLGEKLGGAR
+1108 
-1122 KDLAKPTGARPQRQA
+1122 
-1137 DPDASPAWSK
+1137 
-1147 KYLAMEDARNPGT
+1147 
-1160 WRLFKSKKGTFGN
+1160 
-1173 PLASRQ
+1173 ASREDR
-1179 TYASQTEAEAAIPMV
+1179 AS
-1194 ELARNHR
+1194 
-1201 AVERT
+1201 
-1206 PGNWAIARDVTD
+1206 
-1218 RKRVYL
+1218 
-1224 KDGFESRAAALEYM
+1224 
-1238 ASNAPALIDTKTT
+1238 
-1251 VGEDALPRPDKVMRV
+1251 
-1266 GEARREGNV
+1266 
-1275 QGQQFMDT
+1275 
-1283 FGFRGVE
+1283 
-1290 FGKWNNQDER
+1290 
-1300 QEVMNHAFD
+1300 
-1309 ALVDLSELLNLPPK
+1309 
-1323 AMSLDGQI
+1323 
-1331 GLAFGARGHGLSGA
+1331 
-1345 RAHYER
+1345 
-1351 DYAVINLTKLK
+1351 
-1362 GAGSLAHEWM
+1362 
-1372 HALDHYL
+1372 
-1379 GRQDGKGAEQITN
+1379 
-1392 SRGDKVMKASG
+1392 
-1403 IDDYLS
+1403 
-1409 NASRLRGN
+1409 
-1417 VRPEL
+1417 
-1422 REAFQELMDTMRTR
+1422 
-1436 AEQYVED
+1436 
-1443 TARAESFLGK
+1443 
-1453 ARDQVQKQLGDLR
+1453 
-1466 SHIEKERAWGS
+1466 
-1477 RKRAA
+1477 
-1482 TQQELATFDAAAD
+1482 AAAD
-1495 RLLNGETF
+1495 N
-1503 STDAKPTKGG
+1503 A
-1513 GVRFTN
+1513 
-1519 DELDAL
+1519 A
-1525 DGVLK
+1525 
-1530 SVTNRTGFNSERTGS
+1530 GS
-1545 LDRLRDAMGT
+1545 
-1555 YQRRVELWQSADA
+1555 
-1568 GEAKTKNVPTSFLTE
+1568 
-1583 ARKLDDGRVGNYWT
+1583 
-1597 TPHELLARAF
+1597 
-1607 SSYVEDRLQDVG
+1607 
-1619 RASAFMSF
+1619 
-1627 GSDPRFAVPVGTEF
+1627 SDP
-1641 ARPFPGGAERQ
+1641 
-1652 AMNAAFDRFFAEV
+1652 
-1665 KHEETPAGGVRLFSR
+1665 LFSR
-1680 RGWEADF
+1680 RGWDADF
-1687 PDVVTAHRPGRLSS
+1687 PDVVTAHRPGRLSG
-1701 HTDYTAGKAGD
+1701 HADYAAAKAGD
-1712 DAAALRVARDVITPE
+1712 DTAALRVARDVITPE
-1727 FVDNVRSALPGG
+1727 FVEDVRAALPEG

-1783 VDRSGGDAL
+1783 VNRSAGDAL
-1792 HRLANQPPFTGKVEA
+1792 HRLANQPPFTGKVEK

-1839 LATALTGKDYSRR
+1839 LATALTGKDYSRK
-1852 IALNTRSL
+1852 IALNSQSL

-1915 PGLRAVGEGTAGEG
+1915 PGLRPVGEGAAGQG
-1929 SGVEAPGTGGRV
+1929 SGAEASGPSGRV

-1986 ASAKVDPDYR
+1986 ASAKVDPGYR
-1996 RAEGVYDGR
+1996 RAEGMYDGR

-2049 AIDQLA
+2049 AIDKLA
-2055 ANGSGTAAM
+2055 ADGTGTAAM

-2069 DVTRRYGTVDRETFA
+2069 DVTKRYGTVDRETFA

-2118 LKWSEGEVRDL
+2118 LKWSETEVRDL

-2193 FLTLSAARAEAART
+2193 FLTLGAARAEAERT

-2213 DPAESGPR
+2213 DPVESGPR

-2245 PADVLEDIDSIQKG
+2245 PADALEDIEAVQRGIQG
-2259 VQAEGVLARA
+2259 ESVLARA
-2269 RQKLADLN
+2269 RQKLADLTPSN
-2277 PGRVKDAL
+2277 VKDAL

-2290 GALATRHLTEL
+2290 GFLATRHLTEL
-2301 GRDYFPGIDRY
+2301 GSDYFPTIDRY

-2322 RNKLQSEADTI
+2322 RNKLQAEAEAI
-2333 AEAARHWA
+2333 AEPARQWA
-2341 GRNKAESR
+2341 SKNKAESR
-2349 RLFDLMHLATMDGVD
+2349 RLFDLMHQATMDGVD

-2376 PGEKGLQEVNRK
+2376 PGEKGLQEVTRK

-2408 KTNIMNEITALKA
+2408 KTNIMNEVKALKA
-2421 MLKAEPRRRRQY
+2421 MLKAEPRRRLQY

-2445 EAQGFYTQFR
+2445 EAKSFYLQFR
-2455 DAYRSRSEAVE
+2455 DAYRSRSDAVE

-2478 NDLVGGK
+2478 GDLVGGQV
-2485 ILSDSSR
+2485 ISDSSR
-2492 RMMVHKVREQFESA
+2492 RMLVHKIREQFESA

-2521 FVAAEKD
+2521 FVAAEKG

-2546 KDLQRREWAITA
+2546 KDLQSKEWAITA
-2558 RGMKMEGK
+2558 RGMKTEGK
-2566 ATDAPSGTF
+2566 AADAPSGTF
-2575 VADVIDQLRTSH
+2575 VADVIDQLRTAH
-2587 VSDAVQDQVYHLYL
+2587 VSDAVQDQVYQLYL
-2601 QSMPELSMRKHQI
+2601 QTMPELSMRKHQI

-2649 LQGVLTDLQ
+2649 LQGVLTDLK
-2658 DAQKKTQASP
+2658 DAQKKIQASP

-2674 IVAGDAILEELGKRH
+2674 IVAGDALLEELGKRH
-2689 DWIMNP
+2689 EWIMNP

-2750 ASRDAVRTVGNIQKT
+2750 ASRDAVRTVGNIQRT

-2794 IAEGGMA
+2794 IAEGGLT

-2819 KTEVINR
+2819 KTEVMNR
-2826 EATGLAAYRL
+2826 EATGMAAYRL
-2836 ARAEG
+2836 ARADG
-2841 KSFDDAVKFAR
+2841 KSFDEAVKFAR

-2898 QATKGQDLEV
+2898 NASFGQAPEV
-2908 RQVARRNLTGLLG
+2908 RRLARRNLTGLLG

-2983 DKLTGANISG
+2983 NKLTGANISG

-3031 NVLIGKQQV
+3031 NVLVGKQQV

-3174 SARAEAGIILN
+3174 SARAEAGIVLN

-3196 TE
+3196 SE

>member
-1 MANPLD
+1 MATFEKVDGNP
-7 FESTFKPAK
+7 FGAGPA
-16 RPQPTGPTA
+16 PAQ
-25 GAPAPS
+25 APAPAATDRIARRPTLS
-31 LDFQS
+31 
-36 SFAPRQPVQKIAK
+36 PVQGDPFQKVAK

-67 AGAANIIGGAV
+67 SGAANIIGGAV
-78 EQRNAMEPTNIVRQ
+78 EQRNSMEPTNVVRQ
-92 GLRVLDRLGVKG
+92 GLRFLDRLGVKG

-117 EIVGGRRAGSD
+117 EIFGGRRAGSD
-128 SAGLSKATQMAT
+128 TAALSKATQAAT
-140 EYLGESQSDALKQ
+140 DYLGESQSDALKQ

-160 TKGFFASAGKVLS
+160 TKGFFPSAGKVLS

-187 NVAAMGAGTRAA
+187 NVAAMGVGTRVAA
-199 AAQAGE
+199 ARASE
-205 RALAGAL
+205 RALAGAV

-224 ATAAGRRAATTAATG
+224 ATAAGHRAATAAATG

-246 GSAGLQTYQQA
+246 GSAGQQTYQQA

-356 RQVDPTQAAWEGV
+356 RQIDPTQAAWEGV

-388 AGGAVAS
+388 AGGALAS

-413 RRPRA
+413 RRPTP
-418 TPPSLPPPPIPPQ
+418 TPPSLPPPPIPQ
-431 VLALPPPETMTVA
+431 MLALPPPEVMTA
-444 PDGTVTSGGLRP
+444 GPDGTITPGSVRP
-456 EVLAEPE
+456 EVMAEPE

-475 FDAGRIAARPRPVVP
+475 FDGRRVATRPQPTVP

-495 PDSMAGIANLVSQA
+495 PDSIAGVANLVSRA
-509 RQSAEPVQVSAPVL
+509 RRSADPAAAGAPAPAS
-523 TQSSPGVSAVA
+523 TEAPAPQ
-534 VQDAQQ
+534 VQDVQP
-540 GLQTPEVPAAAA
+540 GLATPEVPAPASPPA
-552 PASMPDVAPPWVD
+552 PAVAPPWVD
-565 QETGEALREPSK
+565 AQTGEALREPTPT
-577 VDIKQLL
+577 DIKQLL

-610 YGLASSRVRPLLEEV
+610 YGLPSARVRPLLEEV
-625 KAERR
+625 KGERR
-630 RGFTE
+630 RGLTE
-635 PPAETGITPAIDGAD
+635 PPA
-650 VPARGLAIEPAALPA
+650 
-665 NVQQPAAAT
+665 
-674 GNRAAPQTVLDDGRA
+674 
-689 LQASTGDAV
+689 DA
-698 AQAETGSSG
+698 G
-707 TPVVEPRADSA
+707 T
-718 RLTTSTV
+718 
-725 EPTAVSAAAE
+725 SAAAE
-735 QTVAVPEPVQV
+735 AASTAPLPQRNAAPQADLQLDGPATTDRSAPAALASELQLAPGQVEAQSDTGSSREPVTESRAV
-746 NTPATAEAPK
+746 GATDATTLAESAPERPIAEPAPGQDTASAPSEAPK
-756 VAAAAA
+756 VATAAA

-770 DLPTPTDAQKE
+770 DLPAPTEAQKL
-781 AGNYKKGHVR
+781 AGNYRKGHVR

-839 SEDPALPV
+839 AEDPALPV
-847 FVVDQVNKDGSF
+847 YVVDQVNKDGSF

-864 IMGTANEQEAR
+864 IMGTASEQEAR

-892 KEMSQEQFKTWVRDP
+892 KEMSQEQFKAWVRDP
-907 KKTTRRVTRAQ
+907 KKTTRRVTRTKPAEA
-918 SAPAANTAG
+918 APAPQPATSVGETGQIVSTAAETGGATAESG
-927 SSEVAQPV
+927 SALAKSGMEP
-935 AQAAQGVV
+935 AA
-943 ENDQTVSKTAQS
+943 AAAPA
-955 VSKKS
+955 
-960 QSLGSEGEA
+960 EGEPGPA
-969 EGATPQPIYTPKVRR
+969 YTPKVR
-984 IAGSPHYDRGDA
+984 IKAGSPEYDRTDV
-996 GTLGAYFTPGRI
+996 GTLGAYFQPGRI
-1008 VNGYANTRD
+1008 VNAYGNTRD
-1017 RVLAFNPSREGG
+1017 RVIEFRPPGKDPRWQVKVQMVDKEGN
-1029 TWSVQVQGV
+1029 
-1038 DAAGNPLPGEGPR
+1038 ALPDEAPR
-1051 WHNTLPSPRDLERVL
+1051 WHSTIPSPRDLISVL
-1066 GKPVPK
+1066 GKPE
-1072 PRKAAASDATAAAPA
+1072 RKSRRDA
-1087 NKGAAKADTG
+1087 KAAKAAK
-1097 PVKQPSQETVS
+1097 VAKVAKVAKAAEA
-1108 GPIEDLGEKLGGAR
+1108 K
-1122 KDLAKPTGARPQRQA
+1122 KDDKAKP
-1137 DPDASPAWSK
+1137 
-1147 KYLAMEDARNPGT
+1147 
-1160 WRLFKSKKGTFGN
+1160 
-1173 PLASRQ
+1173 
-1179 TYASQTEAEAAIPMV
+1179 
-1194 ELARNHR
+1194 
-1201 AVERT
+1201 
-1206 PGNWAIARDVTD
+1206 
-1218 RKRVYL
+1218 
-1224 KDGFESRAAALEYM
+1224 
-1238 ASNAPALIDTKTT
+1238 ASNP
-1251 VGEDALPRPDKVMRV
+1251 
-1266 GEARREGNV
+1266 EASKPV
-1275 QGQQFMDT
+1275 PSD
-1283 FGFRGVE
+1283 
-1290 FGKWNNQDER
+1290 
-1300 QEVMNHAFD
+1300 
-1309 ALVDLSELLNLPPK
+1309 
-1323 AMSLDGQI
+1323 
-1331 GLAFGARGHGLSGA
+1331 
-1345 RAHYER
+1345 
-1351 DYAVINLTKLK
+1351 
-1362 GAGSLAHEWM
+1362 
-1372 HALDHYL
+1372 
-1379 GRQDGKGAEQITN
+1379 
-1392 SRGDKVMKASG
+1392 
-1403 IDDYLS
+1403 
-1409 NASRLRGN
+1409 
-1417 VRPEL
+1417 
-1422 REAFQELMDTMRTR
+1422 
-1436 AEQYVED
+1436 
-1443 TARAESFLGK
+1443 
-1453 ARDQVQKQLGDLR
+1453 
-1466 SHIEKERAWGS
+1466 
-1477 RKRAA
+1477 
-1482 TQQELATFDAAAD
+1482 AD
-1495 RLLNGETF
+1495 RESG
-1503 STDAKPTKGG
+1503 SSPVA
-1513 GVRFTN
+1513 
-1519 DELDAL
+1519 
-1525 DGVLK
+1525 DGP
-1530 SVTNRTGFNSERTGS
+1530 
-1545 LDRLRDAMGT
+1545 
-1555 YQRRVELWQSADA
+1555 A
-1568 GEAKTKNVPTSFLTE
+1568 G
-1583 ARKLDDGRVGNYWT
+1583 
-1597 TPHELLARAF
+1597 
-1607 SSYVEDRLQDVG
+1607 Q
-1619 RASAFMSF
+1619 
-1627 GSDPRFAVPVGTEF
+1627 SDP
-1641 ARPFPGGAERQ
+1641 
-1652 AMNAAFDRFFAEV
+1652 
-1665 KHEETPAGGVRLFSR
+1665 LFSR

-1687 PDVVTAHRPGRLSS
+1687 PDVVTAHRPGRLSA
-1701 HTDYTAGKAGD
+1701 HADYAAAKAGD
-1712 DAAALRVARDVITPE
+1712 DTAALRVARDVITPE
-1727 FVDNVRSALPGG
+1727 FVEDVRAALPNG

-1761 AAEVLAQRLGL
+1761 AAEVLAHRLGL
-1772 QVSEDIVQAAK
+1772 QVSEDIVQADK
-1783 VDRSGGDAL
+1783 VNRSAGDAL
-1792 HRLANQPPFTGKVEA
+1792 HRLANQPPFTGKVEK

-1852 IALNTRSL
+1852 IALNSQSL

-1915 PGLRAVGEGTAGEG
+1915 PGLRTVGEGAAGQG
-1929 SGVEAPGTGGRV
+1929 SGAEAPGPGGRV

-1986 ASAKVDPDYR
+1986 ASAKVDPGYR

-2040 AKDWTQIVD
+2040 AKDWSQIVD
-2049 AIDQLA
+2049 AIDKLA
-2055 ANGSGTAAM
+2055 ADGTGTAAL

-2118 LKWSEGEVRDL
+2118 LKWSEAEVRDL

-2193 FLTLSAARAEAART
+2193 FLTLGAARAEAERT

-2213 DPAESGPR
+2213 DPVENGPR

-2245 PADVLEDIDSIQKG
+2245 PVDALEDIEAIQRG
-2259 VQAEGVLARA
+2259 IQGEGVLARA
-2269 RQKLADLN
+2269 RQKLADLTPSN
-2277 PGRVKDAL
+2277 VKDGL

-2290 GALATRHLTEL
+2290 GFLATRHLTEL
-2301 GRDYFPGIDRY
+2301 GSDYFPTIDRY

-2322 RNKLQSEADTI
+2322 RNKLQADAEAI
-2333 AEAARHWA
+2333 AEPARQWA
-2341 GRNKAESR
+2341 SKNKAESR
-2349 RLFDLMHLATMDGVD
+2349 RLFDLMHQATMDGVD

-2408 KTNIMNEITALKA
+2408 KTNIMNEVKALKA

-2445 EAQGFYTQFR
+2445 EARRFYSQFR
-2455 DAYRSRSEAVE
+2455 DAYRARSDAVE

-2478 NDLVGGK
+2478 GDLVGGQV
-2485 ILSDSSR
+2485 ISDSSR
-2492 RMMVHKVREQFESA
+2492 RMLVHKIREQFESA

-2521 FVAAEKD
+2521 FVAAEKG

-2546 KDLQRREWAITA
+2546 KDLQAREWAITA

-2575 VADVIDQLRTSH
+2575 VSDVIDQLRTAH
-2587 VSDAVQDQVYHLYL
+2587 VSDAVQDQVYQLYL
-2601 QSMPELSMRKHQI
+2601 QTMPELSMRKHQI

-2649 LQGVLTDLQ
+2649 LQGVLTDLK
-2658 DAQKKTQASP
+2658 DAQKKIQTSP

-2674 IVAGDAILEELGKRH
+2674 IVAGDALLEELGKRH

-2765 LTDPDELRA
+2765 LTNPDELRA

-2794 IAEGGMA
+2794 IAEGGMT
-2801 GYNPAWSKAMEII
+2801 GYNPAWSKAMKVI

-2819 KTEVINR
+2819 KTEVMNR
-2826 EATGLAAYRL
+2826 EATGMAAYRL
-2836 ARAEG
+2836 ARADG
-2841 KSFDDAVKFAR
+2841 KSFDEAVKFAR

-2898 QATKGQDLEV
+2898 NASFGQDPEV
-2908 RQVARRNLTGLLG
+2908 RRLARRNLTGLLG

-2961 LRAFLTGM
+2961 LRAFLTGL

-3023 GPMGGVLK
+3023 GPMGGLLK
-3031 NVLIGKQQV
+3031 NVLVGKQQV
-3040 DEGHIMRGV
+3040 DEGHIWRGV
-3049 ETMLPKGL
+3049 ETMLPKGF
-3057 KDMIKA
+3057 KDIMKSI
-3063 GRYATQGVN
+3063 RYGADGVN
-3072 TLRGDPVVEDLSP
+3072 TLRGDPVVADLSP

-3144 SKIGAFNK
+3144 RKIGDFNK

-3174 SARAEAGIILN
+3174 SARAEAGIVLN

>member
-1 MANPLD
+1 MATLEKVDGNP
-7 FESTFKPAK
+7 FGA
-16 RPQPTGPTA
+16 
-25 GAPAPS
+25 APAAGQAPS
-31 LDFQS
+31 AGDKVARRPTLS
-36 SFAPRQPVQKIAK
+36 PVQGDPFQKVAK
-49 RPERSWGE
+49 RPERTWGE

-67 AGAANIIGGAV
+67 TGAANIIGGAI
-78 EQRNAMEPTNIVRQ
+78 EQRNSLEPTNLVRQ
-92 GLRVLDRLGVKG
+92 GLRGLDRLGVKG

-117 EIVGGRRAGSD
+117 EILGGRRAGSD

-140 EYLGESQSDALKQ
+140 DYLGESQSEALKQ

-187 NVAAMGAGTRAA
+187 NIATMGAGTRAA
-199 AAQAGE
+199 AAQAVE
-205 RALAGAL
+205 RAMAGAL

-224 ATAAGRRAATTAATG
+224 ATAAGHRAATAAATG
-239 MTTIMET
+239 MTTMMET
-246 GSAGLQTYQQA
+246 GSAGQQTYQQA

-342 IQEGGSQLA
+342 LQEGGSQLA

-356 RQVDPTQAAWEGV
+356 RQVDQTQAAWEGV

-388 AGGAVAS
+388 AGGAIAS

-413 RRPRA
+413 RRPVP
-418 TPPSLPPPPIPPQ
+418 TPPSLPPPPIPQ
-431 VLALPPPETMTVA
+431 MLALPPPEVMTAA
-444 PDGTVTSGGLRP
+444 PDGTITPGGVRP
-456 EVLAEPE
+456 EVMAEPE

-475 FDAGRIAARPRPVVP
+475 FDGLRVAARPQPSVP

-495 PDSMAGIANLVSQA
+495 PDSIADVANLVSQA
-509 RQSAEPVQVSAPVL
+509 RRPNEPTAIAAIAEPEPAQVQGGQA
-523 TQSSPGVSAVA
+523 
-534 VQDAQQ
+534 
-540 GLQTPEVPAAAA
+540 GLATPEVPAAAA
-552 PASMPDVAPPWVD
+552 PPLAPAVAPPWVD
-565 QETGEALREPSK
+565 AQTGEALREPTPT
-577 VDIKQLL
+577 DIKQLL

-610 YGLASSRVRPLLEEV
+610 YGLPSARVRPLLEEV
-625 KAERR
+625 KGERR
-630 RGFTE
+630 RGLAE
-635 PPAETGITPAIDGAD
+635 PPADAGTPAAAEAESTALQPQRNAAPQADLQLDG
-650 VPARGLAIEPAALPA
+650 PATTDRSAPAALA
-665 NVQQPAAAT
+665 SELQL
-674 GNRAAPQTVLDDGRA
+674 APGQVE
-689 LQASTGDAV
+689 
-698 AQAETGSSG
+698 AQSDTGSSRE
-707 TPVVEPRADSA
+707 PVAAPRAVGATDATTLAETAPERAIAEPAPGQETASA
-718 RLTTSTV
+718 PSD
-725 EPTAVSAAAE
+725 
-735 QTVAVPEPVQV
+735 
-746 NTPATAEAPK
+746 APK
-756 VAAAAA
+756 VATAAA

-770 DLPTPTDAQKE
+770 DLPAPTDAQKE

-809 RWPALKNHYGYFK
+809 RWPALQNHYGYFK

-839 SEDPALPV
+839 AEDPALPV
-847 FVVDQVNKDGSF
+847 YVVDQVNKDGSF

-864 IMGTANEQEAR
+864 IMGTASEQEAR

-892 KEMSQEQFKTWVRDP
+892 KEMSQEQFKAWVRDP
-907 KKTTRRVTRAQ
+907 KKTTRRVSRAKPAEA
-918 SAPAANTAG
+918 APAL
-927 SSEVAQPV
+927 QPATNV
-935 AQAAQGVV
+935 GDSGQGVSATAETVGALAETGSASAKDGGEPATAAAPAKPSGPV
-943 ENDQTVSKTAQS
+943 EAGPV
-955 VSKKS
+955 
-960 QSLGSEGEA
+960 
-969 EGATPQPIYTPKVRR
+969 YTPKIR
-984 IAGSPHYDRGDA
+984 IKAGSPEYDRGDI
-996 GTLGAYFTPGRI
+996 GTLGAYFKPGRI
-1008 VNGYANTRD
+1008 VNAYGNTRD
-1017 RVLAFNPSREGG
+1017 RVIEFRPPGKDPRWQVKVQMVDKEGN
-1029 TWSVQVQGV
+1029 
-1038 DAAGNPLPGEGPR
+1038 ALPGGAPR
-1051 WHNTLPSPRDLERVL
+1051 WHSTVPSPRDLDSVL
-1066 GKPVPK
+1066 GRPERKS
-1072 PRKAAASDATAAAPA
+1072 RRDAKAA
-1087 NKGAAKADTG
+1087 KVAKAAEA
-1097 PVKQPSQETVS
+1097 K
-1108 GPIEDLGEKLGGAR
+1108 
-1122 KDLAKPTGARPQRQA
+1122 KDDKAKP
-1137 DPDASPAWSK
+1137 ASNPETSKPAPS
-1147 KYLAMEDARNPGT
+1147 D
-1160 WRLFKSKKGTFGN
+1160 
-1173 PLASRQ
+1173 
-1179 TYASQTEAEAAIPMV
+1179 
-1194 ELARNHR
+1194 
-1201 AVERT
+1201 
-1206 PGNWAIARDVTD
+1206 TD
-1218 RKRVYL
+1218 R
-1224 KDGFESRAAALEYM
+1224 ES
-1238 ASNAPALIDTKTT
+1238 
-1251 VGEDALPRPDKVMRV
+1251 
-1266 GEARREGNV
+1266 
-1275 QGQQFMDT
+1275 
-1283 FGFRGVE
+1283 
-1290 FGKWNNQDER
+1290 
-1300 QEVMNHAFD
+1300 
-1309 ALVDLSELLNLPPK
+1309 
-1323 AMSLDGQI
+1323 
-1331 GLAFGARGHGLSGA
+1331 
-1345 RAHYER
+1345 
-1351 DYAVINLTKLK
+1351 
-1362 GAGSLAHEWM
+1362 GS
-1372 HALDHYL
+1372 
-1379 GRQDGKGAEQITN
+1379 
-1392 SRGDKVMKASG
+1392 SPV
-1403 IDDYLS
+1403 
-1409 NASRLRGN
+1409 
-1417 VRPEL
+1417 
-1422 REAFQELMDTMRTR
+1422 
-1436 AEQYVED
+1436 
-1443 TARAESFLGK
+1443 AESSAGK
-1453 ARDQVQKQLGDLR
+1453 
-1466 SHIEKERAWGS
+1466 
-1477 RKRAA
+1477 
-1482 TQQELATFDAAAD
+1482 
-1495 RLLNGETF
+1495 
-1503 STDAKPTKGG
+1503 
-1513 GVRFTN
+1513 
-1519 DELDAL
+1519 
-1525 DGVLK
+1525 
-1530 SVTNRTGFNSERTGS
+1530 
-1545 LDRLRDAMGT
+1545 
-1555 YQRRVELWQSADA
+1555 
-1568 GEAKTKNVPTSFLTE
+1568 
-1583 ARKLDDGRVGNYWT
+1583 
-1597 TPHELLARAF
+1597 
-1607 SSYVEDRLQDVG
+1607 
-1619 RASAFMSF
+1619 
-1627 GSDPRFAVPVGTEF
+1627 SDP
-1641 ARPFPGGAERQ
+1641 
-1652 AMNAAFDRFFAEV
+1652 
-1665 KHEETPAGGVRLFSR
+1665 LFSR

-1687 PDVVTAHRPGRLSS
+1687 PDVVTAHRPGHLSA
-1701 HTDYTAGKAGD
+1701 HADYAAAKSGD
-1712 DAAALRVARDVITPE
+1712 DTAALRVARDVITPE
-1727 FVDNVRSALPGG
+1727 FVQDVRAALPEG

-1747 QSQEATGNNRIPRM
+1747 QSQEAAGNNRIPRM

-1783 VDRSGGDAL
+1783 VNRSAGDAL
-1792 HRLANQPPFTGKVEA
+1792 HRLANQPPFTGKVEK

-1839 LATALTGKDYSRR
+1839 LATALTGKDYSRK
-1852 IALNTRSL
+1852 IALNSQSL

-1910 AAGRV
+1910 AEGRV
-1915 PGLRAVGEGTAGEG
+1915 SGLRPVGEGAAGEG
-1929 SGVEAPGTGGRV
+1929 SRAEAPGPGGRV

-1986 ASAKVDPDYR
+1986 ASAKVDPGYR

-2055 ANGSGTAAM
+2055 ANGSGSAAL

-2118 LKWSEGEVRDL
+2118 LKWSETEVRDL

-2136 LRAGMSAQAQREM
+2136 LRAGMSARAQREM

-2193 FLTLSAARAEAART
+2193 FPTLGAARAEAERT

-2213 DPAESGPR
+2213 DPVESGAR

-2245 PADVLEDIDSIQKG
+2245 PADALADIDAIQQG
-2259 VQAEGVLARA
+2259 LQGESVLARA
-2269 RQKLADLN
+2269 RQKLADLSLSK
-2277 PGRVKDAL
+2277 VKDAL
-2285 RSTWL
+2285 RPTWL
-2290 GALATRHLTEL
+2290 GAMATRHLTEL
-2301 GRDYFPGIDRY
+2301 GRDYFPTIDRY

-2322 RNKLQSEADTI
+2322 RNKLQAEAEAI
-2333 AEAARHWA
+2333 AEPARQWA
-2341 GRNKAESR
+2341 SKNKAESR
-2349 RLFDLMHLATMDGVD
+2349 RLFDLMHQATMDGVD

-2388 NVLHA
+2388 NVLNA

-2408 KTNIMNEITALKA
+2408 KTNIMNEVKALKA
-2421 MLKAEPRRRRQY
+2421 MLKAEPRRRLQY

-2445 EAQGFYTQFR
+2445 EAKSFYLQFR
-2455 DAYRSRSEAVE
+2455 DAYRSRSDAVE

-2478 NDLVGGK
+2478 SDLVGGK
-2485 ILSDSSR
+2485 ILNDSSR
-2492 RMMVHKVREQFESA
+2492 RMLVHKIREQFESA

-2516 RFGKF
+2516 RFGRF
-2521 FVAAEKD
+2521 FVAAEKN

-2538 QNELDRAV
+2538 QNELDRAA
-2546 KDLQRREWAITA
+2546 KDLQRRGWAVTA

-2575 VADVIDQLRTSH
+2575 VADVIDQLRTAH
-2587 VSDAVQDQVYHLYL
+2587 VSDAVQDQVYQLYL
-2601 QSMPELSMRKHQI
+2601 QTMPELSMRKHQI

-2649 LQGVLTDLQ
+2649 LQGVLTDLK
-2658 DAQKKTQASP
+2658 DAQKKIQASP

-2674 IVAGDAILEELGKRH
+2674 IVAGDALLEELGKRH
-2689 DWIMNP
+2689 EWIMNP

-2726 TALVSYPYLAARHG
+2726 TALVSYPYLASRHG

-2745 NYLLA
+2745 KYLLA

-2794 IAEGGMA
+2794 IAEGGMT

-2826 EATGLAAYRL
+2826 EATGMAAYRL
-2836 ARAEG
+2836 ARADG
-2841 KSFDDAVKFAR
+2841 KSFDEAVKFAR

-2898 QATKGQDLEV
+2898 QATKGQDPQV
-2908 RQVARRNLTGLLG
+2908 RQIARRNLTGLLG
-2921 MSALFSGAMGLP
+2921 MSALFSGALGLP

-3031 NVLIGKQQV
+3031 NVLVGKQQV

-3072 TLRGDPVVEDLSP
+3072 TLRGDPVVADLSP
-3085 WEILLQANGFA
+3085 WEILLQANGFV

-3133 NGDASDRASVL
+3133 NGDAGDRASVL
-3144 SKIGAFNK
+3144 AKIRDFNK
-3152 ANPELAITS
+3152 VNPELAITS

-3174 SARAEAGIILN
+3174 SARAEAGIVLN

>member
-1 MANPLD
+1 MATFEKVDGNP
-7 FESTFKPAK
+7 FGAGAAAAPA
-16 RPQPTGPTA
+16 A
-25 GAPAPS
+25 APAP
-31 LDFQS
+31 
-36 SFAPRQPVQKIAK
+36 APTATDKVARRPTLSPVQGDPFQKVAK

-67 AGAANIIGGAV
+67 SGAANILGGAV
-78 EQRNAMEPTNIVRQ
+78 EQRNSMEPTNIVRQ
-92 GLRVLDRLGVKG
+92 GLRALDRLGVKG

-117 EIVGGRRAGSD
+117 EIFGGRRAGSD

-140 EYLGESQSDALKQ
+140 DYLGESQSDALKQ
-153 EKQELQD
+153 EKQDLQD

-187 NVAAMGAGTRAA
+187 NVAAMGAGTRLAA
-199 AAQAGE
+199 ARAGE

-224 ATAAGRRAATTAATG
+224 ATAAGHRAATAAATG

-246 GSAGLQTYQQA
+246 GSAGQQTYQQA

-388 AGGAVAS
+388 AGGAIAS

-413 RRPRA
+413 RRPTP
-418 TPPSLPPPPIPPQ
+418 TPPPLPPPPIPQ
-431 VLALPPPETMTVA
+431 MLALPPPEVMTAA
-444 PDGTVTSGGLRP
+444 PDGTITPGRVRP
-456 EVLAEPE
+456 EVMAEPE

-475 FDAGRIAARPRPVVP
+475 FDGTRVAVRPQPTVP
-490 FPDAA
+490 FPDAT
-495 PDSMAGIANLVSQA
+495 PDSIAGIANLVSQA
-509 RQSAEPVQVSAPVL
+509 RRPTEPADTATAAAAQAEPVAP
-523 TQSSPGVSAVA
+523 Q
-534 VQDAQQ
+534 AQEGQ
-540 GLQTPEVPAAAA
+540 APLVTPEVPAAAVPPA
-552 PASMPDVAPPWVD
+552 PAVAPPWVD
-565 QETGEALREPSK
+565 AQTGEALREPTTT
-577 VDIKQLL
+577 DIKQLL
-584 HNGLQYQVET
+584 HSGLQYQVET

-610 YGLASSRVRPLLEEV
+610 YGLPSARVRPLLDEV
-625 KAERR
+625 KGERR
-630 RGFTE
+630 RGLTE
-635 PPAETGITPAIDGAD
+635 PPADAGNLAASEAAGAASPAQQSLREAAPAADLQLDGAAPTNRSAPEPLASELQS
-650 VPARGLAIEPAALPA
+650 VPGEAAAQLDTGSSRAPVAEPTAAGATETTSVVGTAPEQSVAKASAGLASVP
-665 NVQQPAAAT
+665 
-674 GNRAAPQTVLDDGRA
+674 
-689 LQASTGDAV
+689 
-698 AQAETGSSG
+698 AQAE
-707 TPVVEPRADSA
+707 V
-718 RLTTSTV
+718 
-725 EPTAVSAAAE
+725 
-735 QTVAVPEPVQV
+735 
-746 NTPATAEAPK
+746 PK
-756 VAAAAA
+756 VATAAA

-839 SEDPALPV
+839 AEDPALPV
-847 FVVDQVNKDGSF
+847 YVVDQVNKDGSF

-864 IMGTANEQEAR
+864 IMGTASEQEAR

-892 KEMSQEQFKTWVRDP
+892 KEMSQEQFKAWVRDP
-907 KKTTRRVTRAQ
+907 KKTTRRVTRTKPAEAAPAPQ
-918 SAPAANTAG
+918 PATSVGETGQIVSTAAETVGATAESGSALAKNGMEPAAAAAPAA
-927 SSEVAQPV
+927 
-935 AQAAQGVV
+935 
-943 ENDQTVSKTAQS
+943 
-955 VSKKS
+955 
-960 QSLGSEGEA
+960 GEPGPA
-969 EGATPQPIYTPKVRR
+969 YTPKVRR
-984 IAGSPHYDRGDA
+984 IGGSPQYDRGDI

-1008 VNGYANTRD
+1008 VNAYGNTRD
-1017 RVLAFNPSREGG
+1017 RVIEFRPPGKDPR
-1029 TWSVQVQGV
+1029 WQVKVQQV
-1038 DAAGNPLPGEGPR
+1038 DSAGNPLPDEDPR
-1051 WHNTLPSPRDLERVL
+1051 WHSTIPSPNDLEQVL
-1066 GKPVPK
+1066 GKPVAK
-1072 PRKAAASDATAAAPA
+1072 ARKAAAPAQNSTAATDAAPA
-1087 NKGAAKADTG
+1087 RPQKQAAG
-1097 PVKQPSQETVS
+1097 PAV
-1108 GPIEDLGEKLGGAR
+1108 IEDLGEKLGGAR
-1122 KDLAKPTGARPQRQA
+1122 KDLAKPTGTRPQRRA
-1137 DPDASPAWSK
+1137 DADAGAEAGPAWSK
-1147 KYLAMEDARNPGT
+1147 KYVAMEEARNPGS
-1160 WRLFKSKKGTFGN
+1160 WRLFKAKKGTLGN

-1179 TYASQTEAEAAIPMV
+1179 TFASQAEAEAAIPMV

-1201 AVERT
+1201 AVERE

-1224 KDGFESRAAALEYM
+1224 KDGFDSRAAALQYM
-1238 ASNAPALIDTKTT
+1238 AENAPALIDTKTT
-1251 VGEDALPRPDKVMRV
+1251 VGEDALPRPDKVMRI
-1266 GEARREGNV
+1266 GEARREGDV

-1309 ALVDLSELLNLPPK
+1309 ALVDLSELLNLPPR

-1379 GRQDGKGAEQITN
+1379 GRQDGRGSEQITN

-1403 IDDYLS
+1403 VDD
-1409 NASRLRGN
+1409 
-1417 VRPEL
+1417 
-1422 REAFQELMDTMRTR
+1422 
-1436 AEQYVED
+1436 
-1443 TARAESFLGK
+1443 
-1453 ARDQVQKQLGDLR
+1453 
-1466 SHIEKERAWGS
+1466 
-1477 RKRAA
+1477 
-1482 TQQELATFDAAAD
+1482 
-1495 RLLNGETF
+1495 
-1503 STDAKPTKGG
+1503 
-1513 GVRFTN
+1513 
-1519 DELDAL
+1519 
-1525 DGVLK
+1525 
-1530 SVTNRTGFNSERTGS
+1530 
-1545 LDRLRDAMGT
+1545 
-1555 YQRRVELWQSADA
+1555 
-1568 GEAKTKNVPTSFLTE
+1568 
-1583 ARKLDDGRVGNYWT
+1583 
-1597 TPHELLARAF
+1597 
-1607 SSYVEDRLQDVG
+1607 
-1619 RASAFMSF
+1619 
-1627 GSDPRFAVPVGTEF
+1627 
-1641 ARPFPGGAERQ
+1641 
-1652 AMNAAFDRFFAEV
+1652 
-1665 KHEETPAGGVRLFSR
+1665 
-1680 RGWEADF
+1680 
-1687 PDVVTAHRPGRLSS
+1687 
-1701 HTDYTAGKAGD
+1701 
-1712 DAAALRVARDVITPE
+1712 
-1727 FVDNVRSALPGG
+1727 
-1739 SKPLVVAV
+1739 
-1747 QSQEATGNNRIPRM
+1747 
-1761 AAEVLAQRLGL
+1761 
-1772 QVSEDIVQAAK
+1772 
-1783 VDRSGGDAL
+1783 
-1792 HRLANQPPFTGKVEA
+1792 
-1807 GRDYVLIDDTL
+1807 
-1818 TQGGTLA
+1818 
-1825 QLKTHIEDNGGKVV
+1825 
-1839 LATALTGKDYSRR
+1839 
-1852 IALNTRSL
+1852 
-1860 ADVRE
+1860 
-1865 RFGSI
+1865 
-1870 EPWWRDQFGY
+1870 
-1880 GFEGLTESEAR
+1880 
-1891 TILTL
+1891 
-1896 DKGRLDADALRDRV
+1896 
-1910 AAGRV
+1910 
-1915 PGLRAVGEGTAGEG
+1915 
-1929 SGVEAPGTGGRV
+1929 
-1941 NRSAAPAA
+1941 
-1949 SGGLDFDRALQLKTD
+1949 
-1964 LTQHWGENAP
+1964 
-1974 SVVVVRSAEDFP
+1974 
-1986 ASAKVDPDYR
+1986 
-1996 RAEGVYDGR
+1996 
-2005 PTVWINA
+2005 
-2012 GNIATEQRFAQV
+2012 
-2024 LAHEAI
+2024 
-2030 GHYGVESVVG
+2030 
-2040 AKDWTQIVD
+2040 
-2049 AIDQLA
+2049 
-2055 ANGSGTAAM
+2055 
-2064 KSVLA
+2064 
-2069 DVTRRYGTVDRETFA
+2069 
-2084 KEAIAVMAERGI
+2084 
-2096 RNSFTSRVAAAVR
+2096 
-2109 RFLRRVMPS
+2109 
-2118 LKWSEGEVRDL
+2118 
-2129 LSQADGF
+2129 
-2136 LRAGMSAQAQREM
+2136 
-2149 VRSYSFAQPQ
+2149 
-2159 IDGRG
+2159 
-2164 EAFLEQNGG
+2164 
-2173 RFLRRDDQW
+2173 
-2182 YLADERGRPAD
+2182 
-2193 FLTLSAARAEAART
+2193 
-2207 GGQVLA
+2207 
-2213 DPAESGPR
+2213 
-2221 TWSVVLPNGAEVTRA
+2221 
-2236 ARGRLFSMP
+2236 
-2245 PADVLEDIDSIQKG
+2245 
-2259 VQAEGVLARA
+2259 
-2269 RQKLADLN
+2269 
-2277 PGRVKDAL
+2277 
-2285 RSTWL
+2285 
-2290 GALATRHLTEL
+2290 
-2301 GRDYFPGIDRY
+2301 
-2312 SDYLAEMQAD
+2312 
-2322 RNKLQSEADTI
+2322 
-2333 AEAARHWA
+2333 
-2341 GRNKAESR
+2341 
-2349 RLFDLMHLATMDGVD
+2349 
-2364 PSREYQPLQFRM
+2364 
-2376 PGEKGLQEVNRK
+2376 
-2388 NVLHA
+2388 
-2393 IKVKQ
+2393 
-2398 QQMRERSGDS
+2398 
-2408 KTNIMNEITALKA
+2408 
-2421 MLKAEPRRRRQY
+2421 
-2433 APLVEQWSQLSP
+2433 
-2445 EAQGFYTQFR
+2445 
-2455 DAYRSRSEAVE
+2455 
-2466 EALVQRIEDLKG
+2466 
-2478 NDLVGGK
+2478 
-2485 ILSDSSR
+2485 
-2492 RMMVHKVREQFESA
+2492 
-2506 RLQGVYFPLQ
+2506 YFPLQ

-2521 FVAAEKD
+2521 FVAAEKG
-2528 GTNTFLMFES
+2528 GTSTFLMFES

-2546 KDLQRREWAITA
+2546 KDLQAKEWAITA
-2558 RGMKMEGK
+2558 RGMKMEGR
-2566 ATDAPSGTF
+2566 AADAPSGTF
-2575 VADVIDQLRTSH
+2575 VADVIDQLRTAH
-2587 VSDAVQDQVYHLYL
+2587 VSDAVQDQVYQLYL
-2601 QSMPELSMRKHQI
+2601 QTMPELSMRKHQI

-2649 LQGVLTDLQ
+2649 LQGVLTDLK
-2658 DAQKKTQASP
+2658 DTQKTIQASP

-2674 IVAGDAILEELGKRH
+2674 IVAGDALLEELGKRH
-2689 DWIMNP
+2689 EWIMNP

-2750 ASRDAVRTVGNIQKT
+2750 ASRDAVRTVGNIQRT

-2794 IAEGGMA
+2794 IAEGGLT

-2819 KTEVINR
+2819 KTEVMNR
-2826 EATGLAAYRL
+2826 EATGMAAYRL
-2836 ARAEG
+2836 ARADG
-2841 KSFDDAVKFAR
+2841 KSFDEAVKFAR

-2898 QATKGQDLEV
+2898 QATKGQDPQV
-2908 RQVARRNLTGLLG
+2908 RQIARRNLTGLLG

-3031 NVLIGKQQV
+3031 NVLVGKQQV